1 MAFKKAGLISK
12 FISKGSFKLNKIS
25 KKIFKL
31 NPILKREK
39 PLKRHKKTKSIK
51 KPFNKNKSFLKA
63 SVLLIG
69 ALGGLPHLRASE
81 CRYWSWWSGYHDK
94 IESGSNSPT
103 HNSYCLFSSTQG
115 SGTYYLNTLTTYS
128 AGGASFTQ
136 KFNNGTLNVGGN
148 IRFGG
153 TGVNGVNVGYITG
166 TYDAQTINFN
176 SSRITTGNSL
186 SDGGGATLNF
196 NATNRITINQ
206 ASFDNSDAGA
216 QHSYMNFKGS
226 NINVS
231 GSSFTDDTNGG
242 FSFSGNNNN
251 SAISFN
257 KTKFNQ
263 GTYNFTNS
271 ANLSFNNS
279 NFNQST
285 YNFNSLQSTFNN
297 STFNQGTYNF
307 TDNTSFNND
316 TFNQG
321 TYNFN
326 TSKVS
331 FSGANTLNSSSPF
344 ASLKGSV
351 SFGSGAVFNLN
362 QTLNA
367 NQTYDIL
374 TTNGTIQYGVYQSY
388 LWDLINYKGDKAI
401 SHVEVGNNT
410 YDVTFDING
419 QDETLQ
425 ETFSNKSIT
434 TQFLGD
440 DLQAKAK
447 ATYQQDLNNS
457 QSALSNATND
467 NKIASADT
475 GYTNNQN
482 TTIKQDAQN
491 LEHTSQQI
499 AKDEQ
504 ALQGDLN
511 KLKQLANSSFNE
523 QAFNQ
528 AQSKEQQDE
537 QTLQNEENTFSSE
550 QEGLEKALA
559 NAKEQQE
566 QQQAQATYQQDLNN
580 SQSALSNA
588 TNDNKIASA
597 DTDYTK
603 NQNTAIKQDAQN
615 LENTSQQ
622 ITQDQKDL
630 EQDLDKLQQLANSK
644 TGFNEQAFN
653 QAQSTEQQD
662 EQTLQNEEETFSSEQ
677 EGLEKALA
685 NAKHTSPT
693 PTKHTAQ
700 NNPPN
705 KVSPPTQN
713 LPTTNVWNGVYNFQ
727 NQTYSKK
734 GIYYIDPNLSGQS
747 GQSGNTLS
755 TYGYLDW
762 FTLKNKFSVNANN
775 GTLIIGN
782 NTESANTKGLIWIG
796 DDKGL
801 VYYNTGTFNAA
812 NIYLTSNL
820 KTGNGFSG
828 EGATLNFNA
837 TNRIT
842 INQASFDNSDAG
854 AQHSY
859 MNFKGSN
866 INVSGSSFTDDT
878 NGGFSFS
885 GNNNNS
891 AISFNKTKFNQGTY
905 NFTNSANLSFNNSNF
920 NQSTYNFNSLQSTF
934 NNSTFNQGTYNFT
947 DNTSFNNDTFNQGTY
962 NFNTSKVSFSG
973 ANTLNSSSPFASL
986 KGSVSFGSGAVFNL
1000 NQTLNANQTY
1010 DILTTNGTIQ
1020 YGVYQ
1025 SYLWDLINYKGD
1037 KAISHVEV
1045 GNNTYDVTFDINGQ
1059 DETLQETFSNKSI
1072 TTQFLGDDLQAK
1084 AKATYQQ
1091 DLNNSQSALSNATND
1106 NKIASADTGYTNNQN
1121 TTIKQDAQNLEHTSQ
1136 QIAKDEQAL
1145 QGDLNKLKQL
1155 ANSSFNEQAFNQA
1168 QSKEQQDEQTLQNEE
1183 ETFSSEQEG
1192 LEKALANAKPAS
1204 PTPTPT
1210 PTPTPSPTPNPTPTK
1225 HTAPNKV
1232 PPTPPTQNLP
1242 TTNVWNGVYWLQNQ
1256 TYSQKGVYYIDPNLS
1271 GQSGQSANT
1280 LSTYTA
1286 NLLGRS
1292 FGVNIQNGT
1301 LIIGNNTESVNDNGL
1316 IWIGHGGFGY
1326 IIGTFNAANIY
1337 LTNNFK
1343 TGEGVSGSDGGGAN
1357 ITFKASDNITMDGLN
1372 YNDAETVTKM
1382 IQTGASQHSYATFDA
1397 TNNISVTN
1405 SSFSDMTWGKFSFNA
1420 KNISFSNASFS
1431 GFTNPGGSS
1440 VISANAA
1447 NSLSFNNSRLNGGA
1461 VYNLWANSL
1470 IFNNTQ
1476 AVFNVL
1482 YSRGTS
1488 NFNATTQLLG
1498 NTSFTLSSQSL
1509 LNFNGDTTLQNN
1521 ANITLGNKSQT
1532 AFKNSLT
1539 LDNNS
1544 NLSLDNQSV
1553 LNASGASAFN
1563 NQASLNIYNGSQ
1575 ATFNSLFFNG
1585 ATLSLNANS
1594 KLNASSASFSNNTT
1608 INLDDSVLS
1617 VSNASSLN
1625 ANINFQGASQATFG
1639 GNTTIDAA
1647 SFNFDSASSL
1657 SFNNLTANGALNFN
1671 GYAPSLS
1678 KALMSVS
1685 GQFVLGNNGDI
1696 NLSDINIFDNITKS
1710 VTYNILNAQKGI
1722 TGISGANGYEK
1733 ILFYGMKIQNATYS
1747 DNNNIQTWSF
1757 INPLNSSQ
1765 IIQESIKNGDLTIE
1779 VLNNPN
1785 SASNTIFNIAPELYN
1800 YQASKQN
1807 PTGYSYDYSDNQ
1819 AGTYYLTSNI
1829 KGLFT
1834 PKGSQTPQ
1842 TPGTYSPF
1850 NQPLNSLNI
1859 YNKGF
1864 SSGNLKTLL
1873 GILSQNSATL
1883 KEMIE
1888 TNQLDNITSINEVLQ
1903 LLDRIKIT
1911 PAQKQALLETINHL
1925 TDNINQTFSNGNLV
1939 IGATQDHV
1947 TNSTSSIWFGG
1958 NGYSSPCAL
1967 DSATCSSFRN
1977 TYLGQLLG
1985 STSPYLGYIN
1995 ADFKAKS
2002 IYITGTLGSGNAFES
2017 GGSADITFQ
2026 SANNLVLNKANI
2038 EAQATDNIFNLLGQ
2052 EGIDKIFNQG
2062 NLANVLSQMAMEKI
2076 KQAGGLGNFVENALI
2091 PLSKELPSSLQN
2103 ETLGQLI
2110 GQNNLDN
2117 LLNNSGVM
2125 NAIQNII
2132 SKKLSIFGN
2141 FVTPSIIE
2149 NYLAKQSLK
2158 SMLDDKG
2165 LLNFIGGYMD
2175 ASELSSILSV
2185 ILKDITNP
2193 PTSLQKDIGVVA
2205 NDLLDEFL
2213 GQDVVKKL
2221 ESQGLVSNIINNIIS
2236 QGGLSGIYNQ
2246 GLGSVL
2252 PPSLQNALKENDLG
2266 ALLSPRG
2273 LHDFWQKG
2281 YFNFL
2286 SNGYVFVNNSSFS
2299 NATGGSL
2306 NFVANKSIIFNGD
2319 NTIDF
2324 SKYQGAL
2331 IFASNGV
2338 SNINIT
2344 TLNATNGLSL
2354 NAGLNNVSVQKGEI
2368 CINLANCP
2376 TTKNSSSTNS
2386 SVTPTNESLSVRANN
2401 FTFLGVIAS
2410 NGAIDLSQVKNNSVI
2425 GTLNLNENATLQ
2437 ANNLTIAN
2445 AFNNASNSTA
2455 NINGD
2460 FTLNQQA
2467 TLSTNASGLNVMGNF
2482 NSYGDL
2488 VFNLSHSVSHAII
2501 NAQGIATIMT
2511 NYNNPLIQ
2519 FNTSSKETG
2528 AYTLID
2534 SAKAIYY
2541 GYNDQITGGS
2551 SLDNYLKLYTLIN
2564 INGKHMVMTDNGLT
2578 YNGQA
2583 VSIKDGGLIVGFK
2596 DSQNQYIYT
2605 SILYNKVKIAVSNAP
2620 INNLQAPTLKQY
2632 IAQIQGIQGV
2642 DSIEQAG
2649 GTQAINWLNKIFETK
2664 GSPLFAPYYLESH
2677 STKDLTT
2684 IAGDIANTLEVIANP
2699 NFKNDATNILQINTY
2714 TQQMSRLAKLS
2725 DTSTFASADFHE
2737 RLEAL
2742 KNKRFADAIPNAMD
2756 VILKY
2761 SQRNRVKNNVWAT
2774 GVGGASFING
2784 GTGTLYG
2791 INVGYDRFIKGVI
2804 VGGYAAY
2811 GYSGFHANITQSGSS
2826 NVNMGVYSRA
2836 FIKRSELTM
2845 SLNETWGYNKTFI
2858 NSYDPLLSIINQSYR
2873 YNTWTTDAKINYG
2886 YDFMFKDKS
2895 VIFKPQ
2901 IGLAYYYI
2909 GMSGLRGIM
2918 DDPIYNQFRAN
2929 ADPNKKSVLTI
2940 NFALESRHYFNKNSY
2955 YFVIADVGRD
2965 LFINSMGDKMV
2976 RFIGNNTLSYRD
2988 GGRYNTFASII
2999 TGGEIRLFKTFYVNA
3014 GIGARFGLDYKDI
3027 NITGNI
3033 GMRYA
3038 F

>member
-1 MAFKKAGLISK
+1 MAFKKVRLISK

-31 NPILKREK
+31 NQILKHEK
-39 PLKRHKKTKSIK
+39 PLKRHEKTKSTK
-51 KPFNKNKSFLKA
+51 KPFNQNKSFLKA

-69 ALGGLPHLRASE
+69 ALGGLSHLRASE
-81 CRYWSWWSGYHDK
+81 CRYWSWSSWNYQDN

-153 TGVNGVNVGYITG
+153 TGVNGGDVGYITG
-166 TYDAQTINFN
+166 AYDAQTIDFN
-176 SSRITTGNSL
+176 SSRITTGNSYA
-186 SDGGGATLNF
+186 DGGGATLNF
-196 NATNRITINQ
+196 NAANNITINQ
-206 ASFDNSDAGA
+206 ASFDNSGAGT
-216 QHSYMNFKGS
+216 QHSYMNFEGS

-231 GSSFTDDTNGG
+231 GSSFKDNTNGG
-242 FSFSGNNNN
+242 FSFSGSDNH
-251 SAISFN
+251 STISFN
-257 KTKFNQ
+257 QASFNQ
-263 GTYNFTNS
+263 GTYNFSNS
-271 ANLSFNNS
+271 ATLSFNHS
-279 NFNQST
+279 AFNQGT
-285 YNFNSLQSTFNN
+285 YHFNSAQSVFEN
-297 STFNQGTYNF
+297 SSFNQGTYNF
-307 TDNTSFNND
+307 NGNASFNND

-321 TYNFN
+321 TYSFN
-326 TSKVS
+326 TSQVS

-351 SFGSGAVFNLN
+351 SFGSDAVFNLN
-362 QTLNA
+362 QTLNS

-401 SHVEVGNNT
+401 SHVEVGHNT

-425 ETFSNKSIT
+425 ETFNKQSII

-440 DLQAKAK
+440 DLQAQAQK
-447 ATYQQDLNNS
+447 TYQQDLSDSQTALNNAAS
-457 QSALSNATND
+457 D
-467 NKIASADT
+467 N
-475 GYTNNQN
+475 
-482 TTIKQDAQN
+482 
-491 LEHTSQQI
+491 EI
-499 AKDEQ
+499 AK
-504 ALQGDLN
+504 N
-511 KLKQLANSSFNE
+511 
-523 QAFNQ
+523 
-528 AQSKEQQDE
+528 
-537 QTLQNEENTFSSE
+537 
-550 QEGLEKALA
+550 
-559 NAKEQQE
+559 
-566 QQQAQATYQQDLNN
+566 
-580 SQSALSNA
+580 
-588 TNDNKIASA
+588 

-603 NQNTAIKQDAQN
+603 NQNTTIATDAQN

-622 ITQDQKDL
+622 IAKDQQAL

-653 QAQSTEQQD
+653 QVQD
-662 EQTLQNEEETFSSEQ
+662 
-677 EGLEKALA
+677 
-685 NAKHTSPT
+685 
-693 PTKHTAQ
+693 
-700 NNPPN
+700 
-705 KVSPPTQN
+705 
-713 LPTTNVWNGVYNFQ
+713 
-727 NQTYSKK
+727 
-734 GIYYIDPNLSGQS
+734 
-747 GQSGNTLS
+747 
-755 TYGYLDW
+755 
-762 FTLKNKFSVNANN
+762 
-775 GTLIIGN
+775 
-782 NTESANTKGLIWIG
+782 
-796 DDKGL
+796 
-801 VYYNTGTFNAA
+801 
-812 NIYLTSNL
+812 
-820 KTGNGFSG
+820 
-828 EGATLNFNA
+828 
-837 TNRIT
+837 
-842 INQASFDNSDAG
+842 
-854 AQHSY
+854 
-859 MNFKGSN
+859 
-866 INVSGSSFTDDT
+866 
-878 NGGFSFS
+878 
-885 GNNNNS
+885 
-891 AISFNKTKFNQGTY
+891 
-905 NFTNSANLSFNNSNF
+905 
-920 NQSTYNFNSLQSTF
+920 
-934 NNSTFNQGTYNFT
+934 
-947 DNTSFNNDTFNQGTY
+947 
-962 NFNTSKVSFSG
+962 
-973 ANTLNSSSPFASL
+973 
-986 KGSVSFGSGAVFNL
+986 
-1000 NQTLNANQTY
+1000 
-1010 DILTTNGTIQ
+1010 
-1020 YGVYQ
+1020 
-1025 SYLWDLINYKGD
+1025 
-1037 KAISHVEV
+1037 
-1045 GNNTYDVTFDINGQ
+1045 
-1059 DETLQETFSNKSI
+1059 
-1072 TTQFLGDDLQAK
+1072 
-1084 AKATYQQ
+1084 
-1091 DLNNSQSALSNATND
+1091 
-1106 NKIASADTGYTNNQN
+1106 
-1121 TTIKQDAQNLEHTSQ
+1121 
-1136 QIAKDEQAL
+1136 
-1145 QGDLNKLKQL
+1145 
-1155 ANSSFNEQAFNQA
+1155 
-1168 QSKEQQDEQTLQNEE
+1168 KEQQDEQTLQNEE
-1183 ETFSSEQEG
+1183 KTFNAEQEG
-1192 LEKALANAKPAS
+1192 LKQAIAKRTS
-1204 PTPTPT
+1204 PTPA
-1210 PTPTPSPTPNPTPTK
+1210 PTK
-1225 HTAPNKV
+1225 HTAQNTPPNKV
-1232 PPTPPTQNLP
+1232 PPTPTPPTQNLP
-1242 TTNVWNGVYWLQNQ
+1242 TTNVWDGVYNLQNQ
-1256 TYSQKGVYYIDPNLS
+1256 TYSNKGVYYIDPNLS

-1286 NLLGRS
+1286 NLFGRS

-1301 LIIGNNTESVNDNGL
+1301 LIIGNNTESANTKGL

-1326 IIGTFNAANIY
+1326 ITGTFNAANIY

-1343 TGEGVSGSDGGGAN
+1343 TGEGVSGSNGGGAN

-1382 IQTGASQHSYATFDA
+1382 IQTGASQHSYAAFDA
-1397 TNNISVTN
+1397 TNNISVTD
-1405 SSFSDMTWGKFSFNA
+1405 SSFSDMTWGKFSFSA

-1447 NSLSFNNSRLNGGA
+1447 NSLSFSNSRLNGGA
-1461 VYNLWANSL
+1461 IYNLQANSL

-1521 ANITLGNKSQT
+1521 ANITLGNKSQAT
-1532 AFKNSLT
+1532 FKNSLT
-1539 LDNNS
+1539 LNNNS

-1553 LNASGASAFN
+1553 LNANGASAFN

-1585 ATLSLNANS
+1585 GTLSLNANS
-1594 KLNASSASFSNNTT
+1594 KLNASNASFSNNTT

-1617 VSNASSLN
+1617 ANNTSSLN
-1625 ANINFQGASQATFG
+1625 ANINFQGASQADFG
-1639 GNTTIDAA
+1639 GNTTIDTA

-1671 GYAPSLS
+1671 GYAPSLA

-1733 ILFYGMKIQNATYS
+1733 ILFYGMKIQNAAYS
-1747 DNNNIQTWSF
+1747 GNHNIQTWSF

-1765 IIQESIKNGDLTIE
+1765 IIQESVKNGDLTIE

-1819 AGTYYLTSNI
+1819 IGTYYLTSNI

-1864 SSGNLKTLL
+1864 SSENLKTLL

-1888 TNQLDNITSINEVLQ
+1888 SNQLDNITNINEVLQ
-1903 LLDRIKIT
+1903 LLDKIKIT

-1925 TDNINQTFSNGNLV
+1925 TDNINQTFNNGNLI
-1939 IGATQDHV
+1939 IGATQDNV

-1958 NGYSSPCAL
+1958 NGYSSPCTL

-2002 IYITGTLGSGNAFES
+2002 VYITGTVGSGNAFES
-2017 GGSADITFQ
+2017 GGSADVTFQ

-2052 EGIDKIFNQG
+2052 EGIEKIFNQG
-2062 NLANVLSQMAMEKI
+2062 NLANVLSQVAMEKI
-2076 KQAGGLGNFVENALI
+2076 KQAGGLGNFVENALS
-2091 PLSKELPSSLQN
+2091 PLSKELPASLQN

-2110 GQNNLDN
+2110 GPNNLDD

-2125 NAIQNII
+2125 NEIQNII

-2165 LLNFIGGYMD
+2165 LLNFIGGYID

-2205 NDLLDEFL
+2205 NDLLNEFL

-2236 QGGLSGIYNQ
+2236 QGGLSGVYNQ

-2306 NFVANKSIIFNGD
+2306 NFAANKSIIFNGD

-2331 IFASNGV
+2331 IFASNDI

-2354 NAGLNNVSVQKGEI
+2354 NAGLNNMSVQKGEI
-2368 CINLANCP
+2368 CVNLANCP
-2376 TTKNSSSTNS
+2376 TTKNSSSANS

-2410 NGAIDLSQVKNNSVI
+2410 NGAIDLSQVKSNSVI

-2437 ANNLTIAN
+2437 ANNLTITN

-2467 TLSTNASGLNVMGNF
+2467 TLSTNSSGLNVMGNF

-2501 NAQGIATIMT
+2501 NAQGTATIMA
-2511 NYNNPLIQ
+2511 NNNNPLIQ
-2519 FNTSSKETG
+2519 FNTSSKEAGT
-2528 AYTLID
+2528 YTLID

-2551 SLDNYLKLYTLIN
+2551 SLDNYLKLYTLID

-2583 VSIKDGGLIVGFK
+2583 VSLKDGGLVVGFK
-2596 DSQNQYIYT
+2596 NSQNQYIYT
-2605 SILYNKVKIAVSNAP
+2605 SILYNKVKIAVSNDP
-2620 INNLQAPTLKQY
+2620 INNPQAPTLKQY
-2632 IAQIQGIQGV
+2632 IAQIQGVQSV
-2642 DSIEQAG
+2642 DSIDQVG
-2649 GTQAINWLNKIFETK
+2649 GAQAINWLNKIFETK

-2699 NFKNDATNILQINTY
+2699 DFKNDATNILQINTY

-2737 RLEAL
+2737 HLEAL

-2791 INVGYDRFIKGVI
+2791 INVGYDRFIKGMI

-2811 GYSGFHANITQSGSS
+2811 GYSGFHGNITQSGSS

-2873 YNTWTTDAKINYG
+2873 YDTWTTDAKINYG

-2909 GMSGLRGIM
+2909 GLSGLRGIM

-2988 GGRYNTFASII
+2988 SGRYNTFASII

>member
-1 MAFKKAGLISK
+1 M
-12 FISKGSFKLNKIS
+12 
-25 KKIFKL
+25 
-31 NPILKREK
+31 
-39 PLKRHKKTKSIK
+39 
-51 KPFNKNKSFLKA
+51 
-63 SVLLIG
+63 
-69 ALGGLPHLRASE
+69 
-81 CRYWSWWSGYHDK
+81 
-94 IESGSNSPT
+94 
-103 HNSYCLFSSTQG
+103 
-115 SGTYYLNTLTTYS
+115 NTLTTYS

-136 KFNNGTLNVGGN
+136 KFNGGTLNVGGN

-153 TGVNGVNVGYITG
+153 TGINGGDVGYITG

-176 SSRITTGNSL
+176 SSHITTGNSYA
-186 SDGGGATLNF
+186 DGGGATLNF
-196 NATNRITINQ
+196 NATNNITINQ
-206 ASFDNSDAGA
+206 ASLDNSHAGT

-226 NINVS
+226 NIKVS
-231 GSSFTDDTNGG
+231 GSSFKDDTDGG
-242 FSFSGNNNN
+242 FNFSGNSNN
-251 SAISFN
+251 STISFN
-257 KTKFNQ
+257 QTSFNQGTYHFTNSTSSSFGNSNFNQGTYHFNSAQSTFENSNFNQ
-263 GTYNFTNS
+263 GTYNF
-271 ANLSFNNS
+271 NN
-279 NFNQST
+279 NA
-285 YNFNSLQSTFNN
+285 
-297 STFNQGTYNF
+297 
-307 TDNTSFNND
+307 SFNND

-331 FSGANTLNSSSPF
+331 FSGTNTLNSSSPF

-351 SFGSGAVFNLN
+351 SFNSDAIFNLN
-362 QTLNA
+362 QTLNS

-425 ETFSNKSIT
+425 ETFNNQSII

-440 DLQAKAK
+440 DLQQQAQQ
-447 ATYQQDLNNS
+447 TYQEDLTHSQNALNN
-457 QSALSNATND
+457 ATSD
-467 NKIASADT
+467 NKIANSDT
-475 GYTNNQN
+475 DYTKSSNP
-482 TTIKQDAQN
+482 TILKDAQN
-491 LEHTSQQI
+491 LENTNQKIQQ
-499 AKDEQ
+499 DEQ
-504 ALQGDLN
+504 ALEKDLAQI
-511 KLKQLANSSFNE
+511 KQLANSTTGFNE

-528 AQSKEQQDE
+528 AQKQEQQDE
-537 QTLQNEENTFSSE
+537 QTLQNEEKTFNNE
-550 QEGLEKALA
+550 QDSLNKAIQQA
-559 NAKEQQE
+559 QAQQQKQE
-566 QQQAQATYQQDLNN
+566 QQQAQQTYQEDLTN
-580 SQSALSNA
+580 SQSALNNA
-588 TNDNKIASA
+588 TSDNKIANS

-603 NQNTAIKQDAQN
+603 NKNTAIAKDAQS
-615 LENTSQQ
+615 LENTNQQ
-622 ITQDQKDL
+622 IQKDEQAL
-630 EQDLDKLQQLANSK
+630 EKDLAQIKQLTNST

-653 QAQSTEQQD
+653 QAQKQEQQD
-662 EQTLQNEEETFSSEQ
+662 EQTLQNEEKTFNNEQ
-677 EGLEKALA
+677 EGLEQAIA
-685 NAKHTSPT
+685 NAKPTSPTPSHAPT
-693 PTKHTAQ
+693 PTKHTAP
-700 NNPPN
+700 NTPPN

-713 LPTTNVWNGVYNFQ
+713 LPTTNVWSGVYWLQ
-727 NQTYSKK
+727 NKTYSNK

-755 TYGYLDW
+755 TY
-762 FTLKNKFSVNANN
+762 
-775 GTLIIGN
+775 
-782 NTESANTKGLIWIG
+782 
-796 DDKGL
+796 
-801 VYYNTGTFNAA
+801 
-812 NIYLTSNL
+812 
-820 KTGNGFSG
+820 
-828 EGATLNFNA
+828 
-837 TNRIT
+837 
-842 INQASFDNSDAG
+842 
-854 AQHSY
+854 
-859 MNFKGSN
+859 
-866 INVSGSSFTDDT
+866 
-878 NGGFSFS
+878 
-885 GNNNNS
+885 
-891 AISFNKTKFNQGTY
+891 
-905 NFTNSANLSFNNSNF
+905 
-920 NQSTYNFNSLQSTF
+920 
-934 NNSTFNQGTYNFT
+934 
-947 DNTSFNNDTFNQGTY
+947 
-962 NFNTSKVSFSG
+962 
-973 ANTLNSSSPFASL
+973 
-986 KGSVSFGSGAVFNL
+986 
-1000 NQTLNANQTY
+1000 
-1010 DILTTNGTIQ
+1010 
-1020 YGVYQ
+1020 
-1025 SYLWDLINYKGD
+1025 
-1037 KAISHVEV
+1037 
-1045 GNNTYDVTFDINGQ
+1045 
-1059 DETLQETFSNKSI
+1059 
-1072 TTQFLGDDLQAK
+1072 
-1084 AKATYQQ
+1084 
-1091 DLNNSQSALSNATND
+1091 
-1106 NKIASADTGYTNNQN
+1106 
-1121 TTIKQDAQNLEHTSQ
+1121 
-1136 QIAKDEQAL
+1136 
-1145 QGDLNKLKQL
+1145 
-1155 ANSSFNEQAFNQA
+1155 
-1168 QSKEQQDEQTLQNEE
+1168 
-1183 ETFSSEQEG
+1183 
-1192 LEKALANAKPAS
+1192 
-1204 PTPTPT
+1204 
-1210 PTPTPSPTPNPTPTK
+1210 
-1225 HTAPNKV
+1225 
-1232 PPTPPTQNLP
+1232 
-1242 TTNVWNGVYWLQNQ
+1242 
-1256 TYSQKGVYYIDPNLS
+1256 
-1271 GQSGQSANT
+1271 
-1280 LSTYTA
+1280 TA
-1286 NLLGRS
+1286 NLFGRS
-1292 FGVNIQNGT
+1292 FSVNIQNGT
-1301 LIIGNNTESVNDNGL
+1301 LIIGNNTESVNDDGL

-1326 IIGTFNAANIY
+1326 ITGTFNAANIY

-1343 TGEGVSGSDGGGAN
+1343 TGEGVSNSDGGGAN

-1382 IQTGASQHSYATFDA
+1382 IQTGASQHSYAAFDA
-1397 TNNISVTN
+1397 LNNISVTN
-1405 SSFSDMTWGKFSFNA
+1405 SSFSDMTWGKFSFSA

-1440 VISANAA
+1440 VISANAS
-1447 NSLSFNNSRLNGGA
+1447 NSLSFIDSRLNGGA
-1461 VYNLWANSL
+1461 VYNLQANSL

-1521 ANITLGNKSQT
+1521 ANITLGNKSQA

-1553 LNASGASAFN
+1553 LNANGTSAFN

-1585 ATLSLNANS
+1585 GTLSLNASS

-1617 VSNASSLN
+1617 ANNTSSLN
-1625 ANINFQGASQATFG
+1625 ANINFQGTSQADFG
-1639 GNTTIDAA
+1639 GNTTIDTA
-1647 SFNFDSASSL
+1647 SFNFDSTSSL

-1671 GYAPSLS
+1671 DYAPSLT

-1842 TPGTYSPF
+1842 APGTYSPF

-1864 SSGNLKTLL
+1864 SSENLKTLL
-1873 GILSQNSATL
+1873 GIFSQNSATL

-1888 TNQLDNITSINEVLQ
+1888 SNQLDNITNINEVLQ

-1911 PAQKQALLETINHL
+1911 QVQKQALLETINHL

-1939 IGATQDHV
+1939 IGATQDNV

-1958 NGYSSPCAL
+1958 NGYSSPCVL

-2002 IYITGTLGSGNAFES
+2002 IYITGTVGSGNAFES
-2017 GGSADITFQ
+2017 GGSADVTFQ

-2052 EGIDKIFNQG
+2052 KGIDEIFNQG

-2076 KQAGGLGNFVENALI
+2076 KQAGGLGNFIENALS
-2091 PLSKELPSSLQN
+2091 PLSKELPASLQN

-2110 GQNNLDN
+2110 GPNNLDD

-2125 NAIQNII
+2125 NEIQNII

-2165 LLNFIGGYMD
+2165 LLNFIGGYID

-2185 ILKDITNP
+2185 VLKDITNP

-2205 NDLLDEFL
+2205 NDLLNEFL

-2221 ESQGLVSNIINNIIS
+2221 ESQGLVNNIINNIIS
-2236 QGGLSGIYNQ
+2236 QGGLSGVYNQ

-2324 SKYQGAL
+2324 SKYQGTL
-2331 IFASNGV
+2331 IFASNDV

-2368 CINLANCP
+2368 CVNLANCP
-2376 TTKNSSSTNS
+2376 TTKNSSSSS
-2386 SVTPTNESLSVRANN
+2386 SVTPTNESLSVHANN
-2401 FTFLGVIAS
+2401 FTFLGAIAS
-2410 NGAIDLSQVKNNSVI
+2410 NGAIDLSQVTNNSVI

-2437 ANNLTIAN
+2437 ANNLTITN

-2455 NINGD
+2455 NINGN

-2488 VFNLSHSVSHAII
+2488 VFNLSHSASHAII
-2501 NAQGIATIMT
+2501 SAQGAATIMA
-2511 NYNNPLIQ
+2511 NNNNPLIQ
-2519 FNTSSKETG
+2519 FNTSSKEAGT
-2528 AYTLID
+2528 YTLID

-2551 SLDNYLKLYTLIN
+2551 SLDNYLKLYALID

-2583 VSIKDGGLIVGFK
+2583 VSIKDGGLVVGFK

-2605 SILYNKVKIAVSNAP
+2605 SILYNKVKIAISNDP

-2632 IAQIQGIQGV
+2632 IAQIQGTQGV
-2642 DSIEQAG
+2642 DSIDQVG
-2649 GTQAINWLNKIFETK
+2649 GSQAINWLNKIFETK

-2677 STKDLTT
+2677 SIKDLTT

-2699 NFKNDATNILQINTY
+2699 DFKNDATNILQINTY

-2725 DTSTFASADFHE
+2725 DTSTFARSDFLE

-2811 GYSGFHANITQSGSS
+2811 GYSGFHGNITQSGSS

-2858 NSYDPLLSIINQSYR
+2858 NSYDPLLSIINQSYK
-2873 YNTWTTDAKINYG
+2873 YDTWTTDAKINYG

-2901 IGLAYYYI
+2901 VGLAYYYI
-2909 GMSGLRGIM
+2909 GLSGLSGIM

>member
-1 MAFKKAGLISK
+1 MAFKKARLISR

-31 NPILKREK
+31 NQILKCEK
-39 PLKRHKKTKSIK
+39 PLKRHKRTKSIK
-51 KPFNKNKSFLKA
+51 KPFSKNKSFLKA
-63 SVLLIG
+63 SILLIG
-69 ALGGLPHLRASE
+69 ALGGLSHLRANE
-81 CRYWSWWSGYHDK
+81 CRYWSWSSWGYHDN
-94 IESGSNSPT
+94 IESGPNSPT
-103 HNSYCLFSSTQG
+103 HNSYCLFSSAQG

-136 KFNNGTLNVGGN
+136 KFNGGTLNVGGN

-153 TGVNGVNVGYITG
+153 TGINGGDVGYITG

-176 SSRITTGNSL
+176 SSHLTTGNSYA
-186 SDGGGATLNF
+186 DGGGATLNF
-196 NATNRITINQ
+196 NATNHITINQ

-216 QHSYMNFKGS
+216 QKSYMNFKGS
-226 NINVS
+226 SINVS
-231 GSSFTDDTNGG
+231 GSSFKDDTDGG

-251 SAISFN
+251 SVISFN
-257 KTKFNQ
+257 QTNFNQ
-263 GTYNFTNS
+263 GTYNFSNS
-271 ANLSFNNS
+271 ASSSFGNS
-279 NFNQST
+279 NFNQGT
-285 YNFNSLQSTFNN
+285 YHFNSAQSTFEN
-297 STFNQGTYNF
+297 SNFNQGTYSFN
-307 TDNTSFNND
+307 DNTSFNND

-321 TYNFN
+321 TYDFN

-351 SFGSGAVFNLN
+351 SFNSGAIFNLN
-362 QTLNA
+362 QTLNN

-374 TTNGTIQYGVYQSY
+374 TTNGAIQYGVYQSY

-425 ETFSNKSIT
+425 ETFNKQSII

-440 DLQAKAK
+440 DLQQQAQQ
-447 ATYQQDLNNS
+447 TYQEDLTHSQNALNNVTS
-457 QSALSNATND
+457 DNTIANNDTSYTQS
-467 NKIASADT
+467 K
-475 GYTNNQN
+475 N
-482 TTIKQDAQN
+482 TTVAKDAQG
-491 LEHTSQQI
+491 LENTNQQI
-499 AKDEQ
+499 AQDEQ
-504 ALQGDLN
+504 ALEKDLAQI
-511 KLKQLANSSFNE
+511 KQLANSPTGFNE

-528 AQSKEQQDE
+528 AQDKEQQDEQTLQNDEKTFNAEQEGLKQALQQAQTQEQEQQQAQQTYQEDVTNSQTALNNAASDNKIANSDTGYTKNKNTTIATDAQNLEHTNQQIVKDEQALQQDLDKLQQLANSTGFNEQAFNQAQDKEQQDE
-537 QTLQNEENTFSSE
+537 QTLQNEEKTFNSE
-550 QEGLEKALA
+550 QEELKQAIA
-559 NAKEQQE
+559 NAKP
-566 QQQAQATYQQDLNN
+566 
-580 SQSALSNA
+580 
-588 TNDNKIASA
+588 ASP
-597 DTDYTK
+597 TPSPT
-603 NQNTAIKQDAQN
+603 
-615 LENTSQQ
+615 
-622 ITQDQKDL
+622 
-630 EQDLDKLQQLANSK
+630 
-644 TGFNEQAFN
+644 
-653 QAQSTEQQD
+653 
-662 EQTLQNEEETFSSEQ
+662 
-677 EGLEKALA
+677 
-685 NAKHTSPT
+685 PT
-693 PTKHTAQ
+693 PTKHTAP
-700 NNPPN
+700 NTPPN

-713 LPTTNVWNGVYNFQ
+713 LPTTNVWNGVYN
-727 NQTYSKK
+727 
-734 GIYYIDPNLSGQS
+734 
-747 GQSGNTLS
+747 
-755 TYGYLDW
+755 
-762 FTLKNKFSVNANN
+762 
-775 GTLIIGN
+775 
-782 NTESANTKGLIWIG
+782 
-796 DDKGL
+796 
-801 VYYNTGTFNAA
+801 
-812 NIYLTSNL
+812 
-820 KTGNGFSG
+820 
-828 EGATLNFNA
+828 
-837 TNRIT
+837 
-842 INQASFDNSDAG
+842 
-854 AQHSY
+854 
-859 MNFKGSN
+859 
-866 INVSGSSFTDDT
+866 
-878 NGGFSFS
+878 
-885 GNNNNS
+885 
-891 AISFNKTKFNQGTY
+891 
-905 NFTNSANLSFNNSNF
+905 
-920 NQSTYNFNSLQSTF
+920 
-934 NNSTFNQGTYNFT
+934 
-947 DNTSFNNDTFNQGTY
+947 
-962 NFNTSKVSFSG
+962 
-973 ANTLNSSSPFASL
+973 
-986 KGSVSFGSGAVFNL
+986 
-1000 NQTLNANQTY
+1000 
-1010 DILTTNGTIQ
+1010 
-1020 YGVYQ
+1020 
-1025 SYLWDLINYKGD
+1025 
-1037 KAISHVEV
+1037 
-1045 GNNTYDVTFDINGQ
+1045 
-1059 DETLQETFSNKSI
+1059 
-1072 TTQFLGDDLQAK
+1072 
-1084 AKATYQQ
+1084 
-1091 DLNNSQSALSNATND
+1091 
-1106 NKIASADTGYTNNQN
+1106 
-1121 TTIKQDAQNLEHTSQ
+1121 LE
-1136 QIAKDEQAL
+1136 
-1145 QGDLNKLKQL
+1145 
-1155 ANSSFNEQAFNQA
+1155 
-1168 QSKEQQDEQTLQNEE
+1168 
-1183 ETFSSEQEG
+1183 
-1192 LEKALANAKPAS
+1192 
-1204 PTPTPT
+1204 
-1210 PTPTPSPTPNPTPTK
+1210 
-1225 HTAPNKV
+1225 
-1232 PPTPPTQNLP
+1232 
-1242 TTNVWNGVYWLQNQ
+1242 NQ

-1271 GQSGQSANT
+1271 GQSGQSGNT

-1292 FGVNIQNGT
+1292 FSVNIQNGT
-1301 LIIGNNTESVNDNGL
+1301 LIIGNDTESVNDNGL

-1326 IIGTFNAANIY
+1326 ITGTFNAANIY

-1343 TGEGVSGSDGGGAN
+1343 TGEGVSNSDGGGAN

-1382 IQTGASQHSYATFDA
+1382 IQTGASQHSYAAFDA
-1397 TNNISVTN
+1397 VNNISVTN
-1405 SSFSDMTWGKFSFNA
+1405 SSFSDMTWGKFSFSA

-1440 VISANAA
+1440 TISANAS
-1447 NSLSFNNSRLNGGA
+1447 NSLSFINSRLNGGA
-1461 VYNLWANSL
+1461 IYNLQANSL

-1521 ANITLGNKSQT
+1521 ANITLGNKSQA

-1553 LNASGASAFN
+1553 LNANGASAFN

-1575 ATFNSLFFNG
+1575 ATFKSLFFNG
-1585 ATLSLNANS
+1585 GTLSLNASS

-1617 VSNASSLN
+1617 ANNTSSLN
-1625 ANINFQGASQATFG
+1625 ANINFQGASQADFG
-1639 GNTTIDAA
+1639 GNTTIDTA

-1657 SFNNLTANGALNFN
+1657 NFNNLTANGALNFN
-1671 GYAPSLS
+1671 GYAPSLT

-1733 ILFYGMKIQNATYS
+1733 ILFYGMKIQNAAYS

-1807 PTGYSYDYSDNQ
+1807 PTGYSYDYSDDQ
-1819 AGTYYLTSNI
+1819 AGTYYLTSSI

-1842 TPGTYSPF
+1842 VPGTYSPF

-1864 SSGNLKTLL
+1864 SSENLKTLL
-1873 GILSQNSATL
+1873 GILSQNSAAL

-1888 TNQLDNITSINEVLQ
+1888 SNQLDNITNINEVLQ

-1911 PAQKQALLETINHL
+1911 QAQKQALLETINHL
-1925 TDNINQTFSNGNLV
+1925 TDNINQTFNNGNLV
-1939 IGATQDHV
+1939 IGATQDNIA
-1947 TNSTSSIWFGG
+1947 NSTSSIWFGG

-2002 IYITGTLGSGNAFES
+2002 IYITGTLGSANAFES
-2017 GGSADITFQ
+2017 GGSADVTFQ

-2052 EGIDKIFNQG
+2052 EGIDEIFNQG
-2062 NLANVLSQMAMEKI
+2062 NLANVLSQVAMEKI
-2076 KQAGGLGNFVENALI
+2076 KQAGGLGNFIENALS
-2091 PLSKELPSSLQN
+2091 PLSKELPASLQD

-2125 NAIQNII
+2125 NEIQNII

-2165 LLNFIGGYMD
+2165 LLNFIGGYID

-2205 NDLLDEFL
+2205 NDLLNEFL

-2236 QGGLSGIYNQ
+2236 QGGLSGVYNQ

-2252 PPSLQNALKENDLG
+2252 PLSLQNALKENDLG

-2368 CINLANCP
+2368 CVNLTNCP

-2401 FTFLGVIAS
+2401 FTFLGAIAS

-2425 GTLNLNENATLQ
+2425 GTLNLNESATLQ
-2437 ANNLTIAN
+2437 ANNLTITN

-2455 NINGD
+2455 NINGN

-2488 VFNLSHSVSHAII
+2488 VFNLSHSASHAII
-2501 NAQGIATIMT
+2501 NAQGNATIMA
-2511 NYNNPLIQ
+2511 NDNNPLIQ
-2519 FNTSSKETG
+2519 FNTSSKEVGT
-2528 AYTLID
+2528 YTLID

-2541 GYNDQITGGS
+2541 GYNNQITGGS
-2551 SLDNYLKLYTLIN
+2551 SLDNYLKLYALID

-2583 VSIKDGGLIVGFK
+2583 VSIKDGGLVVGFK

-2605 SILYNKVKIAVSNAP
+2605 SILYNKVKIAVSNDP

-2632 IAQIQGIQGV
+2632 IAQIQGVQSV
-2642 DSIEQAG
+2642 NSIDQVG
-2649 GTQAINWLNKIFETK
+2649 GNQAINWLNKIFETK

-2677 STKDLTT
+2677 SAKDLTT

-2699 NFKNDATNILQINTY
+2699 DFKNDATNILQINTY

-2811 GYSGFHANITQSGSS
+2811 GYSGFHGNITQSGSS
-2826 NVNMGVYSRA
+2826 NVNIGVYSRA

-2873 YNTWTTDAKINYG
+2873 YDTWTTDAKINYG

-2901 IGLAYYYI
+2901 VGLAYYYI
-2909 GMSGLRGIM
+2909 GLSGLRGIM
-2918 DDPIYNQFRAN
+2918 DDPIYNQFRAD

>member
-1 MAFKKAGLISK
+1 MAFKKARLISR

-25 KKIFKL
+25 KKIFTL
-31 NPILKREK
+31 NQILKREK
-39 PLKRHKKTKSIK
+39 PLKRHKKALKPIK
-51 KPFNKNKSFLKA
+51 KLSDRNKSFLKA

-69 ALGGLPHLRASE
+69 ALGGLSHLRANE
-81 CRYWSWWSGYHDK
+81 CRYWSWSSWSYQDN
-94 IESGSNSPT
+94 IESGPNSPT
-103 HNSYCLFSSTQG
+103 HNSYCLFSSAQG

-136 KFNNGTLNVGGN
+136 KFNGGTLDIGGN

-153 TGVNGVNVGYITG
+153 TGINGGDVGYITG
-166 TYDAQTINFN
+166 AYDAQTINFN
-176 SSRITTGNSL
+176 SSHLTTGNSYA
-186 SDGGGATLNF
+186 DGGGATLNF
-196 NATNRITINQ
+196 NATNNITINQ
-206 ASFDNSDAGA
+206 ASFDNSDAGT

-231 GSSFTDDTNGG
+231 GSSFTDDTDGG
-242 FSFSGNNNN
+242 FSFSGSNNNN
-251 SAISFN
+251 SAISFD
-257 KTKFNQ
+257 KTSFNQGAYNFSNSATLSFDNSNFNQGTYHFNSAQSTFENSNFNQ
-263 GTYNFTNS
+263 GTYNFNDS
-271 ANLSFNNS
+271 VSFNN
-279 NFNQST
+279 N
-285 YNFNSLQSTFNN
+285 
-297 STFNQGTYNF
+297 
-307 TDNTSFNND
+307 

-331 FSGANTLNSSSPF
+331 FSGINTLNSSSPF
-344 ASLKGSV
+344 ANLKGSV
-351 SFGSGAVFNLN
+351 SFNSNAIFNLN
-362 QTLNA
+362 QTLNN

-374 TTNGTIQYGVYQSY
+374 TTNGAIQYGVYQSY

-425 ETFSNKSIT
+425 ETFNKQSII

-440 DLQAKAK
+440 NLQQQAQQ
-447 ATYQQDLNNS
+447 TYQEDVANS
-457 QSALSNATND
+457 QSALNNVASDNTIASNDTSYTQSKNATVA
-467 NKIASADT
+467 K
-475 GYTNNQN
+475 
-482 TTIKQDAQN
+482 DAQG
-491 LEHTSQQI
+491 LENTNQQI
-499 AKDEQ
+499 QQDEQ
-504 ALQGDLN
+504 DLE
-511 KLKQLANSSFNE
+511 KDLAQIKQLANS
-523 QAFNQ
+523 
-528 AQSKEQQDE
+528 
-537 QTLQNEENTFSSE
+537 T
-550 QEGLEKALA
+550 
-559 NAKEQQE
+559 
-566 QQQAQATYQQDLNN
+566 
-580 SQSALSNA
+580 
-588 TNDNKIASA
+588 
-597 DTDYTK
+597 
-603 NQNTAIKQDAQN
+603 
-615 LENTSQQ
+615 
-622 ITQDQKDL
+622 
-630 EQDLDKLQQLANSK
+630 

-653 QAQSTEQQD
+653 QAQKQEQQD
-662 EQTLQNEEETFSSEQ
+662 EQTLQNDENAFNTEQ
-677 EGLEKALA
+677 DSLNKAIA
-685 NAKHTSPT
+685 NAKPTSPTPT
-693 PTKHTAQ
+693 PTKHTAP
-700 NNPPN
+700 NTPPS
-705 KVSPPTQN
+705 KVSPTPTPPTQN
-713 LPTTNVWNGVYNFQ
+713 LPKTNVWNGVYWLQ
-727 NQTYSKK
+727 NKTYSKQ

-755 TYGYLDW
+755 TY
-762 FTLKNKFSVNANN
+762 
-775 GTLIIGN
+775 
-782 NTESANTKGLIWIG
+782 
-796 DDKGL
+796 
-801 VYYNTGTFNAA
+801 
-812 NIYLTSNL
+812 
-820 KTGNGFSG
+820 
-828 EGATLNFNA
+828 
-837 TNRIT
+837 
-842 INQASFDNSDAG
+842 
-854 AQHSY
+854 
-859 MNFKGSN
+859 
-866 INVSGSSFTDDT
+866 
-878 NGGFSFS
+878 
-885 GNNNNS
+885 
-891 AISFNKTKFNQGTY
+891 
-905 NFTNSANLSFNNSNF
+905 
-920 NQSTYNFNSLQSTF
+920 
-934 NNSTFNQGTYNFT
+934 
-947 DNTSFNNDTFNQGTY
+947 
-962 NFNTSKVSFSG
+962 
-973 ANTLNSSSPFASL
+973 
-986 KGSVSFGSGAVFNL
+986 
-1000 NQTLNANQTY
+1000 
-1010 DILTTNGTIQ
+1010 
-1020 YGVYQ
+1020 
-1025 SYLWDLINYKGD
+1025 
-1037 KAISHVEV
+1037 
-1045 GNNTYDVTFDINGQ
+1045 
-1059 DETLQETFSNKSI
+1059 
-1072 TTQFLGDDLQAK
+1072 
-1084 AKATYQQ
+1084 
-1091 DLNNSQSALSNATND
+1091 
-1106 NKIASADTGYTNNQN
+1106 
-1121 TTIKQDAQNLEHTSQ
+1121 
-1136 QIAKDEQAL
+1136 
-1145 QGDLNKLKQL
+1145 
-1155 ANSSFNEQAFNQA
+1155 
-1168 QSKEQQDEQTLQNEE
+1168 
-1183 ETFSSEQEG
+1183 
-1192 LEKALANAKPAS
+1192 
-1204 PTPTPT
+1204 
-1210 PTPTPSPTPNPTPTK
+1210 
-1225 HTAPNKV
+1225 
-1232 PPTPPTQNLP
+1232 
-1242 TTNVWNGVYWLQNQ
+1242 
-1256 TYSQKGVYYIDPNLS
+1256 
-1271 GQSGQSANT
+1271 
-1280 LSTYTA
+1280 TA

-1292 FGVNIQNGT
+1292 FSVNIQNGT
-1301 LIIGNNTESVNDNGL
+1301 LIIGNDTESVNDNGL

-1326 IIGTFNAANIY
+1326 ITGTFNAANIY

-1382 IQTGASQHSYATFDA
+1382 IQTGASQHSYAAFDA
-1397 TNNISVTN
+1397 LNNISVTN
-1405 SSFSDMTWGKFSFNA
+1405 SSFSDMTWGKFSFSA
-1420 KNISFSNASFS
+1420 KNISFSNTSFS

-1440 VISANAA
+1440 TISANAS
-1447 NSLSFNNSRLNGGA
+1447 NSLSFTDSRLNGGA
-1461 VYNLWANSL
+1461 VYNLQANSL

-1521 ANITLGNKSQT
+1521 ANITLGNKSQA

-1553 LNASGASAFN
+1553 LNANGASAFN

-1575 ATFNSLFFNG
+1575 ATFSSLFFNG
-1585 ATLSLNANS
+1585 GILSLNASS

-1608 INLDDSVLS
+1608 INLDDSVLLANNTS
-1617 VSNASSLN
+1617 TLN
-1625 ANINFQGASQATFG
+1625 ANINFQGASQADFG
-1639 GNTTIDAA
+1639 GNTTIDTA

-1657 SFNNLTANGALNFN
+1657 NFNNLTANGALNFN
-1671 GYAPSLS
+1671 GYAPSLT

-1807 PTGYSYDYSDNQ
+1807 PTSYSYDYSDNQ

-1842 TPGTYSPF
+1842 APGTYSPF
-1850 NQPLNSLNI
+1850 NQPLSSLNI

-1864 SSGNLKTLL
+1864 SSENLKTLL

-1888 TNQLDNITSINEVLQ
+1888 SNQLDNITNINEVLQ
-1903 LLDRIKIT
+1903 LLDKIKIT
-1911 PAQKQALLETINHL
+1911 QAQKQALLETINHL

-1939 IGATQDHV
+1939 IGATRDNV

-1958 NGYSSPCAL
+1958 NGYSSPCTL

-2002 IYITGTLGSGNAFES
+2002 IYITGTIGSGNAFES
-2017 GGSADITFQ
+2017 GGSADVTFQ

-2062 NLANVLSQMAMEKI
+2062 NLANVLSQVAMEKI
-2076 KQAGGLGNFVENALI
+2076 KQAGGLGNFIENALS
-2091 PLSKELPSSLQN
+2091 PLSKELPASLQD

-2125 NAIQNII
+2125 NEIQNII

-2165 LLNFIGGYMD
+2165 LLNFIGGYID
-2175 ASELSSILSV
+2175 ASELSSILGV

-2205 NDLLDEFL
+2205 NDLLNEFL
-2213 GQDVVKKL
+2213 GQDVIKKL

-2236 QGGLSGIYNQ
+2236 QGGLSGVYNQ

-2368 CINLANCP
+2368 CVNLANCP

-2401 FTFLGVIAS
+2401 FTFLGAITS
-2410 NGAIDLSQVKNNSVI
+2410 NGAIDLSQVTNNSVI
-2425 GTLNLNENATLQ
+2425 GTLNLNKNATLQ
-2437 ANNLTIAN
+2437 ANNLTITN

-2455 NINGD
+2455 NINGN

-2501 NAQGIATIMT
+2501 NAQGTATIMA
-2511 NYNNPLIQ
+2511 NDNNPLIQ
-2519 FNTSSKETG
+2519 FNTSSKEVGT
-2528 AYTLID
+2528 YTLID

-2541 GYNDQITGGS
+2541 GYNNQITGGS
-2551 SLDNYLKLYTLIN
+2551 SLDNYLKLYALID

-2583 VSIKDGGLIVGFK
+2583 VSVKDGGLVVGFK

-2605 SILYNKVKIAVSNAP
+2605 SILYNKVKIAVSNDP

-2632 IAQIQGIQGV
+2632 IAQIQGVQSV
-2642 DSIEQAG
+2642 DSIDQAG
-2649 GTQAINWLNKIFETK
+2649 GNQAINWLNKIFETK

-2677 STKDLTT
+2677 SIKDLTT

-2699 NFKNDATNILQINTY
+2699 DFKNDATNILQINTY

-2725 DTSTFASADFHE
+2725 DTSTFARSDFLE

-2811 GYSGFHANITQSGSS
+2811 GYSGFHGNITQSGSS

-2873 YNTWTTDAKINYG
+2873 YDTWTTDAKINYG

-2901 IGLAYYYI
+2901 VGLAYYYI
-2909 GMSGLRGIM
+2909 GLSGLRGIM

>member
-1 MAFKKAGLISK
+1 M
-12 FISKGSFKLNKIS
+12 
-25 KKIFKL
+25 
-31 NPILKREK
+31 
-39 PLKRHKKTKSIK
+39 
-51 KPFNKNKSFLKA
+51 
-63 SVLLIG
+63 
-69 ALGGLPHLRASE
+69 GGLSHLRASE
-81 CRYWSWWSGYHDK
+81 CRYWSWSSWSYQDN
-94 IESGSNSPT
+94 IESGPNSPT

-136 KFNNGTLNVGGN
+136 TFNGGTLDIGGN

-153 TGVNGVNVGYITG
+153 TGINGGDVGYITG

-176 SSRITTGNSL
+176 SSHITTGNSYA
-186 SDGGGATLNF
+186 DGGGATLNF
-196 NATNRITINQ
+196 NAANNITINQ
-206 ASFDNSDAGA
+206 ASFDNNDAGT

-226 NINVS
+226 NIKVS
-231 GSSFTDDTNGG
+231 GSSFKDDTNGG
-242 FSFSGNNNN
+242 FNFSGNNNN

-257 KTKFNQ
+257 QTNFNQ
-263 GTYNFTNS
+263 GTYNFSNS
-271 ANLSFNNS
+271 ATSSFDNSSFN
-279 NFNQST
+279 QGT
-285 YNFNSLQSTFNN
+285 YHFNSAQSTFEN
-297 STFNQGTYNF
+297 SSFNQGTYNF
-307 TDNTSFNND
+307 NNNASFNNN

-321 TYNFN
+321 TYSFN

-331 FSGANTLNSSSPF
+331 FSGINTLNSSSPF

-351 SFGSGAVFNLN
+351 SFGSDAIFNLN
-362 QTLNA
+362 QTLNS

-374 TTNGTIQYGVYQSY
+374 TTNGAIQYGVYQSY

-425 ETFSNKSIT
+425 ETFNNQSII

-440 DLQAKAK
+440 DLQQQAQK
-447 ATYQQDLNNS
+447 TYQEDLTHSQNSLNNVTS
-457 QSALSNATND
+457 DNTIANNDTSYTQS
-467 NKIASADT
+467 K
-475 GYTNNQN
+475 N
-482 TTIKQDAQN
+482 TTVAKDAQN
-491 LEHTSQQI
+491 LENTNQKIQQ
-499 AKDEQ
+499 DEQ
-504 ALQGDLN
+504 ALEKDLAQI
-511 KLKQLANSSFNE
+511 KQLANSTTGFNE

-528 AQSKEQQDE
+528 AQKQEQQDEQTLQNDEKTFNNEQDSLNKAIQQAQAQQQKQEQAQAQKTYQQDLSDSQSALNNAASDNKIANSDTDYTTNKNTTIATDAQGLEHTNQKIQQDEQALEKDLAQIKQLANSTTGFNEQAFNQAQKQEQQDE
-537 QTLQNEENTFSSE
+537 QTLQNEEKTFNAE
-550 QEGLEKALA
+550 QEGLKQAIA
-559 NAKEQQE
+559 NAKP
-566 QQQAQATYQQDLNN
+566 
-580 SQSALSNA
+580 
-588 TNDNKIASA
+588 
-597 DTDYTK
+597 
-603 NQNTAIKQDAQN
+603 
-615 LENTSQQ
+615 TSP
-622 ITQDQKDL
+622 TPSH
-630 EQDLDKLQQLANSK
+630 A
-644 TGFNEQAFN
+644 
-653 QAQSTEQQD
+653 
-662 EQTLQNEEETFSSEQ
+662 
-677 EGLEKALA
+677 
-685 NAKHTSPT
+685 PT

-700 NNPPN
+700 NTPPN
-705 KVSPPTQN
+705 KVPPTPPNQN
-713 LPTTNVWNGVYNFQ
+713 LPTTNVWNGVYNLQ
-727 NQTYSKK
+727 NQTYSNK
-734 GIYYIDPNLSGQS
+734 GVYYIDPNLSGQS
-747 GQSGNTLS
+747 GQSGNTL
-755 TYGYLDW
+755 
-762 FTLKNKFSVNANN
+762 N
-775 GTLIIGN
+775 
-782 NTESANTKGLIWIG
+782 
-796 DDKGL
+796 
-801 VYYNTGTFNAA
+801 
-812 NIYLTSNL
+812 
-820 KTGNGFSG
+820 
-828 EGATLNFNA
+828 
-837 TNRIT
+837 
-842 INQASFDNSDAG
+842 
-854 AQHSY
+854 
-859 MNFKGSN
+859 
-866 INVSGSSFTDDT
+866 
-878 NGGFSFS
+878 
-885 GNNNNS
+885 
-891 AISFNKTKFNQGTY
+891 
-905 NFTNSANLSFNNSNF
+905 
-920 NQSTYNFNSLQSTF
+920 
-934 NNSTFNQGTYNFT
+934 
-947 DNTSFNNDTFNQGTY
+947 
-962 NFNTSKVSFSG
+962 
-973 ANTLNSSSPFASL
+973 
-986 KGSVSFGSGAVFNL
+986 
-1000 NQTLNANQTY
+1000 
-1010 DILTTNGTIQ
+1010 
-1020 YGVYQ
+1020 
-1025 SYLWDLINYKGD
+1025 
-1037 KAISHVEV
+1037 
-1045 GNNTYDVTFDINGQ
+1045 
-1059 DETLQETFSNKSI
+1059 
-1072 TTQFLGDDLQAK
+1072 
-1084 AKATYQQ
+1084 
-1091 DLNNSQSALSNATND
+1091 
-1106 NKIASADTGYTNNQN
+1106 
-1121 TTIKQDAQNLEHTSQ
+1121 
-1136 QIAKDEQAL
+1136 
-1145 QGDLNKLKQL
+1145 
-1155 ANSSFNEQAFNQA
+1155 
-1168 QSKEQQDEQTLQNEE
+1168 
-1183 ETFSSEQEG
+1183 
-1192 LEKALANAKPAS
+1192 
-1204 PTPTPT
+1204 
-1210 PTPTPSPTPNPTPTK
+1210 
-1225 HTAPNKV
+1225 
-1232 PPTPPTQNLP
+1232 
-1242 TTNVWNGVYWLQNQ
+1242 
-1256 TYSQKGVYYIDPNLS
+1256 
-1271 GQSGQSANT
+1271 
-1280 LSTYTA
+1280 TYTA
-1286 NLLGRS
+1286 NLFGRS

-1301 LIIGNNTESVNDNGL
+1301 LIIGNNTESVNDDGL

-1326 IIGTFNAANIY
+1326 ITGTFNASNIY

-1343 TGEGVSGSDGGGAN
+1343 TGEGVSNSDGGGAN

-1382 IQTGASQHSYATFDA
+1382 IQTGASQHSYAAFDA
-1397 TNNISVTN
+1397 LNNVSVTN
-1405 SSFSDMTWGKFSFNA
+1405 SSFSDMTWGKFSFTA

-1440 VISANAA
+1440 VISANAS
-1447 NSLSFNNSRLNGGA
+1447 NSLSFIDSRLNGGA
-1461 VYNLWANSL
+1461 VYNLQANSL

-1521 ANITLGNKSQT
+1521 ANITLGNKSQA

-1553 LNASGASAFN
+1553 LNANNTSAFN

-1585 ATLSLNANS
+1585 GTLSLNANS

-1617 VSNASSLN
+1617 ANSTSSLN
-1625 ANINFQGASQATFG
+1625 ANINFQGASQADFG
-1639 GNTTIDAA
+1639 GNTTIDTA

-1657 SFNNLTANGALNFN
+1657 NFNNLTANGALNFN
-1671 GYAPSLS
+1671 GYAPSLT

-1850 NQPLNSLNI
+1850 NQPLSSLNI

-1888 TNQLDNITSINEVLQ
+1888 SNQLDNITNINEVLQ
-1903 LLDRIKIT
+1903 LLDKIKIT
-1911 PAQKQALLETINHL
+1911 LAQKQALLETINHL
-1925 TDNINQTFSNGNLV
+1925 TDNINQTFNNGNLV
-1939 IGATQDHV
+1939 IGATQDNV

-1958 NGYSSPCAL
+1958 NGYSSPCTL

-2002 IYITGTLGSGNAFES
+2002 IYITGTIGSGNAFES
-2017 GGSADITFQ
+2017 GGSADVTFQ

-2038 EAQATDNIFNLLGQ
+2038 EAQATDNIFNLLDQ
-2052 EGIDKIFNQG
+2052 KGIDKIFNQG
-2062 NLANVLSQMAMEKI
+2062 NLANVLSQVAMEKI
-2076 KQAGGLGNFVENALI
+2076 KQAGGLGNFIENALS
-2091 PLSKELPSSLQN
+2091 PLSEELPASLQS

-2110 GQNNLDN
+2110 GQNNLDD

-2165 LLNFIGGYMD
+2165 LLNFIGGYID

-2205 NDLLDEFL
+2205 NDLLNEFL

-2236 QGGLSGIYNQ
+2236 QGGLSGVYNQ

-2368 CINLANCP
+2368 CVNLASCP
-2376 TTKNSSSTNS
+2376 TTKNNSSTNS
-2386 SVTPTNESLSVRANN
+2386 SVTPTNESLSVHANN

-2410 NGAIDLSQVKNNSVI
+2410 NGAIDLSQVTNNSVI

-2437 ANNLTIAN
+2437 ANNLTITN

-2455 NINGD
+2455 NINGN

-2488 VFNLSHSVSHAII
+2488 VFNLSHSASHAII
-2501 NAQGIATIMT
+2501 NAQGNATIMA
-2511 NYNNPLIQ
+2511 NNNNPLIQ
-2519 FNTSSKETG
+2519 FNASSKETG
-2528 AYTLID
+2528 TYTLID

-2541 GYNDQITGGS
+2541 GYNNQITGGS
-2551 SLDNYLKLYTLIN
+2551 SLDNYLKLYALID

-2583 VSIKDGGLIVGFK
+2583 VNIKDGGLVVGFK

-2605 SILYNKVKIAVSNAP
+2605 SILYNKVKIAVSNDP

-2632 IAQIQGIQGV
+2632 IAQIQGTQGV
-2642 DSIEQAG
+2642 DSIDQAG
-2649 GTQAINWLNKIFETK
+2649 GNQAIDWLNKIFETK

-2684 IAGDIANTLEVIANP
+2684 IAGDIANTLEIIANP
-2699 NFKNDATNILQINTY
+2699 DFKNDATNILQINTY

-2725 DTSTFASADFHE
+2725 DTSTFARSDFLE

-2811 GYSGFHANITQSGSS
+2811 GYSGFHGNITQSGSS

-2873 YNTWTTDAKINYG
+2873 YDTWTTDAKINYG

-2901 IGLAYYYI
+2901 VGLAYYYI
-2909 GMSGLRGIM
+2909 GLSGLRGIM

>member
-31 NPILKREK
+31 NQILKREK
-39 PLKRHKKTKSIK
+39 PLKRHKETKSVK
-51 KPFNKNKSFLKA
+51 KLSNRNKSFLKA
-63 SVLLIG
+63 SILLIG
-69 ALGGLPHLRASE
+69 ALGGLSHLRASE
-81 CRYWSWWSGYHDK
+81 CRYWSWWSGYHDN
-94 IESGSNSPT
+94 IESGPNSPT

-136 KFNNGTLNVGGN
+136 KFNGGTLNVGGN

-153 TGVNGVNVGYITG
+153 TSINGGDVGYITG

-176 SSRITTGNSL
+176 SSHLTTGNSYA
-186 SDGGGATLNF
+186 DGGGATLNF
-196 NATNRITINQ
+196 NATNNITINQ

-226 NINVS
+226 NIKVS
-231 GSSFTDDTNGG
+231 GSSFTDDTDGG
-242 FSFSGNNNN
+242 FSFSGSNNN

-257 KTKFNQ
+257 QTSFNQ
-263 GTYNFTNS
+263 GTYNFSNS
-271 ANLSFNNS
+271 ATLSFGNS
-279 NFNQST
+279 N
-285 YNFNSLQSTFNN
+285 
-297 STFNQGTYNF
+297 
-307 TDNTSFNND
+307 
-316 TFNQG
+316 FNQG

-331 FSGANTLNSSSPF
+331 FSGINTLNSSSPF

-351 SFGSGAVFNLN
+351 SFGSNAIFNLN
-362 QTLNA
+362 QTLNN

-374 TTNGTIQYGVYQSY
+374 TTNGAIQYGVYQSY

-410 YDVTFDING
+410 YDVTFDIDG

-425 ETFSNKSIT
+425 ETFNNQSII

-440 DLQAKAK
+440 
-447 ATYQQDLNNS
+447 
-457 QSALSNATND
+457 
-467 NKIASADT
+467 
-475 GYTNNQN
+475 
-482 TTIKQDAQN
+482 N
-491 LEHTSQQI
+491 L
-499 AKDEQ
+499 
-504 ALQGDLN
+504 
-511 KLKQLANSSFNE
+511 
-523 QAFNQ
+523 
-528 AQSKEQQDE
+528 
-537 QTLQNEENTFSSE
+537 
-550 QEGLEKALA
+550 
-559 NAKEQQE
+559 
-566 QQQAQATYQQDLNN
+566 QQQAQQTYQEDLTN
-580 SQSALSNA
+580 SKNALSGATSDNTIANNDTSYTQSKNA
-588 TNDNKIASA
+588 TILK
-597 DTDYTK
+597 
-603 NQNTAIKQDAQN
+603 DAQN
-615 LENTSQQ
+615 LENTNQKIQQ
-622 ITQDQKDL
+622 DEQDLEKDL
-630 EQDLDKLQQLANSK
+630 ENVKQLANST

-653 QAQSTEQQD
+653 QAQKQEQQD
-662 EQTLQNEEETFSSEQ
+662 EQTLQNNENAFNTEQ
-677 EGLEKALA
+677 DSLNKAIQQVQEQQQKQEQQQAQKTYQEDVAHSQNALSGAISDNTIASNDTSYTQSKNPTILKDAQGLENTNQQIQKDEKALKKDLDNLNQLANPTTGFNEQAFTQAQKQEQQDEQTLQNDENAFNTEQERLEQAIA
-685 NAKHTSPT
+685 NAKHANPIPSHAPT

-700 NNPPN
+700 NTPPN
-705 KVSPPTQN
+705 KVSPTPTPPTQN
-713 LPTTNVWNGVYNFQ
+713 LPTTNVWNGVYNLQ
-727 NQTYSKK
+727 NQTYSNK

-755 TYGYLDW
+755 TY
-762 FTLKNKFSVNANN
+762 
-775 GTLIIGN
+775 
-782 NTESANTKGLIWIG
+782 
-796 DDKGL
+796 
-801 VYYNTGTFNAA
+801 
-812 NIYLTSNL
+812 
-820 KTGNGFSG
+820 
-828 EGATLNFNA
+828 
-837 TNRIT
+837 
-842 INQASFDNSDAG
+842 
-854 AQHSY
+854 
-859 MNFKGSN
+859 
-866 INVSGSSFTDDT
+866 
-878 NGGFSFS
+878 
-885 GNNNNS
+885 
-891 AISFNKTKFNQGTY
+891 
-905 NFTNSANLSFNNSNF
+905 
-920 NQSTYNFNSLQSTF
+920 
-934 NNSTFNQGTYNFT
+934 
-947 DNTSFNNDTFNQGTY
+947 
-962 NFNTSKVSFSG
+962 
-973 ANTLNSSSPFASL
+973 
-986 KGSVSFGSGAVFNL
+986 
-1000 NQTLNANQTY
+1000 
-1010 DILTTNGTIQ
+1010 
-1020 YGVYQ
+1020 
-1025 SYLWDLINYKGD
+1025 
-1037 KAISHVEV
+1037 
-1045 GNNTYDVTFDINGQ
+1045 
-1059 DETLQETFSNKSI
+1059 
-1072 TTQFLGDDLQAK
+1072 
-1084 AKATYQQ
+1084 
-1091 DLNNSQSALSNATND
+1091 
-1106 NKIASADTGYTNNQN
+1106 
-1121 TTIKQDAQNLEHTSQ
+1121 
-1136 QIAKDEQAL
+1136 
-1145 QGDLNKLKQL
+1145 
-1155 ANSSFNEQAFNQA
+1155 
-1168 QSKEQQDEQTLQNEE
+1168 
-1183 ETFSSEQEG
+1183 
-1192 LEKALANAKPAS
+1192 
-1204 PTPTPT
+1204 
-1210 PTPTPSPTPNPTPTK
+1210 
-1225 HTAPNKV
+1225 
-1232 PPTPPTQNLP
+1232 
-1242 TTNVWNGVYWLQNQ
+1242 
-1256 TYSQKGVYYIDPNLS
+1256 
-1271 GQSGQSANT
+1271 
-1280 LSTYTA
+1280 TA
-1286 NLLGRS
+1286 NLFGRS

-1326 IIGTFNAANIY
+1326 ITGTFNAANIY

-1343 TGEGVSGSDGGGAN
+1343 TGEGVSNSDGGGAN
-1357 ITFKASDNITMDGLN
+1357 ITFKASDNITVDGLN

-1397 TNNISVTN
+1397 LNNISVTN
-1405 SSFSDMTWGKFSFNA
+1405 SSFSDMTWGKFSFSA
-1420 KNISFSNASFS
+1420 KSISFSNASFS

-1447 NSLSFNNSRLNGGA
+1447 NSLSFINSRLNGGA
-1461 VYNLWANSL
+1461 IYNLQANSL

-1498 NTSFTLSSQSL
+1498 NTNFTLSSQSL

-1532 AFKNSLT
+1532 DFKNSLT

-1553 LNASGASAFN
+1553 LNANNTSTFN

-1585 ATLSLNANS
+1585 GTLSLNASS

-1617 VSNASSLN
+1617 ASNTSSLN
-1625 ANINFQGASQATFG
+1625 ANINFQGTSQADFG
-1639 GNTTIDAA
+1639 GNTAIDTA

-1671 GYAPSLS
+1671 GYAPSLT

-1765 IIQESIKNGDLTIE
+1765 IIQESVKNGDLTIE

-1850 NQPLNSLNI
+1850 NQPLSSLNI

-1864 SSGNLKTLL
+1864 SSENLKTLL
-1873 GILSQNSATL
+1873 GILSQNSVTL

-1888 TNQLDNITSINEVLQ
+1888 SNQLDNITNINEVLQ
-1903 LLDRIKIT
+1903 LLDKIKIT
-1911 PAQKQALLETINHL
+1911 QAQKQALLETINHL
-1925 TDNINQTFSNGNLV
+1925 TDNINQTFNNGNLV
-1939 IGATQDHV
+1939 IGATQDNV

-2002 IYITGTLGSGNAFES
+2002 IYITGTIGSGNAFES
-2017 GGSADITFQ
+2017 GGSADVTFQ

-2052 EGIDKIFNQG
+2052 KGINEIFNQG
-2062 NLANVLSQMAMEKI
+2062 NLANVLSQVAMEKI
-2076 KQAGGLGNFVENALI
+2076 KQAGGLGNFIENALS

-2110 GQNNLDN
+2110 GQNNLDD

-2125 NAIQNII
+2125 NEIQNII

-2165 LLNFIGGYMD
+2165 LLNFIGGYID

-2185 ILKDITNP
+2185 VLKDITNP

-2205 NDLLDEFL
+2205 NDLLNEFL

-2236 QGGLSGIYNQ
+2236 QGGLSGVYNQ

-2368 CINLANCP
+2368 CVNLANCP

-2401 FTFLGVIAS
+2401 FTFLGAITS

-2437 ANNLTIAN
+2437 ANNLTITN

-2455 NINGD
+2455 NINGN

-2488 VFNLSHSVSHAII
+2488 VFNLSHSASHAII
-2501 NAQGIATIMT
+2501 NAQGTATIMA
-2511 NYNNPLIQ
+2511 NNNNPLIQ
-2519 FNTSSKETG
+2519 FNASSKEVGT
-2528 AYTLID
+2528 YTLID

-2541 GYNDQITGGS
+2541 GYNNQITGGS
-2551 SLDNYLKLYTLIN
+2551 SLDNYLKLYALID

-2583 VSIKDGGLIVGFK
+2583 VSVKDGGLVVGFK

-2605 SILYNKVKIAVSNAP
+2605 SILYNKVKIAVSNDP

-2632 IAQIQGIQGV
+2632 IAQIQGVQSV
-2642 DSIEQAG
+2642 DSIDQAG
-2649 GTQAINWLNKIFETK
+2649 GNQAINWLNKIFETK

-2725 DTSTFASADFHE
+2725 DTSTFARSDFLE
-2737 RLEAL
+2737 RLESL

-2774 GVGGASFING
+2774 GVGGASFISG

-2826 NVNMGVYSRA
+2826 NVNVGVYSRA

-2873 YNTWTTDAKINYG
+2873 YDTWTTDAKINYG

-2901 IGLAYYYI
+2901 VGLAYYYI
-2909 GMSGLRGIM
+2909 GLSGLRGIM

>member
-31 NPILKREK
+31 NLILKREK
-39 PLKRHKKTKSIK
+39 PLKCHKKTKSIK
-51 KPFNKNKSFLKA
+51 KPFNKSKSFLKA

-69 ALGGLPHLRASE
+69 ALGGLSHLRASE
-81 CRYWSWWSGYHDK
+81 CRYWSWSSWGYHDN

-103 HNSYCLFSSTQG
+103 HNSYCLFNSAQG

-136 KFNNGTLNVGGN
+136 KFNNGTLDVGEN

-153 TGVNGVNVGYITG
+153 TGVNGGDVGYITG

-176 SSRITTGNSL
+176 SSRITTGNSF
-186 SDGGGATLNF
+186 STGGGATLNF
-196 NATNRITINQ
+196 NATNHITINQ
-206 ASFDNSDAGA
+206 ASFDNGDAGT
-216 QHSYMNFKGS
+216 QHSYMNFSGS

-231 GSSFTDDTNGG
+231 SSSFTDDTNGG
-242 FSFSGNNNN
+242 FSFSGNGTNSNLSFDKTNFNQGTYKFTN
-251 SAISFN
+251 SANLNFN
-257 KTKFNQ
+257 SSTFNQ
-263 GTYNFTNS
+263 GTYNFNS
-271 ANLSFNNS
+271 A
-279 NFNQST
+279 
-285 YNFNSLQSTFNN
+285 QSTFNN
-297 STFNQGTYNF
+297 DTFNQGTYNF
-307 TDNTSFNND
+307 TDNASFNND

-326 TSKVS
+326 ASKVS

-351 SFGSGAVFNLN
+351 SFGSGAIFNLN
-362 QTLNA
+362 QTLNS

-374 TTNGTIQYGVYQSY
+374 TTNKTIQYGVYQSY

-401 SHVEVGNNT
+401 SHVEVGSNT

-425 ETFSNKSIT
+425 ETFNNQAIT

-447 ATYQQDLNNS
+447 ATYQQDLSNS
-457 QSALSNATND
+457 QSALNNATSD
-467 NKIASADT
+467 NKIASSDT
-475 GYTNNQN
+475 SYTNNQN
-482 TTIKQDAQN
+482 TTIKKDAQ
-491 LEHTSQQI
+491 S
-499 AKDEQ
+499 
-504 ALQGDLN
+504 
-511 KLKQLANSSFNE
+511 
-523 QAFNQ
+523 
-528 AQSKEQQDE
+528 
-537 QTLQNEENTFSSE
+537 
-550 QEGLEKALA
+550 
-559 NAKEQQE
+559 
-566 QQQAQATYQQDLNN
+566 
-580 SQSALSNA
+580 
-588 TNDNKIASA
+588 
-597 DTDYTK
+597 
-603 NQNTAIKQDAQN
+603 
-615 LENTSQQ
+615 LENTSQTIQ
-622 ITQDQKDL
+622 QD
-630 EQDLDKLQQLANSK
+630 EQALKGDLDKLQQLANST
-644 TGFNEQAFN
+644 TGFNQQAFKN
-653 QAQSTEQQD
+653 AQSTEQQD
-662 EQTLQNEEETFSSEQ
+662 LQTLQGEENTFNAEQ
-677 EGLEKALA
+677 EGLEKAIA
-685 NAKHTSPT
+685 NAKPTSPTPSPTPT
-693 PTKHTAQ
+693 PTKHTAP
-700 NNPPN
+700 NTPPN
-705 KVSPPTQN
+705 KVPPTPPTQN
-713 LPTTNVWNGVYNFQ
+713 LPTTNVWSGVYNLQ
-727 NQTYSKK
+727 NQTYSNK
-734 GIYYIDPNLSGQS
+734 GVYYIDPNLSGQS

-755 TYGYLDW
+755 TY
-762 FTLKNKFSVNANN
+762 
-775 GTLIIGN
+775 
-782 NTESANTKGLIWIG
+782 
-796 DDKGL
+796 
-801 VYYNTGTFNAA
+801 
-812 NIYLTSNL
+812 
-820 KTGNGFSG
+820 
-828 EGATLNFNA
+828 
-837 TNRIT
+837 
-842 INQASFDNSDAG
+842 
-854 AQHSY
+854 
-859 MNFKGSN
+859 
-866 INVSGSSFTDDT
+866 
-878 NGGFSFS
+878 
-885 GNNNNS
+885 
-891 AISFNKTKFNQGTY
+891 
-905 NFTNSANLSFNNSNF
+905 
-920 NQSTYNFNSLQSTF
+920 
-934 NNSTFNQGTYNFT
+934 
-947 DNTSFNNDTFNQGTY
+947 
-962 NFNTSKVSFSG
+962 
-973 ANTLNSSSPFASL
+973 
-986 KGSVSFGSGAVFNL
+986 
-1000 NQTLNANQTY
+1000 
-1010 DILTTNGTIQ
+1010 
-1020 YGVYQ
+1020 
-1025 SYLWDLINYKGD
+1025 
-1037 KAISHVEV
+1037 
-1045 GNNTYDVTFDINGQ
+1045 
-1059 DETLQETFSNKSI
+1059 
-1072 TTQFLGDDLQAK
+1072 
-1084 AKATYQQ
+1084 
-1091 DLNNSQSALSNATND
+1091 
-1106 NKIASADTGYTNNQN
+1106 
-1121 TTIKQDAQNLEHTSQ
+1121 
-1136 QIAKDEQAL
+1136 
-1145 QGDLNKLKQL
+1145 
-1155 ANSSFNEQAFNQA
+1155 
-1168 QSKEQQDEQTLQNEE
+1168 
-1183 ETFSSEQEG
+1183 
-1192 LEKALANAKPAS
+1192 
-1204 PTPTPT
+1204 
-1210 PTPTPSPTPNPTPTK
+1210 
-1225 HTAPNKV
+1225 
-1232 PPTPPTQNLP
+1232 
-1242 TTNVWNGVYWLQNQ
+1242 
-1256 TYSQKGVYYIDPNLS
+1256 
-1271 GQSGQSANT
+1271 
-1280 LSTYTA
+1280 TA
-1286 NLLGRS
+1286 NLFGRS

-1326 IIGTFNAANIY
+1326 ITGTFNAANIY

-1343 TGEGVSGSDGGGAN
+1343 TGEGVSNSDGGGAN

-1382 IQTGASQHSYATFDA
+1382 IQTGASQHSYAAFDA
-1397 TNNISVTN
+1397 LNNISVTN
-1405 SSFSDMTWGKFSFNA
+1405 SSFSDMTWGKFSFSA

-1447 NSLSFNNSRLNGGA
+1447 NSLSFINSRLNGGA
-1461 VYNLWANSL
+1461 IYNLQANSL

-1488 NFNATTQLLG
+1488 NFNATAQLLG

-1521 ANITLGNKSQT
+1521 ANITLGDKSQAT
-1532 AFKNSLT
+1532 FKNSLT

-1553 LNASGASAFN
+1553 LNANGASTFN

-1575 ATFNSLFFNG
+1575 ATFNSLFFNSG
-1585 ATLSLNANS
+1585 IISLNANS

-1617 VSNASSLN
+1617 ASNTSSLN
-1625 ANINFQGASQATFG
+1625 ANINFQGASQANFG
-1639 GNTTIDAA
+1639 GNTTIDTA
-1647 SFNFDSASSL
+1647 SFNFDSTSSL

-1671 GYAPSLS
+1671 GYAPSLT

-1685 GQFVLGNNGDI
+1685 GQFVLGDNGDI

-1747 DNNNIQTWSF
+1747 GNNNIQTWSF

-1785 SASNTIFNIAPELYN
+1785 SASNTIFNITPELYN

-1888 TNQLDNITSINEVLQ
+1888 SNQLDNITSINEVLQ
-1903 LLDRIKIT
+1903 LLDEIKIT
-1911 PAQKQALLETINHL
+1911 PVQKQALLETINHL

-1939 IGATQDHV
+1939 IGATQDNV

-2017 GGSADITFQ
+2017 GGSADVTFQ
-2026 SANNLVLNKANI
+2026 SANNLVLDKANI

-2062 NLANVLSQMAMEKI
+2062 NLANVLSQVAMEKI
-2076 KQAGGLGNFVENALI
+2076 KQAGGLGNFIENALS
-2091 PLSKELPSSLQN
+2091 PLSKELPASLQN

-2110 GQNNLDN
+2110 GQNNLDD

-2165 LLNFIGGYMD
+2165 LLNFIGGYID
-2175 ASELSSILSV
+2175 ASELSSIFSV
-2185 ILKDITNP
+2185 VLKDITNP

-2205 NDLLDEFL
+2205 NDLLNEFL

-2221 ESQGLVSNIINNIIS
+2221 ESQGLLSNIINNIIS
-2236 QGGLSGIYNQ
+2236 QGGLSGVYNQ

-2401 FTFLGVIAS
+2401 FTFLGAITS

-2437 ANNLTIAN
+2437 ANNLTITN

-2455 NINGD
+2455 NINGN

-2488 VFNLSHSVSHAII
+2488 VFNISHSASHAII
-2501 NAQGIATIMT
+2501 NAQGAATIMA
-2511 NYNNPLIQ
+2511 NNNNPLIQ
-2519 FNTSSKETG
+2519 FNTSSKEVGT
-2528 AYTLID
+2528 YTLID

-2551 SLDNYLKLYTLIN
+2551 SLDNYLKLYVLID

-2583 VSIKDGGLIVGFK
+2583 VSIKDGGLVVGFK

-2605 SILYNKVKIAVSNAP
+2605 SILYNKVKIAVSNDP

-2632 IAQIQGIQGV
+2632 IAQIQGVQGV
-2642 DSIEQAG
+2642 DSIDQAG
-2649 GTQAINWLNKIFETK
+2649 GNQAINWLNKIFETK

-2699 NFKNDATNILQINTY
+2699 DFKNDATNILQINTY

-2858 NSYDPLLSIINQSYR
+2858 NSYDPLLSIINQSYK
-2873 YNTWTTDAKINYG
+2873 YDTWTTDAKINYG

-2909 GMSGLRGIM
+2909 GLSGLRGIM

>member
-1 MAFKKAGLISK
+1 MAFKKARLISR

-25 KKIFKL
+25 KKFFTL
-31 NPILKREK
+31 NQILKREK
-39 PLKRHKKTKSIK
+39 PLKRHKKTRSIE

-69 ALGGLPHLRASE
+69 ALGGLSHLRANE
-81 CRYWSWWSGYHDK
+81 CRYWSWSSWSYQDN
-94 IESGSNSPT
+94 IESGPNSPT

-136 KFNNGTLNVGGN
+136 KFNNGTLDIGGN

-153 TGVNGVNVGYITG
+153 TGINGGDVGYITG
-166 TYDAQTINFN
+166 TYDAQTMNFN
-176 SSRITTGNSL
+176 SSHITTGNSYA
-186 SDGGGATLNF
+186 DGGGATLNF
-196 NATNRITINQ
+196 NATNNITINQ
-206 ASFDNSDAGA
+206 ASFDNSDAGT
-216 QHSYMNFKGS
+216 QKSYMNFKGS
-226 NINVS
+226 NIKVS
-231 GSSFTDDTNGG
+231 GSSFTDDTDGG
-242 FSFSGNNNN
+242 FSFSGSNNN

-257 KTKFNQ
+257 QTSFNQ
-263 GTYNFTNS
+263 GTYHFNS
-271 ANLSFNNS
+271 AQSTFENSSFNQGTYHFNDNASFNN
-279 NFNQST
+279 N
-285 YNFNSLQSTFNN
+285 
-297 STFNQGTYNF
+297 TFNQGTYDFSN
-307 TDNTSFNND
+307 NTSFNND

-321 TYNFN
+321 AYNFN

-331 FSGANTLNSSSPF
+331 FSGINTLNSSSPF

-351 SFGSGAVFNLN
+351 SFNSNAIFNLN
-362 QTLNA
+362 QTLNN

-374 TTNGTIQYGVYQSY
+374 TTNGAIQYGVYQSY

-425 ETFSNKSIT
+425 ETFSNQSII

-440 DLQAKAK
+440 DLQ
-447 ATYQQDLNNS
+447 
-457 QSALSNATND
+457 
-467 NKIASADT
+467 
-475 GYTNNQN
+475 
-482 TTIKQDAQN
+482 
-491 LEHTSQQI
+491 
-499 AKDEQ
+499 
-504 ALQGDLN
+504 
-511 KLKQLANSSFNE
+511 
-523 QAFNQ
+523 
-528 AQSKEQQDE
+528 
-537 QTLQNEENTFSSE
+537 
-550 QEGLEKALA
+550 
-559 NAKEQQE
+559 
-566 QQQAQATYQQDLNN
+566 QQAQQTYQEDVAH
-580 SQSALSNA
+580 SQNALSGV
-588 TNDNKIASA
+588 TSDNTIASN
-597 DTDYTK
+597 DTSYTQSSNPTILK
-603 NQNTAIKQDAQN
+603 DAQN
-615 LENTSQQ
+615 LENTNQQ
-622 ITQDQKDL
+622 IQKDEQAL
-630 EQDLDKLQQLANSK
+630 EKDLAQIQQLANPT
-644 TGFNEQAFN
+644 TGFNEQAFT
-653 QAQSTEQQD
+653 QAQKREQQE
-662 EQTLQNEEETFSSEQ
+662 EQTLQNDENAFNTEQ
-677 EGLEKALA
+677 EGLEQAIA
-685 NAKHTSPT
+685 NAKHANPTPNPTPSPTPT
-693 PTKHTAQ
+693 PTKHTAP
-700 NNPPN
+700 NTPPGQ
-705 KVSPPTQN
+705 VPPTPTQN
-713 LPTTNVWNGVYNFQ
+713 PPAESVWNGVYWLQ
-727 NQTYSKK
+727 NKTYSNK

-755 TYGYLDW
+755 TY
-762 FTLKNKFSVNANN
+762 
-775 GTLIIGN
+775 
-782 NTESANTKGLIWIG
+782 
-796 DDKGL
+796 
-801 VYYNTGTFNAA
+801 
-812 NIYLTSNL
+812 
-820 KTGNGFSG
+820 
-828 EGATLNFNA
+828 
-837 TNRIT
+837 
-842 INQASFDNSDAG
+842 
-854 AQHSY
+854 
-859 MNFKGSN
+859 
-866 INVSGSSFTDDT
+866 
-878 NGGFSFS
+878 
-885 GNNNNS
+885 
-891 AISFNKTKFNQGTY
+891 
-905 NFTNSANLSFNNSNF
+905 
-920 NQSTYNFNSLQSTF
+920 
-934 NNSTFNQGTYNFT
+934 
-947 DNTSFNNDTFNQGTY
+947 
-962 NFNTSKVSFSG
+962 
-973 ANTLNSSSPFASL
+973 
-986 KGSVSFGSGAVFNL
+986 
-1000 NQTLNANQTY
+1000 
-1010 DILTTNGTIQ
+1010 
-1020 YGVYQ
+1020 
-1025 SYLWDLINYKGD
+1025 
-1037 KAISHVEV
+1037 
-1045 GNNTYDVTFDINGQ
+1045 
-1059 DETLQETFSNKSI
+1059 
-1072 TTQFLGDDLQAK
+1072 
-1084 AKATYQQ
+1084 
-1091 DLNNSQSALSNATND
+1091 
-1106 NKIASADTGYTNNQN
+1106 
-1121 TTIKQDAQNLEHTSQ
+1121 
-1136 QIAKDEQAL
+1136 
-1145 QGDLNKLKQL
+1145 
-1155 ANSSFNEQAFNQA
+1155 
-1168 QSKEQQDEQTLQNEE
+1168 
-1183 ETFSSEQEG
+1183 
-1192 LEKALANAKPAS
+1192 
-1204 PTPTPT
+1204 
-1210 PTPTPSPTPNPTPTK
+1210 
-1225 HTAPNKV
+1225 
-1232 PPTPPTQNLP
+1232 
-1242 TTNVWNGVYWLQNQ
+1242 
-1256 TYSQKGVYYIDPNLS
+1256 
-1271 GQSGQSANT
+1271 
-1280 LSTYTA
+1280 TA

-1292 FGVNIQNGT
+1292 FSVNIQNGT
-1301 LIIGNNTESVNDNGL
+1301 LIIGNNTESVNSNGL

-1326 IIGTFNAANIY
+1326 ITGTFNAANIY

-1343 TGEGVSGSDGGGAN
+1343 TGEGVSNSDGGGAN

-1372 YNDAETVTKM
+1372 YNNAETVTKM
-1382 IQTGASQHSYATFDA
+1382 IQTGASQHSYTTFDA

-1420 KNISFSNASFS
+1420 ENISFSNASFS

-1440 VISANAA
+1440 VISANAS
-1447 NSLSFNNSRLNGGA
+1447 NSLSFIDSRLNGGA
-1461 VYNLWANSL
+1461 IYNLQANSL

-1521 ANITLGNKSQT
+1521 ANITLGNKSQA

-1553 LNASGASAFN
+1553 LNASGTSAFN

-1585 ATLSLNANS
+1585 GTLSLNANS

-1608 INLDDSVLS
+1608 INLDDSVL
-1617 VSNASSLN
+1617 NANNTSSLN
-1625 ANINFQGASQATFG
+1625 ANINFQGASQADFG
-1639 GNTTIDAA
+1639 GNTTIDTA

-1657 SFNNLTANGALNFN
+1657 NFNNLTANGALNFN
-1671 GYAPSLS
+1671 GYAPSLT

-1685 GQFVLGNNGDI
+1685 GQFVLGSNGDI

-1722 TGISGANGYEK
+1722 IGISGANGYEK

-1842 TPGTYSPF
+1842 APGTYSPF

-1864 SSGNLKTLL
+1864 SSENLKTLL

-1888 TNQLDNITSINEVLQ
+1888 SNQLDNITNINEVLQ
-1903 LLDRIKIT
+1903 LLDKIKIT
-1911 PAQKQALLETINHL
+1911 QAQKQALLETINHL
-1925 TDNINQTFSNGNLV
+1925 TDNINQTFNNGNLV
-1939 IGATQDHV
+1939 IGATQDNV

-2002 IYITGTLGSGNAFES
+2002 IYITGTIGSGNAFES
-2017 GGSADITFQ
+2017 GGSADVTFQ

-2052 EGIDKIFNQG
+2052 KGIDKIFNQG

-2076 KQAGGLGNFVENALI
+2076 KQAGGLGNFIENALI
-2091 PLSKELPSSLQN
+2091 PLSKELPASLQD

-2110 GQNNLDN
+2110 GQNNLDD

-2125 NAIQNII
+2125 NEIQNII
-2132 SKKLSIFGN
+2132 SQKLSIFGN

-2165 LLNFIGGYMD
+2165 LLNFIGGYID
-2175 ASELSSILSV
+2175 ASELSSILGV

-2205 NDLLDEFL
+2205 NDLLNEFL

-2236 QGGLSGIYNQ
+2236 QGGLSGVYNQ

-2386 SVTPTNESLSVRANN
+2386 SVTPTNETLSVRTNN
-2401 FTFLGVIAS
+2401 FTFLGTIAS
-2410 NGAIDLSQVKNNSVI
+2410 NGAIDLSQVTNNSVI

-2437 ANNLTIAN
+2437 ANNLTITN

-2455 NINGD
+2455 NINGN

-2501 NAQGIATIMT
+2501 NAQGTATIMA
-2511 NYNNPLIQ
+2511 NNNPLIQ
-2519 FNTSSKETG
+2519 FNASSKEAGT
-2528 AYTLID
+2528 YTLID

-2541 GYNDQITGGS
+2541 GYNNQITGGS
-2551 SLDNYLKLYTLIN
+2551 SLDNYLKLYTLID
-2564 INGKHMVMTDNGLT
+2564 INGKHIMMTDNGLT

-2583 VSIKDGGLIVGFK
+2583 VSVKDGGLVVGFK

-2605 SILYNKVKIAVSNAP
+2605 SILYNKVKIAVSNDP

-2632 IAQIQGIQGV
+2632 IAQIQGVQSV
-2642 DSIEQAG
+2642 DSIDQAG
-2649 GTQAINWLNKIFETK
+2649 GNQAINWLNKIFETK

-2725 DTSTFASADFHE
+2725 DTSTFARSDFLE

-2811 GYSGFHANITQSGSS
+2811 GYSGFHGNITQSGSS

-2873 YNTWTTDAKINYG
+2873 YDTWTTDAKINYG

-2901 IGLAYYYI
+2901 VGLSYYYI
-2909 GMSGLRGIM
+2909 GLSGLRGIM

>member
-1 MAFKKAGLISK
+1 M
-12 FISKGSFKLNKIS
+12 NKIS
-25 KKIFKL
+25 KKLFTL
-31 NPILKREK
+31 NRILKREK
-39 PLKRHKKTKSIK
+39 PLKRHKKTKSIE

-69 ALGGLPHLRASE
+69 ALGGLSHLRANE
-81 CRYWSWWSGYHDK
+81 CRYWSWSSWSYQDN
-94 IESGSNSPT
+94 IESGPNSPT

-136 KFNNGTLNVGGN
+136 KFNNGTLDIGGN

-153 TGVNGVNVGYITG
+153 TGINGGDVGYIIG
-166 TYDAQTINFN
+166 TYDAQTMNFN
-176 SSRITTGNSL
+176 SSHITTGNSYA
-186 SDGGGATLNF
+186 DGGGATLNF
-196 NATNRITINQ
+196 NATNNITINQ
-206 ASFDNSDAGA
+206 ASFDNSDAGT
-216 QHSYMNFKGS
+216 QKSYMNFKGS
-226 NINVS
+226 NIKVS
-231 GSSFTDDTNGG
+231 GSSFTDDTDGG
-242 FSFSGNNNN
+242 FSFSGSNNN

-257 KTKFNQ
+257 QTSFNQ
-263 GTYNFTNS
+263 GTYHFNS
-271 ANLSFNNS
+271 A
-279 NFNQST
+279 
-285 YNFNSLQSTFNN
+285 QSTFEN
-297 STFNQGTYNF
+297 SSFNQGTYH
-307 TDNTSFNND
+307 FNSAQSTFENSS
-316 TFNQG
+316 FNQG

-326 TSKVS
+326 DSVSFNNNTFNQGTYDFNDSKVS
-331 FSGANTLNSSSPF
+331 FSGINTLNSNSPF

-351 SFGSGAVFNLN
+351 SFNSNAIFNLN
-362 QTLNA
+362 QTLNN

-374 TTNGTIQYGVYQSY
+374 TTNGAIQYGVYQSY

-425 ETFSNKSIT
+425 ETFSNQSII

-440 DLQAKAK
+440 DLQQQAQK
-447 ATYQQDLNNS
+447 TYQEDVNNS
-457 QSALSNATND
+457 QNALNDVTSDNTIANNDTSYTQSKNATVA
-467 NKIASADT
+467 K
-475 GYTNNQN
+475 
-482 TTIKQDAQN
+482 DAQS
-491 LEHTSQQI
+491 LENTNQQI
-499 AKDEQ
+499 QKDEQ
-504 ALQGDLN
+504 ALEKNLAQI
-511 KLKQLANSSFNE
+511 KQLANSTTGFNE
-523 QAFNQ
+523 QAFTQ
-528 AQSKEQQDE
+528 AQKQEQQDE
-537 QTLQNEENTFSSE
+537 QTLQNNENAFNTE
-550 QEGLEKALA
+550 QEGLKQAIA
-559 NAKEQQE
+559 NAKP
-566 QQQAQATYQQDLNN
+566 A
-580 SQSALSNA
+580 
-588 TNDNKIASA
+588 
-597 DTDYTK
+597 
-603 NQNTAIKQDAQN
+603 
-615 LENTSQQ
+615 
-622 ITQDQKDL
+622 
-630 EQDLDKLQQLANSK
+630 
-644 TGFNEQAFN
+644 
-653 QAQSTEQQD
+653 
-662 EQTLQNEEETFSSEQ
+662 
-677 EGLEKALA
+677 
-685 NAKHTSPT
+685 SPT
-693 PTKHTAQ
+693 PSPTKHTAP
-700 NNPPN
+700 NTPPSQ
-705 KVSPPTQN
+705 VPPTPTQN
-713 LPTTNVWNGVYNFQ
+713 PPAESVWSGVYWLQ
-727 NQTYSKK
+727 NKTYSNK

-755 TYGYLDW
+755 TYTANLLGRS
-762 FTLKNKFSVNANN
+762 FGVNANN

-782 NTESANTKGLIWIG
+782 
-796 DDKGL
+796 D
-801 VYYNTGTFNAA
+801 
-812 NIYLTSNL
+812 
-820 KTGNGFSG
+820 
-828 EGATLNFNA
+828 
-837 TNRIT
+837 
-842 INQASFDNSDAG
+842 
-854 AQHSY
+854 
-859 MNFKGSN
+859 
-866 INVSGSSFTDDT
+866 
-878 NGGFSFS
+878 
-885 GNNNNS
+885 
-891 AISFNKTKFNQGTY
+891 
-905 NFTNSANLSFNNSNF
+905 
-920 NQSTYNFNSLQSTF
+920 
-934 NNSTFNQGTYNFT
+934 
-947 DNTSFNNDTFNQGTY
+947 
-962 NFNTSKVSFSG
+962 
-973 ANTLNSSSPFASL
+973 
-986 KGSVSFGSGAVFNL
+986 
-1000 NQTLNANQTY
+1000 
-1010 DILTTNGTIQ
+1010 
-1020 YGVYQ
+1020 
-1025 SYLWDLINYKGD
+1025 
-1037 KAISHVEV
+1037 
-1045 GNNTYDVTFDINGQ
+1045 
-1059 DETLQETFSNKSI
+1059 
-1072 TTQFLGDDLQAK
+1072 
-1084 AKATYQQ
+1084 
-1091 DLNNSQSALSNATND
+1091 
-1106 NKIASADTGYTNNQN
+1106 
-1121 TTIKQDAQNLEHTSQ
+1121 
-1136 QIAKDEQAL
+1136 
-1145 QGDLNKLKQL
+1145 
-1155 ANSSFNEQAFNQA
+1155 
-1168 QSKEQQDEQTLQNEE
+1168 
-1183 ETFSSEQEG
+1183 
-1192 LEKALANAKPAS
+1192 
-1204 PTPTPT
+1204 
-1210 PTPTPSPTPNPTPTK
+1210 
-1225 HTAPNKV
+1225 
-1232 PPTPPTQNLP
+1232 
-1242 TTNVWNGVYWLQNQ
+1242 
-1256 TYSQKGVYYIDPNLS
+1256 
-1271 GQSGQSANT
+1271 
-1280 LSTYTA
+1280 
-1286 NLLGRS
+1286 
-1292 FGVNIQNGT
+1292 
-1301 LIIGNNTESVNDNGL
+1301 TESVNDNGL

-1326 IIGTFNAANIY
+1326 ITGTFNAANIY

-1343 TGEGVSGSDGGGAN
+1343 TGEGVSNSDGGGAN

-1372 YNDAETVTKM
+1372 YNNAETVTKM
-1382 IQTGASQHSYATFDA
+1382 IQTGASQHSYATFEA

-1405 SSFSDMTWGKFSFNA
+1405 SSFSDMTWGKFSFSA
-1420 KNISFSNASFS
+1420 ENISFSNASFS

-1440 VISANAA
+1440 TISANAS
-1447 NSLSFNNSRLNGGA
+1447 NSLSFIDSRLNGGA
-1461 VYNLWANSL
+1461 VYNLQANSL

-1521 ANITLGNKSQT
+1521 ANITLGNKSQA

-1575 ATFNSLFFNG
+1575 AAFNSLFFNG
-1585 ATLSLNANS
+1585 GTLSLNASS
-1594 KLNASSASFSNNTT
+1594 KLSASSASFSNNTT
-1608 INLDDSVLS
+1608 INLDDSVL
-1617 VSNASSLN
+1617 NANNTSSLN
-1625 ANINFQGASQATFG
+1625 ANINFQGASQADFG
-1639 GNTTIDAA
+1639 GNTTIDTA

-1657 SFNNLTANGALNFN
+1657 NFNNLTANGALNFN
-1671 GYAPSLS
+1671 GYASSLT

-1685 GQFVLGNNGDI
+1685 GQFVLGSNGDI

-1864 SSGNLKTLL
+1864 SSENLKTLL

-1888 TNQLDNITSINEVLQ
+1888 SNQLDNITNINEVLQ
-1903 LLDRIKIT
+1903 LLDKIKIT
-1911 PAQKQALLETINHL
+1911 QAQKQALLDTINHL
-1925 TDNINQTFSNGNLV
+1925 TDNINQTFNNGNLV
-1939 IGATQDHV
+1939 IGATQDNV

-2002 IYITGTLGSGNAFES
+2002 IYITGTIGSGNAFES
-2017 GGSADITFQ
+2017 GGSADVTFQ
-2026 SANNLVLNKANI
+2026 STNNLVLNKANI

-2076 KQAGGLGNFVENALI
+2076 KQAGGLGNFIENALS
-2091 PLSKELPSSLQN
+2091 PLSKELPASLQD

-2110 GQNNLDN
+2110 GQNNLDD

-2125 NAIQNII
+2125 NEIQNII
-2132 SKKLSIFGN
+2132 SQKLSIFGN

-2165 LLNFIGGYMD
+2165 LLNFIGGYID
-2175 ASELSSILSV
+2175 ASEISSILSV

-2205 NDLLDEFL
+2205 NDLLNEFL

-2221 ESQGLVSNIINNIIS
+2221 ESQGLVSNIINSIIS
-2236 QGGLSGIYNQ
+2236 QGGLSGVYDQ

-2252 PPSLQNALKENDLG
+2252 PLSLQNALKENDLG

-2368 CINLANCP
+2368 CVNLANCP
-2376 TTKNSSSTNS
+2376 TTKNGSTSSANS
-2386 SVTPTNESLSVRANN
+2386 SVTPTNETLSVRANN
-2401 FTFLGVIAS
+2401 FTFLGAIAS
-2410 NGAIDLSQVKNNSVI
+2410 NGAIDLSQVTNNSVI

-2437 ANNLTIAN
+2437 ANNLTITN
-2445 AFNNASNSTA
+2445 AFNNASHSTA
-2455 NINGD
+2455 NINGN

-2488 VFNLSHSVSHAII
+2488 VFNISHSASHAII
-2501 NAQGIATIMT
+2501 NAQGTATIMA
-2511 NYNNPLIQ
+2511 NSNNPLIQ
-2519 FNTSSKETG
+2519 FNASSKEVGT
-2528 AYTLID
+2528 YTLID

-2541 GYNDQITGGS
+2541 GYNNQITGGS
-2551 SLDNYLKLYTLIN
+2551 SLDNYLKLYALID

-2583 VSIKDGGLIVGFK
+2583 VSVKDGGLVVGFK

-2605 SILYNKVKIAVSNAP
+2605 SILYNKVKIAVSNDP

-2632 IAQIQGIQGV
+2632 IAQIQGVQSV
-2642 DSIEQAG
+2642 DSIDQAG
-2649 GTQAINWLNKIFETK
+2649 GNQAINWLNKIFETK

-2725 DTSTFASADFHE
+2725 DTSTFARSDFLE
-2737 RLEAL
+2737 RLESL

-2804 VGGYAAY
+2804 VGGYVAY

-2826 NVNMGVYSRA
+2826 NVNVGVYSRA

-2873 YNTWTTDAKINYG
+2873 YDTWTTDAKINYG

-2901 IGLAYYYI
+2901 VGLSYYYI
-2909 GMSGLRGIM
+2909 GLSGLRGIM

-3014 GIGARFGLDYKDI
+3014 GIGARFGLVGLDYKDI

>member
-1 MAFKKAGLISK
+1 MAFKKARLISR

-25 KKIFKL
+25 KKIFTL
-31 NPILKREK
+31 NQILKREK
-39 PLKRHKKTKSIK
+39 PLKCHKKALKPIK
-51 KPFNKNKSFLKA
+51 KLSNRNKSFLKA

-69 ALGGLPHLRASE
+69 ALGGLSHLRANE
-81 CRYWSWWSGYHDK
+81 CRYWSWSSWSYQDN
-94 IESGSNSPT
+94 IESGPNSPT
-103 HNSYCLFSSTQG
+103 HNSYCLFSSAQG

-153 TGVNGVNVGYITG
+153 TGINGGDVGYITG
-166 TYDAQTINFN
+166 TYDAANIYLT
-176 SSRITTGNSL
+176 SHLTTGNSY

-196 NATNRITINQ
+196 NAANNITINQ
-206 ASFDNSDAGA
+206 ASFDNSDAGT
-216 QHSYMNFKGS
+216 QKSYMNFKGS
-226 NINVS
+226 NIKVS
-231 GSSFTDDTNGG
+231 GSSFKDDTDGG

-251 SAISFN
+251 SVISFN
-257 KTKFNQ
+257 QTNFNQGTYHFSNSASSSFDNSSFNQGTYHFNSTQSTFENSNFNQ
-263 GTYNFTNS
+263 GTYNFD
-271 ANLSFNNS
+271 
-279 NFNQST
+279 
-285 YNFNSLQSTFNN
+285 
-297 STFNQGTYNF
+297 
-307 TDNTSFNND
+307 DNTSFNND

-321 TYNFN
+321 TYSFN
-326 TSKVS
+326 TNKVS
-331 FSGANTLNSSSPF
+331 FSGTNTLNSSSPF

-351 SFGSGAVFNLN
+351 SFGSDAIFNLN
-362 QTLNA
+362 QTLNS

-425 ETFSNKSIT
+425 ETFNNQSII

-440 DLQAKAK
+440 DLQQQAQK
-447 ATYQQDLNNS
+447 TYQQDLSDS
-457 QSALSNATND
+457 QSALNNAASD
-467 NKIASADT
+467 NKIANSDT
-475 GYTNNQN
+475 DYTKNKN
-482 TTIKQDAQN
+482 TAIATDAQN
-491 LEHTSQQI
+491 LENTNQQI
-499 AKDEQ
+499 AQDEQ
-504 ALQGDLN
+504 ALEKDLAQI
-511 KLKQLANSSFNE
+511 KQLANSTIGFNE

-528 AQSKEQQDE
+528 AQKQEQQDEQTLQNDENAFNTEQDSLNKAIQQAQAQQQKQEQQQAQQTYQEDVTNSQSALNNATSDNKIANSDTDYTKSSNPTINKDAQGLENTNQKIQQDEQALEKDLAQIKQLANSTTGFNEQAFNQAQKQEQQDE
-537 QTLQNEENTFSSE
+537 QTLQNEEKTFNAE
-550 QEGLEKALA
+550 QEGLKQAIA
-559 NAKEQQE
+559 NAKP
-566 QQQAQATYQQDLNN
+566 
-580 SQSALSNA
+580 
-588 TNDNKIASA
+588 ASP
-597 DTDYTK
+597 TPSPT
-603 NQNTAIKQDAQN
+603 
-615 LENTSQQ
+615 
-622 ITQDQKDL
+622 
-630 EQDLDKLQQLANSK
+630 
-644 TGFNEQAFN
+644 
-653 QAQSTEQQD
+653 
-662 EQTLQNEEETFSSEQ
+662 
-677 EGLEKALA
+677 
-685 NAKHTSPT
+685 PT
-693 PTKHTAQ
+693 PTKHTAP
-700 NNPPN
+700 NTPPN
-705 KVSPPTQN
+705 KVSPTPPTQN
-713 LPTTNVWNGVYNFQ
+713 LPTTNVWNGVYNLQ
-727 NQTYSKK
+727 NQTYSKQ
-734 GIYYIDPNLSGQS
+734 GVYYIDPNLSGQS

-755 TYGYLDW
+755 TY
-762 FTLKNKFSVNANN
+762 
-775 GTLIIGN
+775 
-782 NTESANTKGLIWIG
+782 
-796 DDKGL
+796 
-801 VYYNTGTFNAA
+801 
-812 NIYLTSNL
+812 
-820 KTGNGFSG
+820 
-828 EGATLNFNA
+828 
-837 TNRIT
+837 
-842 INQASFDNSDAG
+842 
-854 AQHSY
+854 
-859 MNFKGSN
+859 
-866 INVSGSSFTDDT
+866 
-878 NGGFSFS
+878 
-885 GNNNNS
+885 
-891 AISFNKTKFNQGTY
+891 
-905 NFTNSANLSFNNSNF
+905 
-920 NQSTYNFNSLQSTF
+920 
-934 NNSTFNQGTYNFT
+934 
-947 DNTSFNNDTFNQGTY
+947 
-962 NFNTSKVSFSG
+962 
-973 ANTLNSSSPFASL
+973 
-986 KGSVSFGSGAVFNL
+986 
-1000 NQTLNANQTY
+1000 
-1010 DILTTNGTIQ
+1010 
-1020 YGVYQ
+1020 
-1025 SYLWDLINYKGD
+1025 
-1037 KAISHVEV
+1037 
-1045 GNNTYDVTFDINGQ
+1045 
-1059 DETLQETFSNKSI
+1059 
-1072 TTQFLGDDLQAK
+1072 
-1084 AKATYQQ
+1084 
-1091 DLNNSQSALSNATND
+1091 
-1106 NKIASADTGYTNNQN
+1106 
-1121 TTIKQDAQNLEHTSQ
+1121 
-1136 QIAKDEQAL
+1136 
-1145 QGDLNKLKQL
+1145 
-1155 ANSSFNEQAFNQA
+1155 
-1168 QSKEQQDEQTLQNEE
+1168 
-1183 ETFSSEQEG
+1183 
-1192 LEKALANAKPAS
+1192 
-1204 PTPTPT
+1204 
-1210 PTPTPSPTPNPTPTK
+1210 
-1225 HTAPNKV
+1225 
-1232 PPTPPTQNLP
+1232 
-1242 TTNVWNGVYWLQNQ
+1242 
-1256 TYSQKGVYYIDPNLS
+1256 
-1271 GQSGQSANT
+1271 
-1280 LSTYTA
+1280 TA
-1286 NLLGRS
+1286 NLFGRS

-1326 IIGTFNAANIY
+1326 ITGTFNAANIY

-1343 TGEGVSGSDGGGAN
+1343 TGEGVSNSDGGGAN
-1357 ITFKASDNITMDGLN
+1357 ITFKASDNITMDGLS

-1382 IQTGASQHSYATFDA
+1382 IQTGASQHSYAAFDA
-1397 TNNISVTN
+1397 LNNISVTN
-1405 SSFSDMTWGKFSFNA
+1405 SSFSDMTWGKFSFSA

-1440 VISANAA
+1440 VISANAT
-1447 NSLSFNNSRLNGGA
+1447 NSLSFINSRLNGGA
-1461 VYNLWANSL
+1461 IYNLQANSL

-1521 ANITLGNKSQT
+1521 ANITLGNKSQA

-1575 ATFNSLFFNG
+1575 AAFNSLFFNG
-1585 ATLSLNANS
+1585 GTLSLNASS

-1617 VSNASSLN
+1617 ASNTSSLN
-1625 ANINFQGASQATFG
+1625 ANINFQGASQADFG
-1639 GNTTIDAA
+1639 GNTTIDTA
-1647 SFNFDSASSL
+1647 SFNFDSTSSL

-1671 GYAPSLS
+1671 GYVPSLT

-1722 TGISGANGYEK
+1722 TGINGANGYEK

-1747 DNNNIQTWSF
+1747 GNHNIQTWSF

-1807 PTGYSYDYSDNQ
+1807 PTGYDYDYSDNQ
-1819 AGTYYLTSNI
+1819 MGTYYLTSNI

-1888 TNQLDNITSINEVLQ
+1888 SNQLDNITNINEVLQ
-1903 LLDRIKIT
+1903 LLDKIKIT
-1911 PAQKQALLETINHL
+1911 QAQKQALLETINHL
-1925 TDNINQTFSNGNLV
+1925 TDNINQTFSNGNLI
-1939 IGATQDHV
+1939 IGATQDNV

-2002 IYITGTLGSGNAFES
+2002 IYITGTIGSGNAFES
-2017 GGSADITFQ
+2017 GGSADVTFQ

-2052 EGIDKIFNQG
+2052 KGIDKIFNQG
-2062 NLANVLSQMAMEKI
+2062 NLANVLSQVAMEKI
-2076 KQAGGLGNFVENALI
+2076 KQAGGLGNFIENALS
-2091 PLSKELPSSLQN
+2091 PLSKELPASLQN

-2125 NAIQNII
+2125 NEIQNII

-2165 LLNFIGGYMD
+2165 LLNFICGYID

-2185 ILKDITNP
+2185 VLKDITNP
-2193 PTSLQKDIGVVA
+2193 PTSLQKDIGVVT
-2205 NDLLDEFL
+2205 NDLLNEFL
-2213 GQDVVKKL
+2213 GQDVVKNL
-2221 ESQGLVSNIINNIIS
+2221 ENQGLVNNIINNIIS
-2236 QGGLSGIYNQ
+2236 QGGLSGVYNQ

-2286 SNGYVFVNNSSFS
+2286 SNGYVFVNDSSFS

-2331 IFASNGV
+2331 IFASNDV

-2368 CINLANCP
+2368 CVNLANCP

-2401 FTFLGVIAS
+2401 FTFLSTIAS
-2410 NGAIDLSQVKNNSVI
+2410 NGAIDLSQVTNNSVI

-2437 ANNLTIAN
+2437 ANNLTITN

-2455 NINGD
+2455 NINGN

-2488 VFNLSHSVSHAII
+2488 VFNISHSASHAII
-2501 NAQGIATIMT
+2501 NAQGTATIMA
-2511 NYNNPLIQ
+2511 NNNPLIQ
-2519 FNTSSKETG
+2519 FNTSSKEAGT
-2528 AYTLID
+2528 YTLID

-2551 SLDNYLKLYTLIN
+2551 SLDNYLKLYTLID

-2583 VSIKDGGLIVGFK
+2583 VNIKDGGLIVSFK

-2605 SILYNKVKIAVSNAP
+2605 SILYNKVKIAVSNDP

-2632 IAQIQGIQGV
+2632 IAQIQGVQSV
-2642 DSIEQAG
+2642 DSIDQAG
-2649 GTQAINWLNKIFETK
+2649 GNQAINWLNKIFETK

-2677 STKDLTT
+2677 SVKDLTT

-2699 NFKNDATNILQINTY
+2699 DFKNDATNILQINTY

-2725 DTSTFASADFHE
+2725 DTSTFARSDFLE

-2791 INVGYDRFIKGVI
+2791 INIGYDRFIKGVI

-2811 GYSGFHANITQSGSS
+2811 GYSGFHGNITQSGSS
-2826 NVNMGVYSRA
+2826 NVNIGVYSRA

-2858 NSYDPLLSIINQSYR
+2858 NSYDPLLSIINQSYK
-2873 YNTWTTDAKINYG
+2873 YDTWTTDAKINYG

-2901 IGLAYYYI
+2901 VGLAYYYI
-2909 GMSGLRGIM
+2909 GLSGLRGIM

>member
-1 MAFKKAGLISK
+1 MAFKKARLISK

-31 NPILKREK
+31 NQILKREK

-51 KPFNKNKSFLKA
+51 KPFNKSKSFLKA
-63 SVLLIG
+63 SILLIG
-69 ALGGLPHLRASE
+69 ALGGLSHLRASE
-81 CRYWSWWSGYHDK
+81 CRYWSWSSWSYHDN
-94 IESGSNSPT
+94 IESGPNSPT
-103 HNSYCLFSSTQG
+103 HNSYCLFSSAQG

-136 KFNNGTLNVGGN
+136 KFNGGTLNVGGN

-153 TGVNGVNVGYITG
+153 TGINGGDVGYITG

-176 SSRITTGNSL
+176 SSHLTTGNSYA
-186 SDGGGATLNF
+186 DGGGATLNF
-196 NATNRITINQ
+196 NAANNITINQ
-206 ASFDNSDAGA
+206 ASFDNSDAGT
-216 QHSYMNFKGS
+216 QKSYMNFKGS
-226 NINVS
+226 NIKVS

-251 SAISFN
+251 SVISFN
-257 KTKFNQ
+257 QTNFNQGTYHFSNSASSSFDNSSFNQ
-263 GTYNFTNS
+263 GTYNFNS
-271 ANLSFNNS
+271 AQSAFENN
-279 NFNQST
+279 N
-285 YNFNSLQSTFNN
+285 
-297 STFNQGTYNF
+297 FNQGTYHF
-307 TDNTSFNND
+307 TDNTSFDND

-321 TYNFN
+321 TYSFN

-362 QTLNA
+362 QTLNS

-374 TTNGTIQYGVYQSY
+374 TTNGAIQYGVYQSY

-401 SHVEVGNNT
+401 SHVGVGNNT

-425 ETFSNKSIT
+425 ETFNNQSII

-440 DLQAKAK
+440 DLQQQAQQ
-447 ATYQQDLNNS
+447 TYQQDLSDS
-457 QSALSNATND
+457 QSALNNAASD
-467 NKIASADT
+467 NKIANSDT
-475 GYTNNQN
+475 DYTKNKN
-482 TTIKQDAQN
+482 TAIATDAQG
-491 LEHTSQQI
+491 LEHTNQQI
-499 AKDEQ
+499 AQDEQ
-504 ALQGDLN
+504 ALQGDLD
-511 KLKQLANSSFNE
+511 KLKQLANSTGFNE

-528 AQSKEQQDE
+528 AQKQEQQDE
-537 QTLQNEENTFSSE
+537 QTLQNEEKTFNAE
-550 QEGLEKALA
+550 QEGLKQAIA
-559 NAKEQQE
+559 NAKP
-566 QQQAQATYQQDLNN
+566 
-580 SQSALSNA
+580 
-588 TNDNKIASA
+588 
-597 DTDYTK
+597 
-603 NQNTAIKQDAQN
+603 
-615 LENTSQQ
+615 TSP
-622 ITQDQKDL
+622 TP
-630 EQDLDKLQQLANSK
+630 SP
-644 TGFNEQAFN
+644 T
-653 QAQSTEQQD
+653 
-662 EQTLQNEEETFSSEQ
+662 
-677 EGLEKALA
+677 
-685 NAKHTSPT
+685 PT
-693 PTKHTAQ
+693 PTKHTAP
-700 NNPPN
+700 NTPPN
-705 KVSPPTQN
+705 KVPPPTQN
-713 LPTTNVWNGVYNFQ
+713 LPTTNVWNGVYN
-727 NQTYSKK
+727 
-734 GIYYIDPNLSGQS
+734 
-747 GQSGNTLS
+747 
-755 TYGYLDW
+755 
-762 FTLKNKFSVNANN
+762 
-775 GTLIIGN
+775 
-782 NTESANTKGLIWIG
+782 
-796 DDKGL
+796 
-801 VYYNTGTFNAA
+801 
-812 NIYLTSNL
+812 
-820 KTGNGFSG
+820 
-828 EGATLNFNA
+828 
-837 TNRIT
+837 
-842 INQASFDNSDAG
+842 
-854 AQHSY
+854 
-859 MNFKGSN
+859 
-866 INVSGSSFTDDT
+866 
-878 NGGFSFS
+878 
-885 GNNNNS
+885 
-891 AISFNKTKFNQGTY
+891 
-905 NFTNSANLSFNNSNF
+905 
-920 NQSTYNFNSLQSTF
+920 
-934 NNSTFNQGTYNFT
+934 
-947 DNTSFNNDTFNQGTY
+947 
-962 NFNTSKVSFSG
+962 
-973 ANTLNSSSPFASL
+973 
-986 KGSVSFGSGAVFNL
+986 
-1000 NQTLNANQTY
+1000 
-1010 DILTTNGTIQ
+1010 
-1020 YGVYQ
+1020 
-1025 SYLWDLINYKGD
+1025 
-1037 KAISHVEV
+1037 
-1045 GNNTYDVTFDINGQ
+1045 
-1059 DETLQETFSNKSI
+1059 
-1072 TTQFLGDDLQAK
+1072 
-1084 AKATYQQ
+1084 
-1091 DLNNSQSALSNATND
+1091 
-1106 NKIASADTGYTNNQN
+1106 
-1121 TTIKQDAQNLEHTSQ
+1121 
-1136 QIAKDEQAL
+1136 
-1145 QGDLNKLKQL
+1145 
-1155 ANSSFNEQAFNQA
+1155 
-1168 QSKEQQDEQTLQNEE
+1168 LQN
-1183 ETFSSEQEG
+1183 
-1192 LEKALANAKPAS
+1192 K
-1204 PTPTPT
+1204 
-1210 PTPTPSPTPNPTPTK
+1210 
-1225 HTAPNKV
+1225 
-1232 PPTPPTQNLP
+1232 
-1242 TTNVWNGVYWLQNQ
+1242 

-1286 NLLGRS
+1286 NLFGRS

-1301 LIIGNNTESVNDNGL
+1301 LVIGNDTESVNDNGL

-1326 IIGTFNAANIY
+1326 ITGTFNAANIY

-1343 TGEGVSGSDGGGAN
+1343 TGEGVSNSDGGGAN

-1382 IQTGASQHSYATFDA
+1382 IQTGASQHSYAAFDA
-1397 TNNISVTN
+1397 VNNISVTN
-1405 SSFSDMTWGKFSFNA
+1405 SSFSDMTWGKFSFSA

-1440 VISANAA
+1440 VISVNAA

-1461 VYNLWANSL
+1461 VYNLQANSL

-1498 NTSFTLSSQSL
+1498 NTNFTLSSQSL
-1509 LNFNGDTTLQNN
+1509 LNFNGDTTLQDN
-1521 ANITLGNKSQT
+1521 ANITLGNKSQAT
-1532 AFKNSLT
+1532 FKNSLT

-1553 LNASGASAFN
+1553 LNANNTSAFN

-1575 ATFNSLFFNG
+1575 ATFSSLFFNG
-1585 ATLSLNANS
+1585 GTLSLNASS

-1617 VSNASSLN
+1617 ANNTSSLN
-1625 ANINFQGASQATFG
+1625 ANINFQGASQADFG
-1639 GNTTIDAA
+1639 GNTTIDTA

-1671 GYAPSLS
+1671 GYAPSLT

-1747 DNNNIQTWSF
+1747 DSNNIQTWSF
-1757 INPLNSSQ
+1757 INPLNFSQ

-1819 AGTYYLTSNI
+1819 VGTYYLTSSI

-1842 TPGTYSPF
+1842 APGTYSPF

-1864 SSGNLKTLL
+1864 SSENLKTLL

-1888 TNQLDNITSINEVLQ
+1888 SNQLDNITNINEVLQ
-1903 LLDRIKIT
+1903 LLDKIKIT
-1911 PAQKQALLETINHL
+1911 QAQKQALLETINHL

-1939 IGATQDHV
+1939 IGATQDNV

-1958 NGYSSPCAL
+1958 NGYSSPCVL

-2002 IYITGTLGSGNAFES
+2002 IYITGTIGSGNAFES
-2017 GGSADITFQ
+2017 GGSADVTFQ

-2062 NLANVLSQMAMEKI
+2062 NLANVLSQVAMEKI
-2076 KQAGGLGNFVENALI
+2076 KQAGGLGNFIENALS
-2091 PLSKELPSSLQN
+2091 PLSKELPASLQD

-2125 NAIQNII
+2125 NEIQNII

-2165 LLNFIGGYMD
+2165 LLNFIGGYID

-2185 ILKDITNP
+2185 VLKDITNP

-2205 NDLLDEFL
+2205 NDLLNEFL
-2213 GQDVVKKL
+2213 GQDVIKKL
-2221 ESQGLVSNIINNIIS
+2221 ESQGLVNNIINDVIS

-2344 TLNATNGLSL
+2344 ILNATNGLSL

-2368 CINLANCP
+2368 CVNLDNCP
-2376 TTKNSSSTNS
+2376 TTKNSSSTNP

-2410 NGAIDLSQVKNNSVI
+2410 NGAIDLSQVTNNSVI
-2425 GTLNLNENATLQ
+2425 GTLNLNKNATLQ
-2437 ANNLTIAN
+2437 ANNLTITN

-2455 NINGD
+2455 NINGN

-2501 NAQGIATIMT
+2501 NAQGSATIMA
-2511 NYNNPLIQ
+2511 NNNNPLIQ
-2519 FNTSSKETG
+2519 FNASSKEAG
-2528 AYTLID
+2528 VYTLID

-2551 SLDNYLKLYTLIN
+2551 SLDNYLKLYTLID
-2564 INGKHMVMTDNGLT
+2564 INGKHMVMSGNGLT

-2583 VSIKDGGLIVGFK
+2583 VNIKDGGLVVGFK

-2605 SILYNKVKIAVSNAP
+2605 SVLYNKVKIAVSNDP

-2632 IAQIQGIQGV
+2632 IAQIQGVQSV
-2642 DSIEQAG
+2642 DSIDQAG
-2649 GTQAINWLNKIFETK
+2649 GSQAINWLNKIFETK

-2677 STKDLTT
+2677 SVKDLTT

-2699 NFKNDATNILQINTY
+2699 DFKNDATNILQINTY

-2858 NSYDPLLSIINQSYR
+2858 NSYDPLLSIINQSYK
-2873 YNTWTTDAKINYG
+2873 YDTWTTDAKINYG

-2909 GMSGLRGIM
+2909 GLSGLRGIM

>member
-1 MAFKKAGLISK
+1 MAFKKARLISR
-12 FISKGSFKLNKIS
+12 FVSKGSFKLNKIS
-25 KKIFKL
+25 KKLFTL
-31 NPILKREK
+31 NQILKREK
-39 PLKRHKKTKSIK
+39 PLKRHKKTKSIE

-69 ALGGLPHLRASE
+69 ALGGLSHLRANE
-81 CRYWSWWSGYHDK
+81 CRYWSWSSWSYQDN
-94 IESGSNSPT
+94 IESGPNSPT

-136 KFNNGTLNVGGN
+136 KFNNGTLDIGGN

-153 TGVNGVNVGYITG
+153 TGINGGDVGYITG
-166 TYDAQTINFN
+166 TYDAQTMNFN
-176 SSRITTGNSL
+176 SSHITTGNSYA
-186 SDGGGATLNF
+186 DGGGATLNF
-196 NATNRITINQ
+196 NATNNITINQ
-206 ASFDNSDAGA
+206 ASFDNSDAGT
-216 QHSYMNFKGS
+216 QKSYMNFKGS
-226 NINVS
+226 NIKIS
-231 GSSFTDDTNGG
+231 GSSFKDDTDGG

-251 SAISFN
+251 SVISFN
-257 KTKFNQ
+257 QTNFDQGTYHFNSTQSTFENSSFNQ
-263 GTYNFTNS
+263 GTYNFND
-271 ANLSFNNS
+271 NVSFNN
-279 NFNQST
+279 N
-285 YNFNSLQSTFNN
+285 
-297 STFNQGTYNF
+297 TFNQGTYDFSN
-307 TDNTSFNND
+307 NTSFNND

-331 FSGANTLNSSSPF
+331 FSGINTLNSSSPF

-351 SFGSGAVFNLN
+351 SFNSGAIFNLN
-362 QTLNA
+362 QTLN

-374 TTNGTIQYGVYQSY
+374 TTNGAIQYGVYQSY

-425 ETFSNKSIT
+425 ETFSNQSII

-440 DLQAKAK
+440 DLQQQAQQ
-447 ATYQQDLNNS
+447 TYQEDVAHS
-457 QSALSNATND
+457 QNALSGATSD
-467 NKIASADT
+467 NTIASNDT
-475 GYTNNQN
+475 SYTQSKN
-482 TTIKQDAQN
+482 TTIATDAQS
-491 LEHTSQQI
+491 LENTNQKIQQ
-499 AKDEQ
+499 DEQ
-504 ALQGDLN
+504 ALEKDLAQIN
-511 KLKQLANSSFNE
+511 QLANS
-523 QAFNQ
+523 
-528 AQSKEQQDE
+528 
-537 QTLQNEENTFSSE
+537 T
-550 QEGLEKALA
+550 
-559 NAKEQQE
+559 
-566 QQQAQATYQQDLNN
+566 
-580 SQSALSNA
+580 
-588 TNDNKIASA
+588 
-597 DTDYTK
+597 
-603 NQNTAIKQDAQN
+603 
-615 LENTSQQ
+615 
-622 ITQDQKDL
+622 
-630 EQDLDKLQQLANSK
+630 
-644 TGFNEQAFN
+644 TGFNEQAFT
-653 QAQSTEQQD
+653 QVQKQEQQE
-662 EQTLQNEEETFSSEQ
+662 EQTLQNDENAFNTEQ
-677 EGLEKALA
+677 EGLKQAIA
-685 NAKHTSPT
+685 NAKHVSPTPNPTPSPTPT
-693 PTKHTAQ
+693 PTKHTAP
-700 NNPPN
+700 NTPPSQ
-705 KVSPPTQN
+705 VPPTPTQN
-713 LPTTNVWNGVYNFQ
+713 PPAESVWSGVYWLQ
-727 NQTYSKK
+727 NKTYSNK

-755 TYGYLDW
+755 TY
-762 FTLKNKFSVNANN
+762 
-775 GTLIIGN
+775 
-782 NTESANTKGLIWIG
+782 
-796 DDKGL
+796 
-801 VYYNTGTFNAA
+801 
-812 NIYLTSNL
+812 
-820 KTGNGFSG
+820 
-828 EGATLNFNA
+828 
-837 TNRIT
+837 
-842 INQASFDNSDAG
+842 
-854 AQHSY
+854 
-859 MNFKGSN
+859 
-866 INVSGSSFTDDT
+866 
-878 NGGFSFS
+878 
-885 GNNNNS
+885 
-891 AISFNKTKFNQGTY
+891 
-905 NFTNSANLSFNNSNF
+905 
-920 NQSTYNFNSLQSTF
+920 
-934 NNSTFNQGTYNFT
+934 
-947 DNTSFNNDTFNQGTY
+947 
-962 NFNTSKVSFSG
+962 
-973 ANTLNSSSPFASL
+973 
-986 KGSVSFGSGAVFNL
+986 
-1000 NQTLNANQTY
+1000 
-1010 DILTTNGTIQ
+1010 
-1020 YGVYQ
+1020 
-1025 SYLWDLINYKGD
+1025 
-1037 KAISHVEV
+1037 
-1045 GNNTYDVTFDINGQ
+1045 
-1059 DETLQETFSNKSI
+1059 
-1072 TTQFLGDDLQAK
+1072 
-1084 AKATYQQ
+1084 
-1091 DLNNSQSALSNATND
+1091 
-1106 NKIASADTGYTNNQN
+1106 
-1121 TTIKQDAQNLEHTSQ
+1121 
-1136 QIAKDEQAL
+1136 
-1145 QGDLNKLKQL
+1145 
-1155 ANSSFNEQAFNQA
+1155 
-1168 QSKEQQDEQTLQNEE
+1168 
-1183 ETFSSEQEG
+1183 
-1192 LEKALANAKPAS
+1192 
-1204 PTPTPT
+1204 
-1210 PTPTPSPTPNPTPTK
+1210 
-1225 HTAPNKV
+1225 
-1232 PPTPPTQNLP
+1232 
-1242 TTNVWNGVYWLQNQ
+1242 
-1256 TYSQKGVYYIDPNLS
+1256 
-1271 GQSGQSANT
+1271 
-1280 LSTYTA
+1280 TA

-1292 FGVNIQNGT
+1292 FGVNANNGT

-1326 IIGTFNAANIY
+1326 ITGTFNAANIY

-1343 TGEGVSGSDGGGAN
+1343 TGEGVSNSDGGGAN

-1372 YNDAETVTKM
+1372 YNNAETVTKM
-1382 IQTGASQHSYATFDA
+1382 IQTGASQHSYTTFDA

-1405 SSFSDMTWGKFSFNA
+1405 SSFSDMTWGKFSFSA
-1420 KNISFSNASFS
+1420 ENISFSNASFS

-1440 VISANAA
+1440 TISANAS
-1447 NSLSFNNSRLNGGA
+1447 NSLSFINSRLNGGA
-1461 VYNLWANSL
+1461 VYNLHANSL

-1482 YSRGTS
+1482 YSRGTN

-1498 NTSFTLSSQSL
+1498 NTSFTLSSQSF

-1521 ANITLGNKSQT
+1521 ANITLGNKSQA

-1553 LNASGASAFN
+1553 LNASGTSAFN

-1585 ATLSLNANS
+1585 GTLSLNANS

-1608 INLDDSVLS
+1608 INLDDSVL
-1617 VSNASSLN
+1617 NANNTSSLN
-1625 ANINFQGASQATFG
+1625 ANINFQGASQADFG
-1639 GNTTIDAA
+1639 GNTTIDTA
-1647 SFNFDSASSL
+1647 SFNFDSTSSL
-1657 SFNNLTANGALNFN
+1657 NFNNLTANGALNFN
-1671 GYAPSLS
+1671 GYAPSLT

-1685 GQFVLGNNGDI
+1685 GQFVLGSNGDI

-1864 SSGNLKTLL
+1864 SSENLKTLL

-1888 TNQLDNITSINEVLQ
+1888 SNQLDNITNINEVLQ
-1903 LLDRIKIT
+1903 LLDKIKIT
-1911 PAQKQALLETINHL
+1911 QAQKQALLETINHL

-1939 IGATQDHV
+1939 IGATQDNV

-2002 IYITGTLGSGNAFES
+2002 IYITGTIGSGNAFES
-2017 GGSADITFQ
+2017 GGSADVTFQ

-2038 EAQATDNIFNLLGQ
+2038 EVQATDNIFNLLGQ
-2052 EGIDKIFNQG
+2052 KGINEIFNQG
-2062 NLANVLSQMAMEKI
+2062 NLANVLSQVAMEKI
-2076 KQAGGLGNFVENALI
+2076 KQAGGLGNFIENALS
-2091 PLSKELPSSLQN
+2091 PLSKELPTSLQN

-2110 GQNNLDN
+2110 GQNNLDD

-2125 NAIQNII
+2125 NEIQNII

-2141 FVTPSIIE
+2141 FVTPSVIE

-2165 LLNFIGGYMD
+2165 LLNFIGGYID

-2205 NDLLDEFL
+2205 NDLLNEFL

-2221 ESQGLVSNIINNIIS
+2221 ESQGLVSNIINNVIS
-2236 QGGLSGIYNQ
+2236 QGGLSGVYNQ

-2386 SVTPTNESLSVRANN
+2386 SVTPTNETLSVRANN
-2401 FTFLGVIAS
+2401 FTFLGAIAS
-2410 NGAIDLSQVKNNSVI
+2410 NGAIDLSQVTNNSVI

-2437 ANNLTIAN
+2437 ANNLTITN
-2445 AFNNASNSTA
+2445 AFNNASNSTV
-2455 NINGD
+2455 NINGN

-2488 VFNLSHSVSHAII
+2488 VFNISHSVSHAII
-2501 NAQGIATIMT
+2501 NAQGNATIMA
-2511 NYNNPLIQ
+2511 NDNNPLIQ
-2519 FNTSSKETG
+2519 FNASSREAGT
-2528 AYTLID
+2528 YTLID

-2541 GYNDQITGGS
+2541 GYNNQITGGS
-2551 SLDNYLKLYTLIN
+2551 SLDNYLKLYALID

-2583 VSIKDGGLIVGFK
+2583 VNIKDGGLVVGFK

-2605 SILYNKVKIAVSNAP
+2605 SILYNKVKIAVSNDP
-2620 INNLQAPTLKQY
+2620 INNPQAPTLKQY
-2632 IAQIQGIQGV
+2632 IAQIQGVQSV
-2642 DSIEQAG
+2642 DSIDQAG
-2649 GTQAINWLNKIFETK
+2649 GNQAINWLNKIFETK

-2677 STKDLTT
+2677 SVKDLTT

-2725 DTSTFASADFHE
+2725 DTSTFARSDFLE

-2774 GVGGASFING
+2774 GVGGASFISG
-2784 GTGTLYG
+2784 GIGTLYG

-2826 NVNMGVYSRA
+2826 NVNVGVYSRA

-2845 SLNETWGYNKTFI
+2845 SLNETWGYNRTFI

-2873 YNTWTTDAKINYG
+2873 YDTWTTDAKINYG

-2901 IGLAYYYI
+2901 VGLSYYYI
-2909 GMSGLRGIM
+2909 GLSGLRGIM

>member
-1 MAFKKAGLISK
+1 MAFKKVRLISN

-31 NPILKREK
+31 NQILKCEK

-63 SVLLIG
+63 SILLIG
-69 ALGGLPHLRASE
+69 ALGGLSHLRASE

-103 HNSYCLFSSTQG
+103 HNSYCLFSSAQG

-136 KFNNGTLNVGGN
+136 KFNGGTLNVGGN

-153 TGVNGVNVGYITG
+153 TGINGGDLGYITG

-176 SSRITTGNSL
+176 SSHITTGNSYA
-186 SDGGGATLNF
+186 DGGGATLNF
-196 NATNRITINQ
+196 NAANNITINQ
-206 ASFDNSDAGA
+206 ASFDNSDAGT
-216 QHSYMNFKGS
+216 QKSYMNFKGS
-226 NINVS
+226 NIKVS
-231 GSSFTDDTNGG
+231 GSSFKDDTDGG
-242 FSFSGNNNN
+242 FNFSGSNNH
-251 SAISFN
+251 SVISFN
-257 KTKFNQ
+257 QTNFNQ
-263 GTYNFTNS
+263 GTYNFSNS
-271 ANLSFNNS
+271 ASSSFDNS
-279 NFNQST
+279 S
-285 YNFNSLQSTFNN
+285 
-297 STFNQGTYNF
+297 FNQGTYNF
-307 TDNTSFNND
+307 NGNASFNND

-362 QTLNA
+362 QTLNS
-367 NQTYDIL
+367 NQIYDIL

-401 SHVEVGNNT
+401 SHVGVGNNT

-425 ETFSNKSIT
+425 ETFNNQSII

-440 DLQAKAK
+440 DLQAKAQK
-447 ATYQQDLNNS
+447 TYQEDVANS
-457 QSALSNATND
+457 QSALKNAASD
-467 NKIASADT
+467 NKIANNDT
-475 GYTNNQN
+475 SYTQSKNA
-482 TTIKQDAQN
+482 TVAKDAQG
-491 LEHTSQQI
+491 LESTNQQI
-499 AKDEQ
+499 AQDEQ
-504 ALQGDLN
+504 ALQGDLD
-511 KLKQLANSSFNE
+511 KLKQLANS
-523 QAFNQ
+523 
-528 AQSKEQQDE
+528 
-537 QTLQNEENTFSSE
+537 T
-550 QEGLEKALA
+550 
-559 NAKEQQE
+559 
-566 QQQAQATYQQDLNN
+566 
-580 SQSALSNA
+580 
-588 TNDNKIASA
+588 
-597 DTDYTK
+597 
-603 NQNTAIKQDAQN
+603 
-615 LENTSQQ
+615 
-622 ITQDQKDL
+622 
-630 EQDLDKLQQLANSK
+630 

-653 QAQSTEQQD
+653 QVQSTEQQD
-662 EQTLQNEEETFSSEQ
+662 EQTLQNEEKTFNAEQEGLKQAIQQAQAQEQEQQQAQKTYQEDVVNSQSALKNAASDNKIANNDTSYTQSKNATVAKDAQNLEHTNQQIAQDEQALQGDLDKLKQLANSTTGFNEQAFKNAQKQEQQDEQTLQNEEKTFNSEQ
-677 EGLEKALA
+677 EGLKQAIA
-685 NAKHTSPT
+685 NAKPTSPTPSHAPT

-700 NNPPN
+700 NTPPN
-705 KVSPPTQN
+705 KVSPTPTPPTQN
-713 LPTTNVWNGVYNFQ
+713 LPTTNVWNGVYNLQ
-727 NQTYSKK
+727 NQTYSKQ
-734 GIYYIDPNLSGQS
+734 GVYYIDPNLSGQS

-755 TYGYLDW
+755 TY
-762 FTLKNKFSVNANN
+762 
-775 GTLIIGN
+775 
-782 NTESANTKGLIWIG
+782 
-796 DDKGL
+796 
-801 VYYNTGTFNAA
+801 
-812 NIYLTSNL
+812 
-820 KTGNGFSG
+820 
-828 EGATLNFNA
+828 
-837 TNRIT
+837 
-842 INQASFDNSDAG
+842 
-854 AQHSY
+854 
-859 MNFKGSN
+859 
-866 INVSGSSFTDDT
+866 
-878 NGGFSFS
+878 
-885 GNNNNS
+885 
-891 AISFNKTKFNQGTY
+891 
-905 NFTNSANLSFNNSNF
+905 
-920 NQSTYNFNSLQSTF
+920 
-934 NNSTFNQGTYNFT
+934 
-947 DNTSFNNDTFNQGTY
+947 
-962 NFNTSKVSFSG
+962 
-973 ANTLNSSSPFASL
+973 
-986 KGSVSFGSGAVFNL
+986 
-1000 NQTLNANQTY
+1000 
-1010 DILTTNGTIQ
+1010 
-1020 YGVYQ
+1020 
-1025 SYLWDLINYKGD
+1025 
-1037 KAISHVEV
+1037 
-1045 GNNTYDVTFDINGQ
+1045 
-1059 DETLQETFSNKSI
+1059 
-1072 TTQFLGDDLQAK
+1072 
-1084 AKATYQQ
+1084 
-1091 DLNNSQSALSNATND
+1091 
-1106 NKIASADTGYTNNQN
+1106 
-1121 TTIKQDAQNLEHTSQ
+1121 
-1136 QIAKDEQAL
+1136 
-1145 QGDLNKLKQL
+1145 
-1155 ANSSFNEQAFNQA
+1155 
-1168 QSKEQQDEQTLQNEE
+1168 
-1183 ETFSSEQEG
+1183 
-1192 LEKALANAKPAS
+1192 
-1204 PTPTPT
+1204 
-1210 PTPTPSPTPNPTPTK
+1210 
-1225 HTAPNKV
+1225 
-1232 PPTPPTQNLP
+1232 
-1242 TTNVWNGVYWLQNQ
+1242 
-1256 TYSQKGVYYIDPNLS
+1256 
-1271 GQSGQSANT
+1271 
-1280 LSTYTA
+1280 TA
-1286 NLLGRS
+1286 NLFGRS

-1316 IWIGHGGFGY
+1316 IWIGHGDFGY
-1326 IIGTFNAANIY
+1326 ITGTFNAANIY

-1343 TGEGVSGSDGGGAN
+1343 TGEGVSNSDGGGAN

-1397 TNNISVTN
+1397 VNNISVTN
-1405 SSFSDMTWGKFSFNA
+1405 SSFSDMTWGKFSFSA

-1447 NSLSFNNSRLNGGA
+1447 NSLSFVNSRLNGGA
-1461 VYNLWANSL
+1461 IYNLQANSL

-1498 NTSFTLSSQSL
+1498 NTNFTLSSQSL

-1521 ANITLGNKSQT
+1521 ANITLGNKSQA

-1544 NLSLDNQSV
+1544 NLSLDDQSV
-1553 LNASGASAFN
+1553 LNANGTSAFN

-1575 ATFNSLFFNG
+1575 ATFKSLFFNG
-1585 ATLSLNANS
+1585 GTLSLNASS

-1617 VSNASSLN
+1617 ASNASSLN
-1625 ANINFQGASQATFG
+1625 ANINFQGASQADFG
-1639 GNTTIDAA
+1639 GNTTIDTA

-1657 SFNNLTANGALNFN
+1657 SFNNLTANGALDFN
-1671 GYAPSLS
+1671 GYAPSLT

-1733 ILFYGMKIQNATYS
+1733 ILFYGMKVQNATYS
-1747 DNNNIQTWSF
+1747 DSNNIQTWSF

-1800 YQASKQN
+1800 YQVSKQN

-1834 PKGSQTPQ
+1834 PKGSQTSQ

-1864 SSGNLKTLL
+1864 SSENLKTLL

-1888 TNQLDNITSINEVLQ
+1888 SNQLDNITNINEVLQ

-1911 PAQKQALLETINHL
+1911 PTQKQALLETINHL
-1925 TDNINQTFSNGNLV
+1925 TDNINQTFNNGNLI
-1939 IGATQDHV
+1939 IGATQDNA

-2002 IYITGTLGSGNAFES
+2002 IYITGTIGSGNAFES
-2017 GGSADITFQ
+2017 GGSADVTFQ

-2052 EGIDKIFNQG
+2052 KGIEKIFNQG
-2062 NLANVLSQMAMEKI
+2062 NLANVLSQVAMEKI
-2076 KQAGGLGNFVENALI
+2076 KQAGGLGNFIENALS
-2091 PLSKELPSSLQN
+2091 PLSKELPASLQD

-2110 GQNNLDN
+2110 GQNNLDD

-2165 LLNFIGGYMD
+2165 LLNFIGGYID
-2175 ASELSSILSV
+2175 ASELSSILNV
-2185 ILKDITNP
+2185 VLKDITNP

-2205 NDLLDEFL
+2205 NDLLNEFL
-2213 GQDVVKKL
+2213 GQDVIKKL

-2236 QGGLSGIYNQ
+2236 QGGLSGVYNQ

-2306 NFVANKSIIFNGD
+2306 NFIANKSIIFNGD

-2331 IFASNGV
+2331 IFASNDV

-2368 CINLANCP
+2368 CVNLANCP

-2401 FTFLGVIAS
+2401 FTFLGAITS
-2410 NGAIDLSQVKNNSVI
+2410 NGVIDLSQVTNNSVI

-2437 ANNLTIAN
+2437 ANNLTITN
-2445 AFNNASNSTA
+2445 AFNNISNSTA

-2467 TLSTNASGLNVMGNF
+2467 TLNTNASGLNVMGNF

-2501 NAQGIATIMT
+2501 NAQGSATIMA
-2511 NYNNPLIQ
+2511 NNNNPLIQ
-2519 FNTSSKETG
+2519 FNASSKEAGT
-2528 AYTLID
+2528 YTLID

-2541 GYNDQITGGS
+2541 GYDDQITGGS
-2551 SLDNYLKLYTLIN
+2551 SLDNYLKLYTLID
-2564 INGKHMVMTDNGLT
+2564 INGKHMVMSNNGLT

-2583 VSIKDGGLIVGFK
+2583 VNIKDGGLVVGFK

-2605 SILYNKVKIAVSNAP
+2605 SILYNKVKVAVSNDP

-2632 IAQIQGIQGV
+2632 IAQIQGTQGV
-2642 DSIEQAG
+2642 DSIDQAG
-2649 GTQAINWLNKIFETK
+2649 GNQAINWLNKIFETK

-2699 NFKNDATNILQINTY
+2699 DFKNDATNILQINTY

-2811 GYSGFHANITQSGSS
+2811 GYSGFHGNITQSGSS
-2826 NVNMGVYSRA
+2826 NVNIGVYSRA

-2873 YNTWTTDAKINYG
+2873 YDTWTTDAKINYG

-2909 GMSGLRGIM
+2909 GLSGLRGIM

-2999 TGGEIRLFKTFYVNA
+2999 TGGELRLFKTFYVNA

>member
-1 MAFKKAGLISK
+1 MAFKKARLISR

-25 KKIFKL
+25 KKIFTL
-31 NPILKREK
+31 NQILKREK
-39 PLKRHKKTKSIK
+39 PLKCHKKTKSIK
-51 KPFNKNKSFLKA
+51 KLSNRNKSFLKV
-63 SVLLIG
+63 SILLIG
-69 ALGGLPHLRASE
+69 ALGGLSHLRANE
-81 CRYWSWWSGYHDK
+81 CRYWSWSSWGYQDN
-94 IESGSNSPT
+94 IESGPNSPT
-103 HNSYCLFSSTQG
+103 HNSYCLFSSAQG

-136 KFNNGTLNVGGN
+136 KFNGGTLNVGGN

-153 TGVNGVNVGYITG
+153 TGINGGDVGYITG

-176 SSRITTGNSL
+176 SSHITTGNSYA
-186 SDGGGATLNF
+186 DGGGATLNF
-196 NATNRITINQ
+196 NATNNITINQ
-206 ASFDNSDAGA
+206 ASLDNSDAGT

-226 NINVS
+226 NIKVS
-231 GSSFTDDTNGG
+231 GSSFTDDTDGG
-242 FSFSGNNNN
+242 FNFSGNSNNSTISFNQTSFNQGAYNFSNSASSSFDNSNFNQGTYHFNSAQSAFNN
-251 SAISFN
+251 SA
-257 KTKFNQ
+257 FNQ
-263 GTYNFTNS
+263 GTYNF
-271 ANLSFNNS
+271 NN
-279 NFNQST
+279 NA
-285 YNFNSLQSTFNN
+285 
-297 STFNQGTYNF
+297 
-307 TDNTSFNND
+307 SFNND

-331 FSGANTLNSSSPF
+331 FSGINTLNSNSPF

-351 SFGSGAVFNLN
+351 SFNSGAIFNLN
-362 QTLNA
+362 QTLNN

-374 TTNGTIQYGVYQSY
+374 TTNGAIQYGVYQSY

-401 SHVEVGNNT
+401 SHVGVGNNT

-425 ETFSNKSIT
+425 ETFNNQSII

-440 DLQAKAK
+440 NLQQQAQK
-447 ATYQQDLNNS
+447 TYQQDLSNS
-457 QSALSNATND
+457 QSALNNAASD
-467 NKIASADT
+467 NKIASSDT
-475 GYTNNQN
+475 DYIKSSNP
-482 TTIKQDAQN
+482 TINKDAQS
-491 LEHTSQQI
+491 LENTNQQI
-499 AKDEQ
+499 AQDEQ
-504 ALQGDLN
+504 ALQGDLD
-511 KLKQLANSSFNE
+511 KLKQLANS
-523 QAFNQ
+523 
-528 AQSKEQQDE
+528 
-537 QTLQNEENTFSSE
+537 T
-550 QEGLEKALA
+550 
-559 NAKEQQE
+559 
-566 QQQAQATYQQDLNN
+566 
-580 SQSALSNA
+580 
-588 TNDNKIASA
+588 
-597 DTDYTK
+597 
-603 NQNTAIKQDAQN
+603 
-615 LENTSQQ
+615 
-622 ITQDQKDL
+622 
-630 EQDLDKLQQLANSK
+630 

-653 QAQSTEQQD
+653 QAQKQEQQD
-662 EQTLQNEEETFSSEQ
+662 KQTLQNEEKTFNAEQ
-677 EGLEKALA
+677 EGLEQAIA
-685 NAKHTSPT
+685 NAKHANPTPSHAPT

-700 NNPPN
+700 NTPPSQ
-705 KVSPPTQN
+705 VPPTPTQN
-713 LPTTNVWNGVYNFQ
+713 PPAESVWSGVYWLQ
-727 NQTYSKK
+727 NQTYSNK
-734 GIYYIDPNLSGQS
+734 GVYYIDPNLSGQS

-755 TYGYLDW
+755 TY
-762 FTLKNKFSVNANN
+762 
-775 GTLIIGN
+775 
-782 NTESANTKGLIWIG
+782 
-796 DDKGL
+796 
-801 VYYNTGTFNAA
+801 
-812 NIYLTSNL
+812 
-820 KTGNGFSG
+820 
-828 EGATLNFNA
+828 
-837 TNRIT
+837 
-842 INQASFDNSDAG
+842 
-854 AQHSY
+854 
-859 MNFKGSN
+859 
-866 INVSGSSFTDDT
+866 
-878 NGGFSFS
+878 
-885 GNNNNS
+885 
-891 AISFNKTKFNQGTY
+891 
-905 NFTNSANLSFNNSNF
+905 
-920 NQSTYNFNSLQSTF
+920 
-934 NNSTFNQGTYNFT
+934 
-947 DNTSFNNDTFNQGTY
+947 
-962 NFNTSKVSFSG
+962 
-973 ANTLNSSSPFASL
+973 
-986 KGSVSFGSGAVFNL
+986 
-1000 NQTLNANQTY
+1000 
-1010 DILTTNGTIQ
+1010 
-1020 YGVYQ
+1020 
-1025 SYLWDLINYKGD
+1025 
-1037 KAISHVEV
+1037 
-1045 GNNTYDVTFDINGQ
+1045 
-1059 DETLQETFSNKSI
+1059 
-1072 TTQFLGDDLQAK
+1072 
-1084 AKATYQQ
+1084 
-1091 DLNNSQSALSNATND
+1091 
-1106 NKIASADTGYTNNQN
+1106 
-1121 TTIKQDAQNLEHTSQ
+1121 
-1136 QIAKDEQAL
+1136 
-1145 QGDLNKLKQL
+1145 
-1155 ANSSFNEQAFNQA
+1155 
-1168 QSKEQQDEQTLQNEE
+1168 
-1183 ETFSSEQEG
+1183 
-1192 LEKALANAKPAS
+1192 
-1204 PTPTPT
+1204 
-1210 PTPTPSPTPNPTPTK
+1210 
-1225 HTAPNKV
+1225 
-1232 PPTPPTQNLP
+1232 
-1242 TTNVWNGVYWLQNQ
+1242 
-1256 TYSQKGVYYIDPNLS
+1256 
-1271 GQSGQSANT
+1271 
-1280 LSTYTA
+1280 TA
-1286 NLLGRS
+1286 NLFGRS
-1292 FGVNIQNGT
+1292 FSVNIQNGT

-1326 IIGTFNAANIY
+1326 ITGTFNAANIY

-1343 TGEGVSGSDGGGAN
+1343 TGEGVSNSDGGGAN

-1382 IQTGASQHSYATFDA
+1382 IQTGASQHSYAAFDA
-1397 TNNISVTN
+1397 TNNISVTD
-1405 SSFSDMTWGKFSFNA
+1405 SSFSDMTWGKFSFSA

-1440 VISANAA
+1440 TISANAS
-1447 NSLSFNNSRLNGGA
+1447 NSLSFINSRLNGGA
-1461 VYNLWANSL
+1461 VYNLQANSL

-1521 ANITLGNKSQT
+1521 ANITLGNKSQAT
-1532 AFKNSLT
+1532 FKNSLT

-1553 LNASGASAFN
+1553 LNANGTSAFN

-1575 ATFNSLFFNG
+1575 AAFSSLFFNG
-1585 ATLSLNANS
+1585 GTLSLNASS

-1617 VSNASSLN
+1617 ASNTSSLN
-1625 ANINFQGASQATFG
+1625 ANINFQGASQANFG
-1639 GNTTIDAA
+1639 GNTTIDTA

-1657 SFNNLTANGALNFN
+1657 NFNNLTANGALNFN
-1671 GYAPSLS
+1671 GYASSLT

-1800 YQASKQN
+1800 YQVSKQN

-1842 TPGTYSPF
+1842 APGTYSPF

-1864 SSGNLKTLL
+1864 SSENLKTLL
-1873 GILSQNSATL
+1873 EILSQNSATL

-1888 TNQLDNITSINEVLQ
+1888 SNQLDNITNINEVLQ
-1903 LLDRIKIT
+1903 LLDKIKIT
-1911 PAQKQALLETINHL
+1911 QTQKQALLETINHL
-1925 TDNINQTFSNGNLV
+1925 TDNINQTFSNGNLI
-1939 IGATQDHV
+1939 IGATQDNV

-2002 IYITGTLGSGNAFES
+2002 IYITGTLGSANAFES
-2017 GGSADITFQ
+2017 GGSADVTFQ

-2052 EGIDKIFNQG
+2052 KGIDKIFNQG
-2062 NLANVLSQMAMEKI
+2062 NLANVLSQVAMEKI
-2076 KQAGGLGNFVENALI
+2076 KQAGGLGNFIENALI
-2091 PLSKELPSSLQN
+2091 PLSKELPASLQN

-2125 NAIQNII
+2125 NEIQNII

-2165 LLNFIGGYMD
+2165 LLNFIGGYID

-2205 NDLLDEFL
+2205 NDLLNEFL
-2213 GQDVVKKL
+2213 GQDVIKKL
-2221 ESQGLVSNIINNIIS
+2221 ESQGLVSNIINSIIS
-2236 QGGLSGIYNQ
+2236 QGGLSGVYNQ

-2331 IFASNGV
+2331 IFASNDV

-2368 CINLANCP
+2368 CVNLANCP

-2410 NGAIDLSQVKNNSVI
+2410 NGAIDLSQVTNNSVI

-2437 ANNLTIAN
+2437 ANNLTITN

-2455 NINGD
+2455 NINGN

-2488 VFNLSHSVSHAII
+2488 VFNLSHSASHAII
-2501 NAQGIATIMT
+2501 NAQGNATIMA
-2511 NYNNPLIQ
+2511 NDNNPLIQ

-2528 AYTLID
+2528 VYTLID

-2541 GYNDQITGGS
+2541 GYNNQITGGS
-2551 SLDNYLKLYTLIN
+2551 SLDNYLKLYALID

-2583 VSIKDGGLIVGFK
+2583 VSVKDGGLVVGFK

-2605 SILYNKVKIAVSNAP
+2605 SILYNKVKIAVSNDP

-2632 IAQIQGIQGV
+2632 IAQIQGVQSV
-2642 DSIEQAG
+2642 NSIDQAG
-2649 GTQAINWLNKIFETK
+2649 GNQAIDWLNKIFETK

-2677 STKDLTT
+2677 SIKDLTT

-2699 NFKNDATNILQINTY
+2699 DFKNDATNILQINTY

-2725 DTSTFASADFHE
+2725 DTSTFARSDFLE

-2811 GYSGFHANITQSGSS
+2811 GYSGFHANITQSGSN

-2858 NSYDPLLSIINQSYR
+2858 NSYDPLLSIINQSYK
-2873 YNTWTTDAKINYG
+2873 YDTWTTDAKINYG

-2901 IGLAYYYI
+2901 VGLAYYYI
-2909 GMSGLRGIM
+2909 GLSGLRGIM

>member
-1 MAFKKAGLISK
+1 MAFKKARLISR

-25 KKIFKL
+25 KKIFTL
-31 NPILKREK
+31 NQILKCKK

-69 ALGGLPHLRASE
+69 ALGGLSHLGANE
-81 CRYWSWWSGYHDK
+81 CRYWSWSSWNYQDN
-94 IESGSNSPT
+94 IESGPNSPT
-103 HNSYCLFSSTQG
+103 HNSYCLFSSAQG

-136 KFNNGTLNVGGN
+136 KFNGGTLNVGGN

-153 TGVNGVNVGYITG
+153 TGINGGDVGYITG
-166 TYDAQTINFN
+166 TYDAQTINF
-176 SSRITTGNSL
+176 SSSHLTTGNSY

-196 NATNRITINQ
+196 NATNNLTINQ
-206 ASFDNSDAGA
+206 ASFDNSDAGT

-226 NINVS
+226 NIKVS
-231 GSSFTDDTNGG
+231 GSSFKDDTDGG
-242 FSFSGNNNN
+242 FNFSGSNNN
-251 SAISFN
+251 STISFN
-257 KTKFNQ
+257 QTNFNQ
-263 GTYNFTNS
+263 GTYNFSNS
-271 ANLSFNNS
+271 ASSSFDNSSFN
-279 NFNQST
+279 QGT
-285 YNFNSLQSTFNN
+285 YHFNSAQSTFEN
-297 STFNQGTYNF
+297 SNFNQGTYNF
-307 TDNTSFNND
+307 NDNTSFNND

-331 FSGANTLNSSSPF
+331 FSGINTLNSSSPF

-351 SFGSGAVFNLN
+351 SFNSGAIFNLN
-362 QTLNA
+362 QTLNN

-374 TTNGTIQYGVYQSY
+374 TTNGAIQYGVYQSY

-401 SHVEVGNNT
+401 SHVGVGNNT

-425 ETFSNKSIT
+425 ETFNNQSII

-440 DLQAKAK
+440 DLQQQAQK
-447 ATYQQDLNNS
+447 TYQQDLSNS
-457 QSALSNATND
+457 QTALNNATSD
-467 NKIASADT
+467 NKIASNDT
-475 GYTNNQN
+475 SYTQSKN
-482 TTIKQDAQN
+482 TTVAKDAQG
-491 LEHTSQQI
+491 LENTNQEIQQ
-499 AKDEQ
+499 DEQ
-504 ALQGDLN
+504 ALEKDLAQI
-511 KLKQLANSSFNE
+511 KQLANSKTGFSE

-528 AQSKEQQDE
+528 AQKQEQQDE
-537 QTLQNEENTFSSE
+537 QTLQNDENAFNTE
-550 QEGLEKALA
+550 QDSLNKAIQQA
-559 NAKEQQE
+559 QAQQQKQE
-566 QQQAQATYQQDLNN
+566 QQQAQKTYQQDLSN
-580 SQSALSNA
+580 SQTALNNA
-588 TNDNKIASA
+588 TSDNKIASN
-597 DTDYTK
+597 DTSYTQSK
-603 NQNTAIKQDAQN
+603 NTTVAKDAQG
-615 LENTSQQ
+615 LENTNQEIQQ
-622 ITQDQKDL
+622 DEQALEKDL
-630 EQDLDKLQQLANSK
+630 AQIKQLANSK
-644 TGFNEQAFN
+644 TGFSEQAFN
-653 QAQSTEQQD
+653 QAQKQEQQD
-662 EQTLQNEEETFSSEQ
+662 EQTLQNDENAFNNEQ
-677 EGLEKALA
+677 EGLKQAIA
-685 NAKHTSPT
+685 KAKHTSPT
-693 PTKHTAQ
+693 P
-700 NNPPN
+700 
-705 KVSPPTQN
+705 
-713 LPTTNVWNGVYNFQ
+713 
-727 NQTYSKK
+727 
-734 GIYYIDPNLSGQS
+734 
-747 GQSGNTLS
+747 
-755 TYGYLDW
+755 
-762 FTLKNKFSVNANN
+762 
-775 GTLIIGN
+775 
-782 NTESANTKGLIWIG
+782 
-796 DDKGL
+796 
-801 VYYNTGTFNAA
+801 
-812 NIYLTSNL
+812 
-820 KTGNGFSG
+820 
-828 EGATLNFNA
+828 
-837 TNRIT
+837 
-842 INQASFDNSDAG
+842 
-854 AQHSY
+854 
-859 MNFKGSN
+859 
-866 INVSGSSFTDDT
+866 
-878 NGGFSFS
+878 
-885 GNNNNS
+885 
-891 AISFNKTKFNQGTY
+891 
-905 NFTNSANLSFNNSNF
+905 
-920 NQSTYNFNSLQSTF
+920 
-934 NNSTFNQGTYNFT
+934 
-947 DNTSFNNDTFNQGTY
+947 
-962 NFNTSKVSFSG
+962 
-973 ANTLNSSSPFASL
+973 
-986 KGSVSFGSGAVFNL
+986 
-1000 NQTLNANQTY
+1000 
-1010 DILTTNGTIQ
+1010 
-1020 YGVYQ
+1020 
-1025 SYLWDLINYKGD
+1025 
-1037 KAISHVEV
+1037 
-1045 GNNTYDVTFDINGQ
+1045 
-1059 DETLQETFSNKSI
+1059 
-1072 TTQFLGDDLQAK
+1072 
-1084 AKATYQQ
+1084 
-1091 DLNNSQSALSNATND
+1091 
-1106 NKIASADTGYTNNQN
+1106 
-1121 TTIKQDAQNLEHTSQ
+1121 
-1136 QIAKDEQAL
+1136 
-1145 QGDLNKLKQL
+1145 
-1155 ANSSFNEQAFNQA
+1155 
-1168 QSKEQQDEQTLQNEE
+1168 
-1183 ETFSSEQEG
+1183 
-1192 LEKALANAKPAS
+1192 S

-1210 PTPTPSPTPNPTPTK
+1210 K
-1225 HTAPNKV
+1225 HTLPNTPPNKV
-1232 PPTPPTQNLP
+1232 PPTPTPPTQNLP

-1256 TYSQKGVYYIDPNLS
+1256 TYSNKGIYYIDPNLS
-1271 GQSGQSANT
+1271 GQSGQSGNT

-1286 NLLGRS
+1286 NLFGRS

-1326 IIGTFNAANIY
+1326 ITGTFNAANIY

-1343 TGEGVSGSDGGGAN
+1343 TGEGVSNSDGGGAN

-1382 IQTGASQHSYATFDA
+1382 IQTGASQHSYAAFDA
-1397 TNNISVTN
+1397 LNNISVTN
-1405 SSFSDMTWGKFSFNA
+1405 SSFSDMTWGKFSFSA

-1440 VISANAA
+1440 TISANAS
-1447 NSLSFNNSRLNGGA
+1447 NSLSFINSRLNGGA
-1461 VYNLWANSL
+1461 IYNLQANSL

-1498 NTSFTLSSQSL
+1498 NTNFTLSSQSL

-1521 ANITLGNKSQT
+1521 ANITLGNKSQA

-1553 LNASGASAFN
+1553 LNANGASAFN

-1575 ATFNSLFFNG
+1575 ATFSSLFFNG
-1585 ATLSLNANS
+1585 GTLSLNASS
-1594 KLNASSASFSNNTT
+1594 KLNASNASFSNNTT

-1617 VSNASSLN
+1617 ANNTSSLN
-1625 ANINFQGASQATFG
+1625 ANINFQGTSQADFG
-1639 GNTTIDAA
+1639 GNTTIDTA

-1657 SFNNLTANGALNFN
+1657 NFNNLTANGALNFN
-1671 GYAPSLS
+1671 GYAPSLT

-1747 DNNNIQTWSF
+1747 DNDNIQTWSF

-1819 AGTYYLTSNI
+1819 VGTYYLTSNI

-1842 TPGTYSPF
+1842 APGTYSPF
-1850 NQPLNSLNI
+1850 NQPLSSLNI

-1864 SSGNLKTLL
+1864 SSENLKTLL
-1873 GILSQNSATL
+1873 GILSQNSAAL

-1888 TNQLDNITSINEVLQ
+1888 SNQLDNITNINEVLQ
-1903 LLDRIKIT
+1903 LLDKIKIT
-1911 PAQKQALLETINHL
+1911 QAQKQALLETINHL

-1939 IGATQDHV
+1939 IGATQDNV

-2017 GGSADITFQ
+2017 GGSADVTFQ
-2026 SANNLVLNKANI
+2026 SANNLMLNKANI

-2052 EGIDKIFNQG
+2052 KGINEIFNQG
-2062 NLANVLSQMAMEKI
+2062 NLANVLSQVAMEKI
-2076 KQAGGLGNFVENALI
+2076 KQAGGLGNFIENALS
-2091 PLSKELPSSLQN
+2091 PLSKELPASLQN

-2125 NAIQNII
+2125 NEIQNII

-2165 LLNFIGGYMD
+2165 LLNFIGGYID

-2185 ILKDITNP
+2185 VLKDITNP

-2205 NDLLDEFL
+2205 NDLLNEFL

-2236 QGGLSGIYNQ
+2236 QGGLSGVYNQ

-2401 FTFLGVIAS
+2401 FTFLGAIAS

-2437 ANNLTIAN
+2437 ANNLTITN

-2501 NAQGIATIMT
+2501 NAQGNATIMA
-2511 NYNNPLIQ
+2511 NNNNPLIQ
-2519 FNTSSKETG
+2519 FNTSSKEATT
-2528 AYTLID
+2528 YTLID

-2541 GYNDQITGGS
+2541 GYNNQITGGS
-2551 SLDNYLKLYTLIN
+2551 SLDNYLKLYTLID
-2564 INGKHMVMTDNGLT
+2564 INGKHMVMAGNGLT

-2583 VSIKDGGLIVGFK
+2583 VSIKDGGLVVGFK

-2605 SILYNKVKIAVSNAP
+2605 SILYNKVKIAVSNDP

-2632 IAQIQGIQGV
+2632 IAQIQGVQSV
-2642 DSIEQAG
+2642 DSIDQVG
-2649 GTQAINWLNKIFETK
+2649 GNQAINWLNKIFETK

-2684 IAGDIANTLEVIANP
+2684 IAGDIANTLEVIANLD
-2699 NFKNDATNILQINTY
+2699 FKNDATNILQINTY

-2725 DTSTFASADFHE
+2725 DTSTFARSDFLE

-2761 SQRNRVKNNVWAT
+2761 SQRNKVKNNVWAT

-2811 GYSGFHANITQSGSS
+2811 GYSGFHGNITQSGSS

-2858 NSYDPLLSIINQSYR
+2858 NSYDPLLSIINQSYK
-2873 YNTWTTDAKINYG
+2873 YSTWTTDAKINYG

-2901 IGLAYYYI
+2901 VGLAYYYI
-2909 GMSGLRGIM
+2909 GLSGLRGIM

-2999 TGGEIRLFKTFYVNA
+2999 TGGELRLFKTFYVNA

>member
-1 MAFKKAGLISK
+1 MAFKKARLISR

-25 KKIFKL
+25 KKFFTL
-31 NPILKREK
+31 NRILKREK
-39 PLKRHKKTKSIK
+39 PLKRHKKTKSIE

-63 SVLLIG
+63 SILLIG
-69 ALGGLPHLRASE
+69 ALGGLSHLRANE
-81 CRYWSWWSGYHDK
+81 CRYWSWSSWSYQDN
-94 IESGSNSPT
+94 IESGPNSPT

-153 TGVNGVNVGYITG
+153 TGINGGDVGYITG
-166 TYDAQTINFN
+166 TYDAANIYLT
-176 SSRITTGNSL
+176 SHLKTGNSYA
-186 SDGGGATLNF
+186 DGGGATLNF
-196 NATNRITINQ
+196 NAANNITINQ
-206 ASFDNSDAGA
+206 ASLDNSDAGT
-216 QHSYMNFKGS
+216 QKSYMNFKGS
-226 NINVS
+226 NIKVS

-242 FSFSGNNNN
+242 FSFSGSSNN

-257 KTKFNQ
+257 QTSFNQ
-263 GTYNFTNS
+263 GTYNFSNS
-271 ANLSFNNS
+271 ASSSFDNS
-279 NFNQST
+279 S
-285 YNFNSLQSTFNN
+285 
-297 STFNQGTYNF
+297 FNQGTYHFNSAQSTFENNNF
-307 TDNTSFNND
+307 NQGTYDFNDNTSFDND

-321 TYNFN
+321 TYSFN
-326 TSKVS
+326 TNKVS
-331 FSGANTLNSSSPF
+331 FLGINTLNSSSPF

-351 SFGSGAVFNLN
+351 SFNSNAIFNLN
-362 QTLNA
+362 QTLN
-367 NQTYDIL
+367 NDQTYDIL
-374 TTNGTIQYGVYQSY
+374 TTNGAIQYGVYQSY

-425 ETFSNKSIT
+425 ETFNNQSII

-440 DLQAKAK
+440 DLQQQAQK
-447 ATYQQDLNNS
+447 TYQEDVANSQNALNNVTS
-457 QSALSNATND
+457 DNTIANND
-467 NKIASADT
+467 TS
-475 GYTNNQN
+475 YTNNKN
-482 TTIKQDAQN
+482 TTI
-491 LEHTSQQI
+491 
-499 AKDEQ
+499 AK
-504 ALQGDLN
+504 
-511 KLKQLANSSFNE
+511 
-523 QAFNQ
+523 
-528 AQSKEQQDE
+528 
-537 QTLQNEENTFSSE
+537 
-550 QEGLEKALA
+550 
-559 NAKEQQE
+559 
-566 QQQAQATYQQDLNN
+566 
-580 SQSALSNA
+580 
-588 TNDNKIASA
+588 
-597 DTDYTK
+597 
-603 NQNTAIKQDAQN
+603 DAQN
-615 LENTSQQ
+615 LENTNQQ
-622 ITQDQKDL
+622 IAQDEQALEKDL
-630 EQDLDKLQQLANSK
+630 AQIKQLANST

-653 QAQSTEQQD
+653 QAQKQEQQD
-662 EQTLQNEEETFSSEQ
+662 EQTLQNDENAFNTEQ
-677 EGLEKALA
+677 EGLEQAIA
-685 NAKHTSPT
+685 NAKHANPTPSHAPT

-700 NNPPN
+700 NTPPSQ
-705 KVSPPTQN
+705 VPPTPTQN
-713 LPTTNVWNGVYNFQ
+713 LPKTNVW
-727 NQTYSKK
+727 
-734 GIYYIDPNLSGQS
+734 
-747 GQSGNTLS
+747 
-755 TYGYLDW
+755 
-762 FTLKNKFSVNANN
+762 
-775 GTLIIGN
+775 
-782 NTESANTKGLIWIG
+782 
-796 DDKGL
+796 
-801 VYYNTGTFNAA
+801 
-812 NIYLTSNL
+812 
-820 KTGNGFSG
+820 
-828 EGATLNFNA
+828 
-837 TNRIT
+837 
-842 INQASFDNSDAG
+842 
-854 AQHSY
+854 
-859 MNFKGSN
+859 
-866 INVSGSSFTDDT
+866 
-878 NGGFSFS
+878 
-885 GNNNNS
+885 
-891 AISFNKTKFNQGTY
+891 
-905 NFTNSANLSFNNSNF
+905 
-920 NQSTYNFNSLQSTF
+920 
-934 NNSTFNQGTYNFT
+934 
-947 DNTSFNNDTFNQGTY
+947 
-962 NFNTSKVSFSG
+962 
-973 ANTLNSSSPFASL
+973 
-986 KGSVSFGSGAVFNL
+986 
-1000 NQTLNANQTY
+1000 
-1010 DILTTNGTIQ
+1010 
-1020 YGVYQ
+1020 
-1025 SYLWDLINYKGD
+1025 
-1037 KAISHVEV
+1037 
-1045 GNNTYDVTFDINGQ
+1045 
-1059 DETLQETFSNKSI
+1059 
-1072 TTQFLGDDLQAK
+1072 
-1084 AKATYQQ
+1084 
-1091 DLNNSQSALSNATND
+1091 
-1106 NKIASADTGYTNNQN
+1106 
-1121 TTIKQDAQNLEHTSQ
+1121 
-1136 QIAKDEQAL
+1136 
-1145 QGDLNKLKQL
+1145 
-1155 ANSSFNEQAFNQA
+1155 
-1168 QSKEQQDEQTLQNEE
+1168 
-1183 ETFSSEQEG
+1183 SE
-1192 LEKALANAKPAS
+1192 
-1204 PTPTPT
+1204 
-1210 PTPTPSPTPNPTPTK
+1210 
-1225 HTAPNKV
+1225 
-1232 PPTPPTQNLP
+1232 
-1242 TTNVWNGVYWLQNQ
+1242 VYWLQNQ
-1256 TYSQKGVYYIDPNLS
+1256 TYSKQGVYYIDPNLS

-1292 FGVNIQNGT
+1292 FSVNIQNGT
-1301 LIIGNNTESVNDNGL
+1301 LIIGNDTESVNSNGL

-1326 IIGTFNAANIY
+1326 ITGTFSAANIY

-1343 TGEGVSGSDGGGAN
+1343 TGEGVSNSDGGGAN

-1372 YNDAETVTKM
+1372 YNNAETVTKM
-1382 IQTGASQHSYATFDA
+1382 IQTGASQHSYAAFDA
-1397 TNNISVTN
+1397 LNNISVTN
-1405 SSFSDMTWGKFSFNA
+1405 SSFSDMTWGKFSFSA

-1447 NSLSFNNSRLNGGA
+1447 NSLSFINSRLNGGA
-1461 VYNLWANSL
+1461 VYNLQANSL

-1498 NTSFTLSSQSL
+1498 NTNFTLSSQSL

-1521 ANITLGNKSQT
+1521 ANITLGNKSQAT
-1532 AFKNSLT
+1532 FKNSLT

-1553 LNASGASAFN
+1553 LNANGTSAFN

-1575 ATFNSLFFNG
+1575 AAFKSLFFNG
-1585 ATLSLNANS
+1585 GTLSLNASS

-1617 VSNASSLN
+1617 ASNTSSLN
-1625 ANINFQGASQATFG
+1625 ANINFQGTSQADFG
-1639 GNTTIDAA
+1639 GNTTIDTA

-1657 SFNNLTANGALNFN
+1657 NFNNLTANGALNFN
-1671 GYAPSLS
+1671 GYASSLT

-1819 AGTYYLTSNI
+1819 VGTYYLTSNI

-1842 TPGTYSPF
+1842 APGTYSPF

-1864 SSGNLKTLL
+1864 SRENLKTLL
-1873 GILSQNSATL
+1873 GILSQNSAAL

-1888 TNQLDNITSINEVLQ
+1888 SNQLDNITNINEVLQ
-1903 LLDRIKIT
+1903 LLDKIKIT

-1939 IGATQDHV
+1939 IGATQDNV

-2002 IYITGTLGSGNAFES
+2002 IYITGTLGSANAFES
-2017 GGSADITFQ
+2017 GGSADVTFQ
-2026 SANNLVLNKANI
+2026 STNNLVLNKANI

-2062 NLANVLSQMAMEKI
+2062 NLANVLSQVAMEKI
-2076 KQAGGLGNFVENALI
+2076 KQAGGLGNFVENALS
-2091 PLSKELPSSLQN
+2091 PLSKELPASLQN

-2175 ASELSSILSV
+2175 ASELSSILGV

-2205 NDLLDEFL
+2205 NDLLNEFL

-2236 QGGLSGIYNQ
+2236 QGGLSSVYNQ

-2252 PPSLQNALKENDLG
+2252 PPSLQNVLKENDLG

-2331 IFASNGV
+2331 IFASDDV

-2368 CINLANCP
+2368 CVNLANCP

-2386 SVTPTNESLSVRANN
+2386 SITPTNESLSVRANN
-2401 FTFLGVIAS
+2401 FTFLGAIIS
-2410 NGAIDLSQVKNNSVI
+2410 NGAIDLSQVTNNSVI

-2437 ANNLTIAN
+2437 ANNLTITN

-2455 NINGD
+2455 NINGN

-2467 TLSTNASGLNVMGNF
+2467 TLSTNANGLNVMGNF

-2501 NAQGIATIMT
+2501 NAQGSATIMA
-2511 NYNNPLIQ
+2511 NNNNPLIQ
-2519 FNTSSKETG
+2519 FNASSKEAG
-2528 AYTLID
+2528 VYTLID

-2541 GYNDQITGGS
+2541 GYNNQITGGS
-2551 SLDNYLKLYTLIN
+2551 SLDNYLKLYALID
-2564 INGKHMVMTDNGLT
+2564 INGKHMVMSDNGLT

-2583 VSIKDGGLIVGFK
+2583 VSIKDGGLVVGFK

-2605 SILYNKVKIAVSNAP
+2605 SILYNKVKIAVSNDP

-2632 IAQIQGIQGV
+2632 IAQIQGVQSV
-2642 DSIEQAG
+2642 DSIDQAG
-2649 GTQAINWLNKIFETK
+2649 GNQAINWLNKIFETK

-2699 NFKNDATNILQINTY
+2699 DFKNDATNILQINTY

-2858 NSYDPLLSIINQSYR
+2858 NSYDPLLSIINQSYK
-2873 YNTWTTDAKINYG
+2873 YDTWTTDAKINYG

-2909 GMSGLRGIM
+2909 GLSGLRGIM

>member
-12 FISKGSFKLNKIS
+12 FILKGSFKLNKIS

-31 NPILKREK
+31 NLILKREK
-39 PLKRHKKTKSIK
+39 PLSHKKTKSIK

-69 ALGGLPHLRASE
+69 ALGGLSHLRASE
-81 CRYWSWWSGYHDK
+81 CRYWSWSSWGYHDN

-103 HNSYCLFSSTQG
+103 HNSYCLFNSAQG

-136 KFNNGTLNVGGN
+136 KFNNGTLNAGGN

-153 TGVNGVNVGYITG
+153 TGINGGDVGYITG

-176 SSRITTGNSL
+176 SSHLKTGNSY
-186 SDGGGATLNF
+186 STGGGATLNF
-196 NATNRITINQ
+196 NATNHITINQ
-206 ASFDNSDAGA
+206 ASFDNSDAGT
-216 QHSYMNFKGS
+216 QKSYMNFKGS

-231 GSSFTDDTNGG
+231 GSSFTDDTDGG

-251 SAISFN
+251 SVISFN
-257 KTKFNQ
+257 KTNFNQ
-263 GTYNFTNS
+263 GTYNFSNS
-271 ANLSFNNS
+271 ASSSFDNS
-279 NFNQST
+279 NFNQGT
-285 YNFNSLQSTFNN
+285 YNFNSAQSVFEN
-297 STFNQGTYNF
+297 SNFNQGTYNF
-307 TDNTSFNND
+307 TDNASFNND

-321 TYNFN
+321 SYSFN

-331 FSGANTLNSSSPF
+331 FSGINTLNSSSPF

-351 SFGSGAVFNLN
+351 SFGSDAIFNLN
-362 QTLNA
+362 QTLNS

-401 SHVEVGNNT
+401 SHVEVGSNT

-425 ETFSNKSIT
+425 ETFSNQSIT

-440 DLQAKAK
+440 DLQAKAQK
-447 ATYQQDLNNS
+447 TYQQDLSNS
-457 QSALSNATND
+457 QSALNNAASD
-467 NKIASADT
+467 NKIASSDT
-475 GYTNNQN
+475 NYTNNQK
-482 TTIKQDAQN
+482 TTIKKDAQS
-491 LEHTSQQI
+491 LENTDQTIQQDKQVLE
-499 AKDEQ
+499 KDL
-504 ALQGDLN
+504 AN
-511 KLKQLANSSFNE
+511 VKQLANAPTGFNE

-528 AQSKEQQDE
+528 AQNKEQQDL

-550 QEGLEKALA
+550 QEGLEKAIA
-559 NAKEQQE
+559 NAKP
-566 QQQAQATYQQDLNN
+566 
-580 SQSALSNA
+580 
-588 TNDNKIASA
+588 
-597 DTDYTK
+597 
-603 NQNTAIKQDAQN
+603 
-615 LENTSQQ
+615 TSP
-622 ITQDQKDL
+622 T
-630 EQDLDKLQQLANSK
+630 
-644 TGFNEQAFN
+644 
-653 QAQSTEQQD
+653 
-662 EQTLQNEEETFSSEQ
+662 
-677 EGLEKALA
+677 
-685 NAKHTSPT
+685 PT
-693 PTKHTAQ
+693 PTKHTA
-700 NNPPN
+700 PN
-705 KVSPPTQN
+705 
-713 LPTTNVWNGVYNFQ
+713 
-727 NQTYSKK
+727 
-734 GIYYIDPNLSGQS
+734 
-747 GQSGNTLS
+747 
-755 TYGYLDW
+755 
-762 FTLKNKFSVNANN
+762 
-775 GTLIIGN
+775 
-782 NTESANTKGLIWIG
+782 
-796 DDKGL
+796 
-801 VYYNTGTFNAA
+801 
-812 NIYLTSNL
+812 
-820 KTGNGFSG
+820 
-828 EGATLNFNA
+828 
-837 TNRIT
+837 
-842 INQASFDNSDAG
+842 
-854 AQHSY
+854 
-859 MNFKGSN
+859 
-866 INVSGSSFTDDT
+866 
-878 NGGFSFS
+878 
-885 GNNNNS
+885 
-891 AISFNKTKFNQGTY
+891 
-905 NFTNSANLSFNNSNF
+905 
-920 NQSTYNFNSLQSTF
+920 
-934 NNSTFNQGTYNFT
+934 
-947 DNTSFNNDTFNQGTY
+947 
-962 NFNTSKVSFSG
+962 
-973 ANTLNSSSPFASL
+973 
-986 KGSVSFGSGAVFNL
+986 
-1000 NQTLNANQTY
+1000 
-1010 DILTTNGTIQ
+1010 
-1020 YGVYQ
+1020 
-1025 SYLWDLINYKGD
+1025 
-1037 KAISHVEV
+1037 
-1045 GNNTYDVTFDINGQ
+1045 
-1059 DETLQETFSNKSI
+1059 
-1072 TTQFLGDDLQAK
+1072 
-1084 AKATYQQ
+1084 
-1091 DLNNSQSALSNATND
+1091 
-1106 NKIASADTGYTNNQN
+1106 
-1121 TTIKQDAQNLEHTSQ
+1121 
-1136 QIAKDEQAL
+1136 
-1145 QGDLNKLKQL
+1145 
-1155 ANSSFNEQAFNQA
+1155 
-1168 QSKEQQDEQTLQNEE
+1168 
-1183 ETFSSEQEG
+1183 
-1192 LEKALANAKPAS
+1192 
-1204 PTPTPT
+1204 TP
-1210 PTPTPSPTPNPTPTK
+1210 
-1225 HTAPNKV
+1225 PNKV

-1242 TTNVWNGVYWLQNQ
+1242 TTNVWDGVYNLENK
-1256 TYSQKGVYYIDPNLS
+1256 TYSNKGVYYIDPNLS
-1271 GQSGQSANT
+1271 GQSGQSGNT

-1326 IIGTFNAANIY
+1326 ITGTFNAANIY

-1343 TGEGVSGSDGGGAN
+1343 TGEGVSNSDGGGAN

-1382 IQTGASQHSYATFDA
+1382 IQTGASQHSYAAFDA
-1397 TNNISVTN
+1397 TNNINVTN
-1405 SSFSDMTWGKFSFNA
+1405 SSFSDMTWGKFSFSA

-1461 VYNLWANSL
+1461 IYNLQANSL

-1482 YSRGTS
+1482 YSRGAS

-1521 ANITLGNKSQT
+1521 ANITLGNKSQA

-1553 LNASGASAFN
+1553 LNANGASAFN

-1585 ATLSLNANS
+1585 GIISLNANS

-1617 VSNASSLN
+1617 VSNTSSLN
-1625 ANINFQGASQATFG
+1625 ANINFQGASQANFG
-1639 GNTTIDAA
+1639 GNTTINTA

-1671 GYAPSLS
+1671 GYASSLT

-1722 TGISGANGYEK
+1722 AGISGANGYEK

-1800 YQASKQN
+1800 YQVSKQN

-1888 TNQLDNITSINEVLQ
+1888 SNQLDNITSINEVLQ
-1903 LLDRIKIT
+1903 LLDKIKIT

-1939 IGATQDHV
+1939 IGATQDNV

-1958 NGYSSPCAL
+1958 NGYSSPCTL
-1967 DSATCSSFRN
+1967 DSTTCSSFRN

-2002 IYITGTLGSGNAFES
+2002 IYITGTLGSANAFES
-2017 GGSADITFQ
+2017 GGSADVTFQ
-2026 SANNLVLNKANI
+2026 SANNLVLDKANI

-2062 NLANVLSQMAMEKI
+2062 NLANVLSQVAMEKI
-2076 KQAGGLGNFVENALI
+2076 KQAGGLGNFVENALS
-2091 PLSKELPSSLQN
+2091 PLNKELPASLQS

-2110 GQNNLDN
+2110 GQNNLDD

-2125 NAIQNII
+2125 NEIQNII

-2205 NDLLDEFL
+2205 NDLLNEFL

-2221 ESQGLVSNIINNIIS
+2221 EAQGLVSNIINNIIS
-2236 QGGLSGIYNQ
+2236 QGGLSGVYNQ

-2252 PPSLQNALKENDLG
+2252 PLSLQNALKENDLG

-2306 NFVANKSIIFNGD
+2306 NFVTNKSIIFNGD

-2368 CINLANCP
+2368 CVNLANCP

-2386 SVTPTNESLSVRANN
+2386 SVTPTNESLSVHANN
-2401 FTFLGVIAS
+2401 FTFLGTIAS

-2437 ANNLTIAN
+2437 ANNLTITN

-2455 NINGD
+2455 NINGN

-2488 VFNLSHSVSHAII
+2488 MFNLSHSASHAII
-2501 NAQGIATIMT
+2501 NAQGAATIMA
-2511 NYNNPLIQ
+2511 NNNNPLIQ
-2519 FNTSSKETG
+2519 FNTSSKEAGT
-2528 AYTLID
+2528 YTLID

-2541 GYNDQITGGS
+2541 GYNDQITGGN
-2551 SLDNYLKLYTLIN
+2551 SLDNYLKLYTLID
-2564 INGKHMVMTDNGLT
+2564 INGKRMVMTDNGLT
-2578 YNGQA
+2578 YNDQA
-2583 VSIKDGGLIVGFK
+2583 VNIKDGGLIVGFK

-2605 SILYNKVKIAVSNAP
+2605 SILYNKVKIAVSNDP

-2632 IAQIQGIQGV
+2632 IAQIQGTQSM

-2791 INVGYDRFIKGVI
+2791 INIGYDRFIKGVI

-2858 NSYDPLLSIINQSYR
+2858 NSYDPLLSIINQSYK

-2909 GMSGLRGIM
+2909 GLSGLRGIM

>member
-1 MAFKKAGLISK
+1 MAFKKARLISK

-31 NPILKREK
+31 NQILKREK
-39 PLKRHKKTKSIK
+39 PLKCHKKALKPIK
-51 KPFNKNKSFLKA
+51 KLSNRNKSFLKA

-69 ALGGLPHLRASE
+69 ALGGLSHLRANE
-81 CRYWSWWSGYHDK
+81 CRYWSWSSWSYQDN
-94 IESGSNSPT
+94 IESGPNSPT

-153 TGVNGVNVGYITG
+153 TGINGGDVGYITG
-166 TYDAQTINFN
+166 TYDTQTINFN
-176 SSRITTGNSL
+176 SSHLTTGNSYA
-186 SDGGGATLNF
+186 DGGGATLNF
-196 NATNRITINQ
+196 NAANNITINQ
-206 ASFDNSDAGA
+206 ASFDNSDTGT

-226 NINVS
+226 NIKVS
-231 GSSFTDDTNGG
+231 GSSFKDDTDGG
-242 FSFSGNNNN
+242 FSFSGNSNN
-251 SAISFN
+251 STISFN
-257 KTKFNQ
+257 QTNFNQ
-263 GTYNFTNS
+263 GTYNFSNS
-271 ANLSFNNS
+271 TSSSFDNS
-279 NFNQST
+279 N
-285 YNFNSLQSTFNN
+285 
-297 STFNQGTYNF
+297 FNQGTYNF
-307 TDNTSFNND
+307 NSAQSTFENSNFNQGTYNFNDNASFNND

-321 TYNFN
+321 TYHFN

-331 FSGANTLNSSSPF
+331 FSGTNTLNSSSPF
-344 ASLKGSV
+344 ANLKGSV
-351 SFGSGAVFNLN
+351 SFNSNAVFNLN
-362 QTLNA
+362 QTLNS

-374 TTNGTIQYGVYQSY
+374 TTNGAIQYGVYQSY

-425 ETFSNKSIT
+425 ETFNNQSII
-434 TQFLGD
+434 TQFLGE
-440 DLQAKAK
+440 DLQAKAQK
-447 ATYQQDLNNS
+447 TYQEDLTHSQNALNNVTS
-457 QSALSNATND
+457 D
-467 NKIASADT
+467 NTIASNDT
-475 GYTNNQN
+475 SYTQSKN
-482 TTIKQDAQN
+482 TTIATDAQN
-491 LEHTSQQI
+491 LENTNQKIQQ
-499 AKDEQ
+499 DEQ
-504 ALQGDLN
+504 ALEKDLAQI
-511 KLKQLANSSFNE
+511 KQLANSTTGFSE
-523 QAFNQ
+523 QAFSQ
-528 AQSKEQQDE
+528 AQDKEQQDE
-537 QTLQNEENTFSSE
+537 QTLQNDENAFNAE
-550 QEGLEKALA
+550 QEGLKQAIA
-559 NAKEQQE
+559 NAKP
-566 QQQAQATYQQDLNN
+566 
-580 SQSALSNA
+580 
-588 TNDNKIASA
+588 
-597 DTDYTK
+597 
-603 NQNTAIKQDAQN
+603 
-615 LENTSQQ
+615 TSP
-622 ITQDQKDL
+622 TPSH
-630 EQDLDKLQQLANSK
+630 A
-644 TGFNEQAFN
+644 
-653 QAQSTEQQD
+653 
-662 EQTLQNEEETFSSEQ
+662 
-677 EGLEKALA
+677 
-685 NAKHTSPT
+685 PT
-693 PTKHTAQ
+693 PTKHTVQ
-700 NNPPN
+700 NTPPN
-705 KVSPPTQN
+705 KVSPTPTPPTQN
-713 LPTTNVWNGVYNFQ
+713 LPTTNVWNGVYNLQ
-727 NQTYSKK
+727 NQTYSKQ
-734 GIYYIDPNLSGQS
+734 GVYYIDPNLSGQS

-755 TYGYLDW
+755 TY
-762 FTLKNKFSVNANN
+762 
-775 GTLIIGN
+775 
-782 NTESANTKGLIWIG
+782 
-796 DDKGL
+796 
-801 VYYNTGTFNAA
+801 
-812 NIYLTSNL
+812 
-820 KTGNGFSG
+820 
-828 EGATLNFNA
+828 
-837 TNRIT
+837 
-842 INQASFDNSDAG
+842 
-854 AQHSY
+854 
-859 MNFKGSN
+859 
-866 INVSGSSFTDDT
+866 
-878 NGGFSFS
+878 
-885 GNNNNS
+885 
-891 AISFNKTKFNQGTY
+891 
-905 NFTNSANLSFNNSNF
+905 
-920 NQSTYNFNSLQSTF
+920 
-934 NNSTFNQGTYNFT
+934 
-947 DNTSFNNDTFNQGTY
+947 
-962 NFNTSKVSFSG
+962 
-973 ANTLNSSSPFASL
+973 
-986 KGSVSFGSGAVFNL
+986 
-1000 NQTLNANQTY
+1000 
-1010 DILTTNGTIQ
+1010 
-1020 YGVYQ
+1020 
-1025 SYLWDLINYKGD
+1025 
-1037 KAISHVEV
+1037 
-1045 GNNTYDVTFDINGQ
+1045 
-1059 DETLQETFSNKSI
+1059 
-1072 TTQFLGDDLQAK
+1072 
-1084 AKATYQQ
+1084 
-1091 DLNNSQSALSNATND
+1091 
-1106 NKIASADTGYTNNQN
+1106 
-1121 TTIKQDAQNLEHTSQ
+1121 
-1136 QIAKDEQAL
+1136 
-1145 QGDLNKLKQL
+1145 
-1155 ANSSFNEQAFNQA
+1155 
-1168 QSKEQQDEQTLQNEE
+1168 
-1183 ETFSSEQEG
+1183 
-1192 LEKALANAKPAS
+1192 
-1204 PTPTPT
+1204 
-1210 PTPTPSPTPNPTPTK
+1210 
-1225 HTAPNKV
+1225 
-1232 PPTPPTQNLP
+1232 
-1242 TTNVWNGVYWLQNQ
+1242 
-1256 TYSQKGVYYIDPNLS
+1256 
-1271 GQSGQSANT
+1271 
-1280 LSTYTA
+1280 TA
-1286 NLLGRS
+1286 NLFGRS

-1326 IIGTFNAANIY
+1326 ITGTFSAANIY

-1343 TGEGVSGSDGGGAN
+1343 TGEGVSNSDGGGAN

-1382 IQTGASQHSYATFDA
+1382 IQTGASQHSYAAFDA
-1397 TNNISVTN
+1397 LNNISVTN
-1405 SSFSDMTWGKFSFNA
+1405 SSFSDMTWGKFSFSA

-1440 VISANAA
+1440 VISANAS
-1447 NSLSFNNSRLNGGA
+1447 NSLSFINSRLNGGA
-1461 VYNLWANSL
+1461 VYNLQANSL

-1498 NTSFTLSSQSL
+1498 NTNFTLSSQSL

-1521 ANITLGNKSQT
+1521 ANITLGNKSQA

-1553 LNASGASAFN
+1553 LNANNTSAFN
-1563 NQASLNIYNGSQ
+1563 NQASLNIYNESQ

-1585 ATLSLNANS
+1585 GTLSLNASS

-1617 VSNASSLN
+1617 ASNTSSLN
-1625 ANINFQGASQATFG
+1625 ANINFQGASQADFG
-1639 GNTTIDAA
+1639 GNTTIDTA

-1671 GYAPSLS
+1671 GYAPSLT

-1747 DNNNIQTWSF
+1747 DSNNIQTWSF

-1864 SSGNLKTLL
+1864 SSENLKTIL

-1888 TNQLDNITSINEVLQ
+1888 SNQLDNITSINEVLQ
-1903 LLDRIKIT
+1903 LLDKIKIT
-1911 PAQKQALLETINHL
+1911 QVQKQALLETINHL

-1939 IGATQDHV
+1939 IGATQDNV

-1967 DSATCSSFRN
+1967 DSTTCSSFRN

-2002 IYITGTLGSGNAFES
+2002 IYITGTLGSANAFES
-2017 GGSADITFQ
+2017 GGSADVTFQ

-2052 EGIDKIFNQG
+2052 KGINEIFNQG
-2062 NLANVLSQMAMEKI
+2062 NLANVLSQVAMEKI
-2076 KQAGGLGNFVENALI
+2076 KQAGGLGNFIENALS
-2091 PLSKELPSSLQN
+2091 PLSKELPASLQD

-2110 GQNNLDN
+2110 GQNNLDD

-2125 NAIQNII
+2125 NEIQNII

-2165 LLNFIGGYMD
+2165 LLNFIGGYID

-2205 NDLLDEFL
+2205 NDLLNEFL
-2213 GQDVVKKL
+2213 GQNVVKKL
-2221 ESQGLVSNIINNIIS
+2221 ESQGLVNNIINNIIS
-2236 QGGLSGIYNQ
+2236 QGGLSGVYNQ

-2252 PPSLQNALKENDLG
+2252 PPSLQNALKENDLD

-2324 SKYQGAL
+2324 SKYQGTL

-2368 CINLANCP
+2368 CVNLANCP

-2401 FTFLGVIAS
+2401 FTFLGAIAS

-2437 ANNLTIAN
+2437 ANNLTITN

-2455 NINGD
+2455 NINGN

-2467 TLSTNASGLNVMGNF
+2467 TLSTNTSGLNVMGNF

-2501 NAQGIATIMT
+2501 NAQGSATIMA
-2511 NYNNPLIQ
+2511 NNNNPLIQ
-2519 FNTSSKETG
+2519 FNTSSKEVGT
-2528 AYTLID
+2528 YTLID

-2541 GYNDQITGGS
+2541 GYNNQITGGS
-2551 SLDNYLKLYTLIN
+2551 SLDNYLKLYTLID
-2564 INGKHMVMTDNGLT
+2564 INGKHMVMADNGLT

-2583 VSIKDGGLIVGFK
+2583 VNIKDGGLVVGFK

-2605 SILYNKVKIAVSNAP
+2605 SILYNKVKIAVSNDP

-2632 IAQIQGIQGV
+2632 IAQIQGVQSV
-2642 DSIEQAG
+2642 DSIDQAG
-2649 GTQAINWLNKIFETK
+2649 GNQAINWLNKIFETK

-2677 STKDLTT
+2677 SAKDLTT

-2725 DTSTFASADFHE
+2725 DTSTFARSDFLE

-2858 NSYDPLLSIINQSYR
+2858 NSYDPLLSIINQSYK
-2873 YNTWTTDAKINYG
+2873 YDTWTTDAKINYG

-2901 IGLAYYYI
+2901 VGLAYYYI
-2909 GMSGLRGIM
+2909 GLSGLRGIM

>member
-1 MAFKKAGLISK
+1 MAFKKARLISR
-12 FISKGSFKLNKIS
+12 FVSKGSFKLNKIS
-25 KKIFKL
+25 KKFFKL
-31 NPILKREK
+31 NQILKREK

-63 SVLLIG
+63 SILLIG
-69 ALGGLPHLRASE
+69 ALGGLSHLRANE
-81 CRYWSWWSGYHDK
+81 CTYWSWSSWSYQDN
-94 IESGSNSPT
+94 IESGPNSPT

-128 AGGASFTQ
+128 TGGASFTQ

-153 TGVNGVNVGYITG
+153 TGINGGDVGYITG

-176 SSRITTGNSL
+176 SSHLTTGNSYA
-186 SDGGGATLNF
+186 DGGGATLNF
-196 NATNRITINQ
+196 NATNDITINQ
-206 ASFDNSDAGA
+206 ASFDNSDAGT

-226 NINVS
+226 NIKVS
-231 GSSFTDDTNGG
+231 GSSFKDDTDGG
-242 FSFSGNNNN
+242 FNFSGNNNN

-257 KTKFNQ
+257 QTSFNQ
-263 GTYNFTNS
+263 GTYHFSNS
-271 ANLSFNNS
+271 ASSSFGNS
-279 NFNQST
+279 NFNQGT
-285 YNFNSLQSTFNN
+285 YHFNSVQSTFEN
-297 STFNQGTYNF
+297 SNFNQGTYSFN
-307 TDNTSFNND
+307 DNTSFNND

-321 TYNFN
+321 TYDFN

-331 FSGANTLNSSSPF
+331 FSGTNTLNSSSPF

-351 SFGSGAVFNLN
+351 SFGSDAIFNLN
-362 QTLNA
+362 QTLNS

-374 TTNGTIQYGVYQSY
+374 TTNGAIQYGVYQSY

-425 ETFSNKSIT
+425 ETFNKQSII

-440 DLQAKAK
+440 DLQQQAQK
-447 ATYQQDLNNS
+447 TYQEDLTHS
-457 QSALSNATND
+457 QNALNDVASD
-467 NKIASADT
+467 NKIASNDT
-475 GYTNNQN
+475 SYTQSKNA
-482 TTIKQDAQN
+482 TIAKDAQN
-491 LEHTSQQI
+491 LENTNQQI
-499 AKDEQ
+499 AQDEQ
-504 ALQGDLN
+504 ALQGDLD
-511 KLKQLANSSFNE
+511 KLKQLANSTTGFNE

-528 AQSKEQQDE
+528 AQKQEQQDEQTLQNDEKTFNNEQDSLNKAIQQAQAQQQKQEQQQAQQTYQEDVTNSQTALNNATSDNKIASNDTSYTQSSNPTINKDAQGLENTNQKIQQDEQALEKDLAQIKQLANSTTGFNEQAFNQAQKQEQQDE
-537 QTLQNEENTFSSE
+537 QTLQNEEKTFNNE
-550 QEGLEKALA
+550 QEGLKQAIA
-559 NAKEQQE
+559 NAKP
-566 QQQAQATYQQDLNN
+566 
-580 SQSALSNA
+580 
-588 TNDNKIASA
+588 
-597 DTDYTK
+597 
-603 NQNTAIKQDAQN
+603 
-615 LENTSQQ
+615 TSP
-622 ITQDQKDL
+622 TP
-630 EQDLDKLQQLANSK
+630 SP
-644 TGFNEQAFN
+644 T
-653 QAQSTEQQD
+653 
-662 EQTLQNEEETFSSEQ
+662 
-677 EGLEKALA
+677 
-685 NAKHTSPT
+685 PT
-693 PTKHTAQ
+693 PTKHTVQ
-700 NNPPN
+700 NTPPSQ
-705 KVSPPTQN
+705 VPPTPPTQN
-713 LPTTNVWNGVYNFQ
+713 LPTTNVWNGVYNLQ
-727 NQTYSKK
+727 NQTYSNK

-755 TYGYLDW
+755 TY
-762 FTLKNKFSVNANN
+762 
-775 GTLIIGN
+775 
-782 NTESANTKGLIWIG
+782 
-796 DDKGL
+796 
-801 VYYNTGTFNAA
+801 
-812 NIYLTSNL
+812 
-820 KTGNGFSG
+820 
-828 EGATLNFNA
+828 
-837 TNRIT
+837 
-842 INQASFDNSDAG
+842 
-854 AQHSY
+854 
-859 MNFKGSN
+859 
-866 INVSGSSFTDDT
+866 
-878 NGGFSFS
+878 
-885 GNNNNS
+885 
-891 AISFNKTKFNQGTY
+891 
-905 NFTNSANLSFNNSNF
+905 
-920 NQSTYNFNSLQSTF
+920 
-934 NNSTFNQGTYNFT
+934 
-947 DNTSFNNDTFNQGTY
+947 
-962 NFNTSKVSFSG
+962 
-973 ANTLNSSSPFASL
+973 
-986 KGSVSFGSGAVFNL
+986 
-1000 NQTLNANQTY
+1000 
-1010 DILTTNGTIQ
+1010 
-1020 YGVYQ
+1020 
-1025 SYLWDLINYKGD
+1025 
-1037 KAISHVEV
+1037 
-1045 GNNTYDVTFDINGQ
+1045 
-1059 DETLQETFSNKSI
+1059 
-1072 TTQFLGDDLQAK
+1072 
-1084 AKATYQQ
+1084 
-1091 DLNNSQSALSNATND
+1091 
-1106 NKIASADTGYTNNQN
+1106 
-1121 TTIKQDAQNLEHTSQ
+1121 
-1136 QIAKDEQAL
+1136 
-1145 QGDLNKLKQL
+1145 
-1155 ANSSFNEQAFNQA
+1155 
-1168 QSKEQQDEQTLQNEE
+1168 
-1183 ETFSSEQEG
+1183 
-1192 LEKALANAKPAS
+1192 
-1204 PTPTPT
+1204 
-1210 PTPTPSPTPNPTPTK
+1210 
-1225 HTAPNKV
+1225 
-1232 PPTPPTQNLP
+1232 
-1242 TTNVWNGVYWLQNQ
+1242 
-1256 TYSQKGVYYIDPNLS
+1256 
-1271 GQSGQSANT
+1271 
-1280 LSTYTA
+1280 TA
-1286 NLLGRS
+1286 NLFGRS

-1326 IIGTFNAANIY
+1326 ITGTFNAANIY

-1343 TGEGVSGSDGGGAN
+1343 TGEGVSNSDGGGAN

-1382 IQTGASQHSYATFDA
+1382 IQTGASQHSYAVFDA

-1405 SSFSDMTWGKFSFNA
+1405 SSFSDMTWGKFSFSA

-1440 VISANAA
+1440 VISANAS
-1447 NSLSFNNSRLNGGA
+1447 NSLSFINSRLNGGA
-1461 VYNLWANSL
+1461 IYNLQANSL

-1498 NTSFTLSSQSL
+1498 NTSFTISSQSL

-1521 ANITLGNKSQT
+1521 ANITLGNKSQA

-1553 LNASGASAFN
+1553 LNANGTSAFN

-1575 ATFNSLFFNG
+1575 AAFSSLFFNG
-1585 ATLSLNANS
+1585 GTLSLNANS

-1617 VSNASSLN
+1617 ASNTSSLN
-1625 ANINFQGASQATFG
+1625 ANINFQGASQADFG
-1639 GNTTIDAA
+1639 GNTTIDTA

-1657 SFNNLTANGALNFN
+1657 NFNNLTANGALNFN
-1671 GYAPSLS
+1671 GYTPSLT

-1842 TPGTYSPF
+1842 APGTYSSF

-1864 SSGNLKTLL
+1864 SSENLKTLL

-1888 TNQLDNITSINEVLQ
+1888 SNQLDNITNINEVLQ
-1903 LLDRIKIT
+1903 LLDKIKIT
-1911 PAQKQALLETINHL
+1911 QAQKQALLETINHL
-1925 TDNINQTFSNGNLV
+1925 TDNINQTFSNGNLI
-1939 IGATQDHV
+1939 IGATQDNV

-1958 NGYSSPCAL
+1958 NGYSSPCTL

-2002 IYITGTLGSGNAFES
+2002 IYITGTLGSANAFES
-2017 GGSADITFQ
+2017 GGSADVTFQ

-2052 EGIDKIFNQG
+2052 KGIEKIFNQG
-2062 NLANVLSQMAMEKI
+2062 NLANVLSQVAMEKI
-2076 KQAGGLGNFVENALI
+2076 KQAGGLGNFIENALS
-2091 PLSKELPSSLQN
+2091 PLSKELPASLQD

-2110 GQNNLDN
+2110 GQNNLDD

-2165 LLNFIGGYMD
+2165 FLNFIGGYID

-2185 ILKDITNP
+2185 VLKDITNP

-2205 NDLLDEFL
+2205 NDLLNEFL

-2221 ESQGLVSNIINNIIS
+2221 ESQDLVSNIINNIIS
-2236 QGGLSGIYNQ
+2236 QGGLSGVYNQ

-2331 IFASNGV
+2331 IFASNDV

-2368 CINLANCP
+2368 CVNLANCP

-2386 SVTPTNESLSVRANN
+2386 SVTPTNETLSVRANN
-2401 FTFLGVIAS
+2401 FTFLGAITS
-2410 NGAIDLSQVKNNSVI
+2410 NGAIDLSQVTNNSVI

-2437 ANNLTIAN
+2437 ANNLTITN

-2455 NINGD
+2455 NINGN

-2488 VFNLSHSVSHAII
+2488 VFNLSHSASHAII
-2501 NAQGIATIMT
+2501 NAQGSATIMA
-2511 NYNNPLIQ
+2511 NDNNPLIQ

-2528 AYTLID
+2528 TYTLID

-2551 SLDNYLKLYTLIN
+2551 SLDNYLKLYALID
-2564 INGKHMVMTDNGLT
+2564 INGKRMVMTDNGLT

-2583 VSIKDGGLIVGFK
+2583 VSVKDGGLVVGFK

-2605 SILYNKVKIAVSNAP
+2605 SILYNKVKIAISNDP

-2632 IAQIQGIQGV
+2632 IAQIQGVQSV
-2642 DSIEQAG
+2642 DSIDQAG
-2649 GTQAINWLNKIFETK
+2649 GNQAINWLNKIFETK

-2699 NFKNDATNILQINTY
+2699 DFKNDATNILQINTY

-2858 NSYDPLLSIINQSYR
+2858 NSYDPLLSIINQSYK
-2873 YNTWTTDAKINYG
+2873 YDTWTTDAKINYG

-2901 IGLAYYYI
+2901 VGLAYYYI
-2909 GMSGLRGIM
+2909 GLSGLRGIM

>member
-1 MAFKKAGLISK
+1 MAFKKARLISR
-12 FISKGSFKLNKIS
+12 FVSKGSFKLNKIS
-25 KKIFKL
+25 KKFFTL
-31 NPILKREK
+31 NQILKREK
-39 PLKRHKKTKSIK
+39 PLKRHKKTKSIE

-69 ALGGLPHLRASE
+69 ALGGLSHLRANE
-81 CRYWSWWSGYHDK
+81 CRYWSWSSWSYQDN
-94 IESGSNSPT
+94 IESGPNSPT

-136 KFNNGTLNVGGN
+136 TFNNGTLDIGGN

-153 TGVNGVNVGYITG
+153 TGINGGDVGYITG
-166 TYDAQTINFN
+166 TYDAANIYLT
-176 SSRITTGNSL
+176 SHLKTGNSYA
-186 SDGGGATLNF
+186 DGGGATLNF
-196 NATNRITINQ
+196 NATNNITINQ
-206 ASFDNSDAGA
+206 ASFDNSDAGT
-216 QHSYMNFKGS
+216 QKSYMNFKGS
-226 NINVS
+226 NIKVS
-231 GSSFTDDTNGG
+231 GSSFTDDTDGG
-242 FSFSGNNNN
+242 FSFSGSDNN
-251 SAISFN
+251 SSISFN
-257 KTKFNQ
+257 QT
-263 GTYNFTNS
+263 
-271 ANLSFNNS
+271 
-279 NFNQST
+279 
-285 YNFNSLQSTFNN
+285 
-297 STFNQGTYNF
+297 TFNQGTYSFSNSASSSFDNSNF
-307 TDNTSFNND
+307 NQGTYHFNSAQSTFSNSNFNQGTYDFSNNTSFNND

-321 TYNFN
+321 TYHFN

-351 SFGSGAVFNLN
+351 SFNSNAIFNLN
-362 QTLNA
+362 QTLNN

-374 TTNGTIQYGVYQSY
+374 TTNGAIQYGVYQSY

-425 ETFSNKSIT
+425 ETFNNQSII

-440 DLQAKAK
+440 NLQQQAQQ
-447 ATYQQDLNNS
+447 TYQEDVNNS
-457 QSALSNATND
+457 QSALNGVTSD

-475 GYTNNQN
+475 
-482 TTIKQDAQN
+482 
-491 LEHTSQQI
+491 S
-499 AKDEQ
+499 
-504 ALQGDLN
+504 
-511 KLKQLANSSFNE
+511 
-523 QAFNQ
+523 
-528 AQSKEQQDE
+528 
-537 QTLQNEENTFSSE
+537 
-550 QEGLEKALA
+550 
-559 NAKEQQE
+559 
-566 QQQAQATYQQDLNN
+566 
-580 SQSALSNA
+580 
-588 TNDNKIASA
+588 
-597 DTDYTK
+597 YTK
-603 NQNTAIKQDAQN
+603 SSNPTIATDAQN
-615 LENTSQQ
+615 LENTNQKITKDQQ
-622 ITQDQKDL
+622 DL
-630 EQDLDKLQQLANSK
+630 EQDLNNLKQLANPT
-644 TGFNEQAFN
+644 TGFNEQAFT
-653 QAQSTEQQD
+653 QVQKQEQQE
-662 EQTLQNEEETFSSEQ
+662 EQTLQNDEKTFNTEQ
-677 EGLEKALA
+677 KGLEQAIA
-685 NAKHTSPT
+685 NAKHASPTPNPTPSHAPT
-693 PTKHTAQ
+693 PTKHTVP
-700 NNPPN
+700 NTPPSQ
-705 KVSPPTQN
+705 VPPTPPTQN
-713 LPTTNVWNGVYNFQ
+713 LPKTNVWNGVYNLQ
-727 NQTYSKK
+727 NQTYSKQ

-755 TYGYLDW
+755 TY
-762 FTLKNKFSVNANN
+762 
-775 GTLIIGN
+775 
-782 NTESANTKGLIWIG
+782 
-796 DDKGL
+796 
-801 VYYNTGTFNAA
+801 
-812 NIYLTSNL
+812 
-820 KTGNGFSG
+820 
-828 EGATLNFNA
+828 
-837 TNRIT
+837 
-842 INQASFDNSDAG
+842 
-854 AQHSY
+854 
-859 MNFKGSN
+859 
-866 INVSGSSFTDDT
+866 
-878 NGGFSFS
+878 
-885 GNNNNS
+885 
-891 AISFNKTKFNQGTY
+891 
-905 NFTNSANLSFNNSNF
+905 
-920 NQSTYNFNSLQSTF
+920 
-934 NNSTFNQGTYNFT
+934 
-947 DNTSFNNDTFNQGTY
+947 
-962 NFNTSKVSFSG
+962 
-973 ANTLNSSSPFASL
+973 
-986 KGSVSFGSGAVFNL
+986 
-1000 NQTLNANQTY
+1000 
-1010 DILTTNGTIQ
+1010 
-1020 YGVYQ
+1020 
-1025 SYLWDLINYKGD
+1025 
-1037 KAISHVEV
+1037 
-1045 GNNTYDVTFDINGQ
+1045 
-1059 DETLQETFSNKSI
+1059 
-1072 TTQFLGDDLQAK
+1072 
-1084 AKATYQQ
+1084 
-1091 DLNNSQSALSNATND
+1091 
-1106 NKIASADTGYTNNQN
+1106 
-1121 TTIKQDAQNLEHTSQ
+1121 
-1136 QIAKDEQAL
+1136 
-1145 QGDLNKLKQL
+1145 
-1155 ANSSFNEQAFNQA
+1155 
-1168 QSKEQQDEQTLQNEE
+1168 
-1183 ETFSSEQEG
+1183 
-1192 LEKALANAKPAS
+1192 
-1204 PTPTPT
+1204 
-1210 PTPTPSPTPNPTPTK
+1210 
-1225 HTAPNKV
+1225 
-1232 PPTPPTQNLP
+1232 
-1242 TTNVWNGVYWLQNQ
+1242 
-1256 TYSQKGVYYIDPNLS
+1256 
-1271 GQSGQSANT
+1271 
-1280 LSTYTA
+1280 TA

-1292 FGVNIQNGT
+1292 FSVNIQNGT
-1301 LIIGNNTESVNDNGL
+1301 LIIGNDTESVNSNGL

-1326 IIGTFNAANIY
+1326 ITGTFNAANIY

-1343 TGEGVSGSDGGGAN
+1343 TGEGVSNSDGGGAN

-1372 YNDAETVTKM
+1372 YNNAETVTKM
-1382 IQTGASQHSYATFDA
+1382 IQTGASQHSYTTFDA
-1397 TNNISVTN
+1397 TNNISVIN
-1405 SSFSDMTWGKFSFNA
+1405 SSFSDMTWGKFSFSA

-1440 VISANAA
+1440 VISANAS
-1447 NSLSFNNSRLNGGA
+1447 NSLSFIDSRLNGGA
-1461 VYNLWANSL
+1461 IYNLQANSL

-1521 ANITLGNKSQT
+1521 ANITLGNKSQA

-1553 LNASGASAFN
+1553 LNANGASAFN

-1575 ATFNSLFFNG
+1575 ATFNGLFFNG
-1585 ATLSLNANS
+1585 GTLSLNASS
-1594 KLNASSASFSNNTT
+1594 KLNASSASFSNDTT
-1608 INLDDSVLS
+1608 INLNDSVLS
-1617 VSNASSLN
+1617 ANNTSSLN
-1625 ANINFQGASQATFG
+1625 ANINFQGASQANFG
-1639 GNTTIDAA
+1639 GNTTIDTA

-1657 SFNNLTANGALNFN
+1657 NFNNLTANGALNFN
-1671 GYAPSLS
+1671 GYAPSLV

-1747 DNNNIQTWSF
+1747 NNNNVQTWSF

-1842 TPGTYSPF
+1842 APGTYSPF

-1864 SSGNLKTLL
+1864 SSENLKTLL

-1883 KEMIE
+1883 KEMVE
-1888 TNQLDNITSINEVLQ
+1888 SNQLDNITNINEVLQ
-1903 LLDRIKIT
+1903 LLDKIKIT
-1911 PAQKQALLETINHL
+1911 QAQKQALLDIINHL
-1925 TDNINQTFSNGNLV
+1925 TDNINQTFNNGNLV
-1939 IGATQDHV
+1939 IGATQDNV

-1958 NGYSSPCAL
+1958 NGYSSPCTL

-2002 IYITGTLGSGNAFES
+2002 IYITGTIGSGNAFES
-2017 GGSADITFQ
+2017 GGSADVTFQ

-2076 KQAGGLGNFVENALI
+2076 KQAGGLGNFIENALS
-2091 PLSKELPSSLQN
+2091 PLSKELPASLQD

-2125 NAIQNII
+2125 NEIQNII
-2132 SKKLSIFGN
+2132 SQKLSIFGN

-2165 LLNFIGGYMD
+2165 LLNFIGGYID
-2175 ASELSSILSV
+2175 ASEISSILSV

-2205 NDLLDEFL
+2205 NDLLNEFL

-2221 ESQGLVSNIINNIIS
+2221 ESQGLVSNIINNVIS
-2236 QGGLSGIYNQ
+2236 QGGLSGVYNQ

-2266 ALLSPRG
+2266 TLLSPRG

-2324 SKYQGAL
+2324 SKYQGTL

-2376 TTKNSSSTNS
+2376 TTKNGSTSSTNS
-2386 SVTPTNESLSVRANN
+2386 SVTPTNETLSVRANN
-2401 FTFLGVIAS
+2401 FTFLGAIAS
-2410 NGAIDLSQVKNNSVI
+2410 NGAIDLSQVTNNSVI

-2437 ANNLTIAN
+2437 ANNLTITN
-2445 AFNNASNSTA
+2445 AFDNASNSTA
-2455 NINGD
+2455 NIDGN

-2501 NAQGIATIMT
+2501 NTQGTATIMA
-2511 NYNNPLIQ
+2511 NNNPLIQ
-2519 FNTSSKETG
+2519 FNASSNETG
-2528 AYTLID
+2528 TYTLID

-2541 GYNDQITGGS
+2541 GYNNQITGGS
-2551 SLDNYLKLYTLIN
+2551 SLDNYLKLYALID

-2583 VSIKDGGLIVGFK
+2583 VSVKDGGLVVGFK

-2605 SILYNKVKIAVSNAP
+2605 SILYNKVKIAVSNDP

-2632 IAQIQGIQGV
+2632 IAQIQGVQSV
-2642 DSIEQAG
+2642 DSIDQAG
-2649 GTQAINWLNKIFETK
+2649 GNQAIDWLNKIFETK

-2677 STKDLTT
+2677 SVKDLTT

-2699 NFKNDATNILQINTY
+2699 DFKNDATNILQINTY

-2725 DTSTFASADFHE
+2725 DTSTFARSDFLE

-2873 YNTWTTDAKINYG
+2873 YDTWTTDAKINYG

-2901 IGLAYYYI
+2901 VGLAYYYI
-2909 GMSGLRGIM
+2909 GLSGLRGIM

>member
-1 MAFKKAGLISK
+1 MWDLIKTIGVLMAFKKARLISK
-12 FISKGSFKLNKIS
+12 FISKGSFKLSKIS

-31 NPILKREK
+31 NQILKREK
-39 PLKRHKKTKSIK
+39 PLKCHKKTKSIK

-69 ALGGLPHLRASE
+69 ALGGLSHLRANE
-81 CRYWSWWSGYHDK
+81 CRYWSWSYWSYQDN
-94 IESGSNSPT
+94 IESGPNSPT
-103 HNSYCLFSSTQG
+103 HNSYCLFSSAQD

-128 AGGASFTQ
+128 TGGASFTQ
-136 KFNNGTLNVGGN
+136 KFNGGTLNVGGN

-153 TGVNGVNVGYITG
+153 TGINGGDVGYITG

-176 SSRITTGNSL
+176 SSRITTGNSYA
-186 SDGGGATLNF
+186 DGGGATLNF
-196 NATNRITINQ
+196 NAANHITINQ
-206 ASFDNSDAGA
+206 ASFDNSDAGT

-226 NINVS
+226 NIKVS

-242 FSFSGNNNN
+242 FSFSGNNNH

-257 KTKFNQ
+257 QTNFNQGTYHFSNSASSSFDNSNFNQ
-263 GTYNFTNS
+263 GTYNFNS
-271 ANLSFNNS
+271 AQSAFNHS
-279 NFNQST
+279 A
-285 YNFNSLQSTFNN
+285 
-297 STFNQGTYNF
+297 FNQGSYNF
-307 TDNTSFNND
+307 TDNASFNND

-321 TYNFN
+321 TYSFN

-362 QTLNA
+362 QTLNS

-374 TTNGTIQYGVYQSY
+374 TTNGAIQYGVYQSY

-425 ETFSNKSIT
+425 ETFNKQSII

-440 DLQAKAK
+440 DLQQQAQK
-447 ATYQQDLNNS
+447 TYQQDLSNS
-457 QSALSNATND
+457 QNALNNAAD
-467 NKIASADT
+467 DSKIASNDT
-475 GYTNNQN
+475 DYTNNQN
-482 TTIKQDAQN
+482 TAIAKDAQN
-491 LEHTSQQI
+491 LENTNQQI
-499 AKDEQ
+499 QQDEQ
-504 ALQGDLN
+504 ALEKDLAQI
-511 KLKQLANSSFNE
+511 KQLANSTTGFNE
-523 QAFNQ
+523 QAFNT
-528 AQSKEQQDE
+528 AQKQEQQDE
-537 QTLQNEENTFSSE
+537 QTLQNEEKTFNAE
-550 QEGLEKALA
+550 QEGLKQAI
-559 NAKEQQE
+559 
-566 QQQAQATYQQDLNN
+566 QQAQEQKQEQAQAQKTYQQDLSN
-580 SQSALSNA
+580 SQNALNNVTSDNTIASNDTSYTQSKNA
-588 TNDNKIASA
+588 TIA
-597 DTDYTK
+597 K
-603 NQNTAIKQDAQN
+603 DAQG
-615 LENTSQQ
+615 LENTNQQ
-622 ITQDQKDL
+622 IAQD
-630 EQDLDKLQQLANSK
+630 EQALQGDLDKLKQLANSK

-653 QAQSTEQQD
+653 QAQD
-662 EQTLQNEEETFSSEQ
+662 
-677 EGLEKALA
+677 
-685 NAKHTSPT
+685 
-693 PTKHTAQ
+693 
-700 NNPPN
+700 
-705 KVSPPTQN
+705 
-713 LPTTNVWNGVYNFQ
+713 
-727 NQTYSKK
+727 
-734 GIYYIDPNLSGQS
+734 
-747 GQSGNTLS
+747 
-755 TYGYLDW
+755 
-762 FTLKNKFSVNANN
+762 
-775 GTLIIGN
+775 
-782 NTESANTKGLIWIG
+782 
-796 DDKGL
+796 
-801 VYYNTGTFNAA
+801 
-812 NIYLTSNL
+812 
-820 KTGNGFSG
+820 
-828 EGATLNFNA
+828 
-837 TNRIT
+837 
-842 INQASFDNSDAG
+842 
-854 AQHSY
+854 
-859 MNFKGSN
+859 
-866 INVSGSSFTDDT
+866 
-878 NGGFSFS
+878 
-885 GNNNNS
+885 
-891 AISFNKTKFNQGTY
+891 
-905 NFTNSANLSFNNSNF
+905 
-920 NQSTYNFNSLQSTF
+920 
-934 NNSTFNQGTYNFT
+934 
-947 DNTSFNNDTFNQGTY
+947 
-962 NFNTSKVSFSG
+962 
-973 ANTLNSSSPFASL
+973 
-986 KGSVSFGSGAVFNL
+986 
-1000 NQTLNANQTY
+1000 
-1010 DILTTNGTIQ
+1010 
-1020 YGVYQ
+1020 
-1025 SYLWDLINYKGD
+1025 
-1037 KAISHVEV
+1037 
-1045 GNNTYDVTFDINGQ
+1045 
-1059 DETLQETFSNKSI
+1059 
-1072 TTQFLGDDLQAK
+1072 
-1084 AKATYQQ
+1084 
-1091 DLNNSQSALSNATND
+1091 
-1106 NKIASADTGYTNNQN
+1106 
-1121 TTIKQDAQNLEHTSQ
+1121 
-1136 QIAKDEQAL
+1136 
-1145 QGDLNKLKQL
+1145 
-1155 ANSSFNEQAFNQA
+1155 
-1168 QSKEQQDEQTLQNEE
+1168 KEQQDEQTLQNEE
-1183 ETFSSEQEG
+1183 NAFNTEQEE
-1192 LEKALANAKPAS
+1192 LEQAIANAKPTS
-1204 PTPTPT
+1204 PT
-1210 PTPTPSPTPNPTPTK
+1210 PTPTK
-1225 HTAPNKV
+1225 HTAPNTPPNKV

-1242 TTNVWNGVYWLQNQ
+1242 TTNVWNGVYNLQNQ
-1256 TYSQKGVYYIDPNLS
+1256 TYSKQGVYYIDPNLS

-1286 NLLGRS
+1286 NLFGRS
-1292 FGVNIQNGT
+1292 FSVNIQNGT

-1326 IIGTFNAANIY
+1326 ITGTFNAANIY

-1343 TGEGVSGSDGGGAN
+1343 TGEGVSNSDGGGAN
-1357 ITFKASDNITMDGLN
+1357 ITFKASDNITMDSLN

-1382 IQTGASQHSYATFDA
+1382 IQTGASQHSYAAFDA
-1397 TNNISVTN
+1397 LNNISVTN
-1405 SSFSDMTWGKFSFNA
+1405 SSFSDMTWGKFSFSA

-1440 VISANAA
+1440 TISANAS
-1447 NSLSFNNSRLNGGA
+1447 NSLSFINSRLNGGA
-1461 VYNLWANSL
+1461 IYNLQANSL

-1498 NTSFTLSSQSL
+1498 NTNFTLSSQSL

-1521 ANITLGNKSQT
+1521 ANITLGNKSQA

-1553 LNASGASAFN
+1553 LNASGTSAFN

-1585 ATLSLNANS
+1585 GTLSLNASS

-1617 VSNASSLN
+1617 ASNTSSLN
-1625 ANINFQGASQATFG
+1625 ANINFQGTSQADFG
-1639 GNTTIDAA
+1639 GNTTIDTA
-1647 SFNFDSASSL
+1647 SFNFDSTSSL

-1671 GYAPSLS
+1671 GYTPSLT

-1685 GQFVLGNNGDI
+1685 GQFVLGSNGDI

-1819 AGTYYLTSNI
+1819 AGTYYLTSSI

-1864 SSGNLKTLL
+1864 SSENLKTLL

-1888 TNQLDNITSINEVLQ
+1888 SNQLGNITNINEVLQ
-1903 LLDRIKIT
+1903 LLDKIKIT
-1911 PAQKQALLETINHL
+1911 QTQKQALLETINHL
-1925 TDNINQTFSNGNLV
+1925 TDNINQTFNNGNLV
-1939 IGATQDHV
+1939 IGTTQDNV

-1995 ADFKAKS
+1995 ANFKAKS
-2002 IYITGTLGSGNAFES
+2002 IYITGTLGSANAFES
-2017 GGSADITFQ
+2017 GGSADVTFQ
-2026 SANNLVLNKANI
+2026 STNNLVLNKANI

-2062 NLANVLSQMAMEKI
+2062 NLANVLSQVAMEKI
-2076 KQAGGLGNFVENALI
+2076 KQAGGLGNFIENALS
-2091 PLSKELPSSLQN
+2091 PLSKELPSSLQD

-2110 GQNNLDN
+2110 GQNNLDD

-2125 NAIQNII
+2125 NEIQNII

-2165 LLNFIGGYMD
+2165 LLNFIGGYID

-2185 ILKDITNP
+2185 VLKDITNP
-2193 PTSLQKDIGVVA
+2193 PASLQKDIGVVA
-2205 NDLLDEFL
+2205 NDLLNEFL

-2221 ESQGLVSNIINNIIS
+2221 ESQGLVNNIINNIIS
-2236 QGGLSGIYNQ
+2236 QGGLSGVYNQ

-2368 CINLANCP
+2368 CVNLANCP

-2425 GTLNLNENATLQ
+2425 GTLNLNGNATLQ
-2437 ANNLTIAN
+2437 ANNLTITN

-2501 NAQGIATIMT
+2501 NAQGNATIMA
-2511 NYNNPLIQ
+2511 NNNNPLIQ
-2519 FNTSSKETG
+2519 FNTSSKEVGT
-2528 AYTLID
+2528 YTLID

-2541 GYNDQITGGS
+2541 GYNNQITGGS
-2551 SLDNYLKLYTLIN
+2551 SLDNYLKLYALID

-2583 VSIKDGGLIVGFK
+2583 VNIKDGGLVVGFK

-2605 SILYNKVKIAVSNAP
+2605 SILYNKVKIAVSNDP

-2632 IAQIQGIQGV
+2632 IAQIQGVSV
-2642 DSIEQAG
+2642 DSIDQAG
-2649 GTQAINWLNKIFETK
+2649 GSQAINWLNKIFETK

-2699 NFKNDATNILQINTY
+2699 DFKNDATNILQINTY

-2725 DTSTFASADFHE
+2725 DTSTFARSDFLE

-2811 GYSGFHANITQSGSS
+2811 GYSGFHGNITQSGSS
-2826 NVNMGVYSRA
+2826 NVNVGVYSRA

-2873 YNTWTTDAKINYG
+2873 YDTWTTDAKINYG

-2909 GMSGLRGIM
+2909 GLSGLRGIM

>member
-1 MAFKKAGLISK
+1 MAFKKARLISK

-31 NPILKREK
+31 NQILKCEK
-39 PLKRHKKTKSIK
+39 PLKCHKKALKPIK

-63 SVLLIG
+63 SILLIG
-69 ALGGLPHLRASE
+69 ALGGLSHLRASE
-81 CRYWSWWSGYHDK
+81 CRYWSWSSWSYQDN
-94 IESGSNSPT
+94 IESGPNSPT

-136 KFNNGTLNVGGN
+136 KFNGGTLNVGGN

-153 TGVNGVNVGYITG
+153 TGINGGDVGYITG

-176 SSRITTGNSL
+176 SSHLTTGNSYA
-186 SDGGGATLNF
+186 DGGGATLNF
-196 NATNRITINQ
+196 NAANNITINQ
-206 ASFDNSDAGA
+206 ASFDNNDAGT

-226 NINVS
+226 NIKVS

-251 SAISFN
+251 SVISFN
-257 KTKFNQ
+257 QTNFNQ
-263 GTYNFTNS
+263 GTYNFSNS
-271 ANLSFNNS
+271 ASSSFDNSSFN
-279 NFNQST
+279 QGT
-285 YNFNSLQSTFNN
+285 YHFNSAQSTFEN
-297 STFNQGTYNF
+297 SNFNQGTYNF
-307 TDNTSFNND
+307 NDNTSFNND

-321 TYNFN
+321 AYNFN
-326 TSKVS
+326 TNKVS
-331 FSGANTLNSSSPF
+331 FSGTNTLNSSSPF

-351 SFGSGAVFNLN
+351 SFGSDAIFNLN
-362 QTLNA
+362 QTLNS

-374 TTNGTIQYGVYQSY
+374 TTNGAIQYGVYQSY

-401 SHVEVGNNT
+401 SHVGVGNNT

-425 ETFSNKSIT
+425 ETFNKQSII

-440 DLQAKAK
+440 DLQQQAQK
-447 ATYQQDLNNS
+447 TYQEDLTHSQNSLNNVTS
-457 QSALSNATND
+457 DNTIANNDTSYTQS
-467 NKIASADT
+467 K
-475 GYTNNQN
+475 N
-482 TTIKQDAQN
+482 TTVAKDAQN
-491 LEHTSQQI
+491 LENTNQKI
-499 AKDEQ
+499 AQDEQ
-504 ALQGDLN
+504 ALEKDLAQI
-511 KLKQLANSSFNE
+511 KQLANSTTGFNE

-528 AQSKEQQDE
+528 AQKQEQQDEQTLQNDEKTFNNEQDSLNKAIQQAQAQQQKQEQAQAQKTYQQDLSDSQSALNNAASDNKIANSDTDYTTNKNTTIATDAQGLEHTNQKIAQDEQALEKDLAQIKQLANSTTGFNEQAFNQAQKQEQQDE
-537 QTLQNEENTFSSE
+537 QTLQNEEKTFNSE
-550 QEGLEKALA
+550 QEGLKQAIA
-559 NAKEQQE
+559 NAKP
-566 QQQAQATYQQDLNN
+566 
-580 SQSALSNA
+580 
-588 TNDNKIASA
+588 
-597 DTDYTK
+597 
-603 NQNTAIKQDAQN
+603 
-615 LENTSQQ
+615 TSP
-622 ITQDQKDL
+622 TPSH
-630 EQDLDKLQQLANSK
+630 A
-644 TGFNEQAFN
+644 
-653 QAQSTEQQD
+653 
-662 EQTLQNEEETFSSEQ
+662 
-677 EGLEKALA
+677 
-685 NAKHTSPT
+685 PT
-693 PTKHTAQ
+693 PTKHTAP
-700 NNPPN
+700 NTPPN
-705 KVSPPTQN
+705 KVPPPTQN
-713 LPTTNVWNGVYNFQ
+713 LPTTNVWNGVYN
-727 NQTYSKK
+727 
-734 GIYYIDPNLSGQS
+734 
-747 GQSGNTLS
+747 
-755 TYGYLDW
+755 
-762 FTLKNKFSVNANN
+762 
-775 GTLIIGN
+775 
-782 NTESANTKGLIWIG
+782 
-796 DDKGL
+796 
-801 VYYNTGTFNAA
+801 
-812 NIYLTSNL
+812 
-820 KTGNGFSG
+820 
-828 EGATLNFNA
+828 
-837 TNRIT
+837 
-842 INQASFDNSDAG
+842 
-854 AQHSY
+854 
-859 MNFKGSN
+859 
-866 INVSGSSFTDDT
+866 
-878 NGGFSFS
+878 
-885 GNNNNS
+885 
-891 AISFNKTKFNQGTY
+891 
-905 NFTNSANLSFNNSNF
+905 
-920 NQSTYNFNSLQSTF
+920 
-934 NNSTFNQGTYNFT
+934 
-947 DNTSFNNDTFNQGTY
+947 
-962 NFNTSKVSFSG
+962 
-973 ANTLNSSSPFASL
+973 
-986 KGSVSFGSGAVFNL
+986 
-1000 NQTLNANQTY
+1000 
-1010 DILTTNGTIQ
+1010 
-1020 YGVYQ
+1020 
-1025 SYLWDLINYKGD
+1025 
-1037 KAISHVEV
+1037 
-1045 GNNTYDVTFDINGQ
+1045 
-1059 DETLQETFSNKSI
+1059 
-1072 TTQFLGDDLQAK
+1072 
-1084 AKATYQQ
+1084 
-1091 DLNNSQSALSNATND
+1091 
-1106 NKIASADTGYTNNQN
+1106 
-1121 TTIKQDAQNLEHTSQ
+1121 
-1136 QIAKDEQAL
+1136 
-1145 QGDLNKLKQL
+1145 
-1155 ANSSFNEQAFNQA
+1155 
-1168 QSKEQQDEQTLQNEE
+1168 
-1183 ETFSSEQEG
+1183 
-1192 LEKALANAKPAS
+1192 
-1204 PTPTPT
+1204 
-1210 PTPTPSPTPNPTPTK
+1210 
-1225 HTAPNKV
+1225 
-1232 PPTPPTQNLP
+1232 
-1242 TTNVWNGVYWLQNQ
+1242 LQNQ

-1280 LSTYTA
+1280 LNTYTA
-1286 NLLGRS
+1286 NLFGRS

-1326 IIGTFNAANIY
+1326 ITGTFNASNIY

-1343 TGEGVSGSDGGGAN
+1343 TGEGVSNSDGGGAN

-1382 IQTGASQHSYATFDA
+1382 IQTGASQHSYAAFDA
-1397 TNNISVTN
+1397 LNNISVTN
-1405 SSFSDMTWGKFSFNA
+1405 SSFSDMTWGKFSFSA

-1440 VISANAA
+1440 VISANAS
-1447 NSLSFNNSRLNGGA
+1447 NSLSFINSRLNGGA
-1461 VYNLWANSL
+1461 VYNLQANSL

-1482 YSRGTS
+1482 HSRGTS

-1509 LNFNGDTTLQNN
+1509 LNFNGGTTLQNN
-1521 ANITLGNKSQT
+1521 ANITLGNKSQA

-1553 LNASGASAFN
+1553 LNANNTSTFN

-1575 ATFNSLFFNG
+1575 AAFNSLFFNG
-1585 ATLSLNANS
+1585 GTLSLNASS
-1594 KLNASSASFSNNTT
+1594 KLNASNASFSNNTT
-1608 INLDDSVLS
+1608 INLDDSVL
-1617 VSNASSLN
+1617 NANNTSSLN
-1625 ANINFQGASQATFG
+1625 ANINFQGASQADFG
-1639 GNTTIDAA
+1639 GNTTIDTA

-1671 GYAPSLS
+1671 GYAPSLT

-1757 INPLNSSQ
+1757 INPLNYSQ

-1842 TPGTYSPF
+1842 APGTYSPF

-1864 SSGNLKTLL
+1864 SSENLKTLL

-1888 TNQLDNITSINEVLQ
+1888 SNQLDNITNINEVLQ
-1903 LLDRIKIT
+1903 LLDKIKIT
-1911 PAQKQALLETINHL
+1911 QAQKQALLETINHL
-1925 TDNINQTFSNGNLV
+1925 TDNINQTFSNGNLI
-1939 IGATQDHV
+1939 IGATQDNV

-1958 NGYSSPCAL
+1958 NGYSSPCTL

-2002 IYITGTLGSGNAFES
+2002 IYITGTIGSGNAFES
-2017 GGSADITFQ
+2017 GGSADVTFQ

-2052 EGIDKIFNQG
+2052 KGIDKIFNQG
-2062 NLANVLSQMAMEKI
+2062 NLANVLSQVAMEKI
-2076 KQAGGLGNFVENALI
+2076 KQAGGLGNFIENALS
-2091 PLSKELPSSLQN
+2091 PLSKELPASLQD

-2110 GQNNLDN
+2110 GQNNLDD

-2125 NAIQNII
+2125 NEIQNII

-2165 LLNFIGGYMD
+2165 LLNFIGGYID

-2205 NDLLDEFL
+2205 NDLLNEFL

-2236 QGGLSGIYNQ
+2236 QGGLSGVYNQ

-2286 SNGYVFVNNSSFS
+2286 SNGYIFVNNSSFS

-2306 NFVANKSIIFNGD
+2306 NFIANKSIIFNGD

-2401 FTFLGVIAS
+2401 FTFLGAIAS
-2410 NGAIDLSQVKNNSVI
+2410 NGAIDLSQVTNNSVI

-2437 ANNLTIAN
+2437 ANNLTITN

-2455 NINGD
+2455 NINGN

-2488 VFNLSHSVSHAII
+2488 VFNLSHSASHAII
-2501 NAQGIATIMT
+2501 NAQGAATIMA
-2511 NYNNPLIQ
+2511 NNNNPLIQ
-2519 FNTSSKETG
+2519 FNTSSKEAGT
-2528 AYTLID
+2528 YTLID

-2551 SLDNYLKLYTLIN
+2551 SLDNYLKLYALID

-2583 VSIKDGGLIVGFK
+2583 VNIKDGGLVVDFK

-2605 SILYNKVKIAVSNAP
+2605 SILYNKVKIAVSNDP

-2632 IAQIQGIQGV
+2632 IAQIQGTQGV
-2642 DSIEQAG
+2642 DSIDQVG
-2649 GTQAINWLNKIFETK
+2649 GNQAISWLNKIFETK

-2699 NFKNDATNILQINTY
+2699 DFKNDATNILQINTY

-2811 GYSGFHANITQSGSS
+2811 GYSGFHGNITQSGSS

-2873 YNTWTTDAKINYG
+2873 YDTWTTDAKINYG

-2901 IGLAYYYI
+2901 VGLAYYYI
-2909 GMSGLRGIM
+2909 GLSGLRGIM

>member
-1 MAFKKAGLISK
+1 MAFKKVGLISK

-31 NPILKREK
+31 NQILKREK
-39 PLKRHKKTKSIK
+39 PLKRHKKTKSVK
-51 KPFNKNKSFLKA
+51 KPFNKNRSFLKA

-69 ALGGLPHLRASE
+69 ALGGLSHLRASE
-81 CRYWSWWSGYHDK
+81 CHYWSWSSWSYHDN

-103 HNSYCLFSSTQG
+103 HNSYCLFNSTQG

-128 AGGASFTQ
+128 PGGASFTQ
-136 KFNNGTLNVGGN
+136 KFNNGTLDVGGN

-153 TGVNGVNVGYITG
+153 MGVNGGNVGYITG

-176 SSRITTGNSL
+176 SSRITTGNSF
-186 SDGGGATLNF
+186 STGGGATLNF

-206 ASFDNSDAGA
+206 ASFNNGDAGT
-216 QHSYMNFKGS
+216 QHSYMNFSGS
-226 NINVS
+226 NINVIS
-231 GSSFTDDTNGG
+231 SSFTDDTNGG
-242 FSFSGNNNN
+242 FSFSGNGTN
-251 SAISFN
+251 SNLSFN
-257 KTKFNQ
+257 KTNFNQGTYKFTNSTNLNFNNSAFNQ
-263 GTYNFTNS
+263 GTYNFNS
-271 ANLSFNNS
+271 AQSVFNNS
-279 NFNQST
+279 NFNQ
-285 YNFNSLQSTFNN
+285 
-297 STFNQGTYNF
+297 GTYSF
-307 TDNTSFNND
+307 TDNTGLNFNND

-326 TSKVS
+326 TGKVS

-351 SFGSGAVFNLN
+351 SFGSGAIFNLN
-362 QTLNA
+362 QTLNS

-374 TTNGTIQYGVYQSY
+374 TTNRTIQYGVYQSY

-401 SHVEVGNNT
+401 SHVEVGSNT

-425 ETFSNKSIT
+425 ETFNNQSIT

-440 DLQAKAK
+440 DLQAKAQ
-447 ATYQQDLNNS
+447 ATYQQDLSNS
-457 QSALSNATND
+457 QSALNNATSD
-467 NKIASADT
+467 NKIASSDT

-482 TTIKQDAQN
+482 TTIKKDAQS
-491 LEHTSQQI
+491 LENTSQQI
-499 AKDEQ
+499 AQDKQ
-504 ALQGDLN
+504 ALEKDLAN
-511 KLKQLANSSFNE
+511 VKQLANSTTGFNQ
-523 QAFNQ
+523 QAFKN
-528 AQSKEQQDE
+528 AQSTEQQDL
-537 QTLQNEENTFSSE
+537 QTLQGEEKTFSSE
-550 QEGLEKALA
+550 QEGLEKAIA
-559 NAKEQQE
+559 NAKP
-566 QQQAQATYQQDLNN
+566 
-580 SQSALSNA
+580 
-588 TNDNKIASA
+588 ASP
-597 DTDYTK
+597 TPSPT
-603 NQNTAIKQDAQN
+603 
-615 LENTSQQ
+615 
-622 ITQDQKDL
+622 
-630 EQDLDKLQQLANSK
+630 
-644 TGFNEQAFN
+644 
-653 QAQSTEQQD
+653 
-662 EQTLQNEEETFSSEQ
+662 
-677 EGLEKALA
+677 
-685 NAKHTSPT
+685 PT
-693 PTKHTAQ
+693 PTKHTVP
-700 NNPPN
+700 NTPPN
-705 KVSPPTQN
+705 KVPPTPPTQN
-713 LPTTNVWNGVYNFQ
+713 LPATNVWNGVYNLQ
-727 NQTYSKK
+727 NQTYSKQ
-734 GIYYIDPNLSGQS
+734 GVYYIDPNLSGQS

-755 TYGYLDW
+755 TY
-762 FTLKNKFSVNANN
+762 
-775 GTLIIGN
+775 
-782 NTESANTKGLIWIG
+782 
-796 DDKGL
+796 
-801 VYYNTGTFNAA
+801 
-812 NIYLTSNL
+812 
-820 KTGNGFSG
+820 
-828 EGATLNFNA
+828 
-837 TNRIT
+837 
-842 INQASFDNSDAG
+842 
-854 AQHSY
+854 
-859 MNFKGSN
+859 
-866 INVSGSSFTDDT
+866 
-878 NGGFSFS
+878 
-885 GNNNNS
+885 
-891 AISFNKTKFNQGTY
+891 
-905 NFTNSANLSFNNSNF
+905 
-920 NQSTYNFNSLQSTF
+920 
-934 NNSTFNQGTYNFT
+934 
-947 DNTSFNNDTFNQGTY
+947 
-962 NFNTSKVSFSG
+962 
-973 ANTLNSSSPFASL
+973 
-986 KGSVSFGSGAVFNL
+986 
-1000 NQTLNANQTY
+1000 
-1010 DILTTNGTIQ
+1010 
-1020 YGVYQ
+1020 
-1025 SYLWDLINYKGD
+1025 
-1037 KAISHVEV
+1037 
-1045 GNNTYDVTFDINGQ
+1045 
-1059 DETLQETFSNKSI
+1059 
-1072 TTQFLGDDLQAK
+1072 
-1084 AKATYQQ
+1084 
-1091 DLNNSQSALSNATND
+1091 
-1106 NKIASADTGYTNNQN
+1106 
-1121 TTIKQDAQNLEHTSQ
+1121 
-1136 QIAKDEQAL
+1136 
-1145 QGDLNKLKQL
+1145 
-1155 ANSSFNEQAFNQA
+1155 
-1168 QSKEQQDEQTLQNEE
+1168 
-1183 ETFSSEQEG
+1183 
-1192 LEKALANAKPAS
+1192 
-1204 PTPTPT
+1204 
-1210 PTPTPSPTPNPTPTK
+1210 
-1225 HTAPNKV
+1225 
-1232 PPTPPTQNLP
+1232 
-1242 TTNVWNGVYWLQNQ
+1242 
-1256 TYSQKGVYYIDPNLS
+1256 
-1271 GQSGQSANT
+1271 
-1280 LSTYTA
+1280 TA
-1286 NLLGRS
+1286 NLFGRS

-1326 IIGTFNAANIY
+1326 ITGTFNAANIY

-1382 IQTGASQHSYATFDA
+1382 IQTGASQHSYAAFDA
-1397 TNNISVTN
+1397 TNNISVTD

-1440 VISANAA
+1440 VISANAT

-1521 ANITLGNKSQT
+1521 ANITLGNKSQA

-1539 LDNNS
+1539 LDNDS

-1553 LNASGASAFN
+1553 LNANGSSTFN

-1585 ATLSLNANS
+1585 GIISLNANS

-1617 VSNASSLN
+1617 ASNTSSLN
-1625 ANINFQGASQATFG
+1625 ANINFQGASQANFG
-1639 GNTTIDAA
+1639 GNTTINTA

-1657 SFNNLTANGALNFN
+1657 SFNNLTANGALNFD
-1671 GYAPSLS
+1671 GYVPSLT

-1800 YQASKQN
+1800 YQTSKQN

-1873 GILSQNSATL
+1873 GILSQNSAAL

-1888 TNQLDNITSINEVLQ
+1888 SNQLDNITSINEVLQ
-1903 LLDRIKIT
+1903 LLDKIKIT
-1911 PAQKQALLETINHL
+1911 QTQKQALLETINHL
-1925 TDNINQTFSNGNLV
+1925 TDNINQTFSNGNLI
-1939 IGATQDHV
+1939 IGATQDNV

-1967 DSATCSSFRN
+1967 DSTTCSSFRN

-2017 GGSADITFQ
+2017 GGSADVTFQ
-2026 SANNLVLNKANI
+2026 SANNLVLNNANI

-2062 NLANVLSQMAMEKI
+2062 NLANVLSQVAMEKI
-2076 KQAGGLGNFVENALI
+2076 KQAGGLGNFVENALS
-2091 PLSKELPSSLQN
+2091 PLSKELPASLQN

-2110 GQNNLDN
+2110 GQNNLDD

-2149 NYLAKQSLK
+2149 SYLAKQSLK

-2165 LLNFIGGYMD
+2165 LLNFIGGYID

-2205 NDLLDEFL
+2205 NDLLNEFL

-2236 QGGLSGIYNQ
+2236 QGGLSGVYNQ

-2252 PPSLQNALKENDLG
+2252 PLSLQNALKENDLG

-2324 SKYQGAL
+2324 SKYQGTL

-2386 SVTPTNESLSVRANN
+2386 SVTPTNESLSVHANN
-2401 FTFLGVIAS
+2401 FTFLGTIAS

-2425 GTLNLNENATLQ
+2425 GTLNLNENAALQ
-2437 ANNLTIAN
+2437 ANNLTITN

-2455 NINGD
+2455 NINGN

-2488 VFNLSHSVSHAII
+2488 VFNLNHSASHAII
-2501 NAQGIATIMT
+2501 NAQGTATIMA
-2511 NYNNPLIQ
+2511 NNNNPLIQ

-2534 SAKAIYY
+2534 SAKTIYY
-2541 GYNDQITGGS
+2541 GYNDQITGGN
-2551 SLDNYLKLYTLIN
+2551 SLADYLKLYTLID

-2583 VSIKDGGLIVGFK
+2583 VNIKDGGLIVGFK

-2605 SILYNKVKIAVSNAP
+2605 SILYNKVKIAVSNDP

-2632 IAQIQGIQGV
+2632 IAQIQGAQGV

-2699 NFKNDATNILQINTY
+2699 DFKNDATNILQINTY

-2791 INVGYDRFIKGVI
+2791 INIGYDRFIKGVI

-2858 NSYDPLLSIINQSYR
+2858 NSYDPLLSIINQSYK

-2909 GMSGLRGIM
+2909 GLSGLRGIM

-3014 GIGARFGLDYKDI
+3014 SIGARFGLDYKDI

>member
-1 MAFKKAGLISK
+1 MAFKKARLISR
-12 FISKGSFKLNKIS
+12 FVSKGSLKLNKIS

-31 NPILKREK
+31 NQILKREK
-39 PLKRHKKTKSIK
+39 PLKRHKKALKPIK
-51 KPFNKNKSFLKA
+51 KLSNRNKSFLKA

-69 ALGGLPHLRASE
+69 ALGGLSHLRANE
-81 CRYWSWWSGYHDK
+81 CRYWSWSSWSYQDN
-94 IESGSNSPT
+94 IESGPNSPT
-103 HNSYCLFSSTQG
+103 HNSYCLFSSAQG

-136 KFNNGTLNVGGN
+136 KFNGGMLDIGGN

-153 TGVNGVNVGYITG
+153 TGINGGDVGYITG
-166 TYDAQTINFN
+166 TYDAQTMNFN
-176 SSRITTGNSL
+176 SSHITTGNSYA
-186 SDGGGATLNF
+186 DGGGATLNF
-196 NATNRITINQ
+196 NAANNITINQ
-206 ASFDNSDAGA
+206 ASFDNSDAGT
-216 QHSYMNFKGS
+216 QKSYMNFKGS
-226 NINVS
+226 NIKVS
-231 GSSFTDDTNGG
+231 GSSFTDDTDGG

-251 SAISFN
+251 SVISFN
-257 KTKFNQ
+257 QTSFNQ
-263 GTYNFTNS
+263 GTYNF
-271 ANLSFNNS
+271 S
-279 NFNQST
+279 N
-285 YNFNSLQSTFNN
+285 
-297 STFNQGTYNF
+297 
-307 TDNTSFNND
+307 NTSFNND

-331 FSGANTLNSSSPF
+331 FSGINTLNSSSPF

-351 SFGSGAVFNLN
+351 SFGSNAIFNLN
-362 QTLNA
+362 QTLNN

-374 TTNGTIQYGVYQSY
+374 TTNGAIQYGVYQSY

-425 ETFSNKSIT
+425 ETFNKQSII

-440 DLQAKAK
+440 NLQQQAQQ
-447 ATYQQDLNNS
+447 TYQEDVANS
-457 QSALSNATND
+457 QSALNNVTSDNTIASNDTSYTQSKNATVA
-467 NKIASADT
+467 K
-475 GYTNNQN
+475 
-482 TTIKQDAQN
+482 DAQG
-491 LEHTSQQI
+491 LEKTSQQI
-499 AKDEQ
+499 QQDEK

-511 KLKQLANSSFNE
+511 ELKQLANSTTGFNE

-528 AQSKEQQDE
+528 AQSKEQQDLK
-537 QTLQNEENTFSSE
+537 TLQSEENTF
-550 QEGLEKALA
+550 
-559 NAKEQQE
+559 
-566 QQQAQATYQQDLNN
+566 
-580 SQSALSNA
+580 
-588 TNDNKIASA
+588 
-597 DTDYTK
+597 
-603 NQNTAIKQDAQN
+603 NT
-615 LENTSQQ
+615 
-622 ITQDQKDL
+622 
-630 EQDLDKLQQLANSK
+630 EQDSLN
-644 TGFNEQAFN
+644 
-653 QAQSTEQQD
+653 
-662 EQTLQNEEETFSSEQ
+662 
-677 EGLEKALA
+677 KAIA
-685 NAKHTSPT
+685 NAKHANPTPNPTPSPTPT
-693 PTKHTAQ
+693 PTKHTAP
-700 NNPPN
+700 NTPPS
-705 KVSPPTQN
+705 KVSPTPTPPTQN
-713 LPTTNVWNGVYNFQ
+713 PPAENVWNGVYWLQ
-727 NQTYSKK
+727 NKTYSKQ

-755 TYGYLDW
+755 TY
-762 FTLKNKFSVNANN
+762 
-775 GTLIIGN
+775 
-782 NTESANTKGLIWIG
+782 
-796 DDKGL
+796 
-801 VYYNTGTFNAA
+801 
-812 NIYLTSNL
+812 
-820 KTGNGFSG
+820 
-828 EGATLNFNA
+828 
-837 TNRIT
+837 
-842 INQASFDNSDAG
+842 
-854 AQHSY
+854 
-859 MNFKGSN
+859 
-866 INVSGSSFTDDT
+866 
-878 NGGFSFS
+878 
-885 GNNNNS
+885 
-891 AISFNKTKFNQGTY
+891 
-905 NFTNSANLSFNNSNF
+905 
-920 NQSTYNFNSLQSTF
+920 
-934 NNSTFNQGTYNFT
+934 
-947 DNTSFNNDTFNQGTY
+947 
-962 NFNTSKVSFSG
+962 
-973 ANTLNSSSPFASL
+973 
-986 KGSVSFGSGAVFNL
+986 
-1000 NQTLNANQTY
+1000 
-1010 DILTTNGTIQ
+1010 
-1020 YGVYQ
+1020 
-1025 SYLWDLINYKGD
+1025 
-1037 KAISHVEV
+1037 
-1045 GNNTYDVTFDINGQ
+1045 
-1059 DETLQETFSNKSI
+1059 
-1072 TTQFLGDDLQAK
+1072 
-1084 AKATYQQ
+1084 
-1091 DLNNSQSALSNATND
+1091 
-1106 NKIASADTGYTNNQN
+1106 
-1121 TTIKQDAQNLEHTSQ
+1121 
-1136 QIAKDEQAL
+1136 
-1145 QGDLNKLKQL
+1145 
-1155 ANSSFNEQAFNQA
+1155 
-1168 QSKEQQDEQTLQNEE
+1168 
-1183 ETFSSEQEG
+1183 
-1192 LEKALANAKPAS
+1192 
-1204 PTPTPT
+1204 
-1210 PTPTPSPTPNPTPTK
+1210 
-1225 HTAPNKV
+1225 
-1232 PPTPPTQNLP
+1232 
-1242 TTNVWNGVYWLQNQ
+1242 
-1256 TYSQKGVYYIDPNLS
+1256 
-1271 GQSGQSANT
+1271 
-1280 LSTYTA
+1280 TA

-1292 FGVNIQNGT
+1292 FSVNIQNGT
-1301 LIIGNNTESVNDNGL
+1301 LIIGNNTESVNSNGL

-1326 IIGTFNAANIY
+1326 ITGTFNAANIY

-1343 TGEGVSGSDGGGAN
+1343 TGEGVSNSDGGGAN

-1382 IQTGASQHSYATFDA
+1382 IQTGASQHSYAAFDA
-1397 TNNISVTN
+1397 LNNISVTN
-1405 SSFSDMTWGKFSFNA
+1405 SSFSDMTWGKFSFSA

-1440 VISANAA
+1440 TISANAS
-1447 NSLSFNNSRLNGGA
+1447 NSLSFINSRLNGGA
-1461 VYNLWANSL
+1461 IYNLQANSL

-1498 NTSFTLSSQSL
+1498 STSFTLSSQSL

-1521 ANITLGNKSQT
+1521 ANITLGNKSQVT
-1532 AFKNSLT
+1532 FKNSLT

-1553 LNASGASAFN
+1553 LNANGASTFN

-1585 ATLSLNANS
+1585 GTLSLNASS
-1594 KLNASSASFSNNTT
+1594 KLSASSASFSNNTT

-1617 VSNASSLN
+1617 ANNTSSLN
-1625 ANINFQGASQATFG
+1625 ANINFQGASQADFG
-1639 GNTTIDAA
+1639 GNTTIDTA

-1657 SFNNLTANGALNFN
+1657 NFNNLTANGALNFN
-1671 GYAPSLS
+1671 GYAPSLT

-1685 GQFVLGNNGDI
+1685 GQFVLGSNGDI

-1807 PTGYSYDYSDNQ
+1807 LTGYSYDYSDNQ

-1842 TPGTYSPF
+1842 APGTYSPF
-1850 NQPLNSLNI
+1850 NQPLSSLNI

-1864 SSGNLKTLL
+1864 SSENLKTLL

-1888 TNQLDNITSINEVLQ
+1888 SNQLDNITNINEVLQ
-1903 LLDRIKIT
+1903 LLDKIKIT
-1911 PAQKQALLETINHL
+1911 QAQKQALLETINHL

-1939 IGATQDHV
+1939 IGATQDNV

-2002 IYITGTLGSGNAFES
+2002 IYITGTIGSGNAFES
-2017 GGSADITFQ
+2017 GGSADVTFQ

-2052 EGIDKIFNQG
+2052 EGIDEIFNQG

-2076 KQAGGLGNFVENALI
+2076 KQAGGLGNFIENALS
-2091 PLSKELPSSLQN
+2091 PLSKELPASLQD

-2110 GQNNLDN
+2110 GQNNLDD

-2125 NAIQNII
+2125 NEIQNII

-2165 LLNFIGGYMD
+2165 LLNFIGGYID
-2175 ASELSSILSV
+2175 ASELSSILGV

-2205 NDLLDEFL
+2205 NDLLNEFL

-2221 ESQGLVSNIINNIIS
+2221 ESQGLVSNIINSIIS
-2236 QGGLSGIYNQ
+2236 QGGLSGVYNQ

-2368 CINLANCP
+2368 CVNLANCP

-2401 FTFLGVIAS
+2401 FTFLGAIAS
-2410 NGAIDLSQVKNNSVI
+2410 NGAIDLSQVTNNSVI

-2437 ANNLTIAN
+2437 ANNLTITN

-2455 NINGD
+2455 NINGN

-2488 VFNLSHSVSHAII
+2488 VFNLSHSASHAII
-2501 NAQGIATIMT
+2501 NAQGAATIMA
-2511 NYNNPLIQ
+2511 NDNNPLIQ
-2519 FNTSSKETG
+2519 FNTSSKEVGT
-2528 AYTLID
+2528 YTLID

-2541 GYNDQITGGS
+2541 GYNNQITGGS
-2551 SLDNYLKLYTLIN
+2551 SLDNYLKLYALID
-2564 INGKHMVMTDNGLT
+2564 INGKRMVMTDNGLT

-2583 VSIKDGGLIVGFK
+2583 VSVKDGGLVVGFK

-2605 SILYNKVKIAVSNAP
+2605 SILYNKVKIAVSNDP

-2632 IAQIQGIQGV
+2632 IAQIQGVQSV
-2642 DSIEQAG
+2642 DSIDQAG
-2649 GTQAINWLNKIFETK
+2649 GNQAIDWLNKIFETK

-2677 STKDLTT
+2677 SIKDLTT

-2699 NFKNDATNILQINTY
+2699 DFKNDATNILQINTY

-2725 DTSTFASADFHE
+2725 DTSTFARSDFLE

-2811 GYSGFHANITQSGSS
+2811 GYSGFHGNITQSGSS

-2873 YNTWTTDAKINYG
+2873 YDTWTTDAKINYG

-2901 IGLAYYYI
+2901 VGLAYYYI
-2909 GMSGLRGIM
+2909 GLSGLRGIM

>member
-12 FISKGSFKLNKIS
+12 FILKGSFKLNKIS

-31 NPILKREK
+31 NLILKHEK
-39 PLKRHKKTKSIK
+39 PLKRHKKTKSTK

-69 ALGGLPHLRASE
+69 ALGGLSHLRASE
-81 CRYWSWWSGYHDK
+81 CRYWSWSSWSYHDN

-103 HNSYCLFSSTQG
+103 HNSYCLFNSTQG

-153 TGVNGVNVGYITG
+153 TGVNGGDVGYITG

-176 SSRITTGNSL
+176 SSRITTGNSF
-186 SDGGGATLNF
+186 STGGGATLNF
-196 NATNRITINQ
+196 NATNHITINQ
-206 ASFDNSDAGA
+206 ASFDNSDAGT
-216 QHSYMNFKGS
+216 QHSYMNFSGS

-231 GSSFTDDTNGG
+231 ASSFTDDTNGG
-242 FSFSGNNNN
+242 FSFNGNGTN
-251 SAISFN
+251 SDLSFN
-257 KTKFNQ
+257 KTSFNQ
-263 GTYNFTNS
+263 GTYKFTNS
-271 ANLSFNNS
+271 ANLN
-279 NFNQST
+279 
-285 YNFNSLQSTFNN
+285 FNN

-307 TDNTSFNND
+307 NSAQSVFENSNFNQGTYNFTDNASFNND

-321 TYNFN
+321 TYSFN
-326 TSKVS
+326 ASKVS

-344 ASLKGSV
+344 ANLKGSV
-351 SFGSGAVFNLN
+351 SFGSGAIFNLN
-362 QTLNA
+362 QTFNT

-401 SHVEVGNNT
+401 SHVEVGSNT

-425 ETFSNKSIT
+425 ETFNNQAIT

-440 DLQAKAK
+440 DLQAKAQ
-447 ATYQQDLNNS
+447 ATYQQDLSNS
-457 QSALSNATND
+457 QTALNNATSD
-467 NKIASADT
+467 NKIASNDT
-475 GYTNNQN
+475 SYTNNQN
-482 TTIKQDAQN
+482 TTIKKDAQ
-491 LEHTSQQI
+491 S
-499 AKDEQ
+499 
-504 ALQGDLN
+504 
-511 KLKQLANSSFNE
+511 
-523 QAFNQ
+523 
-528 AQSKEQQDE
+528 
-537 QTLQNEENTFSSE
+537 
-550 QEGLEKALA
+550 
-559 NAKEQQE
+559 
-566 QQQAQATYQQDLNN
+566 
-580 SQSALSNA
+580 
-588 TNDNKIASA
+588 
-597 DTDYTK
+597 
-603 NQNTAIKQDAQN
+603 
-615 LENTSQQ
+615 LENTNQQ
-622 ITQDQKDL
+622 ITQDKQAL
-630 EQDLDKLQQLANSK
+630 QGDLDKLQQLANAP
-644 TGFNEQAFN
+644 TGFNQQAFN

-662 EQTLQNEEETFSSEQ
+662 LQTLQNEEKTFSSEQ
-677 EGLEKALA
+677 EGLEKAIA
-685 NAKHTSPT
+685 NTKPASPTPSPTPT
-693 PTKHTAQ
+693 PTKHTA
-700 NNPPN
+700 PN
-705 KVSPPTQN
+705 
-713 LPTTNVWNGVYNFQ
+713 
-727 NQTYSKK
+727 
-734 GIYYIDPNLSGQS
+734 
-747 GQSGNTLS
+747 
-755 TYGYLDW
+755 
-762 FTLKNKFSVNANN
+762 
-775 GTLIIGN
+775 
-782 NTESANTKGLIWIG
+782 
-796 DDKGL
+796 
-801 VYYNTGTFNAA
+801 
-812 NIYLTSNL
+812 
-820 KTGNGFSG
+820 
-828 EGATLNFNA
+828 
-837 TNRIT
+837 
-842 INQASFDNSDAG
+842 
-854 AQHSY
+854 
-859 MNFKGSN
+859 
-866 INVSGSSFTDDT
+866 
-878 NGGFSFS
+878 
-885 GNNNNS
+885 
-891 AISFNKTKFNQGTY
+891 
-905 NFTNSANLSFNNSNF
+905 
-920 NQSTYNFNSLQSTF
+920 
-934 NNSTFNQGTYNFT
+934 
-947 DNTSFNNDTFNQGTY
+947 
-962 NFNTSKVSFSG
+962 
-973 ANTLNSSSPFASL
+973 
-986 KGSVSFGSGAVFNL
+986 
-1000 NQTLNANQTY
+1000 
-1010 DILTTNGTIQ
+1010 
-1020 YGVYQ
+1020 
-1025 SYLWDLINYKGD
+1025 
-1037 KAISHVEV
+1037 
-1045 GNNTYDVTFDINGQ
+1045 
-1059 DETLQETFSNKSI
+1059 
-1072 TTQFLGDDLQAK
+1072 
-1084 AKATYQQ
+1084 
-1091 DLNNSQSALSNATND
+1091 
-1106 NKIASADTGYTNNQN
+1106 
-1121 TTIKQDAQNLEHTSQ
+1121 
-1136 QIAKDEQAL
+1136 
-1145 QGDLNKLKQL
+1145 
-1155 ANSSFNEQAFNQA
+1155 
-1168 QSKEQQDEQTLQNEE
+1168 
-1183 ETFSSEQEG
+1183 
-1192 LEKALANAKPAS
+1192 
-1204 PTPTPT
+1204 TP
-1210 PTPTPSPTPNPTPTK
+1210 
-1225 HTAPNKV
+1225 PNKV

-1242 TTNVWNGVYWLQNQ
+1242 TTNVWNGVYNLQNQ
-1256 TYSQKGVYYIDPNLS
+1256 TYSKQGVYYIDPNLS
-1271 GQSGQSANT
+1271 GQSGQSGNT

-1326 IIGTFNAANIY
+1326 ITGTFNAANIY

-1382 IQTGASQHSYATFDA
+1382 IQTGASQHSYAAFDA

-1405 SSFSDMTWGKFSFNA
+1405 SNFSDMTWGKFSFSA

-1498 NTSFTLSSQSL
+1498 NTSFTISSQSL

-1521 ANITLGNKSQT
+1521 ANITLGNKSQA

-1553 LNASGASAFN
+1553 LNANGASVFN

-1585 ATLSLNANS
+1585 GIISLNANS
-1594 KLNASSASFSNNTT
+1594 KLNASNASFSNNTT

-1617 VSNASSLN
+1617 ASNTSSLN
-1625 ANINFQGASQATFG
+1625 ANINFQGASQANFG
-1639 GNTTIDAA
+1639 GNTTIDTA

-1722 TGISGANGYEK
+1722 IGISGANGYEK

-1819 AGTYYLTSNI
+1819 AGTYYLTSSI

-1888 TNQLDNITSINEVLQ
+1888 SNQLDNITSINEVLQ
-1903 LLDRIKIT
+1903 LLDKIKIT

-1925 TDNINQTFSNGNLV
+1925 TDNINQTFNNGNLV
-1939 IGATQDHV
+1939 IGATQDNV

-1958 NGYSSPCAL
+1958 NGYSSPCTL

-1995 ADFKAKS
+1995 ANFKAKS
-2002 IYITGTLGSGNAFES
+2002 IYITGTLGSANAFES
-2017 GGSADITFQ
+2017 GGSADVTFQ

-2062 NLANVLSQMAMEKI
+2062 NLANVLSQVAMEKI
-2076 KQAGGLGNFVENALI
+2076 KQAGGLGNFIENALS
-2091 PLSKELPSSLQN
+2091 PLSKELPTSLKN

-2125 NAIQNII
+2125 NEIQNII

-2165 LLNFIGGYMD
+2165 LLNFIGGYID

-2193 PTSLQKDIGVVA
+2193 PTSLQKDIGMVA
-2205 NDLLDEFL
+2205 NDLLNEFL

-2236 QGGLSGIYNQ
+2236 QGGLSGVYNQ

-2401 FTFLGVIAS
+2401 FTFLGTIAS

-2437 ANNLTIAN
+2437 ANNLTITN

-2467 TLSTNASGLNVMGNF
+2467 TLSTNASGLDVMGDF

-2488 VFNLSHSVSHAII
+2488 VFNLSHSASHAII
-2501 NAQGIATIMT
+2501 NAQGTATIMA
-2511 NYNNPLIQ
+2511 NNNNPLIQ

-2528 AYTLID
+2528 TYTLID

-2541 GYNDQITGGS
+2541 GYNDQITGGN
-2551 SLDNYLKLYTLIN
+2551 SLADYLKLYTLID

-2583 VSIKDGGLIVGFK
+2583 VNIKDGGLIVGFK

-2605 SILYNKVKIAVSNAP
+2605 SILYNKVKIAVSNDP

-2632 IAQIQGIQGV
+2632 IAQIQGTQGV
-2642 DSIEQAG
+2642 DSIDQVG

-2699 NFKNDATNILQINTY
+2699 DFKNDATNILQINTY

-2725 DTSTFASADFHE
+2725 DTSTFASTDFHE

-2858 NSYDPLLSIINQSYR
+2858 NSYDPLLSIINQSYK
-2873 YNTWTTDAKINYG
+2873 YDTWTTDAKINYG

-2909 GMSGLRGIM
+2909 GLSGLRGIM

>member
-1 MAFKKAGLISK
+1 MAFKKARLISN
-12 FISKGSFKLNKIS
+12 FISKGSFLNKIS

-31 NPILKREK
+31 NQILKREK
-39 PLKRHKKTKSIK
+39 PLSHKKTKSVK
-51 KPFNKNKSFLKA
+51 KPFNENKSFLKA

-69 ALGGLPHLRASE
+69 ALGGLSHLRASE
-81 CRYWSWWSGYHDK
+81 CRYWSWSSWSYHDN
-94 IESGSNSPT
+94 IESGFNSPT
-103 HNSYCLFSSTQG
+103 HNSYCLFNSAQG

-153 TGVNGVNVGYITG
+153 TGVNGGDVGYITG

-176 SSRITTGNSL
+176 SSRITTGNSY
-186 SDGGGATLNF
+186 STGGGATLNF
-196 NATNRITINQ
+196 NATNHITINQ
-206 ASFDNSDAGA
+206 ASFDNGDAGT
-216 QHSYMNFKGS
+216 QHSYMNFSGS

-231 GSSFTDDTNGG
+231 DSSFTDDTNGG
-242 FSFSGNNNN
+242 FSFSGNGAN
-251 SAISFN
+251 SNLSFN
-257 KTKFNQ
+257 KTNFNQGTYKFTNSANLNFNNSAFNQ
-263 GTYNFTNS
+263 GTYNFSS
-271 ANLSFNNS
+271 AQSVFENS
-279 NFNQST
+279 N
-285 YNFNSLQSTFNN
+285 
-297 STFNQGTYNF
+297 FNQGTYNF
-307 TDNTSFNND
+307 TDNASFNND

-326 TSKVS
+326 TNKVS

-351 SFGSGAVFNLN
+351 SFGSGAIFNLN

-401 SHVEVGNNT
+401 SHVEVGSNT

-425 ETFSNKSIT
+425 ETFSNQAIT

-440 DLQAKAK
+440 DLQAKAQ
-447 ATYQQDLNNS
+447 ATYQQDLTGS
-457 QSALSNATND
+457 QTALNNATSD
-467 NKIASADT
+467 NKIASSDT
-475 GYTNNQN
+475 SYTNNQN
-482 TTIKQDAQN
+482 TTIKKDAQ
-491 LEHTSQQI
+491 S
-499 AKDEQ
+499 
-504 ALQGDLN
+504 
-511 KLKQLANSSFNE
+511 
-523 QAFNQ
+523 
-528 AQSKEQQDE
+528 
-537 QTLQNEENTFSSE
+537 
-550 QEGLEKALA
+550 
-559 NAKEQQE
+559 
-566 QQQAQATYQQDLNN
+566 
-580 SQSALSNA
+580 
-588 TNDNKIASA
+588 
-597 DTDYTK
+597 
-603 NQNTAIKQDAQN
+603 

-622 ITQDQKDL
+622 IAQDEQALEKDL
-630 EQDLDKLQQLANSK
+630 AKLQQLANSP
-644 TGFNEQAFN
+644 TGFNQQAFN

-662 EQTLQNEEETFSSEQ
+662 LQTLQENENTFNAEQ
-677 EGLEKALA
+677 EGLE
-685 NAKHTSPT
+685 
-693 PTKHTAQ
+693 Q
-700 NNPPN
+700 
-705 KVSPPTQN
+705 
-713 LPTTNVWNGVYNFQ
+713 
-727 NQTYSKK
+727 
-734 GIYYIDPNLSGQS
+734 
-747 GQSGNTLS
+747 
-755 TYGYLDW
+755 
-762 FTLKNKFSVNANN
+762 
-775 GTLIIGN
+775 
-782 NTESANTKGLIWIG
+782 
-796 DDKGL
+796 
-801 VYYNTGTFNAA
+801 
-812 NIYLTSNL
+812 
-820 KTGNGFSG
+820 
-828 EGATLNFNA
+828 
-837 TNRIT
+837 
-842 INQASFDNSDAG
+842 
-854 AQHSY
+854 
-859 MNFKGSN
+859 
-866 INVSGSSFTDDT
+866 
-878 NGGFSFS
+878 
-885 GNNNNS
+885 
-891 AISFNKTKFNQGTY
+891 
-905 NFTNSANLSFNNSNF
+905 
-920 NQSTYNFNSLQSTF
+920 
-934 NNSTFNQGTYNFT
+934 
-947 DNTSFNNDTFNQGTY
+947 
-962 NFNTSKVSFSG
+962 
-973 ANTLNSSSPFASL
+973 
-986 KGSVSFGSGAVFNL
+986 
-1000 NQTLNANQTY
+1000 
-1010 DILTTNGTIQ
+1010 
-1020 YGVYQ
+1020 
-1025 SYLWDLINYKGD
+1025 
-1037 KAISHVEV
+1037 
-1045 GNNTYDVTFDINGQ
+1045 
-1059 DETLQETFSNKSI
+1059 
-1072 TTQFLGDDLQAK
+1072 
-1084 AKATYQQ
+1084 
-1091 DLNNSQSALSNATND
+1091 
-1106 NKIASADTGYTNNQN
+1106 
-1121 TTIKQDAQNLEHTSQ
+1121 
-1136 QIAKDEQAL
+1136 
-1145 QGDLNKLKQL
+1145 
-1155 ANSSFNEQAFNQA
+1155 
-1168 QSKEQQDEQTLQNEE
+1168 
-1183 ETFSSEQEG
+1183 
-1192 LEKALANAKPAS
+1192 ALANAKPAS

-1210 PTPTPSPTPNPTPTK
+1210 K
-1225 HTAPNKV
+1225 HTAPNTPPNKV
-1232 PPTPPTQNLP
+1232 SPTPPTQNLP
-1242 TTNVWNGVYWLQNQ
+1242 TTNVWNGVYNLQNQ
-1256 TYSQKGVYYIDPNLS
+1256 TYSKQGVYYIDPNLS

-1286 NLLGRS
+1286 NLFGRS

-1326 IIGTFNAANIY
+1326 ITGTFNAANIY

-1382 IQTGASQHSYATFDA
+1382 IQTGASQHSYAAFDA

-1405 SSFSDMTWGKFSFNA
+1405 SSFSDMTWGKFSFSA

-1440 VISANAA
+1440 VISANAT

-1461 VYNLWANSL
+1461 VYNLQANSL

-1476 AVFNVL
+1476 AAFNVL

-1509 LNFNGDTTLQNN
+1509 LNFNGDTTLQDN
-1521 ANITLGNKSQT
+1521 ANITLGNKSQAT
-1532 AFKNSLT
+1532 FKNSLT

-1553 LNASGASAFN
+1553 LNANGASAFN

-1585 ATLSLNANS
+1585 GIISLNANS

-1617 VSNASSLN
+1617 ASNTSSLN
-1625 ANINFQGASQATFG
+1625 ANINFQGASQANFG
-1639 GNTTIDAA
+1639 GNTTIDTA

-1657 SFNNLTANGALNFN
+1657 SFNNLTANRALNFN
-1671 GYAPSLS
+1671 GYAPSLT
-1678 KALMSVS
+1678 KALMSVN
-1685 GQFVLGNNGDI
+1685 GQFVLGDNGDI

-1765 IIQESIKNGDLTIE
+1765 IIQENIKNGDLTIE

-1819 AGTYYLTSNI
+1819 VGTYYLTSSI

-1888 TNQLDNITSINEVLQ
+1888 SNQLDNITSINEVLQ
-1903 LLDRIKIT
+1903 LLDKIKIT

-1939 IGATQDHV
+1939 IGATQDNV

-1958 NGYSSPCAL
+1958 NGYSSPCTL

-2002 IYITGTLGSGNAFES
+2002 IYITGTVGSANAFES
-2017 GGSADITFQ
+2017 GGSADVTFQ
-2026 SANNLVLNKANI
+2026 SANNLVLNNANI

-2062 NLANVLSQMAMEKI
+2062 NLANVLSQVAMEKI
-2076 KQAGGLGNFVENALI
+2076 KQAGGLGNFVENALS
-2091 PLSKELPSSLQN
+2091 PLSKELPASLQN

-2125 NAIQNII
+2125 NEIQNII

-2165 LLNFIGGYMD
+2165 LLNFIGGYID

-2205 NDLLDEFL
+2205 NDLLNEFL

-2236 QGGLSGIYNQ
+2236 QGGLSGVYNQ

-2266 ALLSPRG
+2266 TLLSPRG

-2319 NTIDF
+2319 STIDF

-2376 TTKNSSSTNS
+2376 TTKDSSSTNS
-2386 SVTPTNESLSVRANN
+2386 SVTPTNESLSVHANN
-2401 FTFLGVIAS
+2401 FTFLGTIAS

-2437 ANNLTIAN
+2437 ANNLTITN

-2488 VFNLSHSVSHAII
+2488 VFNLNHSASHAII
-2501 NAQGIATIMT
+2501 NAQGTAMIMA
-2511 NYNNPLIQ
+2511 NNNSPLIQ

-2528 AYTLID
+2528 TYTLID

-2541 GYNDQITGGS
+2541 GYNDQITGGN
-2551 SLDNYLKLYTLIN
+2551 SLADYLKLYTLID

-2583 VSIKDGGLIVGFK
+2583 VNIKDGGLIVGFK

-2605 SILYNKVKIAVSNAP
+2605 SILYNKVKIAVSNDP

-2632 IAQIQGIQGV
+2632 IAQIQGTQGV
-2642 DSIEQAG
+2642 DSIDQVG
-2649 GTQAINWLNKIFETK
+2649 GAQAINWLNKIFETK

-2699 NFKNDATNILQINTY
+2699 DFKNDATNILQINTY

-2791 INVGYDRFIKGVI
+2791 INIGYDRFIKGVI

-2858 NSYDPLLSIINQSYR
+2858 NSYDPLLSIINQSYK

-2909 GMSGLRGIM
+2909 GLSGLRGIM

-3014 GIGARFGLDYKDI
+3014 SIGARFGLDYKDI

>member
-12 FISKGSFKLNKIS
+12 FILKGSFKLNKIS

-31 NPILKREK
+31 NQILKREK
-39 PLKRHKKTKSIK
+39 PLSHKKTKSVK

-69 ALGGLPHLRASE
+69 ALGGLSHLRASE
-81 CRYWSWWSGYHDK
+81 CRYWSWSSWGYHDN

-103 HNSYCLFSSTQG
+103 HNSYCLFNSAQG

-128 AGGASFTQ
+128 PGGASFTQ
-136 KFNNGTLNVGGN
+136 KFNNGTLDVGGN

-153 TGVNGVNVGYITG
+153 TGVNGGNLGYITG

-176 SSRITTGNSL
+176 SSRITTGNSF
-186 SDGGGATLNF
+186 STGGGATLNF
-196 NATNRITINQ
+196 NATNHITINQ
-206 ASFDNSDAGA
+206 ASFDNSDAGT
-216 QHSYMNFKGS
+216 QHSYMNFSGS

-231 GSSFTDDTNGG
+231 TSSFTDDTNGG
-242 FSFSGNNNN
+242 FSFSGNGAN
-251 SAISFN
+251 SNLSFN
-257 KTKFNQ
+257 KTSFNQ
-263 GTYNFTNS
+263 GTYNFNS
-271 ANLSFNNS
+271 AQSVFENS
-279 NFNQST
+279 N
-285 YNFNSLQSTFNN
+285 
-297 STFNQGTYNF
+297 FNQGTYNF
-307 TDNTSFNND
+307 TDNTGLNFNND

-321 TYNFN
+321 TYSFN

-344 ASLKGSV
+344 ANLKGSV
-351 SFGSGAVFNLN
+351 SFGSDAIFNLN
-362 QTLNA
+362 QTLNT

-374 TTNGTIQYGVYQSY
+374 TTNKTIQYGVYQSY

-401 SHVEVGNNT
+401 SHVEVGSNT

-425 ETFSNKSIT
+425 ETFNKQAIT

-440 DLQAKAK
+440 DLQAKAQ
-447 ATYQQDLNNS
+447 ATYQQDLTGS
-457 QSALSNATND
+457 QTALNNATSD
-467 NKIASADT
+467 NKIASNDT
-475 GYTNNQN
+475 DYTNNQN
-482 TTIKQDAQN
+482 TTIAKDAQ
-491 LEHTSQQI
+491 S
-499 AKDEQ
+499 
-504 ALQGDLN
+504 
-511 KLKQLANSSFNE
+511 
-523 QAFNQ
+523 
-528 AQSKEQQDE
+528 
-537 QTLQNEENTFSSE
+537 
-550 QEGLEKALA
+550 
-559 NAKEQQE
+559 
-566 QQQAQATYQQDLNN
+566 
-580 SQSALSNA
+580 
-588 TNDNKIASA
+588 
-597 DTDYTK
+597 
-603 NQNTAIKQDAQN
+603 

-622 ITQDQKDL
+622 IAQDKQALEKDL
-630 EQDLDKLQQLANSK
+630 ANVKQLANST

-662 EQTLQNEEETFSSEQ
+662 LQTLQSEEKTFNSEQ
-677 EGLEKALA
+677 EGLKQAIA
-685 NAKHTSPT
+685 NAKPTSPT
-693 PTKHTAQ
+693 PAPTKHTAQ
-700 NNPPN
+700 NTPPN
-705 KVSPPTQN
+705 KVSPTPPTQN
-713 LPTTNVWNGVYNFQ
+713 LPATNVWNGVYNLQ
-727 NQTYSKK
+727 NQTYSK
-734 GIYYIDPNLSGQS
+734 Q
-747 GQSGNTLS
+747 
-755 TYGYLDW
+755 
-762 FTLKNKFSVNANN
+762 
-775 GTLIIGN
+775 
-782 NTESANTKGLIWIG
+782 
-796 DDKGL
+796 
-801 VYYNTGTFNAA
+801 
-812 NIYLTSNL
+812 
-820 KTGNGFSG
+820 
-828 EGATLNFNA
+828 
-837 TNRIT
+837 
-842 INQASFDNSDAG
+842 
-854 AQHSY
+854 
-859 MNFKGSN
+859 
-866 INVSGSSFTDDT
+866 
-878 NGGFSFS
+878 
-885 GNNNNS
+885 
-891 AISFNKTKFNQGTY
+891 
-905 NFTNSANLSFNNSNF
+905 
-920 NQSTYNFNSLQSTF
+920 
-934 NNSTFNQGTYNFT
+934 
-947 DNTSFNNDTFNQGTY
+947 
-962 NFNTSKVSFSG
+962 
-973 ANTLNSSSPFASL
+973 
-986 KGSVSFGSGAVFNL
+986 
-1000 NQTLNANQTY
+1000 
-1010 DILTTNGTIQ
+1010 
-1020 YGVYQ
+1020 
-1025 SYLWDLINYKGD
+1025 
-1037 KAISHVEV
+1037 
-1045 GNNTYDVTFDINGQ
+1045 
-1059 DETLQETFSNKSI
+1059 
-1072 TTQFLGDDLQAK
+1072 
-1084 AKATYQQ
+1084 
-1091 DLNNSQSALSNATND
+1091 
-1106 NKIASADTGYTNNQN
+1106 
-1121 TTIKQDAQNLEHTSQ
+1121 
-1136 QIAKDEQAL
+1136 
-1145 QGDLNKLKQL
+1145 
-1155 ANSSFNEQAFNQA
+1155 
-1168 QSKEQQDEQTLQNEE
+1168 
-1183 ETFSSEQEG
+1183 
-1192 LEKALANAKPAS
+1192 
-1204 PTPTPT
+1204 
-1210 PTPTPSPTPNPTPTK
+1210 
-1225 HTAPNKV
+1225 
-1232 PPTPPTQNLP
+1232 
-1242 TTNVWNGVYWLQNQ
+1242 
-1256 TYSQKGVYYIDPNLS
+1256 GVYYIDPNLS
-1271 GQSGQSANT
+1271 GQSGQSGNT

-1326 IIGTFNAANIY
+1326 ITGTFNAANIY

-1405 SSFSDMTWGKFSFNA
+1405 SSFSDMTWGKFSFSA

-1461 VYNLWANSL
+1461 IYNLQANSL

-1521 ANITLGNKSQT
+1521 ANITLGNKSQA

-1553 LNASGASAFN
+1553 LNANGSSAFN

-1585 ATLSLNANS
+1585 GIISLNANS
-1594 KLNASSASFSNNTT
+1594 KLNASSASFSNNTI

-1617 VSNASSLN
+1617 ASNTSSLN
-1625 ANINFQGASQATFG
+1625 ANINFQGASQANFG
-1639 GNTTIDAA
+1639 GNTIIDTA

-1842 TPGTYSPF
+1842 IPGTYSPF

-1888 TNQLDNITSINEVLQ
+1888 SNQLDNITSINEVLQ
-1903 LLDRIKIT
+1903 LLDKIKIT
-1911 PAQKQALLETINHL
+1911 PVQKQALLETINHL
-1925 TDNINQTFSNGNLV
+1925 TDNINQTFSDGNLV
-1939 IGATQDHV
+1939 IGATQDNV

-1958 NGYSSPCAL
+1958 NGYSSPCTL
-1967 DSATCSSFRN
+1967 DSTTCSSFRN

-2002 IYITGTLGSGNAFES
+2002 IYITGTVGSANAFES
-2017 GGSADITFQ
+2017 GGGADVTFQ

-2062 NLANVLSQMAMEKI
+2062 NLANVLSQVAMEKI
-2076 KQAGGLGNFVENALI
+2076 KQAGGLGNFVENALS
-2091 PLSKELPSSLQN
+2091 PLSKELPASLQD

-2125 NAIQNII
+2125 NEIQNII

-2165 LLNFIGGYMD
+2165 LLNFIGGYID

-2205 NDLLDEFL
+2205 NDLLNEFL

-2236 QGGLSGIYNQ
+2236 QGGLSGVYNQ

-2252 PPSLQNALKENDLG
+2252 PLSLQNALKENDLG

-2354 NAGLNNVSVQKGEI
+2354 NAGLNNVSAQKGEI

-2401 FTFLGVIAS
+2401 FTFLGTIAS

-2437 ANNLTIAN
+2437 ANNLTITN

-2455 NINGD
+2455 NINGS

-2488 VFNLSHSVSHAII
+2488 VFNLSHSASHAII
-2501 NAQGIATIMT
+2501 NAQGTATIMA
-2511 NYNNPLIQ
+2511 NNNNPLIQ
-2519 FNTSSKETG
+2519 FNTSSKEAGT
-2528 AYTLID
+2528 YTLID

-2551 SLDNYLKLYTLIN
+2551 SLADYLKLYTLID
-2564 INGKHMVMTDNGLT
+2564 INGKRMVMSNNGLT

-2583 VSIKDGGLIVGFK
+2583 VNIKDGGLIVGFK

-2605 SILYNKVKIAVSNAP
+2605 SILYNKVKIAVSNDP
-2620 INNLQAPTLKQY
+2620 ISNLQAPTLKQY
-2632 IAQIQGIQGV
+2632 IAQIQGTQGV
-2642 DSIEQAG
+2642 DSIDQAG
-2649 GTQAINWLNKIFETK
+2649 GAQAINWLNKIFETK

-2699 NFKNDATNILQINTY
+2699 DFKNDATNILQINTY

-2725 DTSTFASADFHE
+2725 DTSTFASTDFHE

-2791 INVGYDRFIKGVI
+2791 INIGYDRFIKGVI

-2858 NSYDPLLSIINQSYR
+2858 NSYDPLLSIINQSYK
-2873 YNTWTTDAKINYG
+2873 YDTWTTDAKINYG

-2909 GMSGLRGIM
+2909 GLSGLRGIM
-2918 DDPIYNQFRAN
+2918 DDPIYSQFRAN

>member
-31 NPILKREK
+31 NQILKREK

-69 ALGGLPHLRASE
+69 ALGGLSHLRASE
-81 CRYWSWWSGYHDK
+81 CRYWSWSSWGYHDN

-103 HNSYCLFSSTQG
+103 HNSYCLFNSTQG

-128 AGGASFTQ
+128 PGGASFTQ

-153 TGVNGVNVGYITG
+153 TGVNGGDVGYITG
-166 TYDAQTINFN
+166 TYDAQTINFD
-176 SSRITTGNSL
+176 SSRITTGNSY
-186 SDGGGATLNF
+186 STGGGATLNF
-196 NATNRITINQ
+196 NATNHITINQ
-206 ASFDNSDAGA
+206 ASFDNGDAGT
-216 QHSYMNFKGS
+216 QHSYMNFSGS

-231 GSSFTDDTNGG
+231 DSSFTDDTDGG
-242 FSFSGNNNN
+242 FSFSGNRTN
-251 SAISFN
+251 SNLSFN
-257 KTKFNQ
+257 KTNFNQ
-263 GTYNFTNS
+263 GTYKFTNS
-271 ANLSFNNS
+271 ANLS
-279 NFNQST
+279 
-285 YNFNSLQSTFNN
+285 FNN

-307 TDNTSFNND
+307 TDNTGLNFNND

-321 TYNFN
+321 TYDFN
-326 TSKVS
+326 ASKVS

-344 ASLKGSV
+344 ASLKSSV
-351 SFGSGAVFNLN
+351 SFGSDAIFNLN

-374 TTNGTIQYGVYQSY
+374 TTNKTIQYGVYQSY

-401 SHVEVGNNT
+401 SHVEVGSNT

-425 ETFSNKSIT
+425 ETFNNQSIT

-440 DLQAKAK
+440 DLQAKAQ
-447 ATYQQDLNNS
+447 ATYQQDLSNS
-457 QSALSNATND
+457 QSALNNATSD
-467 NKIASADT
+467 NKIASSDT

-482 TTIKQDAQN
+482 TTIKKDAQ
-491 LEHTSQQI
+491 S
-499 AKDEQ
+499 
-504 ALQGDLN
+504 
-511 KLKQLANSSFNE
+511 
-523 QAFNQ
+523 
-528 AQSKEQQDE
+528 
-537 QTLQNEENTFSSE
+537 
-550 QEGLEKALA
+550 
-559 NAKEQQE
+559 
-566 QQQAQATYQQDLNN
+566 
-580 SQSALSNA
+580 
-588 TNDNKIASA
+588 
-597 DTDYTK
+597 
-603 NQNTAIKQDAQN
+603 
-615 LENTSQQ
+615 LENTSQR
-622 ITQDQKDL
+622 IAQDKQALKG
-630 EQDLDKLQQLANSK
+630 DLDKLQQLANSP
-644 TGFNEQAFN
+644 TGFSEQAFKN
-653 QAQSTEQQD
+653 AQSTEQQD
-662 EQTLQNEEETFSSEQ
+662 EQTLQENENTFNSEQ
-677 EGLEKALA
+677 EGLEKAIA
-685 NAKHTSPT
+685 NAKPTSPTPSPTPT
-693 PTKHTAQ
+693 PTKHTAP
-700 NNPPN
+700 NTPPN
-705 KVSPPTQN
+705 KVPPTPPTQN
-713 LPTTNVWNGVYNFQ
+713 LPTTNVWSGVYWLQ
-727 NQTYSKK
+727 NQTYSKQ
-734 GIYYIDPNLSGQS
+734 GVYYIDPNLSGQS

-755 TYGYLDW
+755 TY
-762 FTLKNKFSVNANN
+762 
-775 GTLIIGN
+775 
-782 NTESANTKGLIWIG
+782 
-796 DDKGL
+796 
-801 VYYNTGTFNAA
+801 
-812 NIYLTSNL
+812 
-820 KTGNGFSG
+820 
-828 EGATLNFNA
+828 
-837 TNRIT
+837 
-842 INQASFDNSDAG
+842 
-854 AQHSY
+854 
-859 MNFKGSN
+859 
-866 INVSGSSFTDDT
+866 
-878 NGGFSFS
+878 
-885 GNNNNS
+885 
-891 AISFNKTKFNQGTY
+891 
-905 NFTNSANLSFNNSNF
+905 
-920 NQSTYNFNSLQSTF
+920 
-934 NNSTFNQGTYNFT
+934 
-947 DNTSFNNDTFNQGTY
+947 
-962 NFNTSKVSFSG
+962 
-973 ANTLNSSSPFASL
+973 
-986 KGSVSFGSGAVFNL
+986 
-1000 NQTLNANQTY
+1000 
-1010 DILTTNGTIQ
+1010 
-1020 YGVYQ
+1020 
-1025 SYLWDLINYKGD
+1025 
-1037 KAISHVEV
+1037 
-1045 GNNTYDVTFDINGQ
+1045 
-1059 DETLQETFSNKSI
+1059 
-1072 TTQFLGDDLQAK
+1072 
-1084 AKATYQQ
+1084 
-1091 DLNNSQSALSNATND
+1091 
-1106 NKIASADTGYTNNQN
+1106 
-1121 TTIKQDAQNLEHTSQ
+1121 
-1136 QIAKDEQAL
+1136 
-1145 QGDLNKLKQL
+1145 
-1155 ANSSFNEQAFNQA
+1155 
-1168 QSKEQQDEQTLQNEE
+1168 
-1183 ETFSSEQEG
+1183 
-1192 LEKALANAKPAS
+1192 
-1204 PTPTPT
+1204 
-1210 PTPTPSPTPNPTPTK
+1210 
-1225 HTAPNKV
+1225 
-1232 PPTPPTQNLP
+1232 
-1242 TTNVWNGVYWLQNQ
+1242 
-1256 TYSQKGVYYIDPNLS
+1256 
-1271 GQSGQSANT
+1271 
-1280 LSTYTA
+1280 TA
-1286 NLLGRS
+1286 NLFGRS

-1326 IIGTFNAANIY
+1326 ITGTFNAANIY

-1382 IQTGASQHSYATFDA
+1382 IQTGASQHSYAAFDA

-1405 SSFSDMTWGKFSFNA
+1405 SSFSDMTWGKFSFSA

-1521 ANITLGNKSQT
+1521 ANITLGNKSQA

-1553 LNASGASAFN
+1553 LNANGASAFN

-1585 ATLSLNANS
+1585 GIISLNANS
-1594 KLNASSASFSNNTT
+1594 KLNTSSASFSNNTT

-1617 VSNASSLN
+1617 ASNTSSLN
-1625 ANINFQGASQATFG
+1625 ANINFQGASQANFG
-1639 GNTTIDAA
+1639 GNTTIDTA
-1647 SFNFDSASSL
+1647 SFNFDNASSL

-1733 ILFYGMKIQNATYS
+1733 VLFYGMKIQNATYS

-1819 AGTYYLTSNI
+1819 VGTYYLTSNI

-1888 TNQLDNITSINEVLQ
+1888 SNQLDNITNINEVLQ
-1903 LLDRIKIT
+1903 LLDEIKIT

-1925 TDNINQTFSNGNLV
+1925 TDNINQTFNNGNLV
-1939 IGATQDHV
+1939 IGATQDNV

-2002 IYITGTLGSGNAFES
+2002 IYITGTLGSANAFES
-2017 GGSADITFQ
+2017 GGSADVTFQ
-2026 SANNLVLNKANI
+2026 SANNLVLDKANI

-2062 NLANVLSQMAMEKI
+2062 NLANVLSQVAMEKI
-2076 KQAGGLGNFVENALI
+2076 KQAGGLGNFVENALN
-2091 PLSKELPSSLQN
+2091 PLSKELPTSLQN

-2165 LLNFIGGYMD
+2165 LLNFIGGYID

-2205 NDLLDEFL
+2205 NDLLNEFL

-2236 QGGLSGIYNQ
+2236 QGGLSGVYNQ

-2252 PPSLQNALKENDLG
+2252 PLSLQNALKENDLG

-2386 SVTPTNESLSVRANN
+2386 SVTPTNESLSVHANN

-2437 ANNLTIAN
+2437 ANNLTITN

-2455 NINGD
+2455 NINGN

-2467 TLSTNASGLNVMGNF
+2467 ALSTNASGLNVMGNF

-2488 VFNLSHSVSHAII
+2488 VFNLSHLASHAII
-2501 NAQGIATIMT
+2501 NAQGAATIMA
-2511 NYNNPLIQ
+2511 NNNNPLIQ

-2528 AYTLID
+2528 TYTLID

-2551 SLDNYLKLYTLIN
+2551 SLDNYLKLYTLID
-2564 INGKHMVMTDNGLT
+2564 INGKRMVMTDNGLT
-2578 YNGQA
+2578 YNDQA
-2583 VSIKDGGLIVGFK
+2583 VNIKDGGLIVGFK

-2605 SILYNKVKIAVSNAP
+2605 SILYNKVKIAVSNDP

-2632 IAQIQGIQGV
+2632 IAQIQGAQGV
-2642 DSIEQAG
+2642 DSIDQAG

-2699 NFKNDATNILQINTY
+2699 DFKNDATNILQINTY

-2791 INVGYDRFIKGVI
+2791 INIGYDRFIKGVI

-2858 NSYDPLLSIINQSYR
+2858 NSYDPLLSIINQSYK

-2909 GMSGLRGIM
+2909 GLSGLRGIM

>member
-1 MAFKKAGLISK
+1 MAFKKARLISR
-12 FISKGSFKLNKIS
+12 FVSKGSFKLNKIS
-25 KKIFKL
+25 KKFFTL
-31 NPILKREK
+31 NRILKREK
-39 PLKRHKKTKSIK
+39 PLKRHKKTKSIE

-69 ALGGLPHLRASE
+69 ALGGLSHLRANE
-81 CRYWSWWSGYHDK
+81 CRYWSWSSWSYQDN
-94 IESGSNSPT
+94 IESGPNSPT

-136 KFNNGTLNVGGN
+136 KFNNGTLDIGGN

-153 TGVNGVNVGYITG
+153 TGINGGDVGYIIG
-166 TYDAQTINFN
+166 TYDAQTMNFN
-176 SSRITTGNSL
+176 SSHITTGNSYA
-186 SDGGGATLNF
+186 DGGGATLNF
-196 NATNRITINQ
+196 NATNNITINQ
-206 ASFDNSDAGA
+206 ASFDNSDAGT
-216 QHSYMNFKGS
+216 QKSYMNFKGS
-226 NINVS
+226 NIKVS
-231 GSSFTDDTNGG
+231 GSSFTDDTDGG
-242 FSFSGNNNN
+242 FSFSGSNNN

-257 KTKFNQ
+257 QTSFNQ
-263 GTYNFTNS
+263 GTYNFNDS
-271 ANLSFNNS
+271 VSFNN
-279 NFNQST
+279 N
-285 YNFNSLQSTFNN
+285 
-297 STFNQGTYNF
+297 TFNQGTYHFNSAQSTFENSSFNQGAYNF
-307 TDNTSFNND
+307 NNNASFNND

-321 TYNFN
+321 AYHFN

-331 FSGANTLNSSSPF
+331 FSGTNTLNSSSPF

-351 SFGSGAVFNLN
+351 SFNSNAIFNLN
-362 QTLNA
+362 QTLNN

-374 TTNGTIQYGVYQSY
+374 TTNGAIQYGVYQSY

-425 ETFSNKSIT
+425 ETFSNQSII

-440 DLQAKAK
+440 NLQQQAQK
-447 ATYQQDLNNS
+447 TYQEDLTNS
-457 QSALSNATND
+457 QNALSGATSDNTIANNDTSYTQSKNATVA
-467 NKIASADT
+467 K
-475 GYTNNQN
+475 
-482 TTIKQDAQN
+482 DAQS
-491 LEHTSQQI
+491 LENTNQQI
-499 AKDEQ
+499 QKGEQ
-504 ALQGDLN
+504 ALEKDLAQI
-511 KLKQLANSSFNE
+511 KQLANSTTGFNE
-523 QAFNQ
+523 QAFTQ
-528 AQSKEQQDE
+528 AQKQEQQDE
-537 QTLQNEENTFSSE
+537 QTLQNDEKTFNTE
-550 QEGLEKALA
+550 QEGLE
-559 NAKEQQE
+559 
-566 QQQAQATYQQDLNN
+566 QA
-580 SQSALSNA
+580 
-588 TNDNKIASA
+588 I
-597 DTDYTK
+597 
-603 NQNTAIKQDAQN
+603 
-615 LENTSQQ
+615 
-622 ITQDQKDL
+622 
-630 EQDLDKLQQLANSK
+630 
-644 TGFNEQAFN
+644 
-653 QAQSTEQQD
+653 
-662 EQTLQNEEETFSSEQ
+662 
-677 EGLEKALA
+677 A
-685 NAKHTSPT
+685 NAKHVSPTPNPTPSPTPT
-693 PTKHTAQ
+693 PTKHTAP
-700 NNPPN
+700 NTPPSQ
-705 KVSPPTQN
+705 VPPTPTQN
-713 LPTTNVWNGVYNFQ
+713 PPAESVWSGVYWLQ
-727 NQTYSKK
+727 NKTYSNK

-755 TYGYLDW
+755 TY
-762 FTLKNKFSVNANN
+762 
-775 GTLIIGN
+775 
-782 NTESANTKGLIWIG
+782 
-796 DDKGL
+796 
-801 VYYNTGTFNAA
+801 
-812 NIYLTSNL
+812 
-820 KTGNGFSG
+820 
-828 EGATLNFNA
+828 
-837 TNRIT
+837 
-842 INQASFDNSDAG
+842 
-854 AQHSY
+854 
-859 MNFKGSN
+859 
-866 INVSGSSFTDDT
+866 
-878 NGGFSFS
+878 
-885 GNNNNS
+885 
-891 AISFNKTKFNQGTY
+891 
-905 NFTNSANLSFNNSNF
+905 
-920 NQSTYNFNSLQSTF
+920 
-934 NNSTFNQGTYNFT
+934 
-947 DNTSFNNDTFNQGTY
+947 
-962 NFNTSKVSFSG
+962 
-973 ANTLNSSSPFASL
+973 
-986 KGSVSFGSGAVFNL
+986 
-1000 NQTLNANQTY
+1000 
-1010 DILTTNGTIQ
+1010 
-1020 YGVYQ
+1020 
-1025 SYLWDLINYKGD
+1025 
-1037 KAISHVEV
+1037 
-1045 GNNTYDVTFDINGQ
+1045 
-1059 DETLQETFSNKSI
+1059 
-1072 TTQFLGDDLQAK
+1072 
-1084 AKATYQQ
+1084 
-1091 DLNNSQSALSNATND
+1091 
-1106 NKIASADTGYTNNQN
+1106 
-1121 TTIKQDAQNLEHTSQ
+1121 
-1136 QIAKDEQAL
+1136 
-1145 QGDLNKLKQL
+1145 
-1155 ANSSFNEQAFNQA
+1155 
-1168 QSKEQQDEQTLQNEE
+1168 
-1183 ETFSSEQEG
+1183 
-1192 LEKALANAKPAS
+1192 
-1204 PTPTPT
+1204 
-1210 PTPTPSPTPNPTPTK
+1210 
-1225 HTAPNKV
+1225 
-1232 PPTPPTQNLP
+1232 
-1242 TTNVWNGVYWLQNQ
+1242 
-1256 TYSQKGVYYIDPNLS
+1256 
-1271 GQSGQSANT
+1271 
-1280 LSTYTA
+1280 TA
-1286 NLLGRS
+1286 NLFGRS
-1292 FGVNIQNGT
+1292 FGVNANNGT

-1326 IIGTFNAANIY
+1326 ITGTFNAANIY

-1343 TGEGVSGSDGGGAN
+1343 TGEGVSNSDGGGAN

-1372 YNDAETVTKM
+1372 YNNAETVTKM
-1382 IQTGASQHSYATFDA
+1382 IQTGASQHSYTTFDA
-1397 TNNISVTN
+1397 LNNISVTN
-1405 SSFSDMTWGKFSFNA
+1405 SSFSDMTWGKFSFSA
-1420 KNISFSNASFS
+1420 ENISFSNASFS

-1440 VISANAA
+1440 VISANAS
-1447 NSLSFNNSRLNGGA
+1447 NSLSFINSRLNGGA
-1461 VYNLWANSL
+1461 IYNLQANSL

-1482 YSRGTS
+1482 YSRGTN

-1521 ANITLGNKSQT
+1521 ANITLGNKSQA

-1553 LNASGASAFN
+1553 LNASGTSAFN

-1575 ATFNSLFFNG
+1575 AAFSSLFFNG
-1585 ATLSLNANS
+1585 GTLSLNASS
-1594 KLNASSASFSNNTT
+1594 KLNASSASFSKNTT

-1617 VSNASSLN
+1617 ANNTSSLN
-1625 ANINFQGASQATFG
+1625 ANINFQGTSQADFG
-1639 GNTTIDAA
+1639 GNTTIDTA

-1657 SFNNLTANGALNFN
+1657 NFNNLTANGALNFN
-1671 GYAPSLS
+1671 GYAPSLT

-1685 GQFVLGNNGDI
+1685 GQFVLGSNGDI

-1765 IIQESIKNGDLTIE
+1765 IIQENIKNGDLTIE

-1850 NQPLNSLNI
+1850 NQPLSSLNI

-1864 SSGNLKTLL
+1864 SSENLKTLL
-1873 GILSQNSATL
+1873 GILSQNSAAL

-1888 TNQLDNITSINEVLQ
+1888 SNQLDNITNINEVLQ
-1903 LLDRIKIT
+1903 LLDKIKIT
-1911 PAQKQALLETINHL
+1911 QAQKQALLETINHL

-1939 IGATQDHV
+1939 IGATQDNV

-2002 IYITGTLGSGNAFES
+2002 IYITGTIGSGNAFES
-2017 GGSADITFQ
+2017 GGSADVTFQ

-2062 NLANVLSQMAMEKI
+2062 NLANVLSQVAMEKI
-2076 KQAGGLGNFVENALI
+2076 KQAGGLGNFIENALS
-2091 PLSKELPSSLQN
+2091 PLSKELPASLQN

-2110 GQNNLDN
+2110 GQNNLDD

-2125 NAIQNII
+2125 NEIQNII
-2132 SKKLSIFGN
+2132 SQKLSIFGN

-2165 LLNFIGGYMD
+2165 LLNFIGGYID

-2185 ILKDITNP
+2185 VLKDITNP
-2193 PTSLQKDIGVVA
+2193 PASLQKDIGVVA
-2205 NDLLDEFL
+2205 NDLLNEFL
-2213 GQDVVKKL
+2213 GRDVVKKL
-2221 ESQGLVSNIINNIIS
+2221 ESQGLVSNIINNVIS
-2236 QGGLSGIYNQ
+2236 QGGLSGVYNQ

-2252 PPSLQNALKENDLG
+2252 PLSLQNALKENDLG

-2368 CINLANCP
+2368 CVNLASCP

-2401 FTFLGVIAS
+2401 FTFLGTITS
-2410 NGAIDLSQVKNNSVI
+2410 NGAIDLSQVTNNSVI

-2437 ANNLTIAN
+2437 ANNLTITN

-2455 NINGD
+2455 NIDGN

-2467 TLSTNASGLNVMGNF
+2467 TLSTNANGLNVMGNF

-2501 NAQGIATIMT
+2501 NAQGAATIMA
-2511 NYNNPLIQ
+2511 NNNNPLIQ
-2519 FNTSSKETG
+2519 FNTSSKEVGT
-2528 AYTLID
+2528 YTLIN

-2551 SLDNYLKLYTLIN
+2551 SLDNYLKLYALID
-2564 INGKHMVMTDNGLT
+2564 INGKHMVMSDNGLT

-2583 VSIKDGGLIVGFK
+2583 VNIKDGGLVVGFK

-2605 SILYNKVKIAVSNAP
+2605 SILYNKVKIAVSNDP

-2632 IAQIQGIQGV
+2632 IAQIQGVQSV
-2642 DSIEQAG
+2642 DSIDQAG
-2649 GTQAINWLNKIFETK
+2649 GNQAIDWLNKIFETK

-2684 IAGDIANTLEVIANP
+2684 IAGDIANTLEIIANP
-2699 NFKNDATNILQINTY
+2699 DFKNDATNILQINTY

-2725 DTSTFASADFHE
+2725 DTSTFARSDFLE

-2811 GYSGFHANITQSGSS
+2811 GYSGFHGNITQSGSS

-2858 NSYDPLLSIINQSYR
+2858 NSYDPLLSIINQSYK
-2873 YNTWTTDAKINYG
+2873 YDTWTTDAKINYG

-2901 IGLAYYYI
+2901 VGLAYYYI
-2909 GMSGLRGIM
+2909 GLSGLRGIM

>member
-1 MAFKKAGLISK
+1 M
-12 FISKGSFKLNKIS
+12 NQ
-25 KKIFKL
+25 
-31 NPILKREK
+31 ILKCEK
-39 PLKRHKKTKSIK
+39 PLKRHKKTKSVK

-81 CRYWSWWSGYHDK
+81 CRYWSWSSWGYHDN

-103 HNSYCLFSSTQG
+103 HNSYCLFSNTQG

-153 TGVNGVNVGYITG
+153 TGVNGGDVGYITG

-176 SSRITTGNSL
+176 SSRITTGNSF
-186 SDGGGATLNF
+186 STGGGATLNF
-196 NATNRITINQ
+196 NATNHITINQ
-206 ASFDNSDAGA
+206 ASFDNGDAGT
-216 QHSYMNFKGS
+216 QRSYMNFSGS

-242 FSFSGNNNN
+242 FSFSGNGTN
-251 SAISFN
+251 SNLSFN
-257 KTKFNQ
+257 QTSFNQ
-263 GTYNFTNS
+263 GTYKFTNS
-271 ANLSFNNS
+271 ANLNFNNS
-279 NFNQST
+279 NFNQGT

-297 STFNQGTYNF
+297 DTFNQGTYHF
-307 TDNTSFNND
+307 TDNASFNND

-326 TSKVS
+326 ASKVS

-351 SFGSGAVFNLN
+351 SFGSDAIFNLN
-362 QTLNA
+362 QTLNT

-374 TTNGTIQYGVYQSY
+374 TTNKTIQYGVYQSY

-401 SHVEVGNNT
+401 SHVEVGSNT
-410 YDVTFDING
+410 YDVTFDISG

-425 ETFSNKSIT
+425 ETFNNQAIT

-447 ATYQQDLNNS
+447 ATYQQDLSNS
-457 QSALSNATND
+457 QSTLNNATSD
-467 NKIASADT
+467 SKIASSDT

-482 TTIKQDAQN
+482 TTIKKDAQS
-491 LEHTSQQI
+491 LENTDQTIQQD
-499 AKDEQ
+499 KQ
-504 ALQGDLN
+504 ALQG
-511 KLKQLANSSFNE
+511 
-523 QAFNQ
+523 
-528 AQSKEQQDE
+528 
-537 QTLQNEENTFSSE
+537 
-550 QEGLEKALA
+550 
-559 NAKEQQE
+559 
-566 QQQAQATYQQDLNN
+566 
-580 SQSALSNA
+580 
-588 TNDNKIASA
+588 
-597 DTDYTK
+597 
-603 NQNTAIKQDAQN
+603 
-615 LENTSQQ
+615 
-622 ITQDQKDL
+622 
-630 EQDLDKLQQLANSK
+630 DLDKLQQLANSPI
-644 TGFNEQAFN
+644 GFSEQAFN

-662 EQTLQNEEETFSSEQ
+662 LQTLQNEEKTFSSEQ
-677 EGLEKALA
+677 EGLEKAIA
-685 NAKHTSPT
+685 NAKPTSPTPSPTPT
-693 PTKHTAQ
+693 PTKHTA
-700 NNPPN
+700 PN
-705 KVSPPTQN
+705 
-713 LPTTNVWNGVYNFQ
+713 
-727 NQTYSKK
+727 
-734 GIYYIDPNLSGQS
+734 
-747 GQSGNTLS
+747 
-755 TYGYLDW
+755 
-762 FTLKNKFSVNANN
+762 
-775 GTLIIGN
+775 
-782 NTESANTKGLIWIG
+782 
-796 DDKGL
+796 
-801 VYYNTGTFNAA
+801 
-812 NIYLTSNL
+812 
-820 KTGNGFSG
+820 
-828 EGATLNFNA
+828 
-837 TNRIT
+837 
-842 INQASFDNSDAG
+842 
-854 AQHSY
+854 
-859 MNFKGSN
+859 
-866 INVSGSSFTDDT
+866 
-878 NGGFSFS
+878 
-885 GNNNNS
+885 
-891 AISFNKTKFNQGTY
+891 
-905 NFTNSANLSFNNSNF
+905 
-920 NQSTYNFNSLQSTF
+920 
-934 NNSTFNQGTYNFT
+934 
-947 DNTSFNNDTFNQGTY
+947 
-962 NFNTSKVSFSG
+962 
-973 ANTLNSSSPFASL
+973 
-986 KGSVSFGSGAVFNL
+986 
-1000 NQTLNANQTY
+1000 
-1010 DILTTNGTIQ
+1010 
-1020 YGVYQ
+1020 
-1025 SYLWDLINYKGD
+1025 
-1037 KAISHVEV
+1037 
-1045 GNNTYDVTFDINGQ
+1045 
-1059 DETLQETFSNKSI
+1059 
-1072 TTQFLGDDLQAK
+1072 
-1084 AKATYQQ
+1084 
-1091 DLNNSQSALSNATND
+1091 
-1106 NKIASADTGYTNNQN
+1106 
-1121 TTIKQDAQNLEHTSQ
+1121 
-1136 QIAKDEQAL
+1136 
-1145 QGDLNKLKQL
+1145 
-1155 ANSSFNEQAFNQA
+1155 
-1168 QSKEQQDEQTLQNEE
+1168 
-1183 ETFSSEQEG
+1183 
-1192 LEKALANAKPAS
+1192 
-1204 PTPTPT
+1204 TP
-1210 PTPTPSPTPNPTPTK
+1210 
-1225 HTAPNKV
+1225 PNKV

-1242 TTNVWNGVYWLQNQ
+1242 TTNVWNGVYNLQNQ
-1256 TYSQKGVYYIDPNLS
+1256 TYSQKGIYYIDPNLS
-1271 GQSGQSANT
+1271 GQNGQSANT

-1286 NLLGRS
+1286 NLFGRS

-1326 IIGTFNAANIY
+1326 ITGTFNAANIY

-1343 TGEGVSGSDGGGAN
+1343 TGEGVSGSNGGGAN

-1382 IQTGASQHSYATFDA
+1382 IQTGASQHSYAAFDA
-1397 TNNISVTN
+1397 TNSISVTN
-1405 SSFSDMTWGKFSFNA
+1405 SSFSDMTWGKFSFSA

-1440 VISANAA
+1440 VISVNAA

-1521 ANITLGNKSQT
+1521 ANITLGNKSQAT
-1532 AFKNSLT
+1532 FENSLT

-1553 LNASGASAFN
+1553 LNANGASVFN

-1585 ATLSLNANS
+1585 GTLSLNANS

-1617 VSNASSLN
+1617 VSNTSSLN
-1625 ANINFQGASQATFG
+1625 ANINFQGTSQADFG
-1639 GNTTIDAA
+1639 GNTTIDTA

-1657 SFNNLTANGALNFN
+1657 SFNNLTANEALNFN
-1671 GYAPSLS
+1671 GYAPSS
-1678 KALMSVS
+1678 TKALMSVS

-1888 TNQLDNITSINEVLQ
+1888 SNQLDNITSINEVLQ
-1903 LLDRIKIT
+1903 LLDEIKIT
-1911 PAQKQALLETINHL
+1911 QTQKQALLETINHL
-1925 TDNINQTFSNGNLV
+1925 TDNINQTFNNGNLV
-1939 IGATQDHV
+1939 IGATQDNV

-2002 IYITGTLGSGNAFES
+2002 IYITGTLGSANTFES
-2017 GGSADITFQ
+2017 GGSADVTFQ

-2062 NLANVLSQMAMEKI
+2062 NLANVLSQVAMEKI
-2076 KQAGGLGNFVENALI
+2076 KQAGGLGNFVENALS
-2091 PLSKELPSSLQN
+2091 PLSKELPASLQN

-2110 GQNNLDN
+2110 GQNNLDD

-2165 LLNFIGGYMD
+2165 LLNFIGGYID

-2205 NDLLDEFL
+2205 NDLLNEFL
-2213 GQDVVKKL
+2213 GQDIVKKL

-2236 QGGLSGIYNQ
+2236 QGGLSGVYNQ

-2401 FTFLGVIAS
+2401 FTFLGTIAS

-2437 ANNLTIAN
+2437 ANNLTITN

-2455 NINGD
+2455 NINGN

-2488 VFNLSHSVSHAII
+2488 VFNLSHSANHAII
-2501 NAQGIATIMT
+2501 NAQGAATIMA
-2511 NYNNPLIQ
+2511 NNNNPLIQ

-2541 GYNDQITGGS
+2541 GYNDQITGGN
-2551 SLDNYLKLYTLIN
+2551 SLADYLKLYTLID
-2564 INGKHMVMTDNGLT
+2564 INGKHMVMSNNGLT

-2583 VSIKDGGLIVGFK
+2583 VNIKDGGLIVGFK

-2605 SILYNKVKIAVSNAP
+2605 SILYNKVKIAVSNDP

-2632 IAQIQGIQGV
+2632 IAQIQGAQGV

-2699 NFKNDATNILQINTY
+2699 NFKNDAANILQINTY

-2791 INVGYDRFIKGVI
+2791 INIGYDRFIKGVI

-2845 SLNETWGYNKTFI
+2845 SLSETWGYNKTFI
-2858 NSYDPLLSIINQSYR
+2858 NSYDPLLSIINQSYK

-2909 GMSGLRGIM
+2909 GLSGLRGIM

>member
-1 MAFKKAGLISK
+1 MAFEKAGLISK

-31 NPILKREK
+31 NLILKREK
-39 PLKRHKKTKSIK
+39 PLSHKKTKSVK
-51 KPFNKNKSFLKA
+51 KPFNKNRPFLKA

-69 ALGGLPHLRASE
+69 ALGGLSHLRASE
-81 CRYWSWWSGYHDK
+81 CRYWSWSSWSYHDN

-103 HNSYCLFSSTQG
+103 HNSYCLFSSAQG

-128 AGGASFTQ
+128 AGEASFTQ

-153 TGVNGVNVGYITG
+153 TGVNGGNLGYITG

-176 SSRITTGNSL
+176 SSRITTGNSF
-186 SDGGGATLNF
+186 STGGGATLNF
-196 NATNRITINQ
+196 NATNHITIDQ
-206 ASFDNSDAGA
+206 ASFDNGDAGT

-231 GSSFTDDTNGG
+231 GSSFTDDTDGD
-242 FSFSGNNNN
+242 FSFSGSNNH
-251 SAISFN
+251 STISFN
-257 KTKFNQ
+257 QTNFNQGTYHFNSAQSAFENSSFNQ
-263 GTYNFTNS
+263 GTYNFSS
-271 ANLSFNNS
+271 AQSVFENS
-279 NFNQST
+279 NFNQ
-285 YNFNSLQSTFNN
+285 
-297 STFNQGTYNF
+297 GTYSF
-307 TDNTSFNND
+307 TDNTGLNFNND

-351 SFGSGAVFNLN
+351 SFGSGAIFNLN
-362 QTLNA
+362 QTLNS

-374 TTNGTIQYGVYQSY
+374 TTNKTIQYGVYQSY

-401 SHVEVGNNT
+401 SHVEVGSNT

-425 ETFSNKSIT
+425 ETFNNQSIT

-440 DLQAKAK
+440 DLQAKAQK
-447 ATYQQDLNNS
+447 TYQQDLSNS
-457 QSALSNATND
+457 QSALNNAASD
-467 NKIASADT
+467 SKIANSDT
-475 GYTNNQN
+475 DYTKSSNP
-482 TTIKQDAQN
+482 TINKDAQN
-491 LEHTSQQI
+491 LEHTNQQI
-499 AKDEQ
+499 AQDEQ
-504 ALQGDLN
+504 ALQGDLD
-511 KLKQLANSSFNE
+511 KLKQLANSTTGFNQ
-523 QAFNQ
+523 QAFKN
-528 AQSKEQQDE
+528 AQSTEQQDL
-537 QTLQNEENTFSSE
+537 QTLQENENTFNSE
-550 QEGLEKALA
+550 QEGLEKAIA
-559 NAKEQQE
+559 NAKP
-566 QQQAQATYQQDLNN
+566 
-580 SQSALSNA
+580 
-588 TNDNKIASA
+588 
-597 DTDYTK
+597 
-603 NQNTAIKQDAQN
+603 
-615 LENTSQQ
+615 TSP
-622 ITQDQKDL
+622 TP
-630 EQDLDKLQQLANSK
+630 
-644 TGFNEQAFN
+644 
-653 QAQSTEQQD
+653 
-662 EQTLQNEEETFSSEQ
+662 
-677 EGLEKALA
+677 
-685 NAKHTSPT
+685 SPT
-693 PTKHTAQ
+693 PTKHTA
-700 NNPPN
+700 PN
-705 KVSPPTQN
+705 
-713 LPTTNVWNGVYNFQ
+713 
-727 NQTYSKK
+727 
-734 GIYYIDPNLSGQS
+734 
-747 GQSGNTLS
+747 
-755 TYGYLDW
+755 
-762 FTLKNKFSVNANN
+762 
-775 GTLIIGN
+775 
-782 NTESANTKGLIWIG
+782 
-796 DDKGL
+796 
-801 VYYNTGTFNAA
+801 
-812 NIYLTSNL
+812 
-820 KTGNGFSG
+820 
-828 EGATLNFNA
+828 
-837 TNRIT
+837 
-842 INQASFDNSDAG
+842 
-854 AQHSY
+854 
-859 MNFKGSN
+859 
-866 INVSGSSFTDDT
+866 
-878 NGGFSFS
+878 
-885 GNNNNS
+885 
-891 AISFNKTKFNQGTY
+891 
-905 NFTNSANLSFNNSNF
+905 
-920 NQSTYNFNSLQSTF
+920 
-934 NNSTFNQGTYNFT
+934 
-947 DNTSFNNDTFNQGTY
+947 
-962 NFNTSKVSFSG
+962 
-973 ANTLNSSSPFASL
+973 
-986 KGSVSFGSGAVFNL
+986 
-1000 NQTLNANQTY
+1000 
-1010 DILTTNGTIQ
+1010 
-1020 YGVYQ
+1020 
-1025 SYLWDLINYKGD
+1025 
-1037 KAISHVEV
+1037 
-1045 GNNTYDVTFDINGQ
+1045 
-1059 DETLQETFSNKSI
+1059 
-1072 TTQFLGDDLQAK
+1072 
-1084 AKATYQQ
+1084 
-1091 DLNNSQSALSNATND
+1091 
-1106 NKIASADTGYTNNQN
+1106 
-1121 TTIKQDAQNLEHTSQ
+1121 
-1136 QIAKDEQAL
+1136 
-1145 QGDLNKLKQL
+1145 
-1155 ANSSFNEQAFNQA
+1155 
-1168 QSKEQQDEQTLQNEE
+1168 
-1183 ETFSSEQEG
+1183 
-1192 LEKALANAKPAS
+1192 
-1204 PTPTPT
+1204 TP
-1210 PTPTPSPTPNPTPTK
+1210 
-1225 HTAPNKV
+1225 PNKV

-1242 TTNVWNGVYWLQNQ
+1242 TTNVWNGVYNLQNQ

-1326 IIGTFNAANIY
+1326 ITGNFNAANIY

-1382 IQTGASQHSYATFDA
+1382 IQTGASQHSYAAFDA

-1405 SSFSDMTWGKFSFNA
+1405 SSFSDMTWGKFSFSA

-1440 VISANAA
+1440 VISTNAA

-1521 ANITLGNKSQT
+1521 ANITLGNKSQV

-1553 LNASGASAFN
+1553 LNANGASAFN

-1585 ATLSLNANS
+1585 GILSLNANS

-1617 VSNASSLN
+1617 ASNTSSLN
-1625 ANINFQGASQATFG
+1625 ANINFQGASQANFG
-1639 GNTTIDAA
+1639 GNTTIDTA

-1657 SFNNLTANGALNFN
+1657 GFNNLTANGALNFN
-1671 GYAPSLS
+1671 GYAPSLT

-1864 SSGNLKTLL
+1864 SSENLKTLL

-1888 TNQLDNITSINEVLQ
+1888 SNQLDNITSINEVLQ
-1903 LLDRIKIT
+1903 LLDEIKIT

-1939 IGATQDHV
+1939 IGATQDNV

-2017 GGSADITFQ
+2017 GGSADVTFQ

-2062 NLANVLSQMAMEKI
+2062 NLANVLSQVAMEKI
-2076 KQAGGLGNFVENALI
+2076 KQAGGLGNFVENALS
-2091 PLSKELPSSLQN
+2091 PLSKELPASLQN

-2125 NAIQNII
+2125 NEIQNII

-2165 LLNFIGGYMD
+2165 LLNFIGGYID

-2205 NDLLDEFL
+2205 NNLLNEFL

-2221 ESQGLVSNIINNIIS
+2221 EAQGLVSNIINNIIS
-2236 QGGLSGIYNQ
+2236 QGGLSGVYNQ

-2331 IFASNGV
+2331 IFASNNV

-2386 SVTPTNESLSVRANN
+2386 SVTPTDESLSVRANN
-2401 FTFLGVIAS
+2401 FTFLGTIAS

-2437 ANNLTIAN
+2437 ANNLTITN

-2501 NAQGIATIMT
+2501 NAQGTATIMA
-2511 NYNNPLIQ
+2511 NNNNPLIQ

-2528 AYTLID
+2528 TYTLID

-2551 SLDNYLKLYTLIN
+2551 SLDNYLKLYTLID
-2564 INGKHMVMTDNGLT
+2564 INGKRMVMTDNGLT

-2583 VSIKDGGLIVGFK
+2583 VNIKDGGLVVGFK

-2605 SILYNKVKIAVSNAP
+2605 SILYNKVKIAVSNDP

-2632 IAQIQGIQGV
+2632 IAQIQGVQSV
-2642 DSIEQAG
+2642 DSIDQAG

-2699 NFKNDATNILQINTY
+2699 DFKNDATNILQINTY

-2725 DTSTFASADFHE
+2725 DTSTFASTDFHE

-2791 INVGYDRFIKGVI
+2791 INIGYDRFIKGVI

-2858 NSYDPLLSIINQSYR
+2858 NSYDPLLSIINQSYK

-2909 GMSGLRGIM
+2909 GLSGLRGIM

>member
-1 MAFKKAGLISK
+1 MAFKKARLISR

-25 KKIFKL
+25 KKIFTL
-31 NPILKREK
+31 NQILKREK

-69 ALGGLPHLRASE
+69 ALGGLSHLRANE
-81 CRYWSWWSGYHDK
+81 CRYWSWSSWSYQDN
-94 IESGSNSPT
+94 IESGPNSPT
-103 HNSYCLFSSTQG
+103 HNSYCLFSSAQG

-128 AGGASFTQ
+128 TGGASFTQ
-136 KFNNGTLNVGGN
+136 KFNGGTLNVGGN

-153 TGVNGVNVGYITG
+153 TGINGGDVGYITG

-176 SSRITTGNSL
+176 SSHLTTGNSYA
-186 SDGGGATLNF
+186 DGGGATLNF
-196 NATNRITINQ
+196 NATNNLTINQ
-206 ASFDNSDAGA
+206 ASFDNSHAGT

-226 NINVS
+226 NIKVS
-231 GSSFTDDTNGG
+231 GSSFKDDTNGG
-242 FSFSGNNNN
+242 FNFSGNSNN
-251 SAISFN
+251 STISFN
-257 KTKFNQ
+257 QTSFNQ
-263 GTYNFTNS
+263 GTYNFSNS
-271 ANLSFNNS
+271 ASSSFDNSSFNQGTYHFNSAKSTFENS
-279 NFNQST
+279 N
-285 YNFNSLQSTFNN
+285 
-297 STFNQGTYNF
+297 FNQGTYNF
-307 TDNTSFNND
+307 NDNASFDND

-321 TYNFN
+321 FYSFN

-331 FSGANTLNSSSPF
+331 FSGTNTLNSSSPF

-351 SFGSGAVFNLN
+351 SFNSGAIFNLN
-362 QTLNA
+362 QTLSG

-374 TTNGTIQYGVYQSY
+374 TTNGAIQYGVYQSY

-425 ETFSNKSIT
+425 ETFNKQSII

-440 DLQAKAK
+440 DLQQQAQQ
-447 ATYQQDLNNS
+447 TYQEDLTNS
-457 QSALSNATND
+457 QSALNNAASD
-467 NKIASADT
+467 SKIANSDT
-475 GYTNNQN
+475 DYTNNKN
-482 TTIKQDAQN
+482 TTIKEDAKN
-491 LEHTSQQI
+491 LEHTNQQI
-499 AKDEQ
+499 AQDEQ
-504 ALQGDLN
+504 ALEKDLAQI
-511 KLKQLANSSFNE
+511 KQLANSTTGFNE
-523 QAFNQ
+523 QAFNT
-528 AQSKEQQDE
+528 AQKQEQQDE
-537 QTLQNEENTFSSE
+537 QTLQNDEKTFSSE
-550 QEGLEKALA
+550 QDSLNKAI
-559 NAKEQQE
+559 
-566 QQQAQATYQQDLNN
+566 QQAQAQEQKQEQAQAQKTYQQDLSN
-580 SQSALSNA
+580 SQTAVSDASKDNQIASNDTSYTQNKNA
-588 TNDNKIASA
+588 TIA
-597 DTDYTK
+597 K
-603 NQNTAIKQDAQN
+603 DAQS
-615 LENTSQQ
+615 LENTNQQ
-622 ITQDQKDL
+622 IQKDEKAL
-630 EQDLDKLQQLANSK
+630 QGDLNNLKQLANST

-653 QAQSTEQQD
+653 QAQKQEQQD
-662 EQTLQNEEETFSSEQ
+662 EQTLQNDENAFNAEQ
-677 EGLEKALA
+677 EGLKQAIA
-685 NAKHTSPT
+685 NAKPASPTPSPTPT

-700 NNPPN
+700 NTPPN
-705 KVSPPTQN
+705 KVPPTPPTQN
-713 LPTTNVWNGVYNFQ
+713 LPTTNVWDGVYNLQ
-727 NQTYSKK
+727 NQTYSNK
-734 GIYYIDPNLSGQS
+734 GVYYIDPNLSGQS

-755 TYGYLDW
+755 TY
-762 FTLKNKFSVNANN
+762 
-775 GTLIIGN
+775 
-782 NTESANTKGLIWIG
+782 
-796 DDKGL
+796 
-801 VYYNTGTFNAA
+801 
-812 NIYLTSNL
+812 
-820 KTGNGFSG
+820 
-828 EGATLNFNA
+828 
-837 TNRIT
+837 
-842 INQASFDNSDAG
+842 
-854 AQHSY
+854 
-859 MNFKGSN
+859 
-866 INVSGSSFTDDT
+866 
-878 NGGFSFS
+878 
-885 GNNNNS
+885 
-891 AISFNKTKFNQGTY
+891 
-905 NFTNSANLSFNNSNF
+905 
-920 NQSTYNFNSLQSTF
+920 
-934 NNSTFNQGTYNFT
+934 
-947 DNTSFNNDTFNQGTY
+947 
-962 NFNTSKVSFSG
+962 
-973 ANTLNSSSPFASL
+973 
-986 KGSVSFGSGAVFNL
+986 
-1000 NQTLNANQTY
+1000 
-1010 DILTTNGTIQ
+1010 
-1020 YGVYQ
+1020 
-1025 SYLWDLINYKGD
+1025 
-1037 KAISHVEV
+1037 
-1045 GNNTYDVTFDINGQ
+1045 
-1059 DETLQETFSNKSI
+1059 
-1072 TTQFLGDDLQAK
+1072 
-1084 AKATYQQ
+1084 
-1091 DLNNSQSALSNATND
+1091 
-1106 NKIASADTGYTNNQN
+1106 
-1121 TTIKQDAQNLEHTSQ
+1121 
-1136 QIAKDEQAL
+1136 
-1145 QGDLNKLKQL
+1145 
-1155 ANSSFNEQAFNQA
+1155 
-1168 QSKEQQDEQTLQNEE
+1168 
-1183 ETFSSEQEG
+1183 
-1192 LEKALANAKPAS
+1192 
-1204 PTPTPT
+1204 
-1210 PTPTPSPTPNPTPTK
+1210 
-1225 HTAPNKV
+1225 
-1232 PPTPPTQNLP
+1232 
-1242 TTNVWNGVYWLQNQ
+1242 
-1256 TYSQKGVYYIDPNLS
+1256 
-1271 GQSGQSANT
+1271 
-1280 LSTYTA
+1280 TA
-1286 NLLGRS
+1286 NLFGRS

-1326 IIGTFNAANIY
+1326 ITGTFNAANIY

-1343 TGEGVSGSDGGGAN
+1343 TGEGVSNSDGGGAN

-1382 IQTGASQHSYATFDA
+1382 IQTGASQHSYAAFDA
-1397 TNNISVTN
+1397 LNNISVTN
-1405 SSFSDMTWGKFSFNA
+1405 SNFSDMTWGKFSFSA

-1447 NSLSFNNSRLNGGA
+1447 NSLSFVNSRLNGGA
-1461 VYNLWANSL
+1461 IYNLQANSL

-1521 ANITLGNKSQT
+1521 ANITLGNKSQA

-1553 LNASGASAFN
+1553 LNANNTSAFN

-1575 ATFNSLFFNG
+1575 ATFKSLFFNG
-1585 ATLSLNANS
+1585 GTLSLNASS

-1617 VSNASSLN
+1617 ASNASSLN
-1625 ANINFQGASQATFG
+1625 ANINFQGTSQADFG
-1639 GNTTIDAA
+1639 GNTTIDTA

-1657 SFNNLTANGALNFN
+1657 NFNNLTANGALNFN
-1671 GYAPSLS
+1671 GYAPSLT
-1678 KALMSVS
+1678 KALMNVS

-1864 SSGNLKTLL
+1864 SSENLKTLL

-1888 TNQLDNITSINEVLQ
+1888 SNQLDNITSINEVLQ
-1903 LLDRIKIT
+1903 LLDKIKIT
-1911 PAQKQALLETINHL
+1911 QAQKQALLETINHL
-1925 TDNINQTFSNGNLV
+1925 TDNINQTFSNGNLI
-1939 IGATQDHV
+1939 IGATQDNV

-2017 GGSADITFQ
+2017 GGSADVTFQ

-2076 KQAGGLGNFVENALI
+2076 KQAGGLGNFIENALS
-2091 PLSKELPSSLQN
+2091 PLSKELPASLQD

-2110 GQNNLDN
+2110 GQNNLDD

-2165 LLNFIGGYMD
+2165 LLNFIGGYID

-2185 ILKDITNP
+2185 VLKDITNP

-2205 NDLLDEFL
+2205 NDLLNEFL
-2213 GQDVVKKL
+2213 GQDVIKKL
-2221 ESQGLVSNIINNIIS
+2221 ESQGLVNNIINNIIS
-2236 QGGLSGIYNQ
+2236 QGGLSGVYNQ
-2246 GLGSVL
+2246 GLRSVL

-2324 SKYQGAL
+2324 SKYQGTL

-2386 SVTPTNESLSVRANN
+2386 SVTPTNESLSVHANN

-2410 NGAIDLSQVKNNSVI
+2410 NGAIDLSQVTNNSVI

-2437 ANNLTIAN
+2437 ANNLTITN
-2445 AFNNASNSTA
+2445 AFDNASNSTA
-2455 NINGD
+2455 NINGN

-2488 VFNLSHSVSHAII
+2488 VFNISHSASHAII
-2501 NAQGIATIMT
+2501 NAQGAATIIA
-2511 NYNNPLIQ
+2511 NNNNPLIQ
-2519 FNTSSKETG
+2519 FNTSSKEVGT
-2528 AYTLID
+2528 YTLID

-2541 GYNDQITGGS
+2541 GYNNQITGGS
-2551 SLDNYLKLYTLIN
+2551 SLDNYLKLYTLID

-2583 VSIKDGGLIVGFK
+2583 VNVKDGGLVVGFK

-2605 SILYNKVKIAVSNAP
+2605 SILYNKVKIAVSNDP

-2632 IAQIQGIQGV
+2632 IAQIQGVQSV
-2642 DSIEQAG
+2642 DSIDQAG
-2649 GTQAINWLNKIFETK
+2649 GNQAINWLNKIFETK

-2677 STKDLTT
+2677 SAKDLTT

-2811 GYSGFHANITQSGSS
+2811 GYSGFHGNITQSGSS

-2873 YNTWTTDAKINYG
+2873 YDTWTTDAKINYG

-2901 IGLAYYYI
+2901 VGLAYYYI
-2909 GMSGLRGIM
+2909 GLSGLRGIM

>member
-1 MAFKKAGLISK
+1 M
-12 FISKGSFKLNKIS
+12 NKIS
-25 KKIFKL
+25 KKLFTL
-31 NPILKREK
+31 NQILKREK
-39 PLKRHKKTKSIK
+39 PLKRHKKTKSIE

-69 ALGGLPHLRASE
+69 ALGGLSHLRANE
-81 CRYWSWWSGYHDK
+81 CRYWSWSSWSYQDN
-94 IESGSNSPT
+94 IESGPNSPT

-136 KFNNGTLNVGGN
+136 KFNNGTLDIGGN

-153 TGVNGVNVGYITG
+153 TGINGGDVGYITG
-166 TYDAQTINFN
+166 TYDAQTMNFN
-176 SSRITTGNSL
+176 SSHITTGNSYA
-186 SDGGGATLNF
+186 DGGGATLNF
-196 NATNRITINQ
+196 NATNNITINQ
-206 ASFDNSDAGA
+206 ASFDNSDAGT
-216 QHSYMNFKGS
+216 QKSYMNFKGS
-226 NINVS
+226 NIKVS
-231 GSSFTDDTNGG
+231 GSSFTDDTDGG
-242 FSFSGNNNN
+242 FSFSGSNNN

-257 KTKFNQ
+257 QTSFNQ
-263 GTYNFTNS
+263 GTYHFNS
-271 ANLSFNNS
+271 A
-279 NFNQST
+279 
-285 YNFNSLQSTFNN
+285 QSTFEN
-297 STFNQGTYNF
+297 S
-307 TDNTSFNND
+307 S
-316 TFNQG
+316 FNQG

-326 TSKVS
+326 DSVSFNNNTFNQGTYDFNDSKVS
-331 FSGANTLNSSSPF
+331 FSGTNTLNSSSPF

-351 SFGSGAVFNLN
+351 SFNSNAIFNLN
-362 QTLNA
+362 QTLN

-374 TTNGTIQYGVYQSY
+374 TTNGAIQYGVYQSY

-410 YDVTFDING
+410 YDVTFDIDG

-425 ETFSNKSIT
+425 ETFNKQSIT

-440 DLQAKAK
+440 DLQAQAQQ
-447 ATYQQDLNNS
+447 TYQEDVNNS
-457 QSALSNATND
+457 QNALNDVTSDNTIANNDTSYTQSKNATVA
-467 NKIASADT
+467 K
-475 GYTNNQN
+475 
-482 TTIKQDAQN
+482 DAQS
-491 LEHTSQQI
+491 LENTNQKIQQ
-499 AKDEQ
+499 DEQ
-504 ALQGDLN
+504 ALEKDLAQIN
-511 KLKQLANSSFNE
+511 QLANSTTGFNE

-528 AQSKEQQDE
+528 AQKQEQQDE
-537 QTLQNEENTFSSE
+537 QTLQNEENAFNTE
-550 QEGLEKALA
+550 QEGLKQAIA
-559 NAKEQQE
+559 NAKP
-566 QQQAQATYQQDLNN
+566 A
-580 SQSALSNA
+580 
-588 TNDNKIASA
+588 
-597 DTDYTK
+597 
-603 NQNTAIKQDAQN
+603 
-615 LENTSQQ
+615 
-622 ITQDQKDL
+622 
-630 EQDLDKLQQLANSK
+630 
-644 TGFNEQAFN
+644 
-653 QAQSTEQQD
+653 
-662 EQTLQNEEETFSSEQ
+662 
-677 EGLEKALA
+677 
-685 NAKHTSPT
+685 SPT
-693 PTKHTAQ
+693 PSPTPTPTPSPTKHTAP
-700 NNPPN
+700 NTPPSQ
-705 KVSPPTQN
+705 VPPMPTQN
-713 LPTTNVWNGVYNFQ
+713 PPAESVWSGVYWLQ
-727 NQTYSKK
+727 NKTYSNK

-755 TYGYLDW
+755 TY
-762 FTLKNKFSVNANN
+762 
-775 GTLIIGN
+775 
-782 NTESANTKGLIWIG
+782 
-796 DDKGL
+796 
-801 VYYNTGTFNAA
+801 
-812 NIYLTSNL
+812 
-820 KTGNGFSG
+820 
-828 EGATLNFNA
+828 
-837 TNRIT
+837 
-842 INQASFDNSDAG
+842 
-854 AQHSY
+854 
-859 MNFKGSN
+859 
-866 INVSGSSFTDDT
+866 
-878 NGGFSFS
+878 
-885 GNNNNS
+885 
-891 AISFNKTKFNQGTY
+891 
-905 NFTNSANLSFNNSNF
+905 
-920 NQSTYNFNSLQSTF
+920 
-934 NNSTFNQGTYNFT
+934 
-947 DNTSFNNDTFNQGTY
+947 
-962 NFNTSKVSFSG
+962 
-973 ANTLNSSSPFASL
+973 
-986 KGSVSFGSGAVFNL
+986 
-1000 NQTLNANQTY
+1000 
-1010 DILTTNGTIQ
+1010 
-1020 YGVYQ
+1020 
-1025 SYLWDLINYKGD
+1025 
-1037 KAISHVEV
+1037 
-1045 GNNTYDVTFDINGQ
+1045 
-1059 DETLQETFSNKSI
+1059 
-1072 TTQFLGDDLQAK
+1072 
-1084 AKATYQQ
+1084 
-1091 DLNNSQSALSNATND
+1091 
-1106 NKIASADTGYTNNQN
+1106 
-1121 TTIKQDAQNLEHTSQ
+1121 
-1136 QIAKDEQAL
+1136 
-1145 QGDLNKLKQL
+1145 
-1155 ANSSFNEQAFNQA
+1155 
-1168 QSKEQQDEQTLQNEE
+1168 
-1183 ETFSSEQEG
+1183 
-1192 LEKALANAKPAS
+1192 
-1204 PTPTPT
+1204 
-1210 PTPTPSPTPNPTPTK
+1210 
-1225 HTAPNKV
+1225 
-1232 PPTPPTQNLP
+1232 
-1242 TTNVWNGVYWLQNQ
+1242 
-1256 TYSQKGVYYIDPNLS
+1256 
-1271 GQSGQSANT
+1271 
-1280 LSTYTA
+1280 TA

-1292 FGVNIQNGT
+1292 FSVNIQNGT
-1301 LIIGNNTESVNDNGL
+1301 LIIGNDTESVNDNGL

-1326 IIGTFNAANIY
+1326 ITGTFNATNIY

-1343 TGEGVSGSDGGGAN
+1343 TGEGVSNSDGGGAN

-1372 YNDAETVTKM
+1372 YNNAETVTKM
-1382 IQTGASQHSYATFDA
+1382 IQTGASQHSYATFEA

-1405 SSFSDMTWGKFSFNA
+1405 SSFSDMTWGKFSFSA
-1420 KNISFSNASFS
+1420 ENISFSNASFS

-1440 VISANAA
+1440 TISANAS
-1447 NSLSFNNSRLNGGA
+1447 NSLSFIDSRLNGGA
-1461 VYNLWANSL
+1461 IYNLQANSL

-1521 ANITLGNKSQT
+1521 ANITLGNKSQA

-1575 ATFNSLFFNG
+1575 AAFNSLFFNG
-1585 ATLSLNANS
+1585 GTLSLDASS
-1594 KLNASSASFSNNTT
+1594 KLSASSASFSNNTT
-1608 INLDDSVLS
+1608 INLDDSVL
-1617 VSNASSLN
+1617 NANNTSSLN
-1625 ANINFQGASQATFG
+1625 ANINFQGASQADFG
-1639 GNTTIDAA
+1639 GNTTIDTA

-1657 SFNNLTANGALNFN
+1657 NFNNLTANGALNFN
-1671 GYAPSLS
+1671 GYAPSLT
-1678 KALMSVS
+1678 KVLMNVS

-1722 TGISGANGYEK
+1722 AGISGASGYEK

-1842 TPGTYSPF
+1842 APGTYSPF

-1864 SSGNLKTLL
+1864 SSENLKTLL
-1873 GILSQNSATL
+1873 GILSQNSAAL

-1888 TNQLDNITSINEVLQ
+1888 SNQLDNITNINEVLQ
-1903 LLDRIKIT
+1903 LLDKIKIT
-1911 PAQKQALLETINHL
+1911 QAQKQALLDIINHL
-1925 TDNINQTFSNGNLV
+1925 TDNINQTFNNGNLV
-1939 IGATQDHV
+1939 IGATQDNV

-2002 IYITGTLGSGNAFES
+2002 IYITGTIGSGNAFES
-2017 GGSADITFQ
+2017 GGSADVTFQ

-2076 KQAGGLGNFVENALI
+2076 KQAGGLGNFIENALS
-2091 PLSKELPSSLQN
+2091 PLSKELPASLQD

-2110 GQNNLDN
+2110 GQNNLDD

-2125 NAIQNII
+2125 NEIQNII

-2165 LLNFIGGYMD
+2165 LLNFIGGYID
-2175 ASELSSILSV
+2175 ASEISSILSV

-2205 NDLLDEFL
+2205 NDLLNEFL

-2221 ESQGLVSNIINNIIS
+2221 ESQGLVSNIINNVIS
-2236 QGGLSGIYNQ
+2236 QGGLSGVYNQ

-2266 ALLSPRG
+2266 TLLSPRG

-2368 CINLANCP
+2368 CVNLANCP
-2376 TTKNSSSTNS
+2376 TTKNGSTSSANS
-2386 SVTPTNESLSVRANN
+2386 SVTPTNETLSVHANN
-2401 FTFLGVIAS
+2401 FTFLGAIAS
-2410 NGAIDLSQVKNNSVI
+2410 NGAIDLSQVTNNSVI

-2437 ANNLTIAN
+2437 ANNLTITN
-2445 AFNNASNSTA
+2445 AFDNASNSTA
-2455 NINGD
+2455 NINGN

-2488 VFNLSHSVSHAII
+2488 VFNLSHSASHAII
-2501 NAQGIATIMT
+2501 NAQGTATIMA
-2511 NYNNPLIQ
+2511 NSNNPLIQ
-2519 FNTSSKETG
+2519 FNASSKEVGT
-2528 AYTLID
+2528 YTLID

-2541 GYNDQITGGS
+2541 GYNNQITGGS
-2551 SLDNYLKLYTLIN
+2551 SLDNYLKLYALID

-2583 VSIKDGGLIVGFK
+2583 VNVKDGGLVVGFK

-2605 SILYNKVKIAVSNAP
+2605 SILYNKVKIAVSNDP

-2632 IAQIQGIQGV
+2632 IAQIQGVQSV
-2642 DSIEQAG
+2642 DSIDQAG
-2649 GTQAINWLNKIFETK
+2649 GNQAIDWLNKIFETK

-2725 DTSTFASADFHE
+2725 DTSTFARSDFLE

-2774 GVGGASFING
+2774 GVGGASFISG

-2826 NVNMGVYSRA
+2826 NVNVGVYSRA

-2873 YNTWTTDAKINYG
+2873 YDTWTTDAKINYG

-2901 IGLAYYYI
+2901 VGLSYYYI
-2909 GMSGLRGIM
+2909 GLSGLRGIM

>member
-1 MAFKKAGLISK
+1 MAFKKARLISK
-12 FISKGSFKLNKIS
+12 FISKGSFKLSKIS
-25 KKIFKL
+25 KKIFTL
-31 NPILKREK
+31 NQILKCEK
-39 PLKRHKKTKSIK
+39 PLRCHKKALKPIK
-51 KPFNKNKSFLKA
+51 KLSNRNKSFLKA
-63 SVLLIG
+63 SILLIG
-69 ALGGLPHLRASE
+69 ALGGLSHLRANE
-81 CRYWSWWSGYHDK
+81 CRYWSWSFWSYQDN
-94 IESGSNSPT
+94 IESGPNSPT
-103 HNSYCLFSSTQG
+103 HNSYCLFSSAQG

-128 AGGASFTQ
+128 TGGASFTQ
-136 KFNNGTLNVGGN
+136 KFNGGTLNVGGN

-153 TGVNGVNVGYITG
+153 TGINGGDVGYITG

-176 SSRITTGNSL
+176 SSRITTGNSYA
-186 SDGGGATLNF
+186 DGGGATLNF
-196 NATNRITINQ
+196 NAANNITINQ
-206 ASFDNSDAGA
+206 ASFDNSDAGT

-242 FSFSGNNNN
+242 FSFSGNGTN
-251 SAISFN
+251 STISFN

-263 GTYNFTNS
+263 GTYKFTNS

-279 NFNQST
+279 A
-285 YNFNSLQSTFNN
+285 
-297 STFNQGTYNF
+297 FNQGTYNF
-307 TDNTSFNND
+307 TDNASFNND

-351 SFGSGAVFNLN
+351 SFGSGAIFNLN
-362 QTLNA
+362 QTLNN

-374 TTNGTIQYGVYQSY
+374 TTNGAIQYGVYQSY

-401 SHVEVGNNT
+401 SHVGVGNNT

-425 ETFSNKSIT
+425 ETFNKQSII

-440 DLQAKAK
+440 DLQQQAQK
-447 ATYQQDLNNS
+447 TYQQDLSNS
-457 QSALSNATND
+457 QNALNNAAD
-467 NKIASADT
+467 DSKIASNDT
-475 GYTNNQN
+475 DYTNNQN
-482 TTIKQDAQN
+482 TAIAKDAQG
-491 LEHTSQQI
+491 LENTNQQI
-499 AKDEQ
+499 QQDEQ
-504 ALQGDLN
+504 ALEKDLAQI
-511 KLKQLANSSFNE
+511 KQLANSTTGFNE
-523 QAFNQ
+523 QAFNT
-528 AQSKEQQDE
+528 AQKQEQQDE
-537 QTLQNEENTFSSE
+537 QTLQNEEKTFNAE
-550 QEGLEKALA
+550 QEGLKQAI
-559 NAKEQQE
+559 
-566 QQQAQATYQQDLNN
+566 QQAQEQKQEQAQAQKTYQQDLSN
-580 SQSALSNA
+580 SQNALNNVTSDNTIASNDTSYTQSKNA
-588 TNDNKIASA
+588 TIA
-597 DTDYTK
+597 K
-603 NQNTAIKQDAQN
+603 DAQG
-615 LENTSQQ
+615 LENTNQQ
-622 ITQDQKDL
+622 IAQDKQAL
-630 EQDLDKLQQLANSK
+630 QGDLDKLKQLANSK

-653 QAQSTEQQD
+653 QAQD
-662 EQTLQNEEETFSSEQ
+662 
-677 EGLEKALA
+677 
-685 NAKHTSPT
+685 
-693 PTKHTAQ
+693 
-700 NNPPN
+700 
-705 KVSPPTQN
+705 
-713 LPTTNVWNGVYNFQ
+713 
-727 NQTYSKK
+727 
-734 GIYYIDPNLSGQS
+734 
-747 GQSGNTLS
+747 
-755 TYGYLDW
+755 
-762 FTLKNKFSVNANN
+762 
-775 GTLIIGN
+775 
-782 NTESANTKGLIWIG
+782 
-796 DDKGL
+796 
-801 VYYNTGTFNAA
+801 
-812 NIYLTSNL
+812 
-820 KTGNGFSG
+820 
-828 EGATLNFNA
+828 
-837 TNRIT
+837 
-842 INQASFDNSDAG
+842 
-854 AQHSY
+854 
-859 MNFKGSN
+859 
-866 INVSGSSFTDDT
+866 
-878 NGGFSFS
+878 
-885 GNNNNS
+885 
-891 AISFNKTKFNQGTY
+891 
-905 NFTNSANLSFNNSNF
+905 
-920 NQSTYNFNSLQSTF
+920 
-934 NNSTFNQGTYNFT
+934 
-947 DNTSFNNDTFNQGTY
+947 
-962 NFNTSKVSFSG
+962 
-973 ANTLNSSSPFASL
+973 
-986 KGSVSFGSGAVFNL
+986 
-1000 NQTLNANQTY
+1000 
-1010 DILTTNGTIQ
+1010 
-1020 YGVYQ
+1020 
-1025 SYLWDLINYKGD
+1025 
-1037 KAISHVEV
+1037 
-1045 GNNTYDVTFDINGQ
+1045 
-1059 DETLQETFSNKSI
+1059 
-1072 TTQFLGDDLQAK
+1072 
-1084 AKATYQQ
+1084 
-1091 DLNNSQSALSNATND
+1091 
-1106 NKIASADTGYTNNQN
+1106 
-1121 TTIKQDAQNLEHTSQ
+1121 
-1136 QIAKDEQAL
+1136 
-1145 QGDLNKLKQL
+1145 
-1155 ANSSFNEQAFNQA
+1155 
-1168 QSKEQQDEQTLQNEE
+1168 KEQQDEQTLQNEE
-1183 ETFSSEQEG
+1183 NAFNTEQEE
-1192 LEKALANAKPAS
+1192 LEQAIANAKPTS
-1204 PTPTPT
+1204 PT
-1210 PTPTPSPTPNPTPTK
+1210 PTPTK
-1225 HTAPNKV
+1225 HTAPNTPPNKV

-1242 TTNVWNGVYWLQNQ
+1242 TTNVWNGVYNLQNQ
-1256 TYSQKGVYYIDPNLS
+1256 TYSKQGVYYIDPNLS

-1286 NLLGRS
+1286 NLFGRS
-1292 FGVNIQNGT
+1292 FSVNIQNGT

-1326 IIGTFNAANIY
+1326 ITGTFNAANIY

-1343 TGEGVSGSDGGGAN
+1343 TGEGVSNSDGGGAN

-1382 IQTGASQHSYATFDA
+1382 IQTGASQHSYAAFDA

-1405 SSFSDMTWGKFSFNA
+1405 SSFSDMTWGKFSFSA

-1440 VISANAA
+1440 VISANAT
-1447 NSLSFNNSRLNGGA
+1447 NSLSFINSRLNGGA
-1461 VYNLWANSL
+1461 IYNLQANSL

-1498 NTSFTLSSQSL
+1498 NTNFTLSSQSL
-1509 LNFNGDTTLQNN
+1509 LNFNGDTTLQDN
-1521 ANITLGNKSQT
+1521 ANITLGNKSQAT
-1532 AFKNSLT
+1532 FKNSLT

-1553 LNASGASAFN
+1553 LNANGASAFN

-1585 ATLSLNANS
+1585 GTLSLNANS

-1608 INLDDSVLS
+1608 INLDDSFLS
-1617 VSNASSLN
+1617 ASNTSSLN
-1625 ANINFQGASQATFG
+1625 ANINFQGASQADFE
-1639 GNTTIDAA
+1639 GNTTIDTA

-1671 GYAPSLS
+1671 GYAPSLT

-1747 DNNNIQTWSF
+1747 GNNNIQTWSF

-1807 PTGYSYDYSDNQ
+1807 PTGYSYDYSDDQ

-1842 TPGTYSPF
+1842 APGTYSPF
-1850 NQPLNSLNI
+1850 NQPLSSLNI

-1864 SSGNLKTLL
+1864 SSENLKTLL
-1873 GILSQNSATL
+1873 GILSQNSAAL

-1888 TNQLDNITSINEVLQ
+1888 SNQLDNIANINEVLQ
-1903 LLDRIKIT
+1903 LLDKIKIT
-1911 PAQKQALLETINHL
+1911 QAQKQALLETINHL
-1925 TDNINQTFSNGNLV
+1925 TDNINQTFSNGNLI
-1939 IGATQDHV
+1939 IGATQDNV

-1967 DSATCSSFRN
+1967 DSTTCSSFRN

-2002 IYITGTLGSGNAFES
+2002 IYITGTLGSANAFES
-2017 GGSADITFQ
+2017 GGSADVTFQ

-2052 EGIDKIFNQG
+2052 KGIDKIFNQG
-2062 NLANVLSQMAMEKI
+2062 NLANVLSQVAMEKI
-2076 KQAGGLGNFVENALI
+2076 KQAGGLGNFIENALS
-2091 PLSKELPSSLQN
+2091 PLSKELPTSLQN

-2110 GQNNLDN
+2110 GQNNLDD

-2165 LLNFIGGYMD
+2165 LLNFIGGYID

-2185 ILKDITNP
+2185 VLKDITNP
-2193 PTSLQKDIGVVA
+2193 PASLQKDIGVVA
-2205 NDLLDEFL
+2205 NDLLNEFL

-2221 ESQGLVSNIINNIIS
+2221 ESQGLVNNIINNIIS
-2236 QGGLSGIYNQ
+2236 QGGLSGVYNQ

-2266 ALLSPRG
+2266 TLLSPRG

-2368 CINLANCP
+2368 CVNLANCP

-2401 FTFLGVIAS
+2401 FTFLGAIAS
-2410 NGAIDLSQVKNNSVI
+2410 NGAIDLSQVTNNSVI

-2437 ANNLTIAN
+2437 ANNLTITN

-2455 NINGD
+2455 NINGN

-2488 VFNLSHSVSHAII
+2488 VFNISHSVSHAII
-2501 NAQGIATIMT
+2501 NAQGNATIMA
-2511 NYNNPLIQ
+2511 NNNNPLIQ
-2519 FNTSSKETG
+2519 FNTSSKEAGT
-2528 AYTLID
+2528 YTLID

-2551 SLDNYLKLYTLIN
+2551 SLDNYLKLYVLID
-2564 INGKHMVMTDNGLT
+2564 INGKHMVMSGNGLT

-2583 VSIKDGGLIVGFK
+2583 VNIKDGGLIVGFK

-2605 SILYNKVKIAVSNAP
+2605 SILYNKVKIAVSNDP
-2620 INNLQAPTLKQY
+2620 INNPQAPTLKQY
-2632 IAQIQGIQGV
+2632 IAQIQGTQGV
-2642 DSIEQAG
+2642 DSIDQAG
-2649 GTQAINWLNKIFETK
+2649 GNQAINWLNKIFETK

-2699 NFKNDATNILQINTY
+2699 DFKNDATNILQINTY

-2725 DTSTFASADFHE
+2725 DTSTFAHSDFLE

-2811 GYSGFHANITQSGSS
+2811 GYSGFHGNITQSGSS

-2873 YNTWTTDAKINYG
+2873 YDTWTTDAKINYG

-2901 IGLAYYYI
+2901 VGLAYYYI
-2909 GMSGLRGIM
+2909 GLSGLRGIM

>member
-1 MAFKKAGLISK
+1 MAFKKARLISR

-31 NPILKREK
+31 NQILKCEK
-39 PLKRHKKTKSIK
+39 PLKCHKKALKPIK
-51 KPFNKNKSFLKA
+51 KLSNRNKSFLKA

-69 ALGGLPHLRASE
+69 ALGGLSHLRANE
-81 CRYWSWWSGYHDK
+81 CRYWSWSSWNYQDN
-94 IESGSNSPT
+94 IESGPNSPT
-103 HNSYCLFSSTQG
+103 HNSYCLFSSAQG

-136 KFNNGTLNVGGN
+136 KFNGGTLDIGGN

-153 TGVNGVNVGYITG
+153 TGINGGDVGYITG

-176 SSRITTGNSL
+176 SSHITTGNSYA
-186 SDGGGATLNF
+186 DGGGATLNF
-196 NATNRITINQ
+196 NATNNLTINQ
-206 ASFDNSDAGA
+206 ASFDNSDAGT

-226 NINVS
+226 NIKVS
-231 GSSFTDDTNGG
+231 GSSFKDDTDGG
-242 FSFSGNNNN
+242 FNFSGNSNN
-251 SAISFN
+251 STISFN
-257 KTKFNQ
+257 QTNFNQGTYHFSNSASSSFDNSSFNQ
-263 GTYNFTNS
+263 GTYNFNS
-271 ANLSFNNS
+271 TQSAFNNS
-279 NFNQST
+279 A
-285 YNFNSLQSTFNN
+285 
-297 STFNQGTYNF
+297 FNQGTYNF
-307 TDNTSFNND
+307 NNNASFNND

-321 TYNFN
+321 TYSFN
-326 TSKVS
+326 TNKVS
-331 FSGANTLNSSSPF
+331 FSGINTLNSSSPF
-344 ASLKGSV
+344 SSLKGSV
-351 SFGSGAVFNLN
+351 SFNSNAIFNLN
-362 QTLNA
+362 QTLNN

-374 TTNGTIQYGVYQSY
+374 TTNGAIQYGVYQSY

-425 ETFSNKSIT
+425 ETFNNQSIT

-440 DLQAKAK
+440 DLQQQAQQ
-447 ATYQQDLNNS
+447 TYQEDLTHSQNALNN
-457 QSALSNATND
+457 ATSD
-467 NKIASADT
+467 NKIASNDT
-475 GYTNNQN
+475 SYTQSKN
-482 TTIKQDAQN
+482 TTINKDAQN
-491 LEHTSQQI
+491 LEHTNQKIQQ
-499 AKDEQ
+499 DEQ
-504 ALQGDLN
+504 ALEKDLAQI
-511 KLKQLANSSFNE
+511 KQLANSTTGFNE

-528 AQSKEQQDE
+528 AQKQEQQDEQTLQNDEKTFSNEQEGLKQALQQAQAQQQKQEQQQAQKTYQQDLSNSQTALNNAANDNTIASNDTGYTNNKNTTIAKDAQNLENTNQQIAQDEQALEKDLTQIKQLANSTTGFNEQAFNQAQKQEQQDE
-537 QTLQNEENTFSSE
+537 QTLQNEEKIFSNE
-550 QEGLEKALA
+550 QEGLKQAIA
-559 NAKEQQE
+559 NAKP
-566 QQQAQATYQQDLNN
+566 
-580 SQSALSNA
+580 
-588 TNDNKIASA
+588 
-597 DTDYTK
+597 
-603 NQNTAIKQDAQN
+603 
-615 LENTSQQ
+615 TSP
-622 ITQDQKDL
+622 TPSH
-630 EQDLDKLQQLANSK
+630 A
-644 TGFNEQAFN
+644 
-653 QAQSTEQQD
+653 
-662 EQTLQNEEETFSSEQ
+662 
-677 EGLEKALA
+677 
-685 NAKHTSPT
+685 PT
-693 PTKHTAQ
+693 PTKHTEQ
-700 NNPPN
+700 NTPPSQ
-705 KVSPPTQN
+705 VPPTPPTQN
-713 LPTTNVWNGVYNFQ
+713 LPTTNVWNGVYNLQ
-727 NQTYSKK
+727 NQTYSKQ

-755 TYGYLDW
+755 TY
-762 FTLKNKFSVNANN
+762 
-775 GTLIIGN
+775 
-782 NTESANTKGLIWIG
+782 
-796 DDKGL
+796 
-801 VYYNTGTFNAA
+801 
-812 NIYLTSNL
+812 
-820 KTGNGFSG
+820 
-828 EGATLNFNA
+828 
-837 TNRIT
+837 
-842 INQASFDNSDAG
+842 
-854 AQHSY
+854 
-859 MNFKGSN
+859 
-866 INVSGSSFTDDT
+866 
-878 NGGFSFS
+878 
-885 GNNNNS
+885 
-891 AISFNKTKFNQGTY
+891 
-905 NFTNSANLSFNNSNF
+905 
-920 NQSTYNFNSLQSTF
+920 
-934 NNSTFNQGTYNFT
+934 
-947 DNTSFNNDTFNQGTY
+947 
-962 NFNTSKVSFSG
+962 
-973 ANTLNSSSPFASL
+973 
-986 KGSVSFGSGAVFNL
+986 
-1000 NQTLNANQTY
+1000 
-1010 DILTTNGTIQ
+1010 
-1020 YGVYQ
+1020 
-1025 SYLWDLINYKGD
+1025 
-1037 KAISHVEV
+1037 
-1045 GNNTYDVTFDINGQ
+1045 
-1059 DETLQETFSNKSI
+1059 
-1072 TTQFLGDDLQAK
+1072 
-1084 AKATYQQ
+1084 
-1091 DLNNSQSALSNATND
+1091 
-1106 NKIASADTGYTNNQN
+1106 
-1121 TTIKQDAQNLEHTSQ
+1121 
-1136 QIAKDEQAL
+1136 
-1145 QGDLNKLKQL
+1145 
-1155 ANSSFNEQAFNQA
+1155 
-1168 QSKEQQDEQTLQNEE
+1168 
-1183 ETFSSEQEG
+1183 
-1192 LEKALANAKPAS
+1192 
-1204 PTPTPT
+1204 
-1210 PTPTPSPTPNPTPTK
+1210 
-1225 HTAPNKV
+1225 
-1232 PPTPPTQNLP
+1232 
-1242 TTNVWNGVYWLQNQ
+1242 
-1256 TYSQKGVYYIDPNLS
+1256 
-1271 GQSGQSANT
+1271 
-1280 LSTYTA
+1280 TA
-1286 NLLGRS
+1286 NLFGRS

-1326 IIGTFNAANIY
+1326 ITGTFSATNIY

-1343 TGEGVSGSDGGGAN
+1343 TGEGVSNSDGGGAN

-1372 YNDAETVTKM
+1372 YNNAETVTKM
-1382 IQTGASQHSYATFDA
+1382 IQTGASQHSYTTFDA

-1405 SSFSDMTWGKFSFNA
+1405 SSFSDMTWGKFSFSA

-1440 VISANAA
+1440 TISANAS
-1447 NSLSFNNSRLNGGA
+1447 NSLSFMDSRLNGGA
-1461 VYNLWANSL
+1461 VYNLQANSL

-1521 ANITLGNKSQT
+1521 ANITLGNKSQAT
-1532 AFKNSLT
+1532 FKNSLT

-1553 LNASGASAFN
+1553 LNANGTSAFN

-1585 ATLSLNANS
+1585 GTLSLNANS

-1617 VSNASSLN
+1617 ANNTSSLN
-1625 ANINFQGASQATFG
+1625 ANINFQGASQADFG
-1639 GNTTIDAA
+1639 GNTIIDTA

-1657 SFNNLTANGALNFN
+1657 NFNNLTANGALNFN
-1671 GYAPSLS
+1671 GYAPSLA
-1678 KALMSVS
+1678 KALMNVS

-1819 AGTYYLTSNI
+1819 AGTYYLTSNV

-1842 TPGTYSPF
+1842 APGTYSPF

-1864 SSGNLKTLL
+1864 SSENLKTLL
-1873 GILSQNSATL
+1873 GILSQNSAAL

-1888 TNQLDNITSINEVLQ
+1888 SNQLDNITNINEVLQ
-1903 LLDRIKIT
+1903 LLDKIKIT
-1911 PAQKQALLETINHL
+1911 QAQKQALLETINHL
-1925 TDNINQTFSNGNLV
+1925 TDNINQTFSNGNLI
-1939 IGATQDHV
+1939 IGATQDNV

-1958 NGYSSPCAL
+1958 NGYSSPCTL

-2002 IYITGTLGSGNAFES
+2002 IYITGTIGSGNAFES
-2017 GGSADITFQ
+2017 GGSADVTFQ

-2052 EGIDKIFNQG
+2052 KGIDKIFNQG
-2062 NLANVLSQMAMEKI
+2062 NLANVLSQVAMEKI
-2076 KQAGGLGNFVENALI
+2076 KQAGGLGNFIENALS
-2091 PLSKELPSSLQN
+2091 PLSKELPASLQD

-2110 GQNNLDN
+2110 GQNNLDD

-2125 NAIQNII
+2125 NEIQNII
-2132 SKKLSIFGN
+2132 SQKLSIFGN

-2165 LLNFIGGYMD
+2165 LLNFIGGYID

-2185 ILKDITNP
+2185 VLKDITNP

-2205 NDLLDEFL
+2205 NDLLNEFL
-2213 GQDVVKKL
+2213 GQNVVKKL

-2236 QGGLSGIYNQ
+2236 QGGLSNIYNQ

-2252 PPSLQNALKENDLG
+2252 PPSLQNVLKENDLG

-2331 IFASNGV
+2331 IFASNDV

-2368 CINLANCP
+2368 CVNLANCP

-2401 FTFLGVIAS
+2401 FTFLGAITS

-2437 ANNLTIAN
+2437 ANNLTITN
-2445 AFNNASNSTA
+2445 AFNNTSNSTA
-2455 NINGD
+2455 NINGN

-2488 VFNLSHSVSHAII
+2488 VFNLSHSASHAII
-2501 NAQGIATIMT
+2501 NAQGNATIMA
-2511 NYNNPLIQ
+2511 NDNNPLIQ
-2519 FNTSSKETG
+2519 FNASSKEVGT
-2528 AYTLID
+2528 YTLID

-2541 GYNDQITGGS
+2541 GYNNQITGGS
-2551 SLDNYLKLYTLIN
+2551 SLDNYLKLYALID

-2583 VSIKDGGLIVGFK
+2583 VSIKDGGLVVGFK

-2605 SILYNKVKIAVSNAP
+2605 SILYNKVKIAVSNDP

-2632 IAQIQGIQGV
+2632 IAQIQGVQSV
-2642 DSIEQAG
+2642 DSIDQAG
-2649 GTQAINWLNKIFETK
+2649 GNQAINWLNKIFETK

-2677 STKDLTT
+2677 SIKDLTT

-2699 NFKNDATNILQINTY
+2699 DFKNDATNILQINTY

-2725 DTSTFASADFHE
+2725 DTSTFARSDFLE

-2811 GYSGFHANITQSGSS
+2811 GYSGFHGNITQSGSS

-2873 YNTWTTDAKINYG
+2873 YDTWTTDAKINYG

-2901 IGLAYYYI
+2901 VGLAYYYI
-2909 GMSGLRGIM
+2909 GLSGLRGIM

>member
-1 MAFKKAGLISK
+1 MAFKKVRLISK
-12 FISKGSFKLNKIS
+12 LISKGSFKLNKIS

-31 NPILKREK
+31 NQILKHEK
-39 PLKRHKKTKSIK
+39 PLKCHEKTKSIK

-69 ALGGLPHLRASE
+69 ALGGLSHLRASE
-81 CRYWSWWSGYHDK
+81 CRYWSWSSWSYQDN
-94 IESGSNSPT
+94 IESGPNSPT
-103 HNSYCLFSSTQG
+103 HNSYCLFSSAQG

-153 TGVNGVNVGYITG
+153 TGINGGDVGYITG
-166 TYDAQTINFN
+166 TYDAQTIDFN
-176 SSRITTGNSL
+176 SSHLTTGNSYA
-186 SDGGGATLNF
+186 DGGGATLNF
-196 NATNRITINQ
+196 NATNNLTINQ
-206 ASFDNSDAGA
+206 ASFDNSDAGT
-216 QHSYMNFKGS
+216 QKSYMNFKGS

-231 GSSFTDDTNGG
+231 GSSFKDNTNGG
-242 FSFSGNNNN
+242 FSFSGSNNH

-257 KTKFNQ
+257 QTSFNQGTYHFNSAQSAFQNSAFNQ
-263 GTYNFTNS
+263 GTYNFNGN
-271 ANLSFNNS
+271 A
-279 NFNQST
+279 
-285 YNFNSLQSTFNN
+285 
-297 STFNQGTYNF
+297 
-307 TDNTSFNND
+307 SFNND

-321 TYNFN
+321 TYSFN

-344 ASLKGSV
+344 SSLKGSV
-351 SFGSGAVFNLN
+351 SFGSDAVFNLN
-362 QTLNA
+362 QTLNN

-374 TTNGTIQYGVYQSY
+374 TTNGAIQYGVYQSY

-425 ETFSNKSIT
+425 ETFNNQSII

-440 DLQAKAK
+440 DLQQQAQK
-447 ATYQQDLNNS
+447 TYQQDLSDS
-457 QSALSNATND
+457 QSALNNATSD
-467 NKIASADT
+467 SKIANSDT
-475 GYTNNQN
+475 DYTNNKN
-482 TTIKQDAQN
+482 ATIKEDAKN
-491 LEHTSQQI
+491 LEHTNQQI
-499 AKDEQ
+499 AQDEQ
-504 ALQGDLN
+504 ALEKDLAQI
-511 KLKQLANSSFNE
+511 KQLANSTTGFNE
-523 QAFNQ
+523 QTFNQ
-528 AQSKEQQDE
+528 AQKQEQQDE
-537 QTLQNEENTFSSE
+537 QTLQNNENAFNTE
-550 QEGLEKALA
+550 QEGLE
-559 NAKEQQE
+559 
-566 QQQAQATYQQDLNN
+566 QA
-580 SQSALSNA
+580 
-588 TNDNKIASA
+588 I
-597 DTDYTK
+597 
-603 NQNTAIKQDAQN
+603 
-615 LENTSQQ
+615 
-622 ITQDQKDL
+622 
-630 EQDLDKLQQLANSK
+630 
-644 TGFNEQAFN
+644 
-653 QAQSTEQQD
+653 
-662 EQTLQNEEETFSSEQ
+662 
-677 EGLEKALA
+677 A
-685 NAKHTSPT
+685 NAKHANPTPSPTPT
-693 PTKHTAQ
+693 PTKHTAP
-700 NNPPN
+700 NTPPSQ
-705 KVSPPTQN
+705 VPPTPTQN
-713 LPTTNVWNGVYNFQ
+713 PPAENVWNGVYWLQ
-727 NQTYSKK
+727 NKTYSNK
-734 GIYYIDPNLSGQS
+734 GVYYIDPNLSGQS

-755 TYGYLDW
+755 TY
-762 FTLKNKFSVNANN
+762 
-775 GTLIIGN
+775 
-782 NTESANTKGLIWIG
+782 
-796 DDKGL
+796 
-801 VYYNTGTFNAA
+801 
-812 NIYLTSNL
+812 
-820 KTGNGFSG
+820 
-828 EGATLNFNA
+828 
-837 TNRIT
+837 
-842 INQASFDNSDAG
+842 
-854 AQHSY
+854 
-859 MNFKGSN
+859 
-866 INVSGSSFTDDT
+866 
-878 NGGFSFS
+878 
-885 GNNNNS
+885 
-891 AISFNKTKFNQGTY
+891 
-905 NFTNSANLSFNNSNF
+905 
-920 NQSTYNFNSLQSTF
+920 
-934 NNSTFNQGTYNFT
+934 
-947 DNTSFNNDTFNQGTY
+947 
-962 NFNTSKVSFSG
+962 
-973 ANTLNSSSPFASL
+973 
-986 KGSVSFGSGAVFNL
+986 
-1000 NQTLNANQTY
+1000 
-1010 DILTTNGTIQ
+1010 
-1020 YGVYQ
+1020 
-1025 SYLWDLINYKGD
+1025 
-1037 KAISHVEV
+1037 
-1045 GNNTYDVTFDINGQ
+1045 
-1059 DETLQETFSNKSI
+1059 
-1072 TTQFLGDDLQAK
+1072 
-1084 AKATYQQ
+1084 
-1091 DLNNSQSALSNATND
+1091 
-1106 NKIASADTGYTNNQN
+1106 
-1121 TTIKQDAQNLEHTSQ
+1121 
-1136 QIAKDEQAL
+1136 
-1145 QGDLNKLKQL
+1145 
-1155 ANSSFNEQAFNQA
+1155 
-1168 QSKEQQDEQTLQNEE
+1168 
-1183 ETFSSEQEG
+1183 
-1192 LEKALANAKPAS
+1192 
-1204 PTPTPT
+1204 
-1210 PTPTPSPTPNPTPTK
+1210 
-1225 HTAPNKV
+1225 
-1232 PPTPPTQNLP
+1232 
-1242 TTNVWNGVYWLQNQ
+1242 
-1256 TYSQKGVYYIDPNLS
+1256 
-1271 GQSGQSANT
+1271 
-1280 LSTYTA
+1280 TA

-1292 FGVNIQNGT
+1292 FNVNIQNGT
-1301 LIIGNNTESVNDNGL
+1301 LIIGNDTESVNSNGL

-1326 IIGTFNAANIY
+1326 ITGTFNAVNIY

-1343 TGEGVSGSDGGGAN
+1343 TGEGVSNSDGGGAN

-1382 IQTGASQHSYATFDA
+1382 IQTGASQHSYAAFDA
-1397 TNNISVTN
+1397 LNNISVTN
-1405 SSFSDMTWGKFSFNA
+1405 SSFSDMTWGKFSFSA
-1420 KNISFSNASFS
+1420 ENISFSNASFS

-1447 NSLSFNNSRLNGGA
+1447 NSLSFVNSRLNGGA
-1461 VYNLWANSL
+1461 IYNLQANSL

-1498 NTSFTLSSQSL
+1498 NTNFTLSSQSL

-1521 ANITLGNKSQT
+1521 ANITLGNKSQA

-1553 LNASGASAFN
+1553 LNANGASAFN

-1575 ATFNSLFFNG
+1575 AAFSSLFFNG
-1585 ATLSLNANS
+1585 GTLSLNASS

-1617 VSNASSLN
+1617 ANNTSSLN
-1625 ANINFQGASQATFG
+1625 ANINFQGASQADFG
-1639 GNTTIDAA
+1639 GNTTIDTA
-1647 SFNFDSASSL
+1647 SFNFDGASSL

-1671 GYAPSLS
+1671 GYAPSLT

-1747 DNNNIQTWSF
+1747 GNHNIQTWSF

-1807 PTGYSYDYSDNQ
+1807 PTGYDYDYSDNQ

-1850 NQPLNSLNI
+1850 NQPLDSLNI

-1864 SSGNLKTLL
+1864 SSENLKTLL

-1888 TNQLDNITSINEVLQ
+1888 SNQLDNITNINEVLQ
-1903 LLDRIKIT
+1903 LLDKIKIT
-1911 PAQKQALLETINHL
+1911 QAQKQALLETIDHL
-1925 TDNINQTFSNGNLV
+1925 TDNINQTFNNGNLI
-1939 IGATQDHV
+1939 IGATQGNV

-2002 IYITGTLGSGNAFES
+2002 IYITGTIGSGNAFES
-2017 GGSADITFQ
+2017 GGSADVTFQ

-2052 EGIDKIFNQG
+2052 GGIDKIFNQG
-2062 NLANVLSQMAMEKI
+2062 NLANVLSQVAMEKI
-2076 KQAGGLGNFVENALI
+2076 KQAGGLGNFIENALS
-2091 PLSKELPSSLQN
+2091 PLSKELPASLQD

-2110 GQNNLDN
+2110 GQNNLDD

-2125 NAIQNII
+2125 NEIQNII

-2165 LLNFIGGYMD
+2165 LLNFIGGYID

-2193 PTSLQKDIGVVA
+2193 PASLQKDIGVVA
-2205 NDLLDEFL
+2205 NDLLNEFL
-2213 GQDVVKKL
+2213 GQDIVKKL

-2236 QGGLSGIYNQ
+2236 QGGLSGVYNQ

-2306 NFVANKSIIFNGD
+2306 NFAANKSIIFNGD

-2331 IFASNGV
+2331 IFASNSV

-2354 NAGLNNVSVQKGEI
+2354 NAGLNNMSVQKGEI
-2368 CINLANCP
+2368 CVNLANCP

-2401 FTFLGVIAS
+2401 FTFLGVITS
-2410 NGAIDLSQVKNNSVI
+2410 NGAIDLSQVTNNSVI

-2437 ANNLTIAN
+2437 ANNLTITN

-2455 NINGD
+2455 NINGN

-2488 VFNLSHSVSHAII
+2488 VFNLSHSASHAII
-2501 NAQGIATIMT
+2501 NAQGSATIMA
-2511 NYNNPLIQ
+2511 NNNNPLIQ
-2519 FNTSSKETG
+2519 FNTSSKETTT
-2528 AYTLID
+2528 YTLID

-2551 SLDNYLKLYTLIN
+2551 SLDNYLKLYTLID
-2564 INGKHMVMTDNGLT
+2564 INGKHMVMAGNGLT

-2583 VSIKDGGLIVGFK
+2583 VSIKDGGLVVGFK

-2605 SILYNKVKIAVSNAP
+2605 SILYNKVKIAVSNDP

-2632 IAQIQGIQGV
+2632 IAQIQGVQSV
-2642 DSIEQAG
+2642 DSIDQAG

-2677 STKDLTT
+2677 SAKDLTT
-2684 IAGDIANTLEVIANP
+2684 IAGNIANTLEVIANP
-2699 NFKNDATNILQINTY
+2699 DFKNDATNILQINTY

-2858 NSYDPLLSIINQSYR
+2858 NSYDPLLSIINQSYK
-2873 YNTWTTDAKINYG
+2873 YDTWTTDAKINYG

-2901 IGLAYYYI
+2901 VGLAYYYI
-2909 GMSGLRGIM
+2909 GLSGLRGIM

>member
-1 MAFKKAGLISK
+1 MAFEKAGWISK

-31 NPILKREK
+31 NLILKREK
-39 PLKRHKKTKSIK
+39 PLSHKKTKSIK
-51 KPFNKNKSFLKA
+51 KPFNKSKSFLKA

-69 ALGGLPHLRASE
+69 ALGGLSHLRASE
-81 CRYWSWWSGYHDK
+81 CRYWSWSSWGYHDN

-103 HNSYCLFSSTQG
+103 HNSYCLFNSAQG

-128 AGGASFTQ
+128 PSGASFTQ

-153 TGVNGVNVGYITG
+153 TGVNGGNLGYITG

-176 SSRITTGNSL
+176 SSRITTGNSY

-196 NATNRITINQ
+196 NATNHITINQ
-206 ASFDNSDAGA
+206 ASFDNSDAGT
-216 QHSYMNFKGS
+216 QHSYMNFSGS

-231 GSSFTDDTNGG
+231 ASSFTDDTDGG
-242 FSFSGNNNN
+242 FSFSGNGTN
-251 SAISFN
+251 STISFN
-257 KTKFNQ
+257 KTSFNQGTYKFTNSTNLNFNNSAFNQ
-263 GTYNFTNS
+263 GTYNFNS
-271 ANLSFNNS
+271 AQSVFENS
-279 NFNQST
+279 NFNQ
-285 YNFNSLQSTFNN
+285 
-297 STFNQGTYNF
+297 GTYSF
-307 TDNTSFNND
+307 TDNTGLNFNND

-321 TYNFN
+321 TYSFN
-326 TSKVS
+326 ASKVS

-351 SFGSGAVFNLN
+351 SFGSDAIFNLN
-362 QTLNA
+362 QTLNS

-401 SHVEVGNNT
+401 SHVEVGSNT

-425 ETFSNKSIT
+425 ETFNNQSIT

-440 DLQAKAK
+440 DLQAKAQK
-447 ATYQQDLNNS
+447 TYQQDLSNS
-457 QSALSNATND
+457 QSALNNATSD

-482 TTIKQDAQN
+482 TTIKQDAQD

-499 AKDEQ
+499 AKDQ
-504 ALQGDLN
+504 QTLQGDLDN
-511 KLKQLANSSFNE
+511 LQQLANSTTGFNQ
-523 QAFNQ
+523 QAFKN
-528 AQSKEQQDE
+528 AQSAEQQDE
-537 QTLQNEENTFSSE
+537 QTLQNEEKTFSSE
-550 QEGLEKALA
+550 QEGLEKAIA
-559 NAKEQQE
+559 NAKP
-566 QQQAQATYQQDLNN
+566 
-580 SQSALSNA
+580 
-588 TNDNKIASA
+588 
-597 DTDYTK
+597 
-603 NQNTAIKQDAQN
+603 
-615 LENTSQQ
+615 TSP
-622 ITQDQKDL
+622 TP
-630 EQDLDKLQQLANSK
+630 SP
-644 TGFNEQAFN
+644 T
-653 QAQSTEQQD
+653 
-662 EQTLQNEEETFSSEQ
+662 
-677 EGLEKALA
+677 
-685 NAKHTSPT
+685 PT
-693 PTKHTAQ
+693 PTKHTAP
-700 NNPPN
+700 NTPPN
-705 KVSPPTQN
+705 KVPPTPPTQN
-713 LPTTNVWNGVYNFQ
+713 LPTTNVWSGVYWLQ
-727 NQTYSKK
+727 NQTYSKQ
-734 GIYYIDPNLSGQS
+734 GVYYIDPNLSGQS

-755 TYGYLDW
+755 TY
-762 FTLKNKFSVNANN
+762 
-775 GTLIIGN
+775 
-782 NTESANTKGLIWIG
+782 
-796 DDKGL
+796 
-801 VYYNTGTFNAA
+801 
-812 NIYLTSNL
+812 
-820 KTGNGFSG
+820 
-828 EGATLNFNA
+828 
-837 TNRIT
+837 
-842 INQASFDNSDAG
+842 
-854 AQHSY
+854 
-859 MNFKGSN
+859 
-866 INVSGSSFTDDT
+866 
-878 NGGFSFS
+878 
-885 GNNNNS
+885 
-891 AISFNKTKFNQGTY
+891 
-905 NFTNSANLSFNNSNF
+905 
-920 NQSTYNFNSLQSTF
+920 
-934 NNSTFNQGTYNFT
+934 
-947 DNTSFNNDTFNQGTY
+947 
-962 NFNTSKVSFSG
+962 
-973 ANTLNSSSPFASL
+973 
-986 KGSVSFGSGAVFNL
+986 
-1000 NQTLNANQTY
+1000 
-1010 DILTTNGTIQ
+1010 
-1020 YGVYQ
+1020 
-1025 SYLWDLINYKGD
+1025 
-1037 KAISHVEV
+1037 
-1045 GNNTYDVTFDINGQ
+1045 
-1059 DETLQETFSNKSI
+1059 
-1072 TTQFLGDDLQAK
+1072 
-1084 AKATYQQ
+1084 
-1091 DLNNSQSALSNATND
+1091 
-1106 NKIASADTGYTNNQN
+1106 
-1121 TTIKQDAQNLEHTSQ
+1121 
-1136 QIAKDEQAL
+1136 
-1145 QGDLNKLKQL
+1145 
-1155 ANSSFNEQAFNQA
+1155 
-1168 QSKEQQDEQTLQNEE
+1168 
-1183 ETFSSEQEG
+1183 
-1192 LEKALANAKPAS
+1192 
-1204 PTPTPT
+1204 
-1210 PTPTPSPTPNPTPTK
+1210 
-1225 HTAPNKV
+1225 
-1232 PPTPPTQNLP
+1232 
-1242 TTNVWNGVYWLQNQ
+1242 
-1256 TYSQKGVYYIDPNLS
+1256 
-1271 GQSGQSANT
+1271 
-1280 LSTYTA
+1280 TA

-1292 FGVNIQNGT
+1292 FSVNTQNGT
-1301 LIIGNNTESVNDNGL
+1301 LIIGNDTESVNDNGL

-1326 IIGTFNAANIY
+1326 ITGTFNAANIY

-1382 IQTGASQHSYATFDA
+1382 IQTGASQHSYAAFDA

-1405 SSFSDMTWGKFSFNA
+1405 SSFSDMTWGKFSFSA

-1440 VISANAA
+1440 VISVNAA

-1521 ANITLGNKSQT
+1521 ANITLGSKSQA

-1539 LDNNS
+1539 LNNNS

-1553 LNASGASAFN
+1553 LNANGSSVFN

-1585 ATLSLNANS
+1585 GILSLNANS

-1617 VSNASSLN
+1617 ASNTSSLN
-1625 ANINFQGASQATFG
+1625 ANINFQGASQANFG
-1639 GNTTIDAA
+1639 GNTTIDTA

-1671 GYAPSLS
+1671 GYALSLT

-1747 DNNNIQTWSF
+1747 GNNNIQTWSF

-1785 SASNTIFNIAPELYN
+1785 SDSNTIFNIAPELYN

-1807 PTGYSYDYSDNQ
+1807 PTGYSYDYSNNQ

-1888 TNQLDNITSINEVLQ
+1888 SNQLDNITSINEVLQ
-1903 LLDRIKIT
+1903 LLGKIKIT
-1911 PAQKQALLETINHL
+1911 PAQKQVLLETINHL

-1939 IGATQDHV
+1939 IGATQDNV

-1958 NGYSSPCAL
+1958 NGYSSPCTL

-2017 GGSADITFQ
+2017 GGSADVTFQ
-2026 SANNLVLNKANI
+2026 SANNLVLNNANI

-2062 NLANVLSQMAMEKI
+2062 NLANVLSQVAMEKI
-2076 KQAGGLGNFVENALI
+2076 RQAGGLGNFVENALS
-2091 PLSKELPSSLQN
+2091 PLSKELPASLQN
-2103 ETLGQLI
+2103 ETLGQLV

-2125 NAIQNII
+2125 NEIQNII

-2205 NDLLDEFL
+2205 NDLLNEFL

-2236 QGGLSGIYNQ
+2236 QGGLSGVYNQ

-2331 IFASNGV
+2331 IFASNDI

-2344 TLNATNGLSL
+2344 ILNATNGLSL

-2401 FTFLGVIAS
+2401 FTFLGTIAS

-2437 ANNLTIAN
+2437 ANNLTITN

-2467 TLSTNASGLNVMGNF
+2467 TLSTNASGLDVMGNF

-2501 NAQGIATIMT
+2501 NAQGTATIMA
-2511 NYNNPLIQ
+2511 NNNNPLIQ

-2528 AYTLID
+2528 TYTIID

-2541 GYNDQITGGS
+2541 GYKDQITGGN
-2551 SLDNYLKLYTLIN
+2551 SLDNYLKLYTLID

-2583 VSIKDGGLIVGFK
+2583 VNIKDGGLIVGFK

-2605 SILYNKVKIAVSNAP
+2605 SILYNKVKIAVSNDP

-2632 IAQIQGIQGV
+2632 IAQIQGTQGV

-2699 NFKNDATNILQINTY
+2699 DFKNDATNILQINTY

-2791 INVGYDRFIKGVI
+2791 INIGYDRFIKGVI

-2826 NVNMGVYSRA
+2826 NVNIGVYSRA

-2858 NSYDPLLSIINQSYR
+2858 NSYDPLLSIINQSYK
-2873 YNTWTTDAKINYG
+2873 YDTWTTDAKINYG

-2909 GMSGLRGIM
+2909 GLSGLRGIM

-3033 GMRYA
+3033 GIRYA

>member
-1 MAFKKAGLISK
+1 MVFKKARLISNL
-12 FISKGSFKLNKIS
+12 ISKGSFKLNKIS

-31 NPILKREK
+31 NQILKREK
-39 PLKRHKKTKSIK
+39 PLKCHKKTKSIE

-69 ALGGLPHLRASE
+69 VLGGLSHLRANE
-81 CRYWSWWSGYHDK
+81 CRYWSWSSWSYQDN
-94 IESGSNSPT
+94 IESGPNSPT
-103 HNSYCLFSSTQG
+103 HNSYCLFSSAQG

-128 AGGASFTQ
+128 TGGASFTQ
-136 KFNNGTLNVGGN
+136 KFNNGTLDIGGN

-153 TGVNGVNVGYITG
+153 TGINGGDVGYITG

-176 SSRITTGNSL
+176 SSHLTTGNSY

-196 NATNRITINQ
+196 NATNNLTINQ
-206 ASFDNSDAGA
+206 ASLDNSDAGT

-226 NINVS
+226 NIKVS
-231 GSSFTDDTNGG
+231 GSSFTDDTDGG

-251 SAISFN
+251 SVISFN
-257 KTKFNQ
+257 QTSFNQGTYHFNNSASSSFDNSSFNQGTYHFNSAQSTFENSNFNQ
-263 GTYNFTNS
+263 GTYNFNGN
-271 ANLSFNNS
+271 ASF
-279 NFNQST
+279 
-285 YNFNSLQSTFNN
+285 
-297 STFNQGTYNF
+297 
-307 TDNTSFNND
+307 DND

-321 TYNFN
+321 TYSFN
-326 TSKVS
+326 TNKVS
-331 FSGANTLNSSSPF
+331 FSGINTLNSSSPF

-351 SFGSGAVFNLN
+351 SFNSNAIFNLN
-362 QTLNA
+362 QTLNN

-374 TTNGTIQYGVYQSY
+374 TTNGAIQYGVYQSY

-401 SHVEVGNNT
+401 SHVGVGNNT

-425 ETFSNKSIT
+425 ETFNNQSIT

-440 DLQAKAK
+440 DLQQQAQQ
-447 ATYQQDLNNS
+447 TYQQDLSDS
-457 QSALSNATND
+457 QSALNNAASD
-467 NKIASADT
+467 NKIANSDT
-475 GYTNNQN
+475 DYTNNKN
-482 TTIKQDAQN
+482 TTIKEDAKN
-491 LEHTSQQI
+491 LEHTNQQI
-499 AKDEQ
+499 AQDEQ
-504 ALQGDLN
+504 ALEQDLAQI
-511 KLKQLANSSFNE
+511 KQLANS
-523 QAFNQ
+523 
-528 AQSKEQQDE
+528 
-537 QTLQNEENTFSSE
+537 T
-550 QEGLEKALA
+550 
-559 NAKEQQE
+559 
-566 QQQAQATYQQDLNN
+566 
-580 SQSALSNA
+580 
-588 TNDNKIASA
+588 
-597 DTDYTK
+597 
-603 NQNTAIKQDAQN
+603 
-615 LENTSQQ
+615 
-622 ITQDQKDL
+622 
-630 EQDLDKLQQLANSK
+630 

-653 QAQSTEQQD
+653 QAQKQEQQD
-662 EQTLQNEEETFSSEQ
+662 EQTLQNDENAFNAEQ
-677 EGLEKALA
+677 EGLEQAIA
-685 NAKHTSPT
+685 NAKPTSPTPSHAPT
-693 PTKHTAQ
+693 PTKHTVQ
-700 NNPPN
+700 NTPPN
-705 KVSPPTQN
+705 KVPPPTQN
-713 LPTTNVWNGVYNFQ
+713 LPTTNVWNGVYN
-727 NQTYSKK
+727 
-734 GIYYIDPNLSGQS
+734 
-747 GQSGNTLS
+747 
-755 TYGYLDW
+755 
-762 FTLKNKFSVNANN
+762 
-775 GTLIIGN
+775 
-782 NTESANTKGLIWIG
+782 
-796 DDKGL
+796 
-801 VYYNTGTFNAA
+801 
-812 NIYLTSNL
+812 
-820 KTGNGFSG
+820 
-828 EGATLNFNA
+828 
-837 TNRIT
+837 
-842 INQASFDNSDAG
+842 
-854 AQHSY
+854 
-859 MNFKGSN
+859 
-866 INVSGSSFTDDT
+866 
-878 NGGFSFS
+878 
-885 GNNNNS
+885 
-891 AISFNKTKFNQGTY
+891 
-905 NFTNSANLSFNNSNF
+905 
-920 NQSTYNFNSLQSTF
+920 
-934 NNSTFNQGTYNFT
+934 
-947 DNTSFNNDTFNQGTY
+947 
-962 NFNTSKVSFSG
+962 
-973 ANTLNSSSPFASL
+973 
-986 KGSVSFGSGAVFNL
+986 
-1000 NQTLNANQTY
+1000 
-1010 DILTTNGTIQ
+1010 
-1020 YGVYQ
+1020 
-1025 SYLWDLINYKGD
+1025 
-1037 KAISHVEV
+1037 
-1045 GNNTYDVTFDINGQ
+1045 
-1059 DETLQETFSNKSI
+1059 
-1072 TTQFLGDDLQAK
+1072 
-1084 AKATYQQ
+1084 
-1091 DLNNSQSALSNATND
+1091 
-1106 NKIASADTGYTNNQN
+1106 
-1121 TTIKQDAQNLEHTSQ
+1121 
-1136 QIAKDEQAL
+1136 
-1145 QGDLNKLKQL
+1145 
-1155 ANSSFNEQAFNQA
+1155 
-1168 QSKEQQDEQTLQNEE
+1168 
-1183 ETFSSEQEG
+1183 
-1192 LEKALANAKPAS
+1192 
-1204 PTPTPT
+1204 
-1210 PTPTPSPTPNPTPTK
+1210 
-1225 HTAPNKV
+1225 
-1232 PPTPPTQNLP
+1232 
-1242 TTNVWNGVYWLQNQ
+1242 LQNQ
-1256 TYSQKGVYYIDPNLS
+1256 TYSNKGVYYIDPNLS

-1286 NLLGRS
+1286 NLFGRS
-1292 FGVNIQNGT
+1292 FSVNIQNGT

-1326 IIGTFNAANIY
+1326 IMGTFNATNIY

-1343 TGEGVSGSDGGGAN
+1343 TGEGVSNSDGGGAN

-1397 TNNISVTN
+1397 LNNISVTN
-1405 SSFSDMTWGKFSFNA
+1405 SSFSDMTWGKFSFTA

-1440 VISANAA
+1440 VISANAS
-1447 NSLSFNNSRLNGGA
+1447 NSLSFINSRLNGGA
-1461 VYNLWANSL
+1461 IYNLQANSL

-1498 NTSFTLSSQSL
+1498 NTNFTISSQSL

-1521 ANITLGNKSQT
+1521 ANITLGNKSQA

-1553 LNASGASAFN
+1553 LNANGTSAFN

-1575 ATFNSLFFNG
+1575 AAFNSLFFNG
-1585 ATLSLNANS
+1585 GTLSLNANS

-1617 VSNASSLN
+1617 ANSTSSLN
-1625 ANINFQGASQATFG
+1625 ANINFQGASQADFG
-1639 GNTTIDAA
+1639 GNTTIDTA

-1657 SFNNLTANGALNFN
+1657 NFNNLTANGALNFN
-1671 GYAPSLS
+1671 GYAPSLT

-1819 AGTYYLTSNI
+1819 VGTYYLTSNI

-1864 SSGNLKTLL
+1864 SSENLKTLL
-1873 GILSQNSATL
+1873 GILSQNSAAL

-1888 TNQLDNITSINEVLQ
+1888 SNQLDNITNINEVLQ
-1903 LLDRIKIT
+1903 LLDKIKIT
-1911 PAQKQALLETINHL
+1911 QAQKQALLETINHL
-1925 TDNINQTFSNGNLV
+1925 TDNINQTFNNGNLI
-1939 IGATQDHV
+1939 IGATQDNV

-2017 GGSADITFQ
+2017 GGSADVTFQ

-2038 EAQATDNIFNLLGQ
+2038 EARATDNIFNLLGQ
-2052 EGIDKIFNQG
+2052 KGIEKIFNQG
-2062 NLANVLSQMAMEKI
+2062 NLANVLSQVAMEKI
-2076 KQAGGLGNFVENALI
+2076 KQAGGLGNFIENALS
-2091 PLSKELPSSLQN
+2091 PLSKELPASLQD

-2110 GQNNLDN
+2110 GQNNLDD

-2125 NAIQNII
+2125 NEIQNII

-2165 LLNFIGGYMD
+2165 LLNFIGGYID

-2185 ILKDITNP
+2185 VLKDITNP

-2205 NDLLDEFL
+2205 NDLLNEFL

-2221 ESQGLVSNIINNIIS
+2221 ESQGLVNNIINNIIS
-2236 QGGLSGIYNQ
+2236 QGGLSGVYNQ

-2266 ALLSPRG
+2266 TLLSPRG

-2331 IFASNGV
+2331 IFASNDV

-2368 CINLANCP
+2368 CVNLASCP

-2437 ANNLTIAN
+2437 ANNLTITN

-2455 NINGD
+2455 NINGN

-2488 VFNLSHSVSHAII
+2488 VFNLSHSASHAII
-2501 NAQGIATIMT
+2501 NAQGNATIMA
-2511 NYNNPLIQ
+2511 NNNNPLIQ
-2519 FNTSSKETG
+2519 FNTSSKEVGT
-2528 AYTLID
+2528 YTLID

-2541 GYNDQITGGS
+2541 GYNNQITGGS
-2551 SLDNYLKLYTLIN
+2551 SLDNYLKLYTLID

-2583 VSIKDGGLIVGFK
+2583 VNIKDGGLVVGFK

-2605 SILYNKVKIAVSNAP
+2605 SILYNKVKIAVSNDP

-2632 IAQIQGIQGV
+2632 IAQIQGTQSV
-2642 DSIEQAG
+2642 DSIDQAG
-2649 GTQAINWLNKIFETK
+2649 GNQAINWLNKIFETK

-2677 STKDLTT
+2677 SAKDLTT

-2699 NFKNDATNILQINTY
+2699 DFKNDATNILQINTY

-2725 DTSTFASADFHE
+2725 DTSTFARSDFLE

-2811 GYSGFHANITQSGSS
+2811 GYSGFHGNITQSGSS

-2873 YNTWTTDAKINYG
+2873 YDTWTTDAKINYG

-2901 IGLAYYYI
+2901 VGLAYYYI
-2909 GMSGLRGIM
+2909 GLSGLRGIM

>member
-1 MAFKKAGLISK
+1 MAFKKARLISK
-12 FISKGSFKLNKIS
+12 LISKGSFKLNKIS

-31 NPILKREK
+31 NQILKREK
-39 PLKRHKKTKSIK
+39 PLKRHKKALKPIK
-51 KPFNKNKSFLKA
+51 KLSNRNKSFLKA
-63 SVLLIG
+63 SILLIG
-69 ALGGLPHLRASE
+69 ALGGLSHLRANE
-81 CRYWSWWSGYHDK
+81 CTYWSWSSWGYHDN
-94 IESGSNSPT
+94 IESGPNSPT

-136 KFNNGTLNVGGN
+136 KFNGGTLDIGGN

-153 TGVNGVNVGYITG
+153 TGINGGDVGYITG
-166 TYDAQTINFN
+166 TYDAQTMNFN
-176 SSRITTGNSL
+176 SSHLTTGNSYA
-186 SDGGGATLNF
+186 DGGGATLNF
-196 NATNRITINQ
+196 NATNNITINQ
-206 ASFDNSDAGA
+206 ASFDNGDAGT
-216 QHSYMNFKGS
+216 QKSYMNFKGS
-226 NINVS
+226 NIKVS
-231 GSSFTDDTNGG
+231 GSSFKDDTDGG
-242 FSFSGNNNN
+242 FNFSGNSNNSTISFNQTNFNQGTYHFNSTQSAFNN
-251 SAISFN
+251 SA
-257 KTKFNQ
+257 FNQ
-263 GTYNFTNS
+263 GTYNFNGN
-271 ANLSFNNS
+271 A
-279 NFNQST
+279 
-285 YNFNSLQSTFNN
+285 
-297 STFNQGTYNF
+297 
-307 TDNTSFNND
+307 SFNND

-362 QTLNA
+362 QTLNS

-401 SHVEVGNNT
+401 SHVGVGNNT

-425 ETFSNKSIT
+425 ETFNNQSIT

-440 DLQAKAK
+440 DLQAKAQK
-447 ATYQQDLNNS
+447 TYQQDLSNS
-457 QSALSNATND
+457 QSALNNAASD
-467 NKIASADT
+467 NKIANSDT
-475 GYTNNQN
+475 GYTTNKN
-482 TTIKQDAQN
+482 TAIAKDAQN
-491 LEHTSQQI
+491 LEHTNQQI
-499 AKDEQ
+499 AQDEQ
-504 ALQGDLN
+504 ALQGDLD
-511 KLKQLANSSFNE
+511 KLQQLANSTTGFSE

-528 AQSKEQQDE
+528 MQGKEQQDE
-537 QTLQNEENTFSSE
+537 QTLQNDENAFNTE
-550 QEGLEKALA
+550 QERLEQAIQQA
-559 NAKEQQE
+559 QEQE
-566 QQQAQATYQQDLNN
+566 QQQAQQTYQEDVTNSQTALNN
-580 SQSALSNA
+580 A
-588 TNDNKIASA
+588 TSDNKIANS

-603 NQNTAIKQDAQN
+603 SSNPTINKDAQN
-615 LENTSQQ
+615 LEHTNQQ
-622 ITQDQKDL
+622 IAQD
-630 EQDLDKLQQLANSK
+630 EQALQGDLDKLKQLANST
-644 TGFNEQAFN
+644 TGFSEQAFN

-662 EQTLQNEEETFSSEQ
+662 EQTLQNEEKTFNSEQ
-677 EGLEKALA
+677 EGLKQAIA
-685 NAKHTSPT
+685 NAKHANPTPT
-693 PTKHTAQ
+693 PTKHTA
-700 NNPPN
+700 PN
-705 KVSPPTQN
+705 
-713 LPTTNVWNGVYNFQ
+713 
-727 NQTYSKK
+727 
-734 GIYYIDPNLSGQS
+734 
-747 GQSGNTLS
+747 
-755 TYGYLDW
+755 
-762 FTLKNKFSVNANN
+762 
-775 GTLIIGN
+775 
-782 NTESANTKGLIWIG
+782 
-796 DDKGL
+796 
-801 VYYNTGTFNAA
+801 
-812 NIYLTSNL
+812 
-820 KTGNGFSG
+820 
-828 EGATLNFNA
+828 
-837 TNRIT
+837 
-842 INQASFDNSDAG
+842 
-854 AQHSY
+854 
-859 MNFKGSN
+859 
-866 INVSGSSFTDDT
+866 
-878 NGGFSFS
+878 
-885 GNNNNS
+885 
-891 AISFNKTKFNQGTY
+891 
-905 NFTNSANLSFNNSNF
+905 
-920 NQSTYNFNSLQSTF
+920 
-934 NNSTFNQGTYNFT
+934 
-947 DNTSFNNDTFNQGTY
+947 
-962 NFNTSKVSFSG
+962 
-973 ANTLNSSSPFASL
+973 
-986 KGSVSFGSGAVFNL
+986 
-1000 NQTLNANQTY
+1000 
-1010 DILTTNGTIQ
+1010 
-1020 YGVYQ
+1020 
-1025 SYLWDLINYKGD
+1025 
-1037 KAISHVEV
+1037 
-1045 GNNTYDVTFDINGQ
+1045 
-1059 DETLQETFSNKSI
+1059 
-1072 TTQFLGDDLQAK
+1072 
-1084 AKATYQQ
+1084 
-1091 DLNNSQSALSNATND
+1091 
-1106 NKIASADTGYTNNQN
+1106 
-1121 TTIKQDAQNLEHTSQ
+1121 
-1136 QIAKDEQAL
+1136 
-1145 QGDLNKLKQL
+1145 
-1155 ANSSFNEQAFNQA
+1155 
-1168 QSKEQQDEQTLQNEE
+1168 
-1183 ETFSSEQEG
+1183 
-1192 LEKALANAKPAS
+1192 
-1204 PTPTPT
+1204 TP
-1210 PTPTPSPTPNPTPTK
+1210 
-1225 HTAPNKV
+1225 PNKV

-1242 TTNVWNGVYWLQNQ
+1242 TTNVWNGVYNLQNQ
-1256 TYSQKGVYYIDPNLS
+1256 TYSNKGVYYIDPNLS

-1286 NLLGRS
+1286 NLFGRS
-1292 FGVNIQNGT
+1292 FSVNIQNGT

-1326 IIGTFNAANIY
+1326 ITGTFNAANIY

-1343 TGEGVSGSDGGGAN
+1343 TGEGVSNSDGGGAN

-1382 IQTGASQHSYATFDA
+1382 IQTGASQHSYAAFDA
-1397 TNNISVTN
+1397 LNNISVTN
-1405 SSFSDMTWGKFSFNA
+1405 SSFSDMTWGKFSFSA

-1440 VISANAA
+1440 VISANAT
-1447 NSLSFNNSRLNGGA
+1447 NSLSFVNSRLNGGA
-1461 VYNLWANSL
+1461 VYNLQANSL

-1498 NTSFTLSSQSL
+1498 NTNFTLSSQSL
-1509 LNFNGDTTLQNN
+1509 LNFNGDTTLQDN
-1521 ANITLGNKSQT
+1521 ANITLGNKSQA

-1553 LNASGASAFN
+1553 LNANGSSAFN

-1575 ATFNSLFFNG
+1575 ATFKSLFFNG
-1585 ATLSLNANS
+1585 GTLSLNANS

-1617 VSNASSLN
+1617 ASNTSSLN
-1625 ANINFQGASQATFG
+1625 ADINFQGASQADFG
-1639 GNTTIDAA
+1639 GNTTIDTA

-1671 GYAPSLS
+1671 GYAPSLT

-1819 AGTYYLTSNI
+1819 AGTYYLTSSI

-1842 TPGTYSPF
+1842 VPGTYSPF

-1864 SSGNLKTLL
+1864 SSENLKTLL

-1888 TNQLDNITSINEVLQ
+1888 SNQLDNITNINEVLQ
-1903 LLDRIKIT
+1903 LLDKIKIT
-1911 PAQKQALLETINHL
+1911 QAQKQALLETINHL
-1925 TDNINQTFSNGNLV
+1925 TDNINQTFNNGNLI
-1939 IGATQDHV
+1939 IGATQDNV
-1947 TNSTSSIWFGG
+1947 TNSASSIWFGG

-2002 IYITGTLGSGNAFES
+2002 IYITGTIGSGNAFES
-2017 GGSADITFQ
+2017 GGSADVTFQ

-2052 EGIDKIFNQG
+2052 KGIDKIFNQG
-2062 NLANVLSQMAMEKI
+2062 NLANVLSQVAMEKI
-2076 KQAGGLGNFVENALI
+2076 KQAGGLGNFIENALS
-2091 PLSKELPSSLQN
+2091 PLSKELPASLQN

-2110 GQNNLDN
+2110 GQNNLDD

-2149 NYLAKQSLK
+2149 NYLTKQSLK

-2165 LLNFIGGYMD
+2165 LLNFIGGYID
-2175 ASELSSILSV
+2175 ASELSSILGV
-2185 ILKDITNP
+2185 VLKDITNP

-2205 NDLLDEFL
+2205 NDLLNEFL

-2221 ESQGLVSNIINNIIS
+2221 ESQGLVNNIINNIIS
-2236 QGGLSGIYNQ
+2236 QGGLSGVYNQ

-2331 IFASNGV
+2331 ILASNGV

-2368 CINLANCP
+2368 CVNLANCP

-2401 FTFLGVIAS
+2401 FTFLGAITS
-2410 NGAIDLSQVKNNSVI
+2410 NGAIDLSQVTNNSVI

-2437 ANNLTIAN
+2437 ANNLTITN

-2455 NINGD
+2455 NINGN

-2488 VFNLSHSVSHAII
+2488 VFNISHSVSHAII
-2501 NAQGIATIMT
+2501 NAQGNATIMA
-2511 NYNNPLIQ
+2511 NDNNPLIQ
-2519 FNTSSKETG
+2519 FNTSSKEVGT
-2528 AYTLID
+2528 YTLID

-2551 SLDNYLKLYTLIN
+2551 SLDNYLKLYTLID
-2564 INGKHMVMTDNGLT
+2564 INGKHMVMAGNGLT

-2583 VSIKDGGLIVGFK
+2583 VSIKDGGLVVGFK

-2605 SILYNKVKIAVSNAP
+2605 SILYNKVKIAVSNDP

-2632 IAQIQGIQGV
+2632 ITQIQGVQSV
-2642 DSIEQAG
+2642 DSIDQAG
-2649 GTQAINWLNKIFETK
+2649 GSQAINWLNKIFETK

-2677 STKDLTT
+2677 SVKDLTT

-2699 NFKNDATNILQINTY
+2699 DFKNDATNILQINTY

-2725 DTSTFASADFHE
+2725 DTSTFARSDFLE

-2858 NSYDPLLSIINQSYR
+2858 NSYDPLLSIINQSYK
-2873 YNTWTTDAKINYG
+2873 YDTWTTDAKINYG

-2901 IGLAYYYI
+2901 VGLAYYYI
-2909 GMSGLRGIM
+2909 GLSGLRGIM

>member
-1 MAFKKAGLISK
+1 MAFKKARLISR
-12 FISKGSFKLNKIS
+12 FISKGSFKLSKIS
-25 KKIFKL
+25 KKIFTL
-31 NPILKREK
+31 NQILKCEK

-69 ALGGLPHLRASE
+69 ALGGLSHLRANE
-81 CRYWSWWSGYHDK
+81 CRYWSWSSWSYQDN
-94 IESGSNSPT
+94 IESGPNSPT
-103 HNSYCLFSSTQG
+103 HNSYCLFSSTQS

-136 KFNNGTLNVGGN
+136 KFNGGTLNVGGN

-153 TGVNGVNVGYITG
+153 TGINGGDVGYITG

-176 SSRITTGNSL
+176 SSHLTTGNSYA
-186 SDGGGATLNF
+186 DGGGATLNF
-196 NATNRITINQ
+196 NATNNLTINQ
-206 ASFDNSDAGA
+206 ASFDNSDAGT
-216 QHSYMNFKGS
+216 QKSYMNFKGS
-226 NINVS
+226 NIKVS
-231 GSSFTDDTNGG
+231 GSSFKDDTNGG
-242 FSFSGNNNN
+242 FSFSGNSNN
-251 SAISFN
+251 STISFN
-257 KTKFNQ
+257 QTNFNQ
-263 GTYNFTNS
+263 GTYHFSNS
-271 ANLSFNNS
+271 TTLSFNHSAFNQGSYHFNS
-279 NFNQST
+279 AQSTFENNNFNQGT
-285 YNFNSLQSTFNN
+285 YDFNDNVSFNN
-297 STFNQGTYNF
+297 NTFNQGTY
-307 TDNTSFNND
+307 S
-316 TFNQG
+316 
-321 TYNFN
+321 FN

-362 QTLNA
+362 QTLN
-367 NQTYDIL
+367 NDQTYDIL
-374 TTNGTIQYGVYQSY
+374 TTNGAIQYGVYQSY

-401 SHVEVGNNT
+401 SHVGVGNNT

-425 ETFSNKSIT
+425 ETFNNQSII

-440 DLQAKAK
+440 DLQQQAQQ
-447 ATYQQDLNNS
+447 TYQQDLSNS
-457 QSALSNATND
+457 QSALNNAASD
-467 NKIASADT
+467 SKIANSDT
-475 GYTNNQN
+475 DYTKNKN
-482 TTIKQDAQN
+482 TTIAKDAKN
-491 LEHTSQQI
+491 LEHTNQQI
-499 AKDEQ
+499 AQDEQ
-504 ALQGDLN
+504 ALEKDLAQI
-511 KLKQLANSSFNE
+511 KQLANSTTGFNE
-523 QAFNQ
+523 QAFNT
-528 AQSKEQQDE
+528 AQKQEQQDE
-537 QTLQNEENTFSSE
+537 QTLQNDEKTFSNE
-550 QEGLEKALA
+550 QEGLKQAIQQA
-559 NAKEQQE
+559 QAQQQKQE
-566 QQQAQATYQQDLNN
+566 QQQAQQTYQEDVTNSQTALNN
-580 SQSALSNA
+580 AASDS
-588 TNDNKIASA
+588 KIANS
-597 DTDYTK
+597 DTDYTQSK
-603 NQNTAIKQDAQN
+603 NTTVATDAQG
-615 LENTSQQ
+615 LENTNQKIQQ
-622 ITQDQKDL
+622 DEQALEKDL
-630 EQDLDKLQQLANSK
+630 AQIKQLANST

-662 EQTLQNEEETFSSEQ
+662 EQTLQNEEKTFNSEQ
-677 EGLEKALA
+677 EGLKQAIA
-685 NAKHTSPT
+685 NAKPTSPTPSPTPT

-700 NNPPN
+700 NTPPSQ
-705 KVSPPTQN
+705 VPPTPPTQN
-713 LPTTNVWNGVYNFQ
+713 LPTTNVWNGVYNLQ
-727 NQTYSKK
+727 NQTYSKQ
-734 GIYYIDPNLSGQS
+734 GVYYIDPNLSGQS

-755 TYGYLDW
+755 TY
-762 FTLKNKFSVNANN
+762 
-775 GTLIIGN
+775 
-782 NTESANTKGLIWIG
+782 
-796 DDKGL
+796 
-801 VYYNTGTFNAA
+801 
-812 NIYLTSNL
+812 
-820 KTGNGFSG
+820 
-828 EGATLNFNA
+828 
-837 TNRIT
+837 
-842 INQASFDNSDAG
+842 
-854 AQHSY
+854 
-859 MNFKGSN
+859 
-866 INVSGSSFTDDT
+866 
-878 NGGFSFS
+878 
-885 GNNNNS
+885 
-891 AISFNKTKFNQGTY
+891 
-905 NFTNSANLSFNNSNF
+905 
-920 NQSTYNFNSLQSTF
+920 
-934 NNSTFNQGTYNFT
+934 
-947 DNTSFNNDTFNQGTY
+947 
-962 NFNTSKVSFSG
+962 
-973 ANTLNSSSPFASL
+973 
-986 KGSVSFGSGAVFNL
+986 
-1000 NQTLNANQTY
+1000 
-1010 DILTTNGTIQ
+1010 
-1020 YGVYQ
+1020 
-1025 SYLWDLINYKGD
+1025 
-1037 KAISHVEV
+1037 
-1045 GNNTYDVTFDINGQ
+1045 
-1059 DETLQETFSNKSI
+1059 
-1072 TTQFLGDDLQAK
+1072 
-1084 AKATYQQ
+1084 
-1091 DLNNSQSALSNATND
+1091 
-1106 NKIASADTGYTNNQN
+1106 
-1121 TTIKQDAQNLEHTSQ
+1121 
-1136 QIAKDEQAL
+1136 
-1145 QGDLNKLKQL
+1145 
-1155 ANSSFNEQAFNQA
+1155 
-1168 QSKEQQDEQTLQNEE
+1168 
-1183 ETFSSEQEG
+1183 
-1192 LEKALANAKPAS
+1192 
-1204 PTPTPT
+1204 
-1210 PTPTPSPTPNPTPTK
+1210 
-1225 HTAPNKV
+1225 
-1232 PPTPPTQNLP
+1232 
-1242 TTNVWNGVYWLQNQ
+1242 
-1256 TYSQKGVYYIDPNLS
+1256 
-1271 GQSGQSANT
+1271 
-1280 LSTYTA
+1280 TA
-1286 NLLGRS
+1286 NLFGRS

-1301 LIIGNNTESVNDNGL
+1301 LVIGNDTESVNDNGL

-1326 IIGTFNAANIY
+1326 ITGTFNAANIY

-1343 TGEGVSGSDGGGAN
+1343 TGEGVSNSDGGGAN

-1382 IQTGASQHSYATFDA
+1382 IQTGASQHSYAAFDA
-1397 TNNISVTN
+1397 MNNISVTN
-1405 SSFSDMTWGKFSFNA
+1405 SSFSDMTWGKFSFTA

-1440 VISANAA
+1440 VISANAS
-1447 NSLSFNNSRLNGGA
+1447 NSLSFINSRLNGGA
-1461 VYNLWANSL
+1461 IYNLQANSL

-1521 ANITLGNKSQT
+1521 ANITLGNKSQA

-1575 ATFNSLFFNG
+1575 AAFNSLFFNG
-1585 ATLSLNANS
+1585 GTLSLNASS

-1617 VSNASSLN
+1617 ANNTSSLN
-1625 ANINFQGASQATFG
+1625 ANINFQGASQADFG
-1639 GNTTIDAA
+1639 GNTTIDTA

-1657 SFNNLTANGALNFN
+1657 NFNNLTANGALNFN
-1671 GYAPSLS
+1671 GYAPSLT

-1807 PTGYSYDYSDNQ
+1807 LTGYSYDYSDNQ

-1859 YNKGF
+1859 YNEGF
-1864 SSGNLKTLL
+1864 SSENLKTLL

-1888 TNQLDNITSINEVLQ
+1888 SNQLDNITSINEVLQ
-1903 LLDRIKIT
+1903 LLDKIKIT
-1911 PAQKQALLETINHL
+1911 PTQKQALLETINHL
-1925 TDNINQTFSNGNLV
+1925 TDNINQTFNNGNLI
-1939 IGATQDHV
+1939 IGATQDNV

-1995 ADFKAKS
+1995 ANFKAKS
-2002 IYITGTLGSGNAFES
+2002 IYITGTIGSGNAFES
-2017 GGSADITFQ
+2017 GGSADVTFQ

-2062 NLANVLSQMAMEKI
+2062 NLANVLSQVAMEKI
-2076 KQAGGLGNFVENALI
+2076 KQAGGLGNFIENALS
-2091 PLSKELPSSLQN
+2091 PLSKELPASLQN

-2110 GQNNLDN
+2110 GQNNLDD

-2165 LLNFIGGYMD
+2165 LLNFIGGYID

-2185 ILKDITNP
+2185 VLKDITNP

-2205 NDLLDEFL
+2205 NDLLNEFL
-2213 GQDVVKKL
+2213 GQNVVKKL
-2221 ESQGLVSNIINNIIS
+2221 ESQGLVNNIINNIIS
-2236 QGGLSGIYNQ
+2236 QGGLSGVYNQ

-2331 IFASNGV
+2331 IFASNDV

-2368 CINLANCP
+2368 CVNLASCP

-2401 FTFLGVIAS
+2401 FTFLGAITS
-2410 NGAIDLSQVKNNSVI
+2410 NGAIDLSQVTNNSVI

-2437 ANNLTIAN
+2437 ANNLTITN

-2455 NINGD
+2455 NIND
-2460 FTLNQQA
+2460 NFTLNQQA

-2488 VFNLSHSVSHAII
+2488 VFNLSHSASHAII
-2501 NAQGIATIMT
+2501 NAQGTATLMA
-2511 NYNNPLIQ
+2511 NSNNPLIQ
-2519 FNTSSKETG
+2519 FNTSSKEAGT
-2528 AYTLID
+2528 YTLID

-2541 GYNDQITGGS
+2541 GYNNQITGGS
-2551 SLDNYLKLYTLIN
+2551 SLDNYLKLYALID

-2583 VSIKDGGLIVGFK
+2583 VSVKDGGLVVGFK

-2605 SILYNKVKIAVSNAP
+2605 SILYNKVKIAVSNDP

-2632 IAQIQGIQGV
+2632 IAQIQGTQGV
-2642 DSIEQAG
+2642 DSIDQAG
-2649 GTQAINWLNKIFETK
+2649 GNQAIDWLNKIFETK

-2677 STKDLTT
+2677 SAKDLTT

-2699 NFKNDATNILQINTY
+2699 DFKNDATNILQINTY

-2811 GYSGFHANITQSGSS
+2811 GYSGFHGNITQSGSS

-2873 YNTWTTDAKINYG
+2873 YDTWTTDAKINYG

-2901 IGLAYYYI
+2901 VGLAYYYI
-2909 GMSGLRGIM
+2909 GLSGLRGIM